1 MGNGAEHSKTINVVR
16 GQNNQWTIANKPDY
30 VTLDAQTGKVTFNAN
45 TIKPNSSITITP
57 KAGTG
62 HSVSSNPSTLTA
74 PAAHTVN
81 TTEIVKDYGSNVTAA
96 EINNAVQVANKR
108 TATIKNGTA
117 MPTNLAGGS
126 TTTIPVT
133 VTYNDGS
140 TEEVQ
145 ESIFTKADKR
155 ELITAKN
162 HLDDPVSTE
171 GKKPGTITQYNNAM
185 HNAQQQINTAKTEAQ
200 QVINNERATPQQVS
214 DALTKV
220 RAAQTKIDQ
229 AKALLQNKED
239 NSQLVTSKNNL
250 QSSVNQVPSTAGM
263 TQQSID
269 NYNAKKREAETEITA
284 AQRVIDNGDAT
295 AQQISDEKHRVD
307 NALTALNQ
315 AKHDLTADTHAL
327 EQAVQQLNRTGTT
340 TGKKPASITAYNN
353 SIRALQSDL
362 TSAKNSANAIIQK
375 PIRTVQEVQSAL
387 TNVNRVNE
395 RLTQAI
401 NQLVPLADNSALRT
415 AKTKLDEEINKSV
428 TTDGMT
434 QSSIQ
439 AYENAKRAGQTESTN
454 AQNVINNGDA
464 TDQQIA
470 AEKTKVEEK
479 YNSLKQAIAG
489 LTPDLA
495 PLQTAKTQLQNDID
509 QPTSTT
515 GMTSTSVATFN
526 EKLSAA
532 RTKIQEI
539 DRVLA
544 SHPDVATIRQNVTA
558 ANAAKTALDQAR
570 NGLTVDKAP
579 LENAKNQLQHSI
591 DTQTST
597 TGMTQDSI
605 NAYNAKLTA
614 ARNKI
619 QQINQVLAGSPT
631 VEQIN
636 TNTSA
641 ANQAKSDLDH
651 ARQALTPDKA
661 PLQNA
666 KTQLEQSINQPTDT
680 TGMTTASLNAYNQ
693 KLQAARQKLTEINQV
708 LNGNP
713 TVQNINDKVTEA
725 NQAKDQ
731 LNTARQGLTLDRQPA
746 LTTLHGASNL
756 NQAQQNNFTQQIN
769 AAQNHAALETIKSNI
784 TALNTAMTKLK
795 DSVADNNTIKSGQ
808 NYTDATPA
816 NKQAYDNAVNAAKG
830 VIGETTNPTMDVN
843 TVNQKAASVKSTK
856 DALDGQQN
864 LQRAKTEATNA
875 ITHASD
881 LNQAQKNALT
891 QQVNSAQNVQA
902 VNDIK
907 QTTHSLNT
915 AMTGLKRGVA
925 NHNQVVQSD
934 NYVNADT
941 NKKNDYN
948 NAYNHANDIINGN
961 AQHPVITP
969 SDVNNA
975 LSNVTSKEH
984 ALNGEAKLNAAKQ
997 EANTALGHLNNLNNA
1012 QRQNLQSQINGAH
1025 QIDAVNTIKQ
1035 NATNLNSAMGNLRQ
1049 AVADKDQVKRTED
1062 YADADTAK
1070 QNAYNSAVSSAETII
1085 NQTTNPT
1092 MSVDDVNRATSAVTS
1107 NKNALNGDEKLAQSK
1122 TDAARAI
1129 DALPHLN
1136 NAQKADVK
1144 SKINAA
1150 SNIAGVNTVKQ
1161 QGTDLNTAMGNLQ
1174 GAINDEQTTLNSQNY
1189 QDATPSKK
1197 TAYTNAV
1204 QAAKDILNKSNGQ
1217 NKTKDQVTEAM
1228 NQLNSAKNNLD
1239 GTRLLDQ
1246 AKQTAKQQL
1255 NNMTH
1260 LTTAQKTNLTNQIN
1274 SGTTVAGVHTVQSNA
1289 NTLDQAMNTL
1299 RQSIANKDATKASED
1314 YVDANND
1321 KQTAYNNAVAAA
1333 ETIINANSNPEMNP
1347 STITQKAEQVNSS
1360 KTALNGDENLAA
1372 AKQNAK
1378 TYLNTLTSITDAQK
1392 NNLISQ
1398 ISSATRV
1405 SGVDTVKQNAQHLDQ
1420 AMASLQSGIN
1430 NESQVKS
1437 SEKYRDADTNKQQ
1450 EYDNAIT
1457 AAKAILNKSTGP
1469 NTAQNA
1475 VEAALQRVNN
1485 AKDALNGDAKLIAA
1499 QNAAKQHL
1507 GTLTHITTAQ
1517 RNDLTNQISQA
1528 TNLAGVESVK
1538 QSANSLDGAMGNL
1551 QTAIND
1557 KSGTLASQNFLD
1569 ADEQKRNAYNQAVS
1583 AAETILNKQTGP
1595 NTAKTAVEQ
1604 ALNNVNNAKHALNG
1618 TQNLNNAKQAAIT
1631 AINGASDLNQ
1641 KQKDALKT
1649 QANGAQRVSNA
1660 QDVQRNAT
1668 ELNTAMGTLKHAI
1681 ADKTN
1686 TLASSKYVNA
1696 DSTKQNAYTTK
1707 VTNAEHIISGT
1718 PTVVTTPSEVT
1729 AAANQVNSAKQELN
1743 GDERLRVAKQNAN
1756 TAIDALTQLNTPQK
1770 AKLKE
1775 QVGQANRLEDV
1786 QTVQTNGQALNNAM
1800 KGLRDSIANETTVK
1814 ASQNYT
1820 DASSNNQSTYNSAV
1834 SNAKGIINQTNNPT
1848 MDTSAITQATTQVNN
1863 AKNGLNGAENLRNA
1877 QNTAK
1882 QNLNTLSHLTNNQK
1896 SAIST
1901 QIDRAGHVSEV
1912 TAAKNAATE
1921 LNTQMGNL
1929 EQAIHDQN
1937 TVKQSVKFTDADKAK
1952 RDAYTNAVSRAEAI
1966 LNKTQ
1971 GANTSK
1977 QDVEAAIQNVS
1988 SAKNALNGDQN
1999 VTNAKNAA
2007 KNALNNL
2014 TSINNAQKRD
2024 LTTKIDQA
2032 TTVAGV
2038 EAVSNTGTQL
2048 NTAMA
2053 NLQNGIND
2061 KTNTLASENY
2071 HDADSDKKTAY
2082 TQAVT
2087 NAENILNKNSGS
2099 NLDKT
2104 AVENAL
2110 SQVANAKGALNGNH
2124 NLEQAKSN
2132 ANTTIN
2138 GLQHLTTAQKD
2149 KLKQQVQQA
2158 QNVAGV
2164 DTVKSSANTLNGAM
2178 GTLRNSIQDNTATKN
2193 GQNYL
2198 DATGSNKTNYNNAVD
2213 SANGVINATSNPN
2226 MDANAINQIATQVTS
2241 TKNALDGTHN
2251 LTQAKQTATNA
2262 IDGATNLNKAQKDA
2276 LKAQVTS
2283 AQRVANVT
2291 SIQQTANEL
2300 NTAMGQLQHGID
2312 DENATKQTQ
2321 KYRDA
2326 EQSKKTAYDQ
2336 AVAAAKAILNKQ
2348 TGSNSDKAAVDRALQ
2363 QVTST
2368 KDALNGDAKLAEAKA
2383 AAKQNLGTLN
2393 HITNAQRTDLEGQIN
2408 QATTVDGVNTVKT
2421 NANTLDGAMNSL
2433 QGSINDKDAT
2443 LRNQNYLDADESKR
2457 NAYTQAVTA
2466 AEGILNKQTGGNTSK
2481 ADVDNALNAVTRA
2494 KAALNGAENLRN
2506 AKTSATNTINGLPN
2520 LTQLQK
2526 DNLKHQVEQAQN
2538 VAGVNGVKDKGN
2550 TLNTAM
2556 GALRTSIQN
2565 DNTTKTS
2572 QNYLDASDSNKNN
2585 YNTAVNNANGVI
2597 NATNNP
2603 NMDAN
2608 AINGM
2613 ANQVNTTKAALNGV
2627 QNLAQAKT
2635 NATNTINNAHDLNQK
2650 QKDALKTQVN
2660 NAQRVSD
2667 ANNVQHTATELNGA
2681 MTALKAAIADK
2692 ERTKASGNYVNA
2704 DQEKRQAY
2712 DSKVTNA
2719 ENIING
2725 TPNATLTVNDVNS
2738 ATSQVNAAKTA
2749 LNGDNNLRVA
2759 KENANNTIDGLAQL
2773 NNAQKAKLKEQV
2785 QSATTLEGV
2794 QTVKN
2799 SSQTLNTAMKGLR
2812 DSIANEATI
2821 KAGQNYTDASPTNRN
2836 EYDSAVTAAK
2846 AIINQTS
2853 NPTMEPNTIT
2863 QATSQVTTKEHAL
2876 NGAQNLAQAKTTAK
2890 NNLNNLTSI
2899 NNAQKDALTRSI
2911 DGATTVAGVNQET
2924 AKATELNNAM
2934 HSLQNGINDEAQT
2947 KQTQKYLDAEPIK
2960 KSAYDQA
2967 VNAAKAILT
2976 KASGQNVDKAA
2987 VEQALQNVNSTKTA
3001 LNGDAKLNEA
3011 KAAAKQTL
3019 GTLTHINNAQRTALD
3034 NEITQATNVEGVNT
3048 VKAKAQQLDGA
3059 MGQLETSIRDKDTTL
3074 QSQNYQ
3080 DADDAKRTAYSQ
3092 AVNAAATILNKTA
3105 GGNTPKADVERAMQ
3119 AVTQA
3124 NTALNGI
3131 QNLERAKQA
3140 ANTAITNASDLNTKQ
3155 KEALKAQ
3162 VTSAGRVSAANG
3174 VEHTAT
3180 ELNTAMTALK
3190 RAIADKAE
3198 TKASGNYVNAD
3209 ANKRQAYDEKVTAAE
3224 NIVSGTPTPTLT
3236 PADVTNAA
3244 TQVTNAK
3251 TQLNG
3256 NHNLEVAKQ
3265 NANTAID
3272 GLTSL
3277 NGPQKAK
3284 LKEQVGQATTLP
3296 NVQTVRD
3303 NAQTLNSA
3311 MKGLRD
3317 SIANEATIKA
3327 GQNYTDASPNN
3338 RSEYDSAVTA
3348 AKAIIDQTT
3357 SPSMN
3362 AQEINQAKDQVTA
3375 KQQALNG
3382 QENLRTAQTNAK
3394 QHLNGLSDLTDAQKD
3409 AVKRQIEGATH
3420 VNEVTQAQNN
3430 ADALNTAMTNLKNGI
3445 QDQNTIKQGV
3455 NFTDADEAK
3464 RNAYTNAVTQ
3474 AEQILNKAQG
3484 PNTAKDN
3491 VESALQNV
3499 QRAKN
3504 ELNGNQNVANAKSTA
3519 KNALNNLTSIN
3530 NAQKEALK
3538 TQIEGAST
3546 VAGVNQVSTTA
3557 SELNT
3562 AMSNLQSGI
3571 NDEAATKA
3579 AQKYTD
3585 ADRDK
3590 QTAYNDAVTAA
3601 KTLLD
3606 KTAGS
3611 NDNKA
3616 AVEQALQRVNTA
3628 KTALN
3633 GDARLNEAKNTAKQ
3647 QLATMSHL
3655 TNAQKANLTEQI
3667 ERGTTVAGVQG
3678 IQANAGTLDQAM
3690 NQLRQSIAS
3699 KDTTKSSEDYQD
3711 ANADLQNAYNR
3722 AVSDA
3727 EGIISAT
3734 NNPEMN
3740 PDTINQKASQVN
3752 SAKSALNG
3760 DEKLAAA
3767 KQTAK
3772 TDIGRL
3778 TDLNNAQRTA
3788 ANAEVDQAPNLAA
3801 VTAAKNKAT
3810 SLNTAMGNLKH
3821 ALAEKDN
3828 TKRSVNYTDADQ
3840 PKQQAYDTAVT
3851 QAEAITNANGSNAN
3865 ETQVQAALNQLNQ
3878 AKNDLNGDNKVAQAK
3893 ETAKRALASY
3903 SNLNNAQST
3912 AATSQI
3918 DNATTVADVTA
3929 AQNTANELNTAMGQ
3943 LQNGINDQNTVK
3955 QQVNF
3960 TDADQGKK
3968 DAYTNAVT
3976 NAQGIL
3982 DKANGQNMT
3991 KAQVEAALNQVTT
4004 AKNALNGDANVR
4016 QAKSDAK
4023 ANLGTLTHLNNAQK
4037 QDLTSQIEGA
4047 TTVNGV
4053 NSVKTK
4059 AQDLDGAMQRLE
4071 SAIANKDQTKASE
4084 NYIDADPTKK
4094 TAFDNAIIQA
4104 ESYLNKDHGANKDK
4118 QAVEQAIQSV
4128 TSTENALN
4136 GDANLQRAKTEAT
4149 QAIDNL
4155 THLNTPQ
4162 KTALKQQVNAAQRVS
4177 GVTDLKNSATSL
4189 NNAMDQLKQAIAD
4202 HDTIVA
4208 GGNYT
4213 NASPDKQGAY
4223 TDAYNAAKN
4232 IVNGSP
4238 NVITNA
4244 ADVTAATQRVNNA
4257 ETGLNGDT
4265 NLATAKQQAK
4275 DALRQM
4281 THLSDA
4287 QKQSITGQ
4295 IDSATQVTG
4304 VQSVKD
4310 NATNLDNA
4318 MNQLR
4323 NSIANKDEVKASQ
4336 PYVDA
4341 DTDKQNAYNTAVTSA
4356 ENIINATSQPT
4367 LNPSAVTQAANQVNT
4382 NKTALNGA
4390 QNLANKK
4397 QETTANINQLSHLN
4411 NAQKQDLNTQV
4422 TNAPNISTVNQ
4433 VKTKAEQLDQAME
4446 RLINGIQDKDQ
4457 VKQSVNFTDADP
4469 EKQTAYNNAVTAA
4482 ENIINQA
4489 NGTNANQSQV
4499 EAALSTVT
4507 TTKQALN
4514 GDRKVT
4520 DAKNNANQRLST
4532 LDNLNNAQKGAVTGN
4547 INQAHTVAEVTQAI
4561 QTAQELNTAMGNLK
4575 NSLNDK
4581 DTTLGSQNF
4590 ADADPEKKN
4599 AYNEAVRNAENILN
4613 KSTGTNVPKDQVEA
4627 AMNQVNTTKA
4637 ALNGTQNLEKAK
4649 QHANTAID
4657 GLSHLTNAQKDA
4669 LKQLVQQ
4676 STTVA
4681 EAQGNEQKANNV
4693 DAAMDKLRQSIADNA
4708 TTKQNQNY
4716 TDASP
4721 NKKDAYNNAVTTAQG
4736 IIDQTTN
4743 PTLDPTVI
4751 NQAAGQVS
4759 TTKNAL
4765 NGNENLEAA
4774 KQQATQSL
4782 GSLDNLNNAQKQA
4795 VTNQI
4800 NGAHTVD
4807 EANQIKQNAQNLNTA
4822 MGNLKQAIAD
4832 KDATKATV
4840 NFTDADQAK
4849 QQAYNTAVTN
4859 AENIISKANGGNATQ
4874 TEVEQAIQQVNATK
4888 QALNGNANVQH
4899 AKDEATALINS
4910 SNDLNQA
4917 QKDAL
4922 KQQVQ
4927 NATTV
4932 AGVNNVKQTAQELN
4946 NAMTQLKQGIADK
4959 EQTKADGNFVNA
4971 DPDKQNAYNQAVAKA
4986 EALIS
4991 GTPDVVVTPSEITA
5005 ALNKV
5010 TQAKN
5015 DLNGNTNLATAKQ
5028 NVQQAID
5035 QLPNLNQAQ
5044 RDEYN
5049 KQITQATLVPNVNA
5063 IQQAATTLNDA
5074 MTQLKQGIADKD
5086 QTKANGNFVNADT
5099 DKQNAYNNAVA
5110 HAEQIISGTPNA
5122 NVDPQQVAQA
5132 LQQVN
5137 QAKGDLN
5144 GNHNLQVAKDNAN
5157 TAIDQLPNL
5166 NQPQKTALKDQVSH
5180 AELVTGVNA
5189 IKQNADALNNA
5200 MGTLKQQI
5208 QANSQV
5214 PQSVD
5219 FTQADQDKQQAYNNA
5234 ANQAQQIANGTPTPV
5249 LAPDTVTQAVTTMNQ
5264 AKDALNGDE
5273 KLAQAKQDA
5282 LANLDTLRDL
5292 NQPQRDALR
5301 NQINQA
5307 QALATVEQT
5316 KQNAQNVNTAMGNL
5330 KQGIA
5335 NKDTVKASENYHD
5348 ADVDKQTAYTNAVS
5362 QAEGIIN
5369 QTTNPTLNPDDITRA
5384 LTQVTDAKNSLNGE
5398 AKLATEKQ
5406 NAKDAVSGM
5415 THLNDAQKQA
5425 LKGQIDQSPEIA
5437 TVNQVKQTAT
5447 SLDQA
5452 MDQLSQ
5458 AINDKDQILADGNYL
5473 NADPDKQNAYK
5484 QAVAKAEALLNKQSG
5499 TNEVQAQVES
5509 ITNEVNAAKQALNG
5523 NDNLAN
5529 AKQQAKQQLANLTH
5543 LNDAQ
5548 KQSFE
5553 SQITQAPLVT
5563 DVTTINQKA
5572 QTLDHAMEL
5581 LRNSVA
5587 DNQTTLASED
5597 YHDATAQRQN
5607 DYNKA
5612 VTAANNII
5620 NQTTSP
5626 TMNPDDVNGA
5636 TTQVN
5641 NTKVALDGDENL
5653 AAAKQQA
5660 NNRLDQLD
5668 HLNNAQKQQLQS
5680 QITQSSDIAAVNGHK
5695 QTAESLNTAMG
5706 NLINAIADH
5715 QAVEQRGNFINAD
5728 TDKQTAYNTAVN
5740 EAAAMINKQTGQNAN
5755 QTEVEQA
5762 ITKVQ
5767 TTLQALNGDHNLQ
5780 VAKTNATQAI
5790 DALTSLNDPQKT
5802 ALKDQVTAATLVTAV
5817 HQIEQNANTLNQA
5830 MHGLRQSI
5838 QDNAATK
5845 ANSKYIN
5852 EDQPEQQN
5860 YDQAV
5865 QAANNIINEQ
5875 TATLDNNAINQAAA
5889 TVNTTKAA
5897 LHGDVK
5903 LQNDKDHA
5911 KQTVSQL
5918 AHLNNAQKHMED
5930 TLIDSE
5936 TTRTAVKQDL
5946 TEAQALD
5953 QLMDALQQSIA
5964 DKDATRA
5971 SSAYVNAEPNKKQAY
5986 DEAVQN
5992 AESIIAGLNN
6002 PTINKGNVSS
6012 ATQAVISSKNALDGV
6027 ERLAQDKQ
6035 TAGNSLNHLDQLT
6048 PAQQQALENQINNAT
6063 TRDKVAEIIA
6073 QAQALNEAMKALKES
6088 IKDQPQTEASSKFIN
6103 EDQAQKDAYTQAV
6116 QHAKDLINKTTDP
6129 TLAKSIIDQATQAV
6143 TDAKN
6148 NLHGDQK
6155 LAQDKQRATE
6165 TLNNLSN
6172 LNTPQRQ
6179 ALENQINNAATRGE
6193 VAQKLTE
6200 AQALNQA
6207 MEALRNSIQDQQ
6219 QTEAGSKFI
6228 NEDKPQKDA
6237 YQAAV
6242 QNAKD
6247 LINQTN
6253 NPTLDKAQVEQLTQ
6267 AVNQAKDNL
6276 HGDQKLADD
6285 KQHAVTDLNQLN
6297 GLNNPQRQALE
6308 SQINNAATRDE
6319 VAQKLAEAKALDQAM
6334 QALRNSIQDQQQTES
6349 GSKFI
6354 NEDKP
6359 QKDAYQA
6366 AVQNA
6371 KDLINQTGN
6380 PTLDKSQVEQLTQ
6393 AVTTAKDNLHGDQ
6406 KLARDQ
6412 QQAVTTVNALPN
6424 LNHAQQQAL
6433 TDAINAAPTR
6443 TEVAQH
6449 VQTATELDHAMETL
6463 KNKVDQVNTDKAQ
6476 PNYTEASTDKKEAV
6490 DQALQAAQSITD
6502 PTNGSNA
6509 NKDAVEQALTK
6520 LQEKENELNGN
6531 ERVAEAKTQAK
6542 QTIDQLTHLNADQIA
6557 TAKQNIDQATKLQ
6570 PIAEL
6575 VDQATQLNQSMDQL
6589 QQAVNEHANVEQTVD
6604 YTQADSDKQNA
6615 YKQAIADAENVLKQN
6630 ANKQQVDQALQ
6641 NILNAKQA
6649 LNGDERVA
6657 LAKTNGKHDI
6667 DQLNALNNAQ
6677 QDGFKGRIDQSNDL
6691 NQIQQIVDEAKA
6703 LNRAMDQ
6710 LSQEITGNE
6719 GRTKGSTNYV
6729 NADTQVKQVY
6739 DEAVDKAKQ
6748 ALDKSTGQNLTA
6760 EQVIK
6765 LNDAITAA
6773 KKALNGEERLN
6784 NRKAE
6789 ALQRLDQLTHL
6800 NNAQRQLAIQQINNA
6815 ETLNKASRA
6824 INRATKLDNAMGAV
6838 QQYIDEQ
6845 HLGVISS
6852 TNYINAD
6859 DNLKANY
6866 DNAIANAAHELDK
6879 VQGNAIAKA
6888 EAEQLKQNIID
6899 AQNALNGDQNLANAK
6914 DKANAFVNSLNG
6926 LNQQQQDLAHKAINN
6941 ADTVS
6946 DVTDIVNNQ
6955 IDLNDAMETLKH
6967 LVDNEI
6973 PNAEQT
6979 VNYQNADDNA
6989 KTNFD
6994 DAKRLANTLLNSDN
7008 TNVNDINGAIQTVND
7023 AIHNLNGD
7031 QRLQDAKDKAIQ
7043 SINQALANKLKE
7055 IEASNATDQDKLIA
7069 KNKAEELANSIINNI
7084 NKATSNQAVSQ
7095 VQTAG
7100 NHAIEQVHANE
7111 IPKAKIDANKDV
7123 DKQVQSLID
7132 EIDRNPN
7139 LTDKE
7144 KQALKDRINQILQQG
7159 HNGIN
7164 NAMTKEEI
7172 EQAKAQLAQ
7181 ALQDIKDLVKAKEDA
7196 KQDVDKQVQAL
7207 IDEIDQNPNLT
7218 DKEKQALKDRINQIL
7233 QQGHNGI
7240 NNAMTKEEIEQA
7252 KAQLAQ
7258 ALQDIKDLVKA
7269 KENAK
7274 QDIDKRV
7281 QALIDEI
7288 DQNPN
7293 LTDKEKQAL
7302 KDRINQI
7309 LQQGHNDI
7317 NNALTKEEIEQAKAQ
7332 LAQAL
7337 QDIKDLVKAK
7347 EDAKNAIKALA
7358 NAKRDQINSNPDL
7371 TPEQKAKALKEID
7384 EAEKRALQNV
7394 ENAQTIDQLNRGLN
7408 LGLDDIRN
7416 THVWEVDEQPAV
7428 NEIFEATPEQILVNG
7443 ELIVHRDDIITEQ
7456 DILAHINLIDQLS
7469 AEVIDTPS
7477 TATISDSLTAKVEV
7491 TLLDGSKV
7499 IVNVPVKVVEKELS
7513 VVKQQA
7519 IESIENAA
7527 QQKIDEINNSVTLTL
7542 EQKEAAI
7549 AEVNKLK
7556 QQAIDYIN
7564 NAPDVHSVEEIQQ
7577 QEQAHIEQF
7586 YPEQFTI
7593 EQAKS
7598 NAIKSIED
7606 AIQHM
7611 IDEIKARTD
7620 LTDKEKQEA
7629 IAKLNQLKEQAIQA
7643 IQRAQS
7649 IDEISE
7655 QLEQFKAQMKA
7666 ANPTAKEL
7674 AKRKQEAISRIKDFS
7689 NEKINSIRNSEIGT
7703 TDEKQAAMNQINE
7716 IVLETIRD
7724 INNAHTLQQVEAAL
7738 NNGIA
7743 RISAVQIVISDRAKQ
7758 SSSTGN
7764 ESNSHLTIGY
7774 GTANHPFN
7782 SSTIGHKKK
7791 IDEDDDI
7798 DPLHMRHF
7806 SNNFGNV
7813 IKNAIG
7819 VVGISGLLAS
7829 FWFFIAKRRRKED
7842 EEEELEIRD
7851 NNKDSIK
7858 ETLDDTKHLPLLF
7871 AKRRR
7876 KEDEEDVTVEEK
7888 DTLNNG
7894 ESLDKV
7900 KHTPFFLPK
7909 RRRKEDEEDV
7919 EVTNENTDEK
7929 VLQDNEHSPILIA
7942 KRRKDKEVDVE
7953 TTTSIESNEDDA
7965 PLLLAKKKNQK
7976 DNQSKGKKS
7985 ASKNLLKS

>member
-1 MGNGAEHSKTINVVR
+1 MNYRDKIQKFSIRKYTVGTFSTVIATLVFLGLNTSQAQAAETNQPASALKQKQQNGDTQTENREVEVQNSQNGQSLSAPIENEQPNNNQTNHVDASAVQSSTTEHDQPVSQNEQAKKDTAAATPTQSAKAASKHEQSESRAANKKENDNKATHVESHEANVVTASDSSDSGNVQHDRNELQAFFDANYHDYRFIDRENADSGTFNYVKGIFDKINTLLGSNDPINNKDLQLAYKELEQAVALIRTMPQRQQTSRRSSRIQTRSIESRAAEPRSVSDYQNANSSYYVENANDGSGYPVGTYINASSKGAPYNLPTTPWNTLKASDAKEIALITAKQTGDGYQWVIKFNKGHAPHENMIYWFALPAGQTPVGRTEFVTVNADGTNVQWSNGAGAGANKPLPEMWPYGVNDSRSWDYKIRNRSGQVIYDWPTVHINSLKDLARASDYFSEAGATPATKAFGRQTFEYINGERPTESPGVPKVYTFIGKGDASYTISFKTQGPTIDKLYYAADGRALEYNQLFMYSQLYVESTQDYQQRLNGLRQVVNRTYRIGTTKRVEVSQGNVQTKKVLESTNLNIDDFMDDPLSYVKTPSNKVLGFYPTSANTNAFRPGGVNPLNEYQLSQLFTDDKLQQAARTGSPIRLMIGFDYPDAFGNGETLVPVNLTVLPEIQHNIKFFKNDDGQNIADKPASKQAGHPVFYVYAGNQGNASVNLGGSVTSIQPLRINLTSNENFTDKDWQITGIPRTLHIENSTNRTNNARERNIELVGNLLPGDYFGTIRFGRKEQLFEIRVKPHTPRITTTAEELRGTALQKVPVTVTDIPLDPSALVYLVIPTSQTRDGGSEADQIPSGYTKIATGTPDGVHSTITIRPEDYVVFIPPVGNQIRALIFYNNVVASNMSNAVTILPDDIPPTINNPVGLNAKYYRGDEVSFTMGVSDRHSGLKSTTITTLPSGWTSNLTKSDKKNGSLAISGRVSMNQAYNSDITFKVSATDNVNNTTNDSQSKHVTVHVGKISDDAHPIVLGNSEKVVVVNPTALTGDEKQRITTAFMNKNQNIRGYLASSNPVTVDNHGNVTLQYRDGSSTTLDATNVMTYEPVVKPEYQTANAAKTATVTIAKGQSFNIGDIKQYFTLSNGQAIPSSSFTNITSDRTIPTAQEVSQMNAGTQLYHIVATNAYHKDTEDFYITLKIIDVKQPEGDQRVYRMSTYDITTDEISKVKQAFINANRDAISFAEGDISVTNTPNGSNVSTITVNINKGRLTKSFTSNLNNMNFLRWVNFPQDYTVTWTNAKIANRPTDGGLSWSDDHKSLIYRYDATLGTQITTNDILTLLKATTTVPGLRNNIAGNEKAQAEAGGRPNYKTTGYSQSNPTSDGQRQFTLNGQVIQIMDIINPSNGFGGQPVTNSNVRANHSNSTVVSVNESAANGAGAFTIDHVVKNNSTHNAADAVYKAQLYLSPYGPKQYVEHLNQNTDNTNEAINIYFVPSDLVNPTISVGNYTNHQVFTGETFTNTITANDNFGVQSVTVPTTSQLTGTVDNNHQHVSATAPNVTSTTNKTINLVATDTSGNTATTSFNVTIKPLRDKYRVGTSSTAANPVRIANISNNATVSQADQTAIINSLTFTSNAPNRNYATASANEITSKTVSNVSRTGNNAQVTVTVTYQDGTTSTVTVPVKHVIPEIVAHSHYTVQGQDFPTGNGASASDYFKLSNGSAIPDATITWVSGQAPNKNNTTIGQDINVTAHILIDGETTPITKTATYKVVRTVPKQVFETARGVLYPGVSDMYDAKQYVKPVNNSWSTNAQHMNFQFTNSYGPSKDVVGISTRDIRVTYDNHQTQIIKILSKVKPDPPRIDGNSVTYKAGLTNQQIKINNVLSSSSIKLFKADNTPLTITNTTYGSGNTAVVTVSDALPNGEIKARSSISMNNVTYTTQDEHGRAIDVTRNESVDSNDSASVHVTPQLQATTEGAVFIKGGDGFDFGHVERFIQNPPHGATVAWHDNPDTWKNTVGNTHKTAVVTLPNGQGTRNVEVPVKVYPVANAKAPSRDVKGQNLTNGTDAINYITFDPNTNTNGITAAWANRQQPNNQQAGVQHLNVDVTYPGISAAKRVPVTVNVYQFEFPQTSYTTTVGGTLASGTQASGYAHIQNATGLPTDGFTYKWNNAATGTNDANWAAMNKPNTAQVINAKYDVIYNGHTFATSLPAKFVVKDVQPAKPTVTETAAGVITIAPGANQTVNTHAGNVTTYADKLVIKRNGNVVTTFTRHNNTSPWVKEASAANVAGIAGTNNGITVAAGTFNPADTIQAVATQGSGETISDEQRSDDFTVVAPQPNQATTKIWQNGHVDITPNNPSGHLINPTQAMDIAYTEKVGNGAEHSKTLNAVR

-30 VTLDAQTGKVTFNAN
+30 VTLDAHTGKVTFNAN
-45 TIKPNSSITITP
+45 TIKPNSAITITP

-62 HSVSSNPSTLTA
+62 HSASSNPSTLTA

-133 VTYNDGS
+133 VTYNDSS

-162 HLDDPVSTE
+162 HLDDPVSTD
-171 GKKPGTITQYNNAM
+171 GKKPGTITQYNNAI

-200 QVINNERATPQQVS
+200 QVINDERATPQQVNA
-214 DALTKV
+214 ALSKV
-220 RAAQTKIDQ
+220 QAAQTKINE

-250 QSSVNQVPSTAGM
+250 QSSVNQVPSTTGM

-269 NYNAKKREAETEITA
+269 NYNAKKREAESEITA

-315 AKHDLTADTHAL
+315 AKQNLTADTHEL
-327 EQAVQQLNRTGTT
+327 EQAVHQLNRTGTT

-375 PIRTVQEVQSAL
+375 PIRSVQEVQTAL
-387 TNVNRVNE
+387 TNVNRVND

-479 YNSLKQAIAG
+479 YNGLKQAIAG

-495 PLQTAKTQLQNDID
+495 PLQAAKTQLQNDID

-515 GMTSTSVATFN
+515 GMTSASVAAFN
-526 EKLSAA
+526 DKLSAA

-558 ANAAKTALDQAR
+558 ANATKTALDQAR

-579 LENAKNQLQHSI
+579 LENAKNQLQQSI

-631 VEQIN
+631 VDQIN

-661 PLQNA
+661 PLQTA

-713 TVQNINDKVTEA
+713 TVQNINDKVAEA

-746 LTTLHGASNL
+746 FTTLHGASNL

-769 AAQNHAALETIKSNI
+769 AAPNHAALETIKSNI
-784 TALNTAMTKLK
+784 TALNNAMTKLK
-795 DSVADNNTIKSGQ
+795 DSVADNNSIKSGQ
-808 NYTDATPA
+808 NYTDATTA

-843 TVNQKAASVKSTK
+843 TVNQKAETVKSTK
-856 DALDGQQN
+856 GALDGQQN

-881 LNQAQKNALT
+881 LNQTQKNALT
-891 QQVNSAQNVQA
+891 QQVNNAQNVQA

-907 QTTHSLNT
+907 QTTQSLNT

-975 LSNVTSKEH
+975 LSNVTSKEQ

-997 EANTALGHLNNLNNA
+997 EANTALGQLNNLNNA

-1025 QIDAVNTIKQ
+1025 QIETVNTIKQ

-1049 AVADKDQVKRTED
+1049 AVADKEQVKRTED

-1092 MSVDDVNRATSAVTS
+1092 MSVNDVNSATSAVTT

-1122 TDAARAI
+1122 TDAASAI

-1228 NQLNSAKNNLD
+1228 NQVNSAKNNLD

-1260 LTTAQKTNLTNQIN
+1260 LTTAQKTHLTNQIN
-1274 SGTTVAGVHTVQSNA
+1274 SGTTVAGVHTAQSNA

-1360 KTALNGDENLAA
+1360 KTALNGDENLAT
-1372 AKQNAK
+1372 AKLNAK

-1405 SGVDTVKQNAQHLDQ
+1405 SSVDTVKQNAQHLDQ
-1420 AMASLQSGIN
+1420 AMASLQNGIN

-1457 AAKAILNKSTGP
+1457 AAKAILNKQHGP

-1475 VEAALQRVNN
+1475 VEAALQRVKT
-1485 AKDALNGDAKLIAA
+1485 AKNALNGDAKLIAA

-1583 AAETILNKQTGP
+1583 NAETILNKQTGP

-1604 ALNNVNNAKHALNG
+1604 ALNNVNSAKHALNG

-1641 KQKDALKT
+1641 HQKDALKA

-1668 ELNTAMGTLKHAI
+1668 ELNTAMGQLQHAI
-1681 ADKTN
+1681 ADKTT
-1686 TLASSKYVNA
+1686 TLASSKFVNA
-1696 DSTKQNAYTTK
+1696 DSTKQNVYTTK

-1786 QTVQTNGQALNNAM
+1786 QSVQTNGQSLNNAM

-1820 DASSNNQSTYNSAV
+1820 DASPNNQSTYNSAV

-1848 MDTSAITQATTQVNN
+1848 MDASAITQATTQVNN

-1896 SAIST
+1896 SAISS

-1937 TVKQSVKFTDADKAK
+1937 TVKQGVNFTDADKAK
-1952 RDAYTNAVSRAEAI
+1952 RDAYTNAVSRAETI

-1971 GANTSK
+1971 GANTPK
-1977 QDVEAAIQNVS
+1977 QDVEAAIQSVT

-2007 KNALNNL
+2007 KHALNNL

-2032 TTVAGV
+2032 TTVSGV

-2061 KTNTLASENY
+2061 KTNTLASE
-2071 HDADSDKKTAY
+2071 
-2082 TQAVT
+2082 
-2087 NAENILNKNSGS
+2087 
-2099 NLDKT
+2099 
-2104 AVENAL
+2104 
-2110 SQVANAKGALNGNH
+2110 
-2124 NLEQAKSN
+2124 
-2132 ANTTIN
+2132 
-2138 GLQHLTTAQKD
+2138 
-2149 KLKQQVQQA
+2149 
-2158 QNVAGV
+2158 
-2164 DTVKSSANTLNGAM
+2164 
-2178 GTLRNSIQDNTATKN
+2178 
-2193 GQNYL
+2193 
-2198 DATGSNKTNYNNAVD
+2198 
-2213 SANGVINATSNPN
+2213 
-2226 MDANAINQIATQVTS
+2226 
-2241 TKNALDGTHN
+2241 
-2251 LTQAKQTATNA
+2251 
-2262 IDGATNLNKAQKDA
+2262 
-2276 LKAQVTS
+2276 
-2283 AQRVANVT
+2283 
-2291 SIQQTANEL
+2291 
-2300 NTAMGQLQHGID
+2300 
-2312 DENATKQTQ
+2312 
-2321 KYRDA
+2321 
-2326 EQSKKTAYDQ
+2326 
-2336 AVAAAKAILNKQ
+2336 
-2348 TGSNSDKAAVDRALQ
+2348 
-2363 QVTST
+2363 
-2368 KDALNGDAKLAEAKA
+2368 
-2383 AAKQNLGTLN
+2383 
-2393 HITNAQRTDLEGQIN
+2393 
-2408 QATTVDGVNTVKT
+2408 
-2421 NANTLDGAMNSL
+2421 
-2433 QGSINDKDAT
+2433 
-2443 LRNQNYLDADESKR
+2443 NYLDADESKR

-2494 KAALNGAENLRN
+2494 KAALNGADNLRN
-2506 AKTSATNTINGLPN
+2506 AKTSATNTINGLPH

-2572 QNYLDASDSNKNN
+2572 QNYLDASDINKNN

-2681 MTALKAAIADK
+2681 MTVLKAAIADK

-2759 KENANNTIDGLAQL
+2759 KEHANNTIDGLAQL

-2785 QSATTLEGV
+2785 QSATTLDGV

-2821 KAGQNYTDASPTNRN
+2821 KAGQNYTDASPNNRN

-2863 QATSQVTTKEHAL
+2863 QATSQVTTKEQAL

-2924 AKATELNNAM
+2924 VKATELNNAM
-2934 HSLQNGINDEAQT
+2934 HSLQNGINDETQT
-2947 KQTQKYLDAEPIK
+2947 KQTQKYLDAEPSK

-3092 AVNAAATILNKTA
+3092 AVNAAATILNKTS

-3162 VTSAGRVSAANG
+3162 VTSAGRVSVANG

-3190 RAIADKAE
+3190 RAIADKAD

-3236 PADVTNAA
+3236 PSDVTNAA

-3303 NAQTLNSA
+3303 NAQTLNTA

-3327 GQNYTDASPNN
+3327 EQNYTDASPNN

-3348 AKAIIDQTT
+3348 AKAIIGQTS
-3357 SPSMN
+3357 SPTMN

-3382 QENLRTAQTNAK
+3382 QENLTNAQTNAK
-3394 QHLNGLSDLTDAQKD
+3394 QHLNGLSDLTNAQKD
-3409 AVKRQIEGATH
+3409 AAKRQIEGATH
-3420 VNEVTQAQNN
+3420 VSEVTQAQNN

-3474 AEQILNKAQG
+3474 AEQILNKVQG

-3504 ELNGNQNVANAKSTA
+3504 DLNGNQNVANAKTTA

-3538 TQIEGAST
+3538 SQIDSATT
-3546 VAGVNQVSTTA
+3546 VAGVNQVSATA

-3562 AMSNLQSGI
+3562 AMSNLQNGI

-3585 ADRDK
+3585 ADSDK

-3606 KTAGS
+3606 KTAGT

-3633 GDARLNEAKNTAKQ
+3633 GDARLNQAKNTAKQ

-3655 TNAQKANLTEQI
+3655 TDAQKANLTSQI

-3678 IQANAGTLDQAM
+3678 IQANAGTLNEAM

-3699 KDTTKSSEDYQD
+3699 KDATKASEDYHD
-3711 ANADLQNAYNR
+3711 ANTDLQNAYND
-3722 AVSDA
+3722 AVTNA

-3772 TDIGRL
+3772 SDIGRL

-3918 DNATTVADVTA
+3918 DNATTVAGVTA

-3982 DKANGQNMT
+3982 DKAHGQNMT

-4053 NSVKTK
+4053 NGVKTK
-4059 AQDLDGAMQRLE
+4059 AQDLDGAMQRLQ

-4084 NYIDADPTKK
+4084 NYIDADPNNK
-4094 TAFDNAIIQA
+4094 TAFDNAITQA

-4287 QKQSITGQ
+4287 QKQSITVQ
-4295 IDSATQVTG
+4295 IDNATQVTG

-4341 DTDKQNAYNTAVTSA
+4341 DRDKQNAYNTAVTSA

-4367 LNPSAVTQAANQVNT
+4367 LDPSAVTQAANQVNT

-4422 TNAPNISTVNQ
+4422 TNAPNISTVSQ

-4520 DAKNNANQRLST
+4520 DAKNNANQTLST

-4613 KSTGTNVPKDQVEA
+4613 KSTGTNVSKDQVEA

-4657 GLSHLTNAQKDA
+4657 GLSHLTNAQKEA

-4708 TTKQNQNY
+4708 TTK
-4716 TDASP
+4716 P
-4721 NKKDAYNNAVTTAQG
+4721 
-4736 IIDQTTN
+4736 
-4743 PTLDPTVI
+4743 
-4751 NQAAGQVS
+4751 
-4759 TTKNAL
+4759 
-4765 NGNENLEAA
+4765 
-4774 KQQATQSL
+4774 
-4782 GSLDNLNNAQKQA
+4782 
-4795 VTNQI
+4795 
-4800 NGAHTVD
+4800 
-4807 EANQIKQNAQNLNTA
+4807 
-4822 MGNLKQAIAD
+4822 
-4832 KDATKATV
+4832 
-4840 NFTDADQAK
+4840 
-4849 QQAYNTAVTN
+4849 
-4859 AENIISKANGGNATQ
+4859 
-4874 TEVEQAIQQVNATK
+4874 
-4888 QALNGNANVQH
+4888 
-4899 AKDEATALINS
+4899 
-4910 SNDLNQA
+4910 
-4917 QKDAL
+4917 
-4922 KQQVQ
+4922 
-4927 NATTV
+4927 
-4932 AGVNNVKQTAQELN
+4932 
-4946 NAMTQLKQGIADK
+4946 
-4959 EQTKADGNFVNA
+4959 
-4971 DPDKQNAYNQAVAKA
+4971 
-4986 EALIS
+4986 
-4991 GTPDVVVTPSEITA
+4991 
-5005 ALNKV
+5005 
-5010 TQAKN
+5010 
-5015 DLNGNTNLATAKQ
+5015 
-5028 NVQQAID
+5028 
-5035 QLPNLNQAQ
+5035 
-5044 RDEYN
+5044 
-5049 KQITQATLVPNVNA
+5049 
-5063 IQQAATTLNDA
+5063 
-5074 MTQLKQGIADKD
+5074 
-5086 QTKANGNFVNADT
+5086 
-5099 DKQNAYNNAVA
+5099 
-5110 HAEQIISGTPNA
+5110 
-5122 NVDPQQVAQA
+5122 
-5132 LQQVN
+5132 
-5137 QAKGDLN
+5137 
-5144 GNHNLQVAKDNAN
+5144 
-5157 TAIDQLPNL
+5157 
-5166 NQPQKTALKDQVSH
+5166 
-5180 AELVTGVNA
+5180 
-5189 IKQNADALNNA
+5189 
-5200 MGTLKQQI
+5200 
-5208 QANSQV
+5208 
-5214 PQSVD
+5214 
-5219 FTQADQDKQQAYNNA
+5219 
-5234 ANQAQQIANGTPTPV
+5234 
-5249 LAPDTVTQAVTTMNQ
+5249 
-5264 AKDALNGDE
+5264 
-5273 KLAQAKQDA
+5273 KL
-5282 LANLDTLRDL
+5282 
-5292 NQPQRDALR
+5292 
-5301 NQINQA
+5301 
-5307 QALATVEQT
+5307 
-5316 KQNAQNVNTAMGNL
+5316 
-5330 KQGIA
+5330 
-5335 NKDTVKASENYHD
+5335 Y
-5348 ADVDKQTAYTNAVS
+5348 
-5362 QAEGIIN
+5362 
-5369 QTTNPTLNPDDITRA
+5369 
-5384 LTQVTDAKNSLNGE
+5384 
-5398 AKLATEKQ
+5398 
-5406 NAKDAVSGM
+5406 
-5415 THLNDAQKQA
+5415 
-5425 LKGQIDQSPEIA
+5425 
-5437 TVNQVKQTAT
+5437 
-5447 SLDQA
+5447 
-5452 MDQLSQ
+5452 
-5458 AINDKDQILADGNYL
+5458 
-5473 NADPDKQNAYK
+5473 
-5484 QAVAKAEALLNKQSG
+5484 
-5499 TNEVQAQVES
+5499 
-5509 ITNEVNAAKQALNG
+5509 
-5523 NDNLAN
+5523 
-5529 AKQQAKQQLANLTH
+5529 
-5543 LNDAQ
+5543 
-5548 KQSFE
+5548 
-5553 SQITQAPLVT
+5553 
-5563 DVTTINQKA
+5563 
-5572 QTLDHAMEL
+5572 
-5581 LRNSVA
+5581 
-5587 DNQTTLASED
+5587 
-5597 YHDATAQRQN
+5597 
-5607 DYNKA
+5607 
-5612 VTAANNII
+5612 
-5620 NQTTSP
+5620 
-5626 TMNPDDVNGA
+5626 
-5636 TTQVN
+5636 
-5641 NTKVALDGDENL
+5641 
-5653 AAAKQQA
+5653 
-5660 NNRLDQLD
+5660 
-5668 HLNNAQKQQLQS
+5668 
-5680 QITQSSDIAAVNGHK
+5680 
-5695 QTAESLNTAMG
+5695 
-5706 NLINAIADH
+5706 
-5715 QAVEQRGNFINAD
+5715 
-5728 TDKQTAYNTAVN
+5728 
-5740 EAAAMINKQTGQNAN
+5740 
-5755 QTEVEQA
+5755 
-5762 ITKVQ
+5762 
-5767 TTLQALNGDHNLQ
+5767 
-5780 VAKTNATQAI
+5780 
-5790 DALTSLNDPQKT
+5790 
-5802 ALKDQVTAATLVTAV
+5802 
-5817 HQIEQNANTLNQA
+5817 
-5830 MHGLRQSI
+5830 
-5838 QDNAATK
+5838 
-5845 ANSKYIN
+5845 
-5852 EDQPEQQN
+5852 
-5860 YDQAV
+5860 
-5865 QAANNIINEQ
+5865 
-5875 TATLDNNAINQAAA
+5875 
-5889 TVNTTKAA
+5889 
-5897 LHGDVK
+5897 
-5903 LQNDKDHA
+5903 
-5911 KQTVSQL
+5911 
-5918 AHLNNAQKHMED
+5918 
-5930 TLIDSE
+5930 
-5936 TTRTAVKQDL
+5936 
-5946 TEAQALD
+5946 
-5953 QLMDALQQSIA
+5953 
-5964 DKDATRA
+5964 
-5971 SSAYVNAEPNKKQAY
+5971 
-5986 DEAVQN
+5986 
-5992 AESIIAGLNN
+5992 
-6002 PTINKGNVSS
+6002 
-6012 ATQAVISSKNALDGV
+6012 
-6027 ERLAQDKQ
+6027 
-6035 TAGNSLNHLDQLT
+6035 
-6048 PAQQQALENQINNAT
+6048 
-6063 TRDKVAEIIA
+6063 
-6073 QAQALNEAMKALKES
+6073 
-6088 IKDQPQTEASSKFIN
+6088 
-6103 EDQAQKDAYTQAV
+6103 
-6116 QHAKDLINKTTDP
+6116 
-6129 TLAKSIIDQATQAV
+6129 
-6143 TDAKN
+6143 
-6148 NLHGDQK
+6148 
-6155 LAQDKQRATE
+6155 
-6165 TLNNLSN
+6165 
-6172 LNTPQRQ
+6172 
-6179 ALENQINNAATRGE
+6179 
-6193 VAQKLTE
+6193 
-6200 AQALNQA
+6200 
-6207 MEALRNSIQDQQ
+6207 
-6219 QTEAGSKFI
+6219 
-6228 NEDKPQKDA
+6228 
-6237 YQAAV
+6237 
-6242 QNAKD
+6242 
-6247 LINQTN
+6247 
-6253 NPTLDKAQVEQLTQ
+6253 
-6267 AVNQAKDNL
+6267 
-6276 HGDQKLADD
+6276 
-6285 KQHAVTDLNQLN
+6285 
-6297 GLNNPQRQALE
+6297 
-6308 SQINNAATRDE
+6308 
-6319 VAQKLAEAKALDQAM
+6319 
-6334 QALRNSIQDQQQTES
+6334 
-6349 GSKFI
+6349 
-6354 NEDKP
+6354 
-6359 QKDAYQA
+6359 
-6366 AVQNA
+6366 
-6371 KDLINQTGN
+6371 
-6380 PTLDKSQVEQLTQ
+6380 
-6393 AVTTAKDNLHGDQ
+6393 
-6406 KLARDQ
+6406 
-6412 QQAVTTVNALPN
+6412 
-6424 LNHAQQQAL
+6424 
-6433 TDAINAAPTR
+6433 
-6443 TEVAQH
+6443 
-6449 VQTATELDHAMETL
+6449 
-6463 KNKVDQVNTDKAQ
+6463 
-6476 PNYTEASTDKKEAV
+6476 
-6490 DQALQAAQSITD
+6490 
-6502 PTNGSNA
+6502 
-6509 NKDAVEQALTK
+6509 
-6520 LQEKENELNGN
+6520 
-6531 ERVAEAKTQAK
+6531 
-6542 QTIDQLTHLNADQIA
+6542 
-6557 TAKQNIDQATKLQ
+6557 
-6570 PIAEL
+6570 
-6575 VDQATQLNQSMDQL
+6575 
-6589 QQAVNEHANVEQTVD
+6589 
-6604 YTQADSDKQNA
+6604 
-6615 YKQAIADAENVLKQN
+6615 
-6630 ANKQQVDQALQ
+6630 
-6641 NILNAKQA
+6641 
-6649 LNGDERVA
+6649 
-6657 LAKTNGKHDI
+6657 
-6667 DQLNALNNAQ
+6667 
-6677 QDGFKGRIDQSNDL
+6677 
-6691 NQIQQIVDEAKA
+6691 
-6703 LNRAMDQ
+6703 
-6710 LSQEITGNE
+6710 
-6719 GRTKGSTNYV
+6719 
-6729 NADTQVKQVY
+6729 
-6739 DEAVDKAKQ
+6739 
-6748 ALDKSTGQNLTA
+6748 
-6760 EQVIK
+6760 
-6765 LNDAITAA
+6765 
-6773 KKALNGEERLN
+6773 
-6784 NRKAE
+6784 
-6789 ALQRLDQLTHL
+6789 
-6800 NNAQRQLAIQQINNA
+6800 
-6815 ETLNKASRA
+6815 
-6824 INRATKLDNAMGAV
+6824 
-6838 QQYIDEQ
+6838 
-6845 HLGVISS
+6845 
-6852 TNYINAD
+6852 
-6859 DNLKANY
+6859 
-6866 DNAIANAAHELDK
+6866 
-6879 VQGNAIAKA
+6879 
-6888 EAEQLKQNIID
+6888 
-6899 AQNALNGDQNLANAK
+6899 
-6914 DKANAFVNSLNG
+6914 
-6926 LNQQQQDLAHKAINN
+6926 
-6941 ADTVS
+6941 
-6946 DVTDIVNNQ
+6946 
-6955 IDLNDAMETLKH
+6955 
-6967 LVDNEI
+6967 
-6973 PNAEQT
+6973 
-6979 VNYQNADDNA
+6979 
-6989 KTNFD
+6989 
-6994 DAKRLANTLLNSDN
+6994 
-7008 TNVNDINGAIQTVND
+7008 
-7023 AIHNLNGD
+7023 
-7031 QRLQDAKDKAIQ
+7031 
-7043 SINQALANKLKE
+7043 
-7055 IEASNATDQDKLIA
+7055 
-7069 KNKAEELANSIINNI
+7069 
-7084 NKATSNQAVSQ
+7084 
-7095 VQTAG
+7095 
-7100 NHAIEQVHANE
+7100 
-7111 IPKAKIDANKDV
+7111 
-7123 DKQVQSLID
+7123 
-7132 EIDRNPN
+7132 
-7139 LTDKE
+7139 
-7144 KQALKDRINQILQQG
+7144 
-7159 HNGIN
+7159 
-7164 NAMTKEEI
+7164 
-7172 EQAKAQLAQ
+7172 
-7181 ALQDIKDLVKAKEDA
+7181 
-7196 KQDVDKQVQAL
+7196 
-7207 IDEIDQNPNLT
+7207 
-7218 DKEKQALKDRINQIL
+7218 
-7233 QQGHNGI
+7233 
-7240 NNAMTKEEIEQA
+7240 
-7252 KAQLAQ
+7252 
-7258 ALQDIKDLVKA
+7258 
-7269 KENAK
+7269 
-7274 QDIDKRV
+7274 
-7281 QALIDEI
+7281 
-7288 DQNPN
+7288 
-7293 LTDKEKQAL
+7293 
-7302 KDRINQI
+7302 
-7309 LQQGHNDI
+7309 
-7317 NNALTKEEIEQAKAQ
+7317 
-7332 LAQAL
+7332 
-7337 QDIKDLVKAK
+7337 
-7347 EDAKNAIKALA
+7347 
-7358 NAKRDQINSNPDL
+7358 
-7371 TPEQKAKALKEID
+7371 
-7384 EAEKRALQNV
+7384 
-7394 ENAQTIDQLNRGLN
+7394 
-7408 LGLDDIRN
+7408 
-7416 THVWEVDEQPAV
+7416 
-7428 NEIFEATPEQILVNG
+7428 
-7443 ELIVHRDDIITEQ
+7443 
-7456 DILAHINLIDQLS
+7456 
-7469 AEVIDTPS
+7469 
-7477 TATISDSLTAKVEV
+7477 
-7491 TLLDGSKV
+7491 
-7499 IVNVPVKVVEKELS
+7499 
-7513 VVKQQA
+7513 
-7519 IESIENAA
+7519 
-7527 QQKIDEINNSVTLTL
+7527 
-7542 EQKEAAI
+7542 
-7549 AEVNKLK
+7549 
-7556 QQAIDYIN
+7556 
-7564 NAPDVHSVEEIQQ
+7564 
-7577 QEQAHIEQF
+7577 
-7586 YPEQFTI
+7586 
-7593 EQAKS
+7593 
-7598 NAIKSIED
+7598 
-7606 AIQHM
+7606 
-7611 IDEIKARTD
+7611 
-7620 LTDKEKQEA
+7620 
-7629 IAKLNQLKEQAIQA
+7629 
-7643 IQRAQS
+7643 
-7649 IDEISE
+7649 
-7655 QLEQFKAQMKA
+7655 
-7666 ANPTAKEL
+7666 
-7674 AKRKQEAISRIKDFS
+7674 
-7689 NEKINSIRNSEIGT
+7689 
-7703 TDEKQAAMNQINE
+7703 
-7716 IVLETIRD
+7716 
-7724 INNAHTLQQVEAAL
+7724 
-7738 NNGIA
+7738 
-7743 RISAVQIVISDRAKQ
+7743 
-7758 SSSTGN
+7758 
-7764 ESNSHLTIGY
+7764 
-7774 GTANHPFN
+7774 
-7782 SSTIGHKKK
+7782 
-7791 IDEDDDI
+7791 
-7798 DPLHMRHF
+7798 
-7806 SNNFGNV
+7806 
-7813 IKNAIG
+7813 
-7819 VVGISGLLAS
+7819 
-7829 FWFFIAKRRRKED
+7829 
-7842 EEEELEIRD
+7842 
-7851 NNKDSIK
+7851 
-7858 ETLDDTKHLPLLF
+7858 
-7871 AKRRR
+7871 
-7876 KEDEEDVTVEEK
+7876 
-7888 DTLNNG
+7888 
-7894 ESLDKV
+7894 
-7900 KHTPFFLPK
+7900 
-7909 RRRKEDEEDV
+7909 
-7919 EVTNENTDEK
+7919 
-7929 VLQDNEHSPILIA
+7929 
-7942 KRRKDKEVDVE
+7942 
-7953 TTTSIESNEDDA
+7953 
-7965 PLLLAKKKNQK
+7965 
-7976 DNQSKGKKS
+7976 
-7985 ASKNLLKS
+7985 

>member
-1 MGNGAEHSKTINVVR
+1 MNYRDKIQKFSIRKYTVGTFSTVIATLVFLGFNTSQAHAAETNQPASVVKQKQQSNNEQTENRESQVQNSQNSQNGQSLSATHENEQPNISQANLVDQKVAQSSTTNDEQPASQNVNTKKDSATAATTQPDKEQSKHKQNESQSANKNGNDNRAAHVENHEANVVTASDSSDNGNVQHDRNELQAFFDANYHDYRFIDRENADSGTFNYVKGIFDKINTLLGSNDPINNKDLQLAYKELEQAVALIRTMPQRQQTSRRSNRIQTRSVESRAAEPRSVSDYQNANSSYYVENANDGSGYPVGTYINASSKGAPYNLPTTPWNTLKASDSKEIALMTAKQTGDGYQWVIKFNKGHAPHQNMIFWFALPADQVPVGRTDFVTVNSDGTNVQWSHGAGAGANKPLQQMWEYGVNDPHRSHDFKIRNRSGQVIYDWPTVHIYSLEDLSRASDYFSEAGATPATKAFGRQNFEYINGQKPAESPGVPKVYTFIGQGDASYTISFKTQGPTVNKLYYAAGGRALEYNQLFMYSQLYVESTQDHQQRLNGLRQVVNRTYRIGTTKRVEVSQGNVQTKKVLESTNLNIDDFVDDPLSYVKTPSNKVLGFYSNNANTNAFRPGGAQQLNEYQLSQLFTDQKLQEAARTRNPIRLMIGFDYPDAYGNSETLVPVNLTVLPEIQHNIKFFKNDDTQNIAEKPFSKQAGHPVFYVYAGNQGNASVNLGGSVTSIQPLRINLTSNENFTDKDWQITGIPRTLHIENSTNRPNNARERNIELVGNLLPGDYFGTIRFGRKEQLFEIRVKPHTPTITTTAEQLRGTALQKVPVNISGIPLDPSALVYLVAPTNQTTNGGSEADQIPSGYTILATGTPDGVHNTITIQPKDYVVFIPPVGKQIRAVVYYNKVVASNMSNAVTILPDDIPPTINNPVGINAKYYRGDEVSFTMGVSDRHSGLKSTTITTLPSGWTSNLTKSDNKNGSLAITGRVSMNQAFNSDITFKVSATDNVNNTTNDSQSKHVSIHVGKISEDAHPIVLGNTEKVVVVNPTAVSNDEKQSIITAFMNKNQNIRGYLASTDPVTVDNNGNVTLHYRDGSSTTLDATNVMTYEPVVKSEYQTANAAKTATVTIAKGQSFNIGDIKQYFTLSNGQAIPSGTFTNITSDRTIPTAQEVSQMNAGTQLYHITATNAYHKDSEDFYISLKIIDVKQPEGDQRVYRTSTYDLTTDEISKVKQAFINANRDVITLAEGDISVTNTPNGANVSTITVNINKGRLTKSFASNLANMNFLRWVNFAQDYTVSWTNAKIANRPTDGGLSWSDDHKSLIYRYDATLGTQITTNDILTMLKATTTVPGLRNNITGNEKSQAEAGGRPNFRTTGYSQSNATTDGQRQFTLNGQVIQVLDIINPSNGYGGQPVTNSNTRANHSNSTVVNVNEPAANGAGAFTIDHVVKSNSTHNASDAVYKAQLYLTPYGPKQYVEHLNQNTGNTTDAINIYFVPSDLVNPTISVGNYTNHQVFSGETFTNTITANDNFGVQSVTVPNTSQITGTVDNNHQHVSATAPNVTSATNKTINLLATDTSGNTATTSFNVTVKPLRDKYRVGTSSTAANPVRIANISNNATVSQADQTTIINSLTFTETVPNRSYARASANEITSKTVSNVSRTGNNANVTVTVTYQDGTTSTVTVPVKHVIPEIVAHSHYTVQGQDFPAGNGSSASDYFKLSNGSDIPDATITWVSGQAPNKDNTRIGEDITVTAHILIDGETTPITKTATYKVVRTVPKHVFETARGVLYPGVSDMYDAKQYVKPVNNSWSTNAQHMNFQFVGTYGPNKDVVGISTRLIRVTYDNRQTEDLTILSKVKPDPPRIDANSVTYKAGLTNQEIKVNNVLNNSSVKLFKADNTPLNVTNITHGSGFSSVVTVSDALPNGGIKAKSSISMNNVTYTTQDEHGQVVTVTRNESVDSNDSATVTVTPQLQATTEGAVFIKGGDGFDFGHVERFIQNPPHGATVAWHDSPDTWKNTVGNTHKTAVVTLPNGQGTRNVEVPVKVYPVANAKAPSRDVKGQNLTNGTDAINYITFDPNTNTNGITAAWANRQQPNNQQAGVQHLNVDVTYPGISAAKRVPVTLNVYQFEFPQTTYTTTVGGTLASGTQASGYAQMQNATGLPTDGFTYKWNRDTTGTNDANWSAMNKPNVAKVVNAKYDVIYNGHTFATSLPAKFVVKDVQPAKPTVTETAAGAITIAPGANQTVNTHAGNVTTYADKLVIKRNGNVVTTFTRRNNTSPWVKEASAATVAGIAGTNNGITVAAGTFNPADTIQVVATQGSGETVSDEQRSDDFTVVAPQPNQATTKIWQNGHIDITPNNPSGHLINPTQAMDIAYTEKVGNGAEHSKTINVVR

-162 HLDDPVSTE
+162 HLDDPVSTD

-220 RAAQTKIDQ
+220 QAAQTKINE

-439 AYENAKRAGQTESTN
+439 AYEDAKRAGQTESTN

-470 AEKTKVEEK
+470 AKKTKVEEK

-515 GMTSTSVATFN
+515 GMTSASIAAFN

-558 ANAAKTALDQAR
+558 ANAAKSALDQAR

-661 PLQNA
+661 PLQTA

-907 QTTHSLNT
+907 QTTQSLNT

-969 SDVNNA
+969 SDVTNA

-1204 QAAKDILNKSNGQ
+1204 QAAKDILNKSYGQ

-1228 NQLNSAKNNLD
+1228 NQVNSAKNNLD

-1274 SGTTVAGVHTVQSNA
+1274 NGTTVAGVQTVQSNA

-1398 ISSATRV
+1398 ITSATRV

-1420 AMASLQSGIN
+1420 AMASLQNGIN

-1457 AAKAILNKSTGP
+1457 AAKAILNKQHGP
-1469 NTAQNA
+1469 NTAQND
-1475 VEAALQRVNN
+1475 VEAALRRVNT

-1538 QSANSLDGAMGNL
+1538 ESANSLDGAMGNL

-1641 KQKDALKT
+1641 KQKDALKA

-1660 QDVQRNAT
+1660 QDVQHNAT

-1707 VTNAEHIISGT
+1707 VTNAENIISGT

-2947 KQTQKYLDAEPIK
+2947 KQTQKYLDAEPNK

-3092 AVNAAATILNKTA
+3092 AVNA
-3105 GGNTPKADVERAMQ
+3105 
-3119 AVTQA
+3119 
-3124 NTALNGI
+3124 
-3131 QNLERAKQA
+3131 
-3140 ANTAITNASDLNTKQ
+3140 
-3155 KEALKAQ
+3155 
-3162 VTSAGRVSAANG
+3162 
-3174 VEHTAT
+3174 
-3180 ELNTAMTALK
+3180 
-3190 RAIADKAE
+3190 
-3198 TKASGNYVNAD
+3198 
-3209 ANKRQAYDEKVTAAE
+3209 
-3224 NIVSGTPTPTLT
+3224 
-3236 PADVTNAA
+3236 
-3244 TQVTNAK
+3244 
-3251 TQLNG
+3251 
-3256 NHNLEVAKQ
+3256 
-3265 NANTAID
+3265 
-3272 GLTSL
+3272 
-3277 NGPQKAK
+3277 
-3284 LKEQVGQATTLP
+3284 
-3296 NVQTVRD
+3296 
-3303 NAQTLNSA
+3303 
-3311 MKGLRD
+3311 
-3317 SIANEATIKA
+3317 
-3327 GQNYTDASPNN
+3327 
-3338 RSEYDSAVTA
+3338 
-3348 AKAIIDQTT
+3348 
-3357 SPSMN
+3357 
-3362 AQEINQAKDQVTA
+3362 
-3375 KQQALNG
+3375 
-3382 QENLRTAQTNAK
+3382 
-3394 QHLNGLSDLTDAQKD
+3394 
-3409 AVKRQIEGATH
+3409 
-3420 VNEVTQAQNN
+3420 
-3430 ADALNTAMTNLKNGI
+3430 
-3445 QDQNTIKQGV
+3445 
-3455 NFTDADEAK
+3455 
-3464 RNAYTNAVTQ
+3464 
-3474 AEQILNKAQG
+3474 
-3484 PNTAKDN
+3484 
-3491 VESALQNV
+3491 
-3499 QRAKN
+3499 
-3504 ELNGNQNVANAKSTA
+3504 
-3519 KNALNNLTSIN
+3519 
-3530 NAQKEALK
+3530 
-3538 TQIEGAST
+3538 
-3546 VAGVNQVSTTA
+3546 
-3557 SELNT
+3557 
-3562 AMSNLQSGI
+3562 
-3571 NDEAATKA
+3571 
-3579 AQKYTD
+3579 
-3585 ADRDK
+3585 
-3590 QTAYNDAVTAA
+3590 
-3601 KTLLD
+3601 
-3606 KTAGS
+3606 
-3611 NDNKA
+3611 
-3616 AVEQALQRVNTA
+3616 
-3628 KTALN
+3628 
-3633 GDARLNEAKNTAKQ
+3633 
-3647 QLATMSHL
+3647 
-3655 TNAQKANLTEQI
+3655 
-3667 ERGTTVAGVQG
+3667 
-3678 IQANAGTLDQAM
+3678 
-3690 NQLRQSIAS
+3690 
-3699 KDTTKSSEDYQD
+3699 
-3711 ANADLQNAYNR
+3711 
-3722 AVSDA
+3722 
-3727 EGIISAT
+3727 
-3734 NNPEMN
+3734 
-3740 PDTINQKASQVN
+3740 
-3752 SAKSALNG
+3752 
-3760 DEKLAAA
+3760 
-3767 KQTAK
+3767 
-3772 TDIGRL
+3772 
-3778 TDLNNAQRTA
+3778 
-3788 ANAEVDQAPNLAA
+3788 
-3801 VTAAKNKAT
+3801 
-3810 SLNTAMGNLKH
+3810 
-3821 ALAEKDN
+3821 
-3828 TKRSVNYTDADQ
+3828 
-3840 PKQQAYDTAVT
+3840 
-3851 QAEAITNANGSNAN
+3851 
-3865 ETQVQAALNQLNQ
+3865 
-3878 AKNDLNGDNKVAQAK
+3878 
-3893 ETAKRALASY
+3893 
-3903 SNLNNAQST
+3903 
-3912 AATSQI
+3912 
-3918 DNATTVADVTA
+3918 
-3929 AQNTANELNTAMGQ
+3929 
-3943 LQNGINDQNTVK
+3943 
-3955 QQVNF
+3955 
-3960 TDADQGKK
+3960 
-3968 DAYTNAVT
+3968 
-3976 NAQGIL
+3976 
-3982 DKANGQNMT
+3982 
-3991 KAQVEAALNQVTT
+3991 
-4004 AKNALNGDANVR
+4004 
-4016 QAKSDAK
+4016 
-4023 ANLGTLTHLNNAQK
+4023 
-4037 QDLTSQIEGA
+4037 
-4047 TTVNGV
+4047 
-4053 NSVKTK
+4053 
-4059 AQDLDGAMQRLE
+4059 
-4071 SAIANKDQTKASE
+4071 
-4084 NYIDADPTKK
+4084 
-4094 TAFDNAIIQA
+4094 
-4104 ESYLNKDHGANKDK
+4104 
-4118 QAVEQAIQSV
+4118 
-4128 TSTENALN
+4128 
-4136 GDANLQRAKTEAT
+4136 
-4149 QAIDNL
+4149 
-4155 THLNTPQ
+4155 
-4162 KTALKQQVNAAQRVS
+4162 
-4177 GVTDLKNSATSL
+4177 
-4189 NNAMDQLKQAIAD
+4189 
-4202 HDTIVA
+4202 
-4208 GGNYT
+4208 
-4213 NASPDKQGAY
+4213 
-4223 TDAYNAAKN
+4223 
-4232 IVNGSP
+4232 
-4238 NVITNA
+4238 
-4244 ADVTAATQRVNNA
+4244 
-4257 ETGLNGDT
+4257 
-4265 NLATAKQQAK
+4265 
-4275 DALRQM
+4275 
-4281 THLSDA
+4281 
-4287 QKQSITGQ
+4287 
-4295 IDSATQVTG
+4295 
-4304 VQSVKD
+4304 
-4310 NATNLDNA
+4310 
-4318 MNQLR
+4318 
-4323 NSIANKDEVKASQ
+4323 
-4336 PYVDA
+4336 
-4341 DTDKQNAYNTAVTSA
+4341 
-4356 ENIINATSQPT
+4356 
-4367 LNPSAVTQAANQVNT
+4367 
-4382 NKTALNGA
+4382 
-4390 QNLANKK
+4390 
-4397 QETTANINQLSHLN
+4397 
-4411 NAQKQDLNTQV
+4411 
-4422 TNAPNISTVNQ
+4422 
-4433 VKTKAEQLDQAME
+4433 
-4446 RLINGIQDKDQ
+4446 
-4457 VKQSVNFTDADP
+4457 
-4469 EKQTAYNNAVTAA
+4469 
-4482 ENIINQA
+4482 
-4489 NGTNANQSQV
+4489 
-4499 EAALSTVT
+4499 
-4507 TTKQALN
+4507 
-4514 GDRKVT
+4514 
-4520 DAKNNANQRLST
+4520 
-4532 LDNLNNAQKGAVTGN
+4532 
-4547 INQAHTVAEVTQAI
+4547 
-4561 QTAQELNTAMGNLK
+4561 
-4575 NSLNDK
+4575 
-4581 DTTLGSQNF
+4581 
-4590 ADADPEKKN
+4590 
-4599 AYNEAVRNAENILN
+4599 
-4613 KSTGTNVPKDQVEA
+4613 
-4627 AMNQVNTTKA
+4627 
-4637 ALNGTQNLEKAK
+4637 
-4649 QHANTAID
+4649 
-4657 GLSHLTNAQKDA
+4657 
-4669 LKQLVQQ
+4669 
-4676 STTVA
+4676 
-4681 EAQGNEQKANNV
+4681 
-4693 DAAMDKLRQSIADNA
+4693 
-4708 TTKQNQNY
+4708 
-4716 TDASP
+4716 
-4721 NKKDAYNNAVTTAQG
+4721 
-4736 IIDQTTN
+4736 
-4743 PTLDPTVI
+4743 
-4751 NQAAGQVS
+4751 
-4759 TTKNAL
+4759 
-4765 NGNENLEAA
+4765 
-4774 KQQATQSL
+4774 
-4782 GSLDNLNNAQKQA
+4782 
-4795 VTNQI
+4795 
-4800 NGAHTVD
+4800 
-4807 EANQIKQNAQNLNTA
+4807 
-4822 MGNLKQAIAD
+4822 
-4832 KDATKATV
+4832 
-4840 NFTDADQAK
+4840 
-4849 QQAYNTAVTN
+4849 
-4859 AENIISKANGGNATQ
+4859 
-4874 TEVEQAIQQVNATK
+4874 
-4888 QALNGNANVQH
+4888 
-4899 AKDEATALINS
+4899 
-4910 SNDLNQA
+4910 
-4917 QKDAL
+4917 
-4922 KQQVQ
+4922 
-4927 NATTV
+4927 
-4932 AGVNNVKQTAQELN
+4932 
-4946 NAMTQLKQGIADK
+4946 
-4959 EQTKADGNFVNA
+4959 
-4971 DPDKQNAYNQAVAKA
+4971 
-4986 EALIS
+4986 
-4991 GTPDVVVTPSEITA
+4991 
-5005 ALNKV
+5005 
-5010 TQAKN
+5010 
-5015 DLNGNTNLATAKQ
+5015 
-5028 NVQQAID
+5028 
-5035 QLPNLNQAQ
+5035 
-5044 RDEYN
+5044 
-5049 KQITQATLVPNVNA
+5049 
-5063 IQQAATTLNDA
+5063 
-5074 MTQLKQGIADKD
+5074 
-5086 QTKANGNFVNADT
+5086 
-5099 DKQNAYNNAVA
+5099 
-5110 HAEQIISGTPNA
+5110 
-5122 NVDPQQVAQA
+5122 
-5132 LQQVN
+5132 
-5137 QAKGDLN
+5137 
-5144 GNHNLQVAKDNAN
+5144 
-5157 TAIDQLPNL
+5157 
-5166 NQPQKTALKDQVSH
+5166 
-5180 AELVTGVNA
+5180 
-5189 IKQNADALNNA
+5189 
-5200 MGTLKQQI
+5200 
-5208 QANSQV
+5208 
-5214 PQSVD
+5214 
-5219 FTQADQDKQQAYNNA
+5219 
-5234 ANQAQQIANGTPTPV
+5234 
-5249 LAPDTVTQAVTTMNQ
+5249 
-5264 AKDALNGDE
+5264 
-5273 KLAQAKQDA
+5273 
-5282 LANLDTLRDL
+5282 
-5292 NQPQRDALR
+5292 
-5301 NQINQA
+5301 
-5307 QALATVEQT
+5307 
-5316 KQNAQNVNTAMGNL
+5316 
-5330 KQGIA
+5330 
-5335 NKDTVKASENYHD
+5335 
-5348 ADVDKQTAYTNAVS
+5348 
-5362 QAEGIIN
+5362 
-5369 QTTNPTLNPDDITRA
+5369 
-5384 LTQVTDAKNSLNGE
+5384 
-5398 AKLATEKQ
+5398 
-5406 NAKDAVSGM
+5406 
-5415 THLNDAQKQA
+5415 
-5425 LKGQIDQSPEIA
+5425 
-5437 TVNQVKQTAT
+5437 
-5447 SLDQA
+5447 
-5452 MDQLSQ
+5452 
-5458 AINDKDQILADGNYL
+5458 
-5473 NADPDKQNAYK
+5473 
-5484 QAVAKAEALLNKQSG
+5484 
-5499 TNEVQAQVES
+5499 
-5509 ITNEVNAAKQALNG
+5509 
-5523 NDNLAN
+5523 
-5529 AKQQAKQQLANLTH
+5529 
-5543 LNDAQ
+5543 
-5548 KQSFE
+5548 
-5553 SQITQAPLVT
+5553 
-5563 DVTTINQKA
+5563 
-5572 QTLDHAMEL
+5572 
-5581 LRNSVA
+5581 
-5587 DNQTTLASED
+5587 
-5597 YHDATAQRQN
+5597 
-5607 DYNKA
+5607 
-5612 VTAANNII
+5612 
-5620 NQTTSP
+5620 
-5626 TMNPDDVNGA
+5626 
-5636 TTQVN
+5636 
-5641 NTKVALDGDENL
+5641 
-5653 AAAKQQA
+5653 
-5660 NNRLDQLD
+5660 
-5668 HLNNAQKQQLQS
+5668 
-5680 QITQSSDIAAVNGHK
+5680 
-5695 QTAESLNTAMG
+5695 
-5706 NLINAIADH
+5706 
-5715 QAVEQRGNFINAD
+5715 
-5728 TDKQTAYNTAVN
+5728 
-5740 EAAAMINKQTGQNAN
+5740 AAAMINKQTGQNAN

-5875 TATLDNNAINQAAA
+5875 TATLDNNAINQVAA

-5918 AHLNNAQKHMED
+5918 AHLNNVQKHMED

-5964 DKDATRA
+5964 DKDATRV

-6012 ATQAVISSKNALDGV
+6012 ATQAVTSSKNALDGV

-6219 QTEAGSKFI
+6219 QTEAASKFI

-6520 LQEKENELNGN
+6520 LQEKVNELNGN

-6589 QQAVNEHANVEQTVD
+6589 QQAVNEHANVEQTID
-6604 YTQADSDKQNA
+6604 YTQADSDKQKA

-6765 LNDAITAA
+6765 LNDAVTAA

-6784 NRKAE
+6784 NRKSE
-6789 ALQRLDQLTHL
+6789 ALQSLDQLTHL

-7008 TNVNDINGAIQTVND
+7008 TNVNDINGAIQAVND

-7123 DKQVQSLID
+7123 DKQVQALID

-7159 HNGIN
+7159 HNDIN
-7164 NAMTKEEI
+7164 NALTKEEI

-7196 KQDVDKQVQAL
+7196 KQDVDKQ
-7207 IDEIDQNPNLT
+7207 
-7218 DKEKQALKDRINQIL
+7218 
-7233 QQGHNGI
+7233 
-7240 NNAMTKEEIEQA
+7240 
-7252 KAQLAQ
+7252 
-7258 ALQDIKDLVKA
+7258 
-7269 KENAK
+7269 
-7274 QDIDKRV
+7274 V

-7347 EDAKNAIKALA
+7347 EDAKNEIKALA

-7527 QQKIDEINNSVTLTL
+7527 QQKINEINNSVTLTL

-7586 YPEQFTI
+7586 NPEQFTI

-7649 IDEISE
+7649 IDEITE

-7703 TDEKQAAMNQINE
+7703 ADEKQAAMNQINE

-7743 RISAVQIVISDRAKQ
+7743 RISAVQIVTSDRAKQ

-7791 IDEDDDI
+7791 LDEDDDI

-7888 DTLNNG
+7888 DSLNNG

-7929 VLQDNEHSPILIA
+7929 VLKDNEHSPLLFA
-7942 KRRKDKEVDVE
+7942 KRRKDKEEDVE
-7953 TTTSIESNEDDA
+7953 TTTSIESKDEDV

-7976 DNQSKGKKS
+7976 DNQSKDKKS
-7985 ASKNLLKS
+7985 ASKNTSKKVAAKKKKKKAKKNKK

>member
-1 MGNGAEHSKTINVVR
+1 MNYRDKIQKFSIRKYTVGTFSTVIATLVFLGFNTSQAHAAETNQPASVVKQKQQSNNEQTENRESQVQNSQNSQNGQSLSATHENEQPNISQANLVDQKVAQSSTTNDEQPASQNVNTKKDSATAATTQPDKEQSKHKQNESQSANKNGNDNRAAHVENHEANVVTASDSSDNGNVQHDRNELQAFFDANYHDYRFIDRENADSGTFNYVKGIFDKINTLLGSNDPINNKDLQLAYKELEQAVALIRTMPQRQQTSRRSNRIQTRSVESRAAEPRSVSDYQNANSSYYVENANDGSGYPVGTYINASSKGAPYNLPTTPWNTLKASDSKEIALMTAKQTGDGYQWVIKFNKGHAPHQNMIFWFALPADQVPVGRTDFVTVNSDGTNVQWSHGAGAGANKPLQQMWEYGVNDPHRSHDFKIRNRSGQVIYDWPTVHIYSLEDLSRASDYFSEAGATPATKAFGRQNFEYINGQKPAESPGVPKVYTFIGQGDASYTISFKTQGPTVNKLYYAAGGRALEYNQLFMYSQLYVESTQDHQQRLNGLRQVVNRTYRIGTTKRVEVSQGNVQTKKVLESTNLNIDDFVDDPLSYVKTPSNKVLGFYSNNANTNAFRPGGAQQLNEYQLSQLFTDQKLQEAARTRNPIRLMIGFDYPDAYGNSETLVPVNLTVLPEIQHNIKFFKNDDTQNIAEKPFSKQAGHPVFYVYAGNQGNASVNLGGSVTSIQPLRINLTSNENFTDKDWQITGIPRTLHIENSTNRPNNARERNIELVGNLLPGDYFGTIRFGRKEQLFEIRVKPHTPTITTTAEQLRGTALQKVPVNISGIPLDPSALVYLVAPTNQTTNGGSEADQIPSGYTILATGTPDGVHNTITIRPQDYVVFIPPVGKQIRAVVYYNKVVASNMSNAVTILPDDIPPTINNPVGINAKYYRGDEVNFTMGVSDRHSGIKNTTITTLPNGWTSNLTKADKNNGSLSITGRVSMNQAFNSDITFKVSATDNVNNTTNDSQSKHVSIHVGKISEDAHPIVLGNTEKVVVVNPTAVSNDEKQSIITAFMNKNQNIRGYLASTDPVTVDNNGNVTLHYRDGSSTTLDATNVMTYEPVVKPEYQTVNAAKTATVTIAKGQSFSIGDIKQYFTLSNGQPIPSGTFTNITSDRTIPTAQEVSQMNAGTQLYHITATNAYHKDSEDFYISLKIIDVKQPEGDQRVYRTSTYDLTTDEISKVKQAFINANRDVITLAEGDISVTNTPNGANVSTITVNINKGRLTKSFASNLANMNFLRWVNFPQDYTVTWTNAKIANRPTDGGLSWSDDHKSLIYRYDATLGTQITTNDILTMLKATTTVPGLRNNITGNEKSQAEAGGRPNFRTTGYSQSNATTDGQRQFTLNGQVIQVLDIINPSNGYGGQPVTNSNTRANHSNSTVVNVNEPAANGAGAFTIDHVVKSNSTHNASDAVYKAQLYLTPYGPKQYVEHLNQNTGNTTDAINIYFVPSDLVNPTISVGNYTNHQVFSGETFTNTITANDNFGVQSVTVPNTSQITGTVDNNHQHVSATAPNVTSATNKTINLLATDTSGNTATTSFNVTVKPLRDKYRVGTSSTAANPVRIANISNNATVSQADQTTIINSLTFTETVPNRSYARASANEITSKTVSNVSRTGNNANVTVTVTYQDGTTSTVTVPVKHVIPEIVAHSHYTVQGQDFPAGNGSSASDYFKLSNGSDIADATITWVSGQAPNKDNTRIGEDITVTAHILIDGETTPITKTATYKVVRTVPKHVFETARGVLYPGVSDMYDAKQYVKPVNNSWSTNAQHMNFQFVGTYGPNKDVVGISTRLIRVTYDNRQTEDLTILSKVKPDPPRIDANSVTYKAGLTNQEIKVNNVLNNSSVKLFKADNTPLNVTNITHGSGFSSVVTVSDALPNGGIKAKSSISMNNVTYTTQDEHGQVVTVTRNESVDSNDSATVTVTPQLQATTEGAVFIKGGDGFDFGHVERFIQNPPHGATVAWHDSPDTWKNTVGNTHKTAVVTLPNGQGTRNVEVPVKVYPVANAKAPSRDVKGQNLTNGTDAMNYITFDPNTNTNGITAAWANRQQPNNQQAGVQHLNVDVTYPGISAAKRVPVTVNVYQFEFPQTTYTTTVGGTLASGTQASGYAHMQNATGLPTDGFTYKWNRDTTGTNDANWSAMNKPNVAKVVNAKYDVIYNGHTFATSLPAKFVVKDVQPAKPTVTETAAGAITIAPGANQTVNTHAGNVTTYADKLVIKRNGNVVTTFTRRNNTSPWVKEASAATVAGIAGTNNGITVAAGTFNPADTIQVVATQGSGETVSDEQRSDDFTVVAPQPNQATTKIWQNGHIDITPNNPSGHLINPTQAMDIAYTEKVGNGAEHSKTINVVR

-401 NQLVPLADNSALRT
+401 NQLVPLADNSALKT

-515 GMTSTSVATFN
+515 GMTSASIAAFN

-558 ANAAKTALDQAR
+558 ANAAKSALDQAR

-636 TNTSA
+636 TNTST

-661 PLQNA
+661 PLQTA

-795 DSVADNNTIKSGQ
+795 DSVADNNTIKSDQ

-907 QTTHSLNT
+907 QTTQSLNT

-1107 NKNALNGDEKLAQSK
+1107 NKNALNGYEKLAQSK

-1228 NQLNSAKNNLD
+1228 NQVNSAKNNLD

-1274 SGTTVAGVHTVQSNA
+1274 SGTTVAGVQTVQSNA

-1398 ISSATRV
+1398 ITSATRV

-1420 AMASLQSGIN
+1420 AMASLQNGIN

-1538 QSANSLDGAMGNL
+1538 QNANSLDGAMGNL

-1641 KQKDALKT
+1641 KQKDALKA

-1660 QDVQRNAT
+1660 QDVQHNAT

-1743 GDERLRVAKQNAN
+1743 GDERLREAKQNAN

-1814 ASQNYT
+1814 TSQNYT
-1820 DASSNNQSTYNSAV
+1820 DASPNNQSTYNSAV

-1896 SAIST
+1896 SAISS

-1912 TAAKNAATE
+1912 TATKNAATE

-2038 EAVSNTGTQL
+2038 EAVSNTSTQL

-2198 DATGSNKTNYNNAVD
+2198 DATERNKTNYNNAVD

-2494 KAALNGAENLRN
+2494 KAALNGADNLRN
-2506 AKTSATNTINGLPN
+2506 AKTSATNTIDGLPN

-2613 ANQVNTTKAALNGV
+2613 ANQVNTTKAALNGA

-2667 ANNVQHTATELNGA
+2667 ANNVQHTATELNSA

-2719 ENIING
+2719 ENIISG

-2738 ATSQVNAAKTA
+2738 AASQVNAAKTA

-2759 KENANNTIDGLAQL
+2759 KEHANNTIDGLAQL

-2785 QSATTLEGV
+2785 QSATTLDGV

-2821 KAGQNYTDASPTNRN
+2821 KAGQNYTDASPNNRN

-2863 QATSQVTTKEHAL
+2863 QVTSQVTTKEQAL
-2876 NGAQNLAQAKTTAK
+2876 NGARNLAQAKTTAK

-2934 HSLQNGINDEAQT
+2934 HSLQNGINDETQT
-2947 KQTQKYLDAEPIK
+2947 KQTQKYLDAEPSK

-2987 VEQALQNVNSTKTA
+2987 VEQA
-3001 LNGDAKLNEA
+3001 
-3011 KAAAKQTL
+3011 
-3019 GTLTHINNAQRTALD
+3019 
-3034 NEITQATNVEGVNT
+3034 
-3048 VKAKAQQLDGA
+3048 
-3059 MGQLETSIRDKDTTL
+3059 
-3074 QSQNYQ
+3074 
-3080 DADDAKRTAYSQ
+3080 
-3092 AVNAAATILNKTA
+3092 
-3105 GGNTPKADVERAMQ
+3105 
-3119 AVTQA
+3119 
-3124 NTALNGI
+3124 
-3131 QNLERAKQA
+3131 
-3140 ANTAITNASDLNTKQ
+3140 
-3155 KEALKAQ
+3155 
-3162 VTSAGRVSAANG
+3162 
-3174 VEHTAT
+3174 
-3180 ELNTAMTALK
+3180 
-3190 RAIADKAE
+3190 
-3198 TKASGNYVNAD
+3198 
-3209 ANKRQAYDEKVTAAE
+3209 
-3224 NIVSGTPTPTLT
+3224 
-3236 PADVTNAA
+3236 
-3244 TQVTNAK
+3244 
-3251 TQLNG
+3251 
-3256 NHNLEVAKQ
+3256 
-3265 NANTAID
+3265 
-3272 GLTSL
+3272 
-3277 NGPQKAK
+3277 
-3284 LKEQVGQATTLP
+3284 
-3296 NVQTVRD
+3296 
-3303 NAQTLNSA
+3303 
-3311 MKGLRD
+3311 
-3317 SIANEATIKA
+3317 
-3327 GQNYTDASPNN
+3327 
-3338 RSEYDSAVTA
+3338 
-3348 AKAIIDQTT
+3348 
-3357 SPSMN
+3357 
-3362 AQEINQAKDQVTA
+3362 
-3375 KQQALNG
+3375 
-3382 QENLRTAQTNAK
+3382 
-3394 QHLNGLSDLTDAQKD
+3394 
-3409 AVKRQIEGATH
+3409 
-3420 VNEVTQAQNN
+3420 
-3430 ADALNTAMTNLKNGI
+3430 
-3445 QDQNTIKQGV
+3445 
-3455 NFTDADEAK
+3455 
-3464 RNAYTNAVTQ
+3464 
-3474 AEQILNKAQG
+3474 
-3484 PNTAKDN
+3484 
-3491 VESALQNV
+3491 
-3499 QRAKN
+3499 
-3504 ELNGNQNVANAKSTA
+3504 
-3519 KNALNNLTSIN
+3519 
-3530 NAQKEALK
+3530 
-3538 TQIEGAST
+3538 
-3546 VAGVNQVSTTA
+3546 
-3557 SELNT
+3557 
-3562 AMSNLQSGI
+3562 
-3571 NDEAATKA
+3571 
-3579 AQKYTD
+3579 
-3585 ADRDK
+3585 
-3590 QTAYNDAVTAA
+3590 
-3601 KTLLD
+3601 
-3606 KTAGS
+3606 
-3611 NDNKA
+3611 
-3616 AVEQALQRVNTA
+3616 
-3628 KTALN
+3628 
-3633 GDARLNEAKNTAKQ
+3633 
-3647 QLATMSHL
+3647 
-3655 TNAQKANLTEQI
+3655 
-3667 ERGTTVAGVQG
+3667 
-3678 IQANAGTLDQAM
+3678 
-3690 NQLRQSIAS
+3690 
-3699 KDTTKSSEDYQD
+3699 
-3711 ANADLQNAYNR
+3711 
-3722 AVSDA
+3722 
-3727 EGIISAT
+3727 
-3734 NNPEMN
+3734 
-3740 PDTINQKASQVN
+3740 
-3752 SAKSALNG
+3752 
-3760 DEKLAAA
+3760 
-3767 KQTAK
+3767 
-3772 TDIGRL
+3772 
-3778 TDLNNAQRTA
+3778 
-3788 ANAEVDQAPNLAA
+3788 
-3801 VTAAKNKAT
+3801 
-3810 SLNTAMGNLKH
+3810 
-3821 ALAEKDN
+3821 
-3828 TKRSVNYTDADQ
+3828 
-3840 PKQQAYDTAVT
+3840 
-3851 QAEAITNANGSNAN
+3851 
-3865 ETQVQAALNQLNQ
+3865 
-3878 AKNDLNGDNKVAQAK
+3878 
-3893 ETAKRALASY
+3893 
-3903 SNLNNAQST
+3903 
-3912 AATSQI
+3912 
-3918 DNATTVADVTA
+3918 
-3929 AQNTANELNTAMGQ
+3929 
-3943 LQNGINDQNTVK
+3943 
-3955 QQVNF
+3955 
-3960 TDADQGKK
+3960 
-3968 DAYTNAVT
+3968 
-3976 NAQGIL
+3976 
-3982 DKANGQNMT
+3982 
-3991 KAQVEAALNQVTT
+3991 
-4004 AKNALNGDANVR
+4004 
-4016 QAKSDAK
+4016 
-4023 ANLGTLTHLNNAQK
+4023 
-4037 QDLTSQIEGA
+4037 
-4047 TTVNGV
+4047 
-4053 NSVKTK
+4053 
-4059 AQDLDGAMQRLE
+4059 
-4071 SAIANKDQTKASE
+4071 
-4084 NYIDADPTKK
+4084 
-4094 TAFDNAIIQA
+4094 
-4104 ESYLNKDHGANKDK
+4104 
-4118 QAVEQAIQSV
+4118 IQSV

-4136 GDANLQRAKTEAT
+4136 GDANLQRAKTEAI

-4208 GGNYT
+4208 SGNYT

-4323 NSIANKDEVKASQ
+4323 NSIANKDDVKASQ

-4341 DTDKQNAYNTAVTSA
+4341 DRDKQNAYNTAVTNA

-4367 LNPSAVTQAANQVNT
+4367 LDPSAVTQAANQVST

-4411 NAQKQDLNTQV
+4411 NAQKQGLNTQV

-4520 DAKNNANQRLST
+4520 DAKNNANQTLST

-4599 AYNEAVRNAENILN
+4599 AYNEAVHNAENILN

-4627 AMNQVNTTKA
+4627 AMNQVNATKA

-4657 GLSHLTNAQKDA
+4657 GLSHLTNAQKEA

-4716 TDASP
+4716 TDASQ

-4736 IIDQTTN
+4736 IIDQTTS

-4774 KQQATQSL
+4774 KQQASQSL
-4782 GSLDNLNNAQKQA
+4782 GSLDNLNNAQKQT
-4795 VTNQI
+4795 VTDQI

-4874 TEVEQAIQQVNATK
+4874 AEVEQAIKQVNAAK

-4991 GTPDVVVTPSEITA
+4991 ATPDVVVTPSEITA

-5028 NVQQAID
+5028 NVQHAID

-5044 RDEYN
+5044 RDEYS

-5063 IQQAATTLNDA
+5063 IQQAATTLNDAMTQLKQGIANKAQIKGSENYHDADTDKQTAYDNAVTKAEELLKQTTNPTMDPNTIQQALTKVNDTNQALNGNQKLADAKQDAKTTLGTLDHLNDAQKQALTTQVEQAPDIATVNNVKQNAQNLNNAMTNLNNALQDKTETLNSINFTDADQAKKDAYTNAVSHAEGILSKANGSNASQTEVEQAMQRVNEAKQALNGNDNVQRAKDAAKQVITNANDLNQAQKDALKQQVDAAQTVANVNTIKQTAQDLNQA

-5208 QANSQV
+5208 
-5214 PQSVD
+5214 
-5219 FTQADQDKQQAYNNA
+5219 
-5234 ANQAQQIANGTPTPV
+5234 
-5249 LAPDTVTQAVTTMNQ
+5249 
-5264 AKDALNGDE
+5264 
-5273 KLAQAKQDA
+5273 
-5282 LANLDTLRDL
+5282 
-5292 NQPQRDALR
+5292 
-5301 NQINQA
+5301 
-5307 QALATVEQT
+5307 
-5316 KQNAQNVNTAMGNL
+5316 
-5330 KQGIA
+5330 
-5335 NKDTVKASENYHD
+5335 
-5348 ADVDKQTAYTNAVS
+5348 
-5362 QAEGIIN
+5362 
-5369 QTTNPTLNPDDITRA
+5369 
-5384 LTQVTDAKNSLNGE
+5384 
-5398 AKLATEKQ
+5398 
-5406 NAKDAVSGM
+5406 
-5415 THLNDAQKQA
+5415 
-5425 LKGQIDQSPEIA
+5425 
-5437 TVNQVKQTAT
+5437 
-5447 SLDQA
+5447 
-5452 MDQLSQ
+5452 
-5458 AINDKDQILADGNYL
+5458 
-5473 NADPDKQNAYK
+5473 
-5484 QAVAKAEALLNKQSG
+5484 
-5499 TNEVQAQVES
+5499 
-5509 ITNEVNAAKQALNG
+5509 
-5523 NDNLAN
+5523 
-5529 AKQQAKQQLANLTH
+5529 
-5543 LNDAQ
+5543 
-5548 KQSFE
+5548 
-5553 SQITQAPLVT
+5553 
-5563 DVTTINQKA
+5563 
-5572 QTLDHAMEL
+5572 
-5581 LRNSVA
+5581 
-5587 DNQTTLASED
+5587 
-5597 YHDATAQRQN
+5597 
-5607 DYNKA
+5607 
-5612 VTAANNII
+5612 
-5620 NQTTSP
+5620 
-5626 TMNPDDVNGA
+5626 
-5636 TTQVN
+5636 
-5641 NTKVALDGDENL
+5641 
-5653 AAAKQQA
+5653 
-5660 NNRLDQLD
+5660 
-5668 HLNNAQKQQLQS
+5668 
-5680 QITQSSDIAAVNGHK
+5680 
-5695 QTAESLNTAMG
+5695 
-5706 NLINAIADH
+5706 
-5715 QAVEQRGNFINAD
+5715 
-5728 TDKQTAYNTAVN
+5728 
-5740 EAAAMINKQTGQNAN
+5740 
-5755 QTEVEQA
+5755 
-5762 ITKVQ
+5762 
-5767 TTLQALNGDHNLQ
+5767 
-5780 VAKTNATQAI
+5780 
-5790 DALTSLNDPQKT
+5790 
-5802 ALKDQVTAATLVTAV
+5802 
-5817 HQIEQNANTLNQA
+5817 
-5830 MHGLRQSI
+5830 
-5838 QDNAATK
+5838 
-5845 ANSKYIN
+5845 
-5852 EDQPEQQN
+5852 
-5860 YDQAV
+5860 
-5865 QAANNIINEQ
+5865 
-5875 TATLDNNAINQAAA
+5875 
-5889 TVNTTKAA
+5889 
-5897 LHGDVK
+5897 
-5903 LQNDKDHA
+5903 
-5911 KQTVSQL
+5911 
-5918 AHLNNAQKHMED
+5918 
-5930 TLIDSE
+5930 
-5936 TTRTAVKQDL
+5936 
-5946 TEAQALD
+5946 
-5953 QLMDALQQSIA
+5953 
-5964 DKDATRA
+5964 
-5971 SSAYVNAEPNKKQAY
+5971 
-5986 DEAVQN
+5986 
-5992 AESIIAGLNN
+5992 
-6002 PTINKGNVSS
+6002 
-6012 ATQAVISSKNALDGV
+6012 
-6027 ERLAQDKQ
+6027 
-6035 TAGNSLNHLDQLT
+6035 
-6048 PAQQQALENQINNAT
+6048 
-6063 TRDKVAEIIA
+6063 
-6073 QAQALNEAMKALKES
+6073 
-6088 IKDQPQTEASSKFIN
+6088 
-6103 EDQAQKDAYTQAV
+6103 
-6116 QHAKDLINKTTDP
+6116 
-6129 TLAKSIIDQATQAV
+6129 
-6143 TDAKN
+6143 
-6148 NLHGDQK
+6148 
-6155 LAQDKQRATE
+6155 
-6165 TLNNLSN
+6165 
-6172 LNTPQRQ
+6172 
-6179 ALENQINNAATRGE
+6179 
-6193 VAQKLTE
+6193 
-6200 AQALNQA
+6200 
-6207 MEALRNSIQDQQ
+6207 
-6219 QTEAGSKFI
+6219 
-6228 NEDKPQKDA
+6228 
-6237 YQAAV
+6237 
-6242 QNAKD
+6242 
-6247 LINQTN
+6247 
-6253 NPTLDKAQVEQLTQ
+6253 
-6267 AVNQAKDNL
+6267 
-6276 HGDQKLADD
+6276 
-6285 KQHAVTDLNQLN
+6285 
-6297 GLNNPQRQALE
+6297 
-6308 SQINNAATRDE
+6308 
-6319 VAQKLAEAKALDQAM
+6319 
-6334 QALRNSIQDQQQTES
+6334 
-6349 GSKFI
+6349 
-6354 NEDKP
+6354 
-6359 QKDAYQA
+6359 
-6366 AVQNA
+6366 
-6371 KDLINQTGN
+6371 
-6380 PTLDKSQVEQLTQ
+6380 
-6393 AVTTAKDNLHGDQ
+6393 
-6406 KLARDQ
+6406 
-6412 QQAVTTVNALPN
+6412 
-6424 LNHAQQQAL
+6424 
-6433 TDAINAAPTR
+6433 
-6443 TEVAQH
+6443 
-6449 VQTATELDHAMETL
+6449 
-6463 KNKVDQVNTDKAQ
+6463 
-6476 PNYTEASTDKKEAV
+6476 
-6490 DQALQAAQSITD
+6490 
-6502 PTNGSNA
+6502 
-6509 NKDAVEQALTK
+6509 
-6520 LQEKENELNGN
+6520 
-6531 ERVAEAKTQAK
+6531 
-6542 QTIDQLTHLNADQIA
+6542 
-6557 TAKQNIDQATKLQ
+6557 
-6570 PIAEL
+6570 
-6575 VDQATQLNQSMDQL
+6575 
-6589 QQAVNEHANVEQTVD
+6589 
-6604 YTQADSDKQNA
+6604 
-6615 YKQAIADAENVLKQN
+6615 
-6630 ANKQQVDQALQ
+6630 
-6641 NILNAKQA
+6641 
-6649 LNGDERVA
+6649 
-6657 LAKTNGKHDI
+6657 
-6667 DQLNALNNAQ
+6667 
-6677 QDGFKGRIDQSNDL
+6677 
-6691 NQIQQIVDEAKA
+6691 
-6703 LNRAMDQ
+6703 
-6710 LSQEITGNE
+6710 
-6719 GRTKGSTNYV
+6719 
-6729 NADTQVKQVY
+6729 
-6739 DEAVDKAKQ
+6739 
-6748 ALDKSTGQNLTA
+6748 
-6760 EQVIK
+6760 
-6765 LNDAITAA
+6765 
-6773 KKALNGEERLN
+6773 
-6784 NRKAE
+6784 
-6789 ALQRLDQLTHL
+6789 
-6800 NNAQRQLAIQQINNA
+6800 
-6815 ETLNKASRA
+6815 
-6824 INRATKLDNAMGAV
+6824 
-6838 QQYIDEQ
+6838 
-6845 HLGVISS
+6845 
-6852 TNYINAD
+6852 
-6859 DNLKANY
+6859 
-6866 DNAIANAAHELDK
+6866 
-6879 VQGNAIAKA
+6879 
-6888 EAEQLKQNIID
+6888 
-6899 AQNALNGDQNLANAK
+6899 
-6914 DKANAFVNSLNG
+6914 
-6926 LNQQQQDLAHKAINN
+6926 
-6941 ADTVS
+6941 
-6946 DVTDIVNNQ
+6946 
-6955 IDLNDAMETLKH
+6955 
-6967 LVDNEI
+6967 
-6973 PNAEQT
+6973 
-6979 VNYQNADDNA
+6979 
-6989 KTNFD
+6989 
-6994 DAKRLANTLLNSDN
+6994 
-7008 TNVNDINGAIQTVND
+7008 
-7023 AIHNLNGD
+7023 
-7031 QRLQDAKDKAIQ
+7031 
-7043 SINQALANKLKE
+7043 
-7055 IEASNATDQDKLIA
+7055 
-7069 KNKAEELANSIINNI
+7069 
-7084 NKATSNQAVSQ
+7084 
-7095 VQTAG
+7095 
-7100 NHAIEQVHANE
+7100 
-7111 IPKAKIDANKDV
+7111 
-7123 DKQVQSLID
+7123 
-7132 EIDRNPN
+7132 
-7139 LTDKE
+7139 
-7144 KQALKDRINQILQQG
+7144 
-7159 HNGIN
+7159 
-7164 NAMTKEEI
+7164 
-7172 EQAKAQLAQ
+7172 
-7181 ALQDIKDLVKAKEDA
+7181 
-7196 KQDVDKQVQAL
+7196 
-7207 IDEIDQNPNLT
+7207 
-7218 DKEKQALKDRINQIL
+7218 
-7233 QQGHNGI
+7233 
-7240 NNAMTKEEIEQA
+7240 
-7252 KAQLAQ
+7252 
-7258 ALQDIKDLVKA
+7258 
-7269 KENAK
+7269 
-7274 QDIDKRV
+7274 
-7281 QALIDEI
+7281 
-7288 DQNPN
+7288 
-7293 LTDKEKQAL
+7293 
-7302 KDRINQI
+7302 
-7309 LQQGHNDI
+7309 
-7317 NNALTKEEIEQAKAQ
+7317 
-7332 LAQAL
+7332 
-7337 QDIKDLVKAK
+7337 
-7347 EDAKNAIKALA
+7347 
-7358 NAKRDQINSNPDL
+7358 
-7371 TPEQKAKALKEID
+7371 
-7384 EAEKRALQNV
+7384 
-7394 ENAQTIDQLNRGLN
+7394 
-7408 LGLDDIRN
+7408 
-7416 THVWEVDEQPAV
+7416 
-7428 NEIFEATPEQILVNG
+7428 
-7443 ELIVHRDDIITEQ
+7443 
-7456 DILAHINLIDQLS
+7456 
-7469 AEVIDTPS
+7469 
-7477 TATISDSLTAKVEV
+7477 
-7491 TLLDGSKV
+7491 
-7499 IVNVPVKVVEKELS
+7499 
-7513 VVKQQA
+7513 
-7519 IESIENAA
+7519 
-7527 QQKIDEINNSVTLTL
+7527 
-7542 EQKEAAI
+7542 
-7549 AEVNKLK
+7549 
-7556 QQAIDYIN
+7556 
-7564 NAPDVHSVEEIQQ
+7564 
-7577 QEQAHIEQF
+7577 
-7586 YPEQFTI
+7586 
-7593 EQAKS
+7593 
-7598 NAIKSIED
+7598 
-7606 AIQHM
+7606 
-7611 IDEIKARTD
+7611 
-7620 LTDKEKQEA
+7620 
-7629 IAKLNQLKEQAIQA
+7629 
-7643 IQRAQS
+7643 
-7649 IDEISE
+7649 
-7655 QLEQFKAQMKA
+7655 
-7666 ANPTAKEL
+7666 
-7674 AKRKQEAISRIKDFS
+7674 
-7689 NEKINSIRNSEIGT
+7689 
-7703 TDEKQAAMNQINE
+7703 
-7716 IVLETIRD
+7716 
-7724 INNAHTLQQVEAAL
+7724 
-7738 NNGIA
+7738 
-7743 RISAVQIVISDRAKQ
+7743 
-7758 SSSTGN
+7758 
-7764 ESNSHLTIGY
+7764 
-7774 GTANHPFN
+7774 
-7782 SSTIGHKKK
+7782 
-7791 IDEDDDI
+7791 
-7798 DPLHMRHF
+7798 
-7806 SNNFGNV
+7806 
-7813 IKNAIG
+7813 
-7819 VVGISGLLAS
+7819 
-7829 FWFFIAKRRRKED
+7829 
-7842 EEEELEIRD
+7842 
-7851 NNKDSIK
+7851 
-7858 ETLDDTKHLPLLF
+7858 
-7871 AKRRR
+7871 
-7876 KEDEEDVTVEEK
+7876 
-7888 DTLNNG
+7888 
-7894 ESLDKV
+7894 
-7900 KHTPFFLPK
+7900 
-7909 RRRKEDEEDV
+7909 
-7919 EVTNENTDEK
+7919 
-7929 VLQDNEHSPILIA
+7929 
-7942 KRRKDKEVDVE
+7942 
-7953 TTTSIESNEDDA
+7953 
-7965 PLLLAKKKNQK
+7965 
-7976 DNQSKGKKS
+7976 
-7985 ASKNLLKS
+7985 

>member
-1 MGNGAEHSKTINVVR
+1 MNYRDKIQKFSIRKYTVGTFSTVIATLVFLGLNTSQAQAAETNQPASALKQKQQNGDTQTENREVEVQNSQNGQSLSAPIENEQPNNNQTNHVDASAVQSSTTEHDQPVSQNEQAKKDTAAATPTQSAKAASKHEQSESRAANKKENDNKATHVESHEANVVTASDSSDSGNVQHDRNELQAFFDANYHDYRFIDRENADSGTFNYVKGIFDKINTLLGSNDPINNKDLQLAYKELEQAVALIRTMPQRQQTSRRSSRIQTRSIESRAAEPRSVSDYQNANSSYYVENANDGSGYPVGTYINASSKGAPYNLPTTPWNTLKASDAKEIALITAKQTGDGYQWVIKFNKGHAPHENMIYWFALPAGQTPVGRTEFVTVNADGTNVQWSNGAGAGANKPLPEMWPYGVNDSRSWDYKIRNRSGQVIYDWPTVHINSLKDLARASDYFSEAGATPATKAFGRQTFEYINGERPTESPGVPKVYTFIGKGDASYTISFKTQGPTIDKLYYAAGGRALEYNQLFMYSQLYVESTQDYQQRLNGLRQVVNRTYRIGTTKRVEVSQGNVQTKKVLESTNLNIDDFMDDPLSYVKTPSNKVLGFYPTSANTNAFRPGGVNPLNEYQLSQLFTDDKLQQAARTGSPIRLMIGFDYPDAFGNGETLVPVNLTVLPEIQHNIKFFKNDDGQNIADKPASKQAGHPVFYVYAGNQGNASVNLGGSVTSIQPLRINLTSNENFTDKDWQITGIPRTLHIENSTNRTNNARERNIELVGNLLPGDYFGTIRFGRKEQLFEIRVKPHTPRITTTAEELRGTALQKVPVTVTDIPLDPSALVYLVIPTSQTRDGGSEADQIPSGYTKIATGTPDGVHSTITIRPEDYVVFIPPVGNQIRALIFYNNVVASNMSNAVTILPDDIPPTINNPVGLNAKYYRGDEVSFTMGVSDRHSGLKSTTITTLPSGWTSNLTKSDKKNGSLAISGRVSMNQAYNSDITFKVSATDNVNNTTNDSQSKHVTVHVGKISDDAHPIVLGNSEKVVVVNPTALTGDEKQRITTAFMNKNQNIRGYLASSNPVTVDNHGNVTLQYRDGSSTTLDATNVMTYEPVVKPEYQTANAAKTATVTIAKGQSFNIGDIKQYFTLSNGQAIPSSSFTNITSDRTIPTAQEVSQMNAGTQLYHIVATNAYHKDTEDFYITLKIIDVKQPEGDQRVYRMSTYDITTDEISKVKQAFINANRDAISFAEGDISVTNTPNGSNVSTITVNINKGRLTKSFTSNLNNMNFLRWVNFPQDYTVTWTNAKIANRPTDGGLSWSDDHKSLIYRYDATLGTQITTNDILTLLKATTTVPGLRNNIAGNEKAQAEAGGRPNYKTTGYSQSNPTSDGQRQFTLNGQVIQIMDIINPSNGFGGQPVTNSNVRANHSNSTVVSVNESAANGAGAFTIDHVVKNNSTHNAADAVYKAQLYLSPYGPKQYVEHLNQNTDNTNEAINIYFVPSDLVNPTISVGNYTNHQVFSGETFTNTITANDNFGVQSVTVPTTSQLTGTVDNNHQHVSATAPNVTSTTNKTINLVATDTSGNTATTSFNVTIKPLRDKYRVGTSSTAANPVRIANISNNATVSQADQTAIINSLTFTSNAPNRNYATASANEITSKTVSNVSRTGNNAQVTVTVTYQDGTTSTVTVPVKRVIPEIVAHSHYTVQGQDFPTGNGASASDYFKLSNGSAIPDATITWVSGQAPNKNNTTIGQDINVTAHILIDGETTPITKTATYKVVRTVPKQVFETARGVLYPGVSDMYDAKQYVKPVNNSWSTNAQHMNFQFTNSYGPSKDVVGISTRDIRVTYDNHQTQIIKILSKVKPDPPRIDGNSVTYKAGLTNQQIKINNVLSSSSIKLFKADNTPLTITNTTYGSGNTAVVTVSDALPNGEIKARSSISMNNVTYTTQDEHGRAIDVTRNESVDSNDSASVHVTPQLQATTEGAVFIKGGDGFDFGHVERFIQNPPHGATVAWHDNPDTWKNTVGNTHKTAVVTLPNGQGTRNVEVPVKVYPVANAKAPSRDVKGQNLTNGTDAINYITFDPNTNTNGITAVWANRQQPNNQQAGVQHLNVDVTYPGISAAKRVPVTVNVYQFEFPQTSYTTTVGGTLASGTQASGYAHIQNATGLPTDGFTYKWNNAATGTNDANWAAMNKPNTAQVINAKYDVIYNGHTFATSLPAKFVVKDVQPAKPTVTETAAGVITIAPGANQTVNTHAGNVTTYADKLVIKRNGNVVTTFTRHNNTSPWVKEASAANVAGIAGTNNGITVAAGTFNPADTIQAVATQGSGETISDEQRSDDFTVVAPQPNQATTKIWQNGHVDITPNNPSGHLINPTQAMDIAYTEKVGNGAEHSKTLNAVR

-30 VTLDAQTGKVTFNAN
+30 VTLDAHTGKVTFNAN
-45 TIKPNSSITITP
+45 TIKPNSAITITP

-62 HSVSSNPSTLTA
+62 HSASSNPSTLTA

-133 VTYNDGS
+133 VTYNDSS

-162 HLDDPVSTE
+162 HLDDPVSTD
-171 GKKPGTITQYNNAM
+171 GKKPGTITQYNNAI

-200 QVINNERATPQQVS
+200 QVINDERATPQQVNA
-214 DALTKV
+214 ALSKV
-220 RAAQTKIDQ
+220 QAAQTKINE

-250 QSSVNQVPSTAGM
+250 QSSVNQVPSTTGM

-269 NYNAKKREAETEITA
+269 NYNAKKREAESEITA

-315 AKHDLTADTHAL
+315 AKQNLTADTHEL
-327 EQAVQQLNRTGTT
+327 EQAVHQLNRTGTT

-375 PIRTVQEVQSAL
+375 PIRSVQEVQTAL
-387 TNVNRVNE
+387 TNVNRVND
-395 RLTQAI
+395 RLTLAI

-470 AEKTKVEEK
+470 AKKTKVEEK
-479 YNSLKQAIAG
+479 YNGLKQAIAG

-495 PLQTAKTQLQNDID
+495 PLQAAKTQLQNDID

-515 GMTSTSVATFN
+515 GMTSASVAAFN
-526 EKLSAA
+526 DKLSAA

-558 ANAAKTALDQAR
+558 ANATKTALDQAR

-579 LENAKNQLQHSI
+579 LENAKNQLQQSI

-631 VEQIN
+631 VDQIN

-661 PLQNA
+661 PLQTA

-713 TVQNINDKVTEA
+713 TVQNINDKVAEA

-746 LTTLHGASNL
+746 FTTLHGASNL

-769 AAQNHAALETIKSNI
+769 AAPNHAALETIKSNI
-784 TALNTAMTKLK
+784 TALNNAMTKLK
-795 DSVADNNTIKSGQ
+795 DSVADNNSIKSGQ
-808 NYTDATPA
+808 NYTDATTA

-843 TVNQKAASVKSTK
+843 TVNQKAETVKSTK
-856 DALDGQQN
+856 GALDGQQN

-881 LNQAQKNALT
+881 LNQTQKNALT
-891 QQVNSAQNVQA
+891 QQVNNAQNVQA

-907 QTTHSLNT
+907 QTTQSLNT

-975 LSNVTSKEH
+975 LSNVTSKEQ

-997 EANTALGHLNNLNNA
+997 EANTALGQLNNLNNA

-1025 QIDAVNTIKQ
+1025 QIETVNTIKQ

-1049 AVADKDQVKRTED
+1049 AVADKEQVKRTED

-1092 MSVDDVNRATSAVTS
+1092 MSVNDVNSATSAVTT

-1122 TDAARAI
+1122 TDAASAI

-1228 NQLNSAKNNLD
+1228 NQVNSAKNNLD

-1260 LTTAQKTNLTNQIN
+1260 LTTAQKTHLTNQIN
-1274 SGTTVAGVHTVQSNA
+1274 SGTTVAGVHTAQSNA

-1314 YVDANND
+1314 YHDAN
-1321 KQTAYNNAVAAA
+1321 
-1333 ETIINANSNPEMNP
+1333 
-1347 STITQKAEQVNSS
+1347 
-1360 KTALNGDENLAA
+1360 
-1372 AKQNAK
+1372 
-1378 TYLNTLTSITDAQK
+1378 TD
-1392 NNLISQ
+1392 
-1398 ISSATRV
+1398 
-1405 SGVDTVKQNAQHLDQ
+1405 
-1420 AMASLQSGIN
+1420 
-1430 NESQVKS
+1430 
-1437 SEKYRDADTNKQQ
+1437 
-1450 EYDNAIT
+1450 
-1457 AAKAILNKSTGP
+1457 
-1469 NTAQNA
+1469 
-1475 VEAALQRVNN
+1475 
-1485 AKDALNGDAKLIAA
+1485 
-1499 QNAAKQHL
+1499 
-1507 GTLTHITTAQ
+1507 
-1517 RNDLTNQISQA
+1517 
-1528 TNLAGVESVK
+1528 
-1538 QSANSLDGAMGNL
+1538 
-1551 QTAIND
+1551 
-1557 KSGTLASQNFLD
+1557 
-1569 ADEQKRNAYNQAVS
+1569 
-1583 AAETILNKQTGP
+1583 
-1595 NTAKTAVEQ
+1595 
-1604 ALNNVNNAKHALNG
+1604 
-1618 TQNLNNAKQAAIT
+1618 
-1631 AINGASDLNQ
+1631 
-1641 KQKDALKT
+1641 
-1649 QANGAQRVSNA
+1649 
-1660 QDVQRNAT
+1660 
-1668 ELNTAMGTLKHAI
+1668 
-1681 ADKTN
+1681 
-1686 TLASSKYVNA
+1686 
-1696 DSTKQNAYTTK
+1696 
-1707 VTNAEHIISGT
+1707 
-1718 PTVVTTPSEVT
+1718 
-1729 AAANQVNSAKQELN
+1729 
-1743 GDERLRVAKQNAN
+1743 
-1756 TAIDALTQLNTPQK
+1756 
-1770 AKLKE
+1770 
-1775 QVGQANRLEDV
+1775 
-1786 QTVQTNGQALNNAM
+1786 
-1800 KGLRDSIANETTVK
+1800 
-1814 ASQNYT
+1814 
-1820 DASSNNQSTYNSAV
+1820 
-1834 SNAKGIINQTNNPT
+1834 
-1848 MDTSAITQATTQVNN
+1848 
-1863 AKNGLNGAENLRNA
+1863 
-1877 QNTAK
+1877 
-1882 QNLNTLSHLTNNQK
+1882 
-1896 SAIST
+1896 
-1901 QIDRAGHVSEV
+1901 
-1912 TAAKNAATE
+1912 
-1921 LNTQMGNL
+1921 
-1929 EQAIHDQN
+1929 
-1937 TVKQSVKFTDADKAK
+1937 
-1952 RDAYTNAVSRAEAI
+1952 
-1966 LNKTQ
+1966 
-1971 GANTSK
+1971 
-1977 QDVEAAIQNVS
+1977 
-1988 SAKNALNGDQN
+1988 
-1999 VTNAKNAA
+1999 
-2007 KNALNNL
+2007 
-2014 TSINNAQKRD
+2014 
-2024 LTTKIDQA
+2024 
-2032 TTVAGV
+2032 
-2038 EAVSNTGTQL
+2038 
-2048 NTAMA
+2048 
-2053 NLQNGIND
+2053 LQN
-2061 KTNTLASENY
+2061 
-2071 HDADSDKKTAY
+2071 
-2082 TQAVT
+2082 
-2087 NAENILNKNSGS
+2087 
-2099 NLDKT
+2099 
-2104 AVENAL
+2104 
-2110 SQVANAKGALNGNH
+2110 
-2124 NLEQAKSN
+2124 
-2132 ANTTIN
+2132 
-2138 GLQHLTTAQKD
+2138 
-2149 KLKQQVQQA
+2149 
-2158 QNVAGV
+2158 
-2164 DTVKSSANTLNGAM
+2164 
-2178 GTLRNSIQDNTATKN
+2178 
-2193 GQNYL
+2193 
-2198 DATGSNKTNYNNAVD
+2198 
-2213 SANGVINATSNPN
+2213 
-2226 MDANAINQIATQVTS
+2226 
-2241 TKNALDGTHN
+2241 
-2251 LTQAKQTATNA
+2251 
-2262 IDGATNLNKAQKDA
+2262 
-2276 LKAQVTS
+2276 
-2283 AQRVANVT
+2283 
-2291 SIQQTANEL
+2291 
-2300 NTAMGQLQHGID
+2300 
-2312 DENATKQTQ
+2312 
-2321 KYRDA
+2321 
-2326 EQSKKTAYDQ
+2326 
-2336 AVAAAKAILNKQ
+2336 
-2348 TGSNSDKAAVDRALQ
+2348 
-2363 QVTST
+2363 
-2368 KDALNGDAKLAEAKA
+2368 
-2383 AAKQNLGTLN
+2383 
-2393 HITNAQRTDLEGQIN
+2393 
-2408 QATTVDGVNTVKT
+2408 
-2421 NANTLDGAMNSL
+2421 
-2433 QGSINDKDAT
+2433 
-2443 LRNQNYLDADESKR
+2443 
-2457 NAYTQAVTA
+2457 
-2466 AEGILNKQTGGNTSK
+2466 
-2481 ADVDNALNAVTRA
+2481 
-2494 KAALNGAENLRN
+2494 
-2506 AKTSATNTINGLPN
+2506 
-2520 LTQLQK
+2520 
-2526 DNLKHQVEQAQN
+2526 
-2538 VAGVNGVKDKGN
+2538 
-2550 TLNTAM
+2550 
-2556 GALRTSIQN
+2556 
-2565 DNTTKTS
+2565 
-2572 QNYLDASDSNKNN
+2572 
-2585 YNTAVNNANGVI
+2585 
-2597 NATNNP
+2597 
-2603 NMDAN
+2603 
-2608 AINGM
+2608 
-2613 ANQVNTTKAALNGV
+2613 
-2627 QNLAQAKT
+2627 
-2635 NATNTINNAHDLNQK
+2635 
-2650 QKDALKTQVN
+2650 
-2660 NAQRVSD
+2660 
-2667 ANNVQHTATELNGA
+2667 
-2681 MTALKAAIADK
+2681 
-2692 ERTKASGNYVNA
+2692 
-2704 DQEKRQAY
+2704 
-2712 DSKVTNA
+2712 
-2719 ENIING
+2719 
-2725 TPNATLTVNDVNS
+2725 
-2738 ATSQVNAAKTA
+2738 
-2749 LNGDNNLRVA
+2749 
-2759 KENANNTIDGLAQL
+2759 
-2773 NNAQKAKLKEQV
+2773 
-2785 QSATTLEGV
+2785 
-2794 QTVKN
+2794 
-2799 SSQTLNTAMKGLR
+2799 
-2812 DSIANEATI
+2812 
-2821 KAGQNYTDASPTNRN
+2821 
-2836 EYDSAVTAAK
+2836 
-2846 AIINQTS
+2846 
-2853 NPTMEPNTIT
+2853 
-2863 QATSQVTTKEHAL
+2863 
-2876 NGAQNLAQAKTTAK
+2876 
-2890 NNLNNLTSI
+2890 
-2899 NNAQKDALTRSI
+2899 
-2911 DGATTVAGVNQET
+2911 
-2924 AKATELNNAM
+2924 
-2934 HSLQNGINDEAQT
+2934 
-2947 KQTQKYLDAEPIK
+2947 
-2960 KSAYDQA
+2960 
-2967 VNAAKAILT
+2967 
-2976 KASGQNVDKAA
+2976 
-2987 VEQALQNVNSTKTA
+2987 
-3001 LNGDAKLNEA
+3001 
-3011 KAAAKQTL
+3011 
-3019 GTLTHINNAQRTALD
+3019 
-3034 NEITQATNVEGVNT
+3034 
-3048 VKAKAQQLDGA
+3048 
-3059 MGQLETSIRDKDTTL
+3059 
-3074 QSQNYQ
+3074 
-3080 DADDAKRTAYSQ
+3080 
-3092 AVNAAATILNKTA
+3092 
-3105 GGNTPKADVERAMQ
+3105 
-3119 AVTQA
+3119 
-3124 NTALNGI
+3124 
-3131 QNLERAKQA
+3131 
-3140 ANTAITNASDLNTKQ
+3140 
-3155 KEALKAQ
+3155 
-3162 VTSAGRVSAANG
+3162 
-3174 VEHTAT
+3174 
-3180 ELNTAMTALK
+3180 
-3190 RAIADKAE
+3190 
-3198 TKASGNYVNAD
+3198 
-3209 ANKRQAYDEKVTAAE
+3209 
-3224 NIVSGTPTPTLT
+3224 
-3236 PADVTNAA
+3236 
-3244 TQVTNAK
+3244 
-3251 TQLNG
+3251 
-3256 NHNLEVAKQ
+3256 
-3265 NANTAID
+3265 
-3272 GLTSL
+3272 
-3277 NGPQKAK
+3277 
-3284 LKEQVGQATTLP
+3284 
-3296 NVQTVRD
+3296 
-3303 NAQTLNSA
+3303 
-3311 MKGLRD
+3311 
-3317 SIANEATIKA
+3317 
-3327 GQNYTDASPNN
+3327 
-3338 RSEYDSAVTA
+3338 
-3348 AKAIIDQTT
+3348 
-3357 SPSMN
+3357 
-3362 AQEINQAKDQVTA
+3362 
-3375 KQQALNG
+3375 
-3382 QENLRTAQTNAK
+3382 
-3394 QHLNGLSDLTDAQKD
+3394 
-3409 AVKRQIEGATH
+3409 
-3420 VNEVTQAQNN
+3420 
-3430 ADALNTAMTNLKNGI
+3430 
-3445 QDQNTIKQGV
+3445 
-3455 NFTDADEAK
+3455 
-3464 RNAYTNAVTQ
+3464 
-3474 AEQILNKAQG
+3474 
-3484 PNTAKDN
+3484 
-3491 VESALQNV
+3491 
-3499 QRAKN
+3499 
-3504 ELNGNQNVANAKSTA
+3504 
-3519 KNALNNLTSIN
+3519 
-3530 NAQKEALK
+3530 
-3538 TQIEGAST
+3538 
-3546 VAGVNQVSTTA
+3546 
-3557 SELNT
+3557 
-3562 AMSNLQSGI
+3562 
-3571 NDEAATKA
+3571 
-3579 AQKYTD
+3579 
-3585 ADRDK
+3585 
-3590 QTAYNDAVTAA
+3590 AYNDAVT
-3601 KTLLD
+3601 
-3606 KTAGS
+3606 
-3611 NDNKA
+3611 N
-3616 AVEQALQRVNTA
+3616 
-3628 KTALN
+3628 
-3633 GDARLNEAKNTAKQ
+3633 
-3647 QLATMSHL
+3647 
-3655 TNAQKANLTEQI
+3655 
-3667 ERGTTVAGVQG
+3667 
-3678 IQANAGTLDQAM
+3678 
-3690 NQLRQSIAS
+3690 
-3699 KDTTKSSEDYQD
+3699 
-3711 ANADLQNAYNR
+3711 
-3722 AVSDA
+3722 A

-3772 TDIGRL
+3772 SDIGRL

-3918 DNATTVADVTA
+3918 DNATTVAGVTA

-3982 DKANGQNMT
+3982 DKAHGQNMT

-4053 NSVKTK
+4053 NGVKTK
-4059 AQDLDGAMQRLE
+4059 AQDLDGAMQRLQ

-4084 NYIDADPTKK
+4084 NYIDADPTNK
-4094 TAFDNAIIQA
+4094 TAFDNAITQA

-4287 QKQSITGQ
+4287 QKQSITVQ
-4295 IDSATQVTG
+4295 IDNATQVTG

-4341 DTDKQNAYNTAVTSA
+4341 DRDKQNAYNTAVTSA

-4367 LNPSAVTQAANQVNT
+4367 LDPSAVTQAANQVNT

-4422 TNAPNISTVNQ
+4422 TNAPNISTVSQ

-4520 DAKNNANQRLST
+4520 DAKNNANQTLST

-4613 KSTGTNVPKDQVEA
+4613 KSTGTNVSKDQVEA

-4657 GLSHLTNAQKDA
+4657 GLSHLTNAQKEA

-4716 TDASP
+4716 TDSSP

-4736 IIDQTTN
+4736 IIDQTTS

-4795 VTNQI
+4795 VTDQI

-4874 TEVEQAIQQVNATK
+4874 TEVEQAIQQVNAAK

-4971 DPDKQNAYNQAVAKA
+4971 DPDKQNAYKQAVAKA

-5015 DLNGNTNLATAKQ
+5015 DLNGNTNLATTKQ
-5028 NVQQAID
+5028 NVQHAID

-5044 RDEYN
+5044 RDEYS

-5063 IQQAATTLNDA
+5063 IQQAATTLNDAMTQLKQGIANKAQIKGSENYHDADTDKQTAYDNAVTKAEELLKQTTNPTMDPNTIQQALTKVNDTNQALNGNQKLADAKQAAKTNLGTLDHLNDAQKQALTTQVEQAPDIATVNNVKQNAQNLNNAMTNLSNALQDKTETLNSINFTDADQAKKDAYTNAVAHAEGILSKANGSNASQTEVEQAMQRVNEAKQALNGNDNVQRAKDAAKQVITNANDLNQAQKDALKQQVDAAQTVANVNTIKQTAQDLNQA

-5132 LQQVN
+5132 LQQVT

-5166 NQPQKTALKDQVSH
+5166 NQTQKTALKDQVSH

-5249 LAPDTVTQAVTTMNQ
+5249 LTPDAVTQAVTTMNQ

-5282 LANLDTLRDL
+5282 IANLDTLRDL

-5316 KQNAQNVNTAMGNL
+5316 KQNAQNVNTAMSNL

-5348 ADVDKQTAYTNAVS
+5348 ADADKQTAYTNAVS

-5369 QTTNPTLNPDDITRA
+5369 QTTNPMLNPDDITRA
-5384 LTQVTDAKNSLNGE
+5384 LTQVTDAKNGLNGE

-5406 NAKDAVSGM
+5406 NAKDAVNAM

-5437 TVNQVKQTAT
+5437 IVNQVKQTAT
-5447 SLDQA
+5447 SLDHA

-5458 AINDKDQILADGNYL
+5458 AINDKAQTLADGNYL

-5572 QTLDHAMEL
+5572 QALDHAMEL

-5587 DNQTTLASED
+5587 DNQATLASED

-5607 DYNKA
+5607 DYNQA
-5612 VTAANNII
+5612 VTATNNII

-5626 TMNPDDVNGA
+5626 TMNPDEVNRA

-5653 AAAKQQA
+5653 VAAKQQA

-5715 QAVEQRGNFINAD
+5715 QTVEQLGNFVNAD
-5728 TDKQTAYNTAVN
+5728 TDKQTAYTTAVN
-5740 EAAAMINKQTGQNAN
+5740 EAEAMINKQTGQNAN

-5780 VAKTNATQAI
+5780 VAKANATQAI

-5830 MHGLRQSI
+5830 MHGLRESI

-5852 EDQPEQQN
+5852 EDQSEQQN

-5875 TATLDNNAINQAAA
+5875 TATLDNNAINQAAT

-5918 AHLNNAQKHMED
+5918 THLNNAQKHMED

-5936 TTRTAVKQDL
+5936 TTRTAVNHDL

-5971 SSAYVNAEPNKKQAY
+5971 SSAYVNAEPNKKQSY

-6002 PTINKGNVSS
+6002 PTINKGNVTS
-6012 ATQAVISSKNALDGV
+6012 ATQAVTSSKNALDGV

-6155 LAQDKQRATE
+6155 LDQDKQRATE

-6172 LNTPQRQ
+6172 LNT
-6179 ALENQINNAATRGE
+6179 
-6193 VAQKLTE
+6193 
-6200 AQALNQA
+6200 
-6207 MEALRNSIQDQQ
+6207 
-6219 QTEAGSKFI
+6219 
-6228 NEDKPQKDA
+6228 
-6237 YQAAV
+6237 
-6242 QNAKD
+6242 
-6247 LINQTN
+6247 
-6253 NPTLDKAQVEQLTQ
+6253 
-6267 AVNQAKDNL
+6267 
-6276 HGDQKLADD
+6276 
-6285 KQHAVTDLNQLN
+6285 
-6297 GLNNPQRQALE
+6297 PQRQALE

-6412 QQAVTTVNALPN
+6412 LQAVTTVNALPN

-6490 DQALQAAQSITD
+6490 DQALQAAESITD

-6509 NKDAVEQALTK
+6509 NKDAVDQALTK
-6520 LQEKENELNGN
+6520 LQEKVNELNGN

-6604 YTQADSDKQNA
+6604 YTQADLDKQNA

-6667 DQLNALNNAQ
+6667 EQLNALNNAQ

-6703 LNRAMDQ
+6703 LNRVMDQ
-6710 LSQEITGNE
+6710 LSQGITGNE

-6765 LNDAITAA
+6765 LNDAVTAA
-6773 KKALNGEERLN
+6773 KKALNGEEKLN
-6784 NRKAE
+6784 NRKSE

-6926 LNQQQQDLAHKAINN
+6926 LNQQQQHLAHNAINN

-6979 VNYQNADDNA
+6979 VNYQNAEDNA

-7023 AIHNLNGD
+7023 AIQNLNGD

-7084 NKATSNQAVSQ
+7084 NKATSNQDVSQ

-7123 DKQVQSLID
+7123 DKQVQALID
-7132 EIDRNPN
+7132 EIDRNPILTDKEKQALKDRIN
-7139 LTDKE
+7139 QILQQGHNDINNAMTKEEIEQAKAQLGQALQDIKDLVKAKESAKQDIDKQVQALIDEIDRNPILTDKE

-7172 EQAKAQLAQ
+7172 EQAKAQLGQ
-7181 ALQDIKDLVKAKEDA
+7181 ALQDIKDLVKAKESA
-7196 KQDVDKQVQAL
+7196 KQ
-7207 IDEIDQNPNLT
+7207 
-7218 DKEKQALKDRINQIL
+7218 
-7233 QQGHNGI
+7233 
-7240 NNAMTKEEIEQA
+7240 
-7252 KAQLAQ
+7252 
-7258 ALQDIKDLVKA
+7258 
-7269 KENAK
+7269 
-7274 QDIDKRV
+7274 
-7281 QALIDEI
+7281 
-7288 DQNPN
+7288 
-7293 LTDKEKQAL
+7293 
-7302 KDRINQI
+7302 
-7309 LQQGHNDI
+7309 
-7317 NNALTKEEIEQAKAQ
+7317 
-7332 LAQAL
+7332 
-7337 QDIKDLVKAK
+7337 
-7347 EDAKNAIKALA
+7347 
-7358 NAKRDQINSNPDL
+7358 
-7371 TPEQKAKALKEID
+7371 
-7384 EAEKRALQNV
+7384 
-7394 ENAQTIDQLNRGLN
+7394 
-7408 LGLDDIRN
+7408 
-7416 THVWEVDEQPAV
+7416 
-7428 NEIFEATPEQILVNG
+7428 
-7443 ELIVHRDDIITEQ
+7443 
-7456 DILAHINLIDQLS
+7456 
-7469 AEVIDTPS
+7469 
-7477 TATISDSLTAKVEV
+7477 
-7491 TLLDGSKV
+7491 
-7499 IVNVPVKVVEKELS
+7499 
-7513 VVKQQA
+7513 
-7519 IESIENAA
+7519 
-7527 QQKIDEINNSVTLTL
+7527 
-7542 EQKEAAI
+7542 
-7549 AEVNKLK
+7549 
-7556 QQAIDYIN
+7556 
-7564 NAPDVHSVEEIQQ
+7564 
-7577 QEQAHIEQF
+7577 
-7586 YPEQFTI
+7586 
-7593 EQAKS
+7593 
-7598 NAIKSIED
+7598 
-7606 AIQHM
+7606 
-7611 IDEIKARTD
+7611 
-7620 LTDKEKQEA
+7620 
-7629 IAKLNQLKEQAIQA
+7629 
-7643 IQRAQS
+7643 
-7649 IDEISE
+7649 
-7655 QLEQFKAQMKA
+7655 
-7666 ANPTAKEL
+7666 
-7674 AKRKQEAISRIKDFS
+7674 
-7689 NEKINSIRNSEIGT
+7689 
-7703 TDEKQAAMNQINE
+7703 
-7716 IVLETIRD
+7716 
-7724 INNAHTLQQVEAAL
+7724 
-7738 NNGIA
+7738 
-7743 RISAVQIVISDRAKQ
+7743 
-7758 SSSTGN
+7758 
-7764 ESNSHLTIGY
+7764 
-7774 GTANHPFN
+7774 
-7782 SSTIGHKKK
+7782 
-7791 IDEDDDI
+7791 
-7798 DPLHMRHF
+7798 
-7806 SNNFGNV
+7806 
-7813 IKNAIG
+7813 
-7819 VVGISGLLAS
+7819 
-7829 FWFFIAKRRRKED
+7829 
-7842 EEEELEIRD
+7842 
-7851 NNKDSIK
+7851 
-7858 ETLDDTKHLPLLF
+7858 
-7871 AKRRR
+7871 
-7876 KEDEEDVTVEEK
+7876 
-7888 DTLNNG
+7888 
-7894 ESLDKV
+7894 
-7900 KHTPFFLPK
+7900 
-7909 RRRKEDEEDV
+7909 
-7919 EVTNENTDEK
+7919 
-7929 VLQDNEHSPILIA
+7929 
-7942 KRRKDKEVDVE
+7942 
-7953 TTTSIESNEDDA
+7953 
-7965 PLLLAKKKNQK
+7965 
-7976 DNQSKGKKS
+7976 
-7985 ASKNLLKS
+7985 

>member
-1 MGNGAEHSKTINVVR
+1 
-16 GQNNQWTIANKPDY
+16 
-30 VTLDAQTGKVTFNAN
+30 
-45 TIKPNSSITITP
+45 
-57 KAGTG
+57 
-62 HSVSSNPSTLTA
+62 
-74 PAAHTVN
+74 
-81 TTEIVKDYGSNVTAA
+81 
-96 EINNAVQVANKR
+96 
-108 TATIKNGTA
+108 
-117 MPTNLAGGS
+117 
-126 TTTIPVT
+126 
-133 VTYNDGS
+133 
-140 TEEVQ
+140 
-145 ESIFTKADKR
+145 
-155 ELITAKN
+155 
-162 HLDDPVSTE
+162 
-171 GKKPGTITQYNNAM
+171 
-185 HNAQQQINTAKTEAQ
+185 
-200 QVINNERATPQQVS
+200 
-214 DALTKV
+214 
-220 RAAQTKIDQ
+220 
-229 AKALLQNKED
+229 
-239 NSQLVTSKNNL
+239 
-250 QSSVNQVPSTAGM
+250 
-263 TQQSID
+263 
-269 NYNAKKREAETEITA
+269 
-284 AQRVIDNGDAT
+284 
-295 AQQISDEKHRVD
+295 
-307 NALTALNQ
+307 
-315 AKHDLTADTHAL
+315 
-327 EQAVQQLNRTGTT
+327 
-340 TGKKPASITAYNN
+340 
-353 SIRALQSDL
+353 
-362 TSAKNSANAIIQK
+362 
-375 PIRTVQEVQSAL
+375 
-387 TNVNRVNE
+387 
-395 RLTQAI
+395 
-401 NQLVPLADNSALRT
+401 
-415 AKTKLDEEINKSV
+415 
-428 TTDGMT
+428 
-434 QSSIQ
+434 
-439 AYENAKRAGQTESTN
+439 
-454 AQNVINNGDA
+454 
-464 TDQQIA
+464 
-470 AEKTKVEEK
+470 
-479 YNSLKQAIAG
+479 
-489 LTPDLA
+489 
-495 PLQTAKTQLQNDID
+495 
-509 QPTSTT
+509 
-515 GMTSTSVATFN
+515 
-526 EKLSAA
+526 
-532 RTKIQEI
+532 
-539 DRVLA
+539 
-544 SHPDVATIRQNVTA
+544 
-558 ANAAKTALDQAR
+558 
-570 NGLTVDKAP
+570 
-579 LENAKNQLQHSI
+579 
-591 DTQTST
+591 
-597 TGMTQDSI
+597 
-605 NAYNAKLTA
+605 
-614 ARNKI
+614 
-619 QQINQVLAGSPT
+619 
-631 VEQIN
+631 
-636 TNTSA
+636 
-641 ANQAKSDLDH
+641 
-651 ARQALTPDKA
+651 
-661 PLQNA
+661 
-666 KTQLEQSINQPTDT
+666 
-680 TGMTTASLNAYNQ
+680 
-693 KLQAARQKLTEINQV
+693 
-708 LNGNP
+708 
-713 TVQNINDKVTEA
+713 
-725 NQAKDQ
+725 
-731 LNTARQGLTLDRQPA
+731 
-746 LTTLHGASNL
+746 
-756 NQAQQNNFTQQIN
+756 
-769 AAQNHAALETIKSNI
+769 
-784 TALNTAMTKLK
+784 
-795 DSVADNNTIKSGQ
+795 
-808 NYTDATPA
+808 
-816 NKQAYDNAVNAAKG
+816 
-830 VIGETTNPTMDVN
+830 
-843 TVNQKAASVKSTK
+843 
-856 DALDGQQN
+856 
-864 LQRAKTEATNA
+864 
-875 ITHASD
+875 
-881 LNQAQKNALT
+881 
-891 QQVNSAQNVQA
+891 
-902 VNDIK
+902 
-907 QTTHSLNT
+907 
-915 AMTGLKRGVA
+915 
-925 NHNQVVQSD
+925 
-934 NYVNADT
+934 
-941 NKKNDYN
+941 
-948 NAYNHANDIINGN
+948 
-961 AQHPVITP
+961 
-969 SDVNNA
+969 
-975 LSNVTSKEH
+975 
-984 ALNGEAKLNAAKQ
+984 
-997 EANTALGHLNNLNNA
+997 
-1012 QRQNLQSQINGAH
+1012 
-1025 QIDAVNTIKQ
+1025 
-1035 NATNLNSAMGNLRQ
+1035 
-1049 AVADKDQVKRTED
+1049 
-1062 YADADTAK
+1062 
-1070 QNAYNSAVSSAETII
+1070 
-1085 NQTTNPT
+1085 
-1092 MSVDDVNRATSAVTS
+1092 
-1107 NKNALNGDEKLAQSK
+1107 
-1122 TDAARAI
+1122 
-1129 DALPHLN
+1129 
-1136 NAQKADVK
+1136 
-1144 SKINAA
+1144 
-1150 SNIAGVNTVKQ
+1150 
-1161 QGTDLNTAMGNLQ
+1161 
-1174 GAINDEQTTLNSQNY
+1174 
-1189 QDATPSKK
+1189 
-1197 TAYTNAV
+1197 
-1204 QAAKDILNKSNGQ
+1204 
-1217 NKTKDQVTEAM
+1217 
-1228 NQLNSAKNNLD
+1228 
-1239 GTRLLDQ
+1239 
-1246 AKQTAKQQL
+1246 
-1255 NNMTH
+1255 
-1260 LTTAQKTNLTNQIN
+1260 
-1274 SGTTVAGVHTVQSNA
+1274 
-1289 NTLDQAMNTL
+1289 
-1299 RQSIANKDATKASED
+1299 
-1314 YVDANND
+1314 
-1321 KQTAYNNAVAAA
+1321 
-1333 ETIINANSNPEMNP
+1333 
-1347 STITQKAEQVNSS
+1347 
-1360 KTALNGDENLAA
+1360 
-1372 AKQNAK
+1372 
-1378 TYLNTLTSITDAQK
+1378 
-1392 NNLISQ
+1392 
-1398 ISSATRV
+1398 
-1405 SGVDTVKQNAQHLDQ
+1405 
-1420 AMASLQSGIN
+1420 
-1430 NESQVKS
+1430 
-1437 SEKYRDADTNKQQ
+1437 
-1450 EYDNAIT
+1450 
-1457 AAKAILNKSTGP
+1457 
-1469 NTAQNA
+1469 
-1475 VEAALQRVNN
+1475 
-1485 AKDALNGDAKLIAA
+1485 
-1499 QNAAKQHL
+1499 
-1507 GTLTHITTAQ
+1507 
-1517 RNDLTNQISQA
+1517 
-1528 TNLAGVESVK
+1528 
-1538 QSANSLDGAMGNL
+1538 
-1551 QTAIND
+1551 
-1557 KSGTLASQNFLD
+1557 
-1569 ADEQKRNAYNQAVS
+1569 
-1583 AAETILNKQTGP
+1583 
-1595 NTAKTAVEQ
+1595 
-1604 ALNNVNNAKHALNG
+1604 
-1618 TQNLNNAKQAAIT
+1618 
-1631 AINGASDLNQ
+1631 
-1641 KQKDALKT
+1641 
-1649 QANGAQRVSNA
+1649 
-1660 QDVQRNAT
+1660 
-1668 ELNTAMGTLKHAI
+1668 
-1681 ADKTN
+1681 
-1686 TLASSKYVNA
+1686 
-1696 DSTKQNAYTTK
+1696 
-1707 VTNAEHIISGT
+1707 
-1718 PTVVTTPSEVT
+1718 
-1729 AAANQVNSAKQELN
+1729 
-1743 GDERLRVAKQNAN
+1743 
-1756 TAIDALTQLNTPQK
+1756 
-1770 AKLKE
+1770 
-1775 QVGQANRLEDV
+1775 
-1786 QTVQTNGQALNNAM
+1786 
-1800 KGLRDSIANETTVK
+1800 
-1814 ASQNYT
+1814 
-1820 DASSNNQSTYNSAV
+1820 
-1834 SNAKGIINQTNNPT
+1834 
-1848 MDTSAITQATTQVNN
+1848 
-1863 AKNGLNGAENLRNA
+1863 
-1877 QNTAK
+1877 
-1882 QNLNTLSHLTNNQK
+1882 
-1896 SAIST
+1896 
-1901 QIDRAGHVSEV
+1901 
-1912 TAAKNAATE
+1912 
-1921 LNTQMGNL
+1921 
-1929 EQAIHDQN
+1929 
-1937 TVKQSVKFTDADKAK
+1937 
-1952 RDAYTNAVSRAEAI
+1952 
-1966 LNKTQ
+1966 
-1971 GANTSK
+1971 
-1977 QDVEAAIQNVS
+1977 
-1988 SAKNALNGDQN
+1988 
-1999 VTNAKNAA
+1999 
-2007 KNALNNL
+2007 
-2014 TSINNAQKRD
+2014 
-2024 LTTKIDQA
+2024 
-2032 TTVAGV
+2032 
-2038 EAVSNTGTQL
+2038 
-2048 NTAMA
+2048 
-2053 NLQNGIND
+2053 
-2061 KTNTLASENY
+2061 
-2071 HDADSDKKTAY
+2071 
-2082 TQAVT
+2082 
-2087 NAENILNKNSGS
+2087 
-2099 NLDKT
+2099 
-2104 AVENAL
+2104 
-2110 SQVANAKGALNGNH
+2110 
-2124 NLEQAKSN
+2124 
-2132 ANTTIN
+2132 
-2138 GLQHLTTAQKD
+2138 
-2149 KLKQQVQQA
+2149 
-2158 QNVAGV
+2158 
-2164 DTVKSSANTLNGAM
+2164 
-2178 GTLRNSIQDNTATKN
+2178 
-2193 GQNYL
+2193 
-2198 DATGSNKTNYNNAVD
+2198 
-2213 SANGVINATSNPN
+2213 
-2226 MDANAINQIATQVTS
+2226 
-2241 TKNALDGTHN
+2241 
-2251 LTQAKQTATNA
+2251 
-2262 IDGATNLNKAQKDA
+2262 
-2276 LKAQVTS
+2276 
-2283 AQRVANVT
+2283 
-2291 SIQQTANEL
+2291 
-2300 NTAMGQLQHGID
+2300 
-2312 DENATKQTQ
+2312 
-2321 KYRDA
+2321 
-2326 EQSKKTAYDQ
+2326 
-2336 AVAAAKAILNKQ
+2336 
-2348 TGSNSDKAAVDRALQ
+2348 
-2363 QVTST
+2363 
-2368 KDALNGDAKLAEAKA
+2368 
-2383 AAKQNLGTLN
+2383 
-2393 HITNAQRTDLEGQIN
+2393 
-2408 QATTVDGVNTVKT
+2408 
-2421 NANTLDGAMNSL
+2421 
-2433 QGSINDKDAT
+2433 
-2443 LRNQNYLDADESKR
+2443 
-2457 NAYTQAVTA
+2457 
-2466 AEGILNKQTGGNTSK
+2466 
-2481 ADVDNALNAVTRA
+2481 
-2494 KAALNGAENLRN
+2494 
-2506 AKTSATNTINGLPN
+2506 
-2520 LTQLQK
+2520 
-2526 DNLKHQVEQAQN
+2526 
-2538 VAGVNGVKDKGN
+2538 
-2550 TLNTAM
+2550 
-2556 GALRTSIQN
+2556 
-2565 DNTTKTS
+2565 
-2572 QNYLDASDSNKNN
+2572 
-2585 YNTAVNNANGVI
+2585 
-2597 NATNNP
+2597 
-2603 NMDAN
+2603 
-2608 AINGM
+2608 
-2613 ANQVNTTKAALNGV
+2613 
-2627 QNLAQAKT
+2627 
-2635 NATNTINNAHDLNQK
+2635 
-2650 QKDALKTQVN
+2650 
-2660 NAQRVSD
+2660 
-2667 ANNVQHTATELNGA
+2667 

-2719 ENIING
+2719 ENIISG

-2738 ATSQVNAAKTA
+2738 AASQVNAAKTA

-2759 KENANNTIDGLAQL
+2759 KEHANNTIDGLAQL

-2785 QSATTLEGV
+2785 QSATTLDGV

-2821 KAGQNYTDASPTNRN
+2821 KAGQNYTDASPNNRN

-2863 QATSQVTTKEHAL
+2863 QVTSQVTTKEQAL
-2876 NGAQNLAQAKTTAK
+2876 NGARNLAQAKTTAK

-2934 HSLQNGINDEAQT
+2934 HSLQNGINDETQT
-2947 KQTQKYLDAEPIK
+2947 KQTQKYLDAEPSK

-3131 QNLERAKQA
+3131 QNLDRAKQA

-3303 NAQTLNSA
+3303 NAQTLNTA

-3327 GQNYTDASPNN
+3327 GQNYTDASQNKQTDYN
-3338 RSEYDSAVTA
+3338 SAVTA
-3348 AKAIIDQTT
+3348 AKAIIGQTT

-3484 PNTAKDN
+3484 PNTSKDG
-3491 VESALQNV
+3491 VETALENV

-3504 ELNGNQNVANAKSTA
+3504 ELNGNQNVANAKTTA

-3538 TQIEGAST
+3538 SQIEGATT

-3562 AMSNLQSGI
+3562 AMSNLQNGI

-3585 ADRDK
+3585 ADREK

-3633 GDARLNEAKNTAKQ
+3633 GDERLNEAKNTAKQ
-3647 QLATMSHL
+3647 QVATMSHL
-3655 TNAQKANLTEQI
+3655 TDAQKANLTSQI
-3667 ERGTTVAGVQG
+3667 ESGTTVAGVQG

-3699 KDTTKSSEDYQD
+3699 KDATKSSEDYQD
-3711 ANADLQNAYNR
+3711 ANADLQNAYND
-3722 AVSDA
+3722 AVTNA

-3772 TDIGRL
+3772 SDIGRL

-3893 ETAKRALASY
+3893 ESAKRALASY

-3918 DNATTVADVTA
+3918 DNATTVAGVTA

-3982 DKANGQNMT
+3982 DKAHGQNMT

-4053 NSVKTK
+4053 NGVKTK
-4059 AQDLDGAMQRLE
+4059 AQDLDGAMQRLQ

-4094 TAFDNAIIQA
+4094 TAFDNAITQA

-4136 GDANLQRAKTEAT
+4136 GDANLQRAKTEAI

-4208 GGNYT
+4208 SGNYT

-4323 NSIANKDEVKASQ
+4323 NSIANKDDVKASQ

-4341 DTDKQNAYNTAVTSA
+4341 DRDKQNAYNTAVTNA

-4367 LNPSAVTQAANQVNT
+4367 LDPSAVTQAANQVST

-4520 DAKNNANQRLST
+4520 DAKNNANQTLST

-4599 AYNEAVRNAENILN
+4599 AYNEAVHNAENILN

-4627 AMNQVNTTKA
+4627 AMNQVNATKA

-4657 GLSHLTNAQKDA
+4657 GLSHLTNAQKEA

-4716 TDASP
+4716 TDASQ

-4736 IIDQTTN
+4736 IIDQTTS

-4774 KQQATQSL
+4774 KQQASQSL
-4782 GSLDNLNNAQKQA
+4782 GSLDNLNNAQKQT
-4795 VTNQI
+4795 VTDQI

-4859 AENIISKANGGNATQ
+4859 AENIISKANGGKATQ
-4874 TEVEQAIQQVNATK
+4874 AEVEQAIKQVNAAK

-4991 GTPDVVVTPSEITA
+4991 ATPDVVVTPSEITA

-5028 NVQQAID
+5028 NVQHAID

-5044 RDEYN
+5044 RDEYS

-5063 IQQAATTLNDA
+5063 IQQAATTLNDAMTQLKQGIANKAQIKGSENYHDADTDKQTAYDNAVTKAEELLKQTTNPTMDPNTIQQALTKVNDTNQALNGNQKLADAKQDAKTTLGTLDHLNDAQKQALTTQVEQAPDIATVNNVKQNAQNLNNAMTNLNNALQDKTETLNSINFTDADQAKKDAYTNAVSHAEGILSKANGSNASQTEVEQAMQRVNEAKQALNGNDNVQRAKDAAKQVITNANDLNQAQKDALKQQVDAAQTVANVNTIKQTAQDLNQA

-5234 ANQAQQIANGTPTPV
+5234 ANQAQQIANGIPTPV
-5249 LAPDTVTQAVTTMNQ
+5249 LTPDTVTQAVTTMNQ

-5273 KLAQAKQDA
+5273 KLAQAKQEA

-5316 KQNAQNVNTAMGNL
+5316 KQNAQNVNTAMSNL

-5348 ADVDKQTAYTNAVS
+5348 ADADKQTAYTNAVS

-5369 QTTNPTLNPDDITRA
+5369 QTTNPTLNPDEITRA
-5384 LTQVTDAKNSLNGE
+5384 LTQVTDAKNGLNGE

-5458 AINDKDQILADGNYL
+5458 AINDKAQTLADGNYL

-5607 DYNKA
+5607 DYNQA

-5875 TATLDNNAINQAAA
+5875 TATLDNNAINQAAT

-5971 SSAYVNAEPNKKQAY
+5971 SSAYVNAEPNKKQSY

-6063 TRDKVAEIIA
+6063 
-6073 QAQALNEAMKALKES
+6073 
-6088 IKDQPQTEASSKFIN
+6088 
-6103 EDQAQKDAYTQAV
+6103 
-6116 QHAKDLINKTTDP
+6116 
-6129 TLAKSIIDQATQAV
+6129 
-6143 TDAKN
+6143 
-6148 NLHGDQK
+6148 
-6155 LAQDKQRATE
+6155 
-6165 TLNNLSN
+6165 
-6172 LNTPQRQ
+6172 
-6179 ALENQINNAATRGE
+6179 TRGE

-6308 SQINNAATRDE
+6308 SQINNAATRGE

-6490 DQALQAAQSITD
+6490 DQALQAAESITD

-6509 NKDAVEQALTK
+6509 NKDAVDQVLTK

-6710 LSQEITGNE
+6710 LSQEITDNE

-6739 DEAVDKAKQ
+6739 DETVDKAKQ

-6760 EQVIK
+6760 KQVIK
-6765 LNDAITAA
+6765 LNDAVTAA

-7008 TNVNDINGAIQTVND
+7008 TNVNDINGAIQAVND

-7123 DKQVQSLID
+7123 DKQVQALID

-7196 KQDVDKQVQAL
+7196 KQDVDKQ
-7207 IDEIDQNPNLT
+7207 
-7218 DKEKQALKDRINQIL
+7218 
-7233 QQGHNGI
+7233 
-7240 NNAMTKEEIEQA
+7240 
-7252 KAQLAQ
+7252 
-7258 ALQDIKDLVKA
+7258 
-7269 KENAK
+7269 
-7274 QDIDKRV
+7274 V

-7527 QQKIDEINNSVTLTL
+7527 QQKINEINNSVTLTL

-7556 QQAIDYIN
+7556 QQAIDHVN

-7586 YPEQFTI
+7586 NPEQFTI

-7703 TDEKQAAMNQINE
+7703 ADEKQAAMNQINE

-7743 RISAVQIVISDRAKQ
+7743 RISAVQIVTSDRAKQ

-7791 IDEDDDI
+7791 LDEDDDI

-7888 DTLNNG
+7888 DSLNNG

-7929 VLQDNEHSPILIA
+7929 VLKDNEHSPLLFA
-7942 KRRKDKEVDVE
+7942 KRRKDKEEDVE
-7953 TTTSIESNEDDA
+7953 TTTSIESKDEDV

-7976 DNQSKGKKS
+7976 DNQSKDKKS
-7985 ASKNLLKS
+7985 ASKNTSKKVAAKKKKKKAKKNKK

>member
-1 MGNGAEHSKTINVVR
+1 MNYRDKIQKFSIRKYTVGTFSTVIATLVFLGFNTSQAHAAETNQPASVVKQKQQSNNEQTENRESQVQNSQNSQNGQSLSATHENEQPKISQANLVDQKVAQSSTTNDEQPASQNVNTKKDSATAATTQPDKEENKHKQNESQSANKNGNDNRAAHVENHEANVVTASDLSDNGNVQHDRNELQAFFDANYHDYRFIDRENADSGTFNYVKGIFDKINTLLGSNDPINNKDLQLAYKELEQAVALIRTMPQRQQTSRRSNRIQTRSVESRAAEPRSVSDYQNANSSYYVENANDGSGYPVGTYINASSKGAPYNLPTTPWNTLKASDSKEIALMTAKQTGDGYQWVIKFNKGHAPHQNMIFWFALPADQVPVGRTDFVTVNSDGTNVQWSHGAGAGANKPLQQMWEYGVNDPHRSHDFKIRNRSGQVIYEWPTVHIYSLEDLSRASDYFSEAGATAATKAFGRQNFEYINGQKPAESPGVPKVYTFFGQGDASYTISFKTQGPTVNKLYYAAGGRALEYNQLFMYSQLYVESTQDHQQRLNGLRQVVNRTYRIGTTKRVEVSQGNVQTKKVLESTNLNIDDFVDDPLSYVKTPSNKVLGFYSTNANTNAFRPGGAQELNEYQLSQLFTDQKLQEAARTRNPIRLMIGFDYPDGYGNSETLVPVNLTVLPEIQHNIKFYKNDDTQNIAEKPFSKQAGHPVFYVYAGNQGNASVNLGGSVTSIQPLRINLTSNENFTDKDWQITGIPRTLHIENSTNRPNNARERNIELVGNLLPGDYFGTIRFGRKEQLFEIRVKPHTPTITTTAEQLRGTELQKVPVNISGIPLDPSALVYLVAPTAQTTNGGTEADQIPSGYTILATGTPDGVHNTITIRPQDYVVFIPPVGKQIRAVVYYNKVVASNMSNAVTILPDDIPPTINNPVGINAKYYRGDEVNFTMGVSDRHSGIKSTTITTLPSGWTSNLTKSDNKNGSLAITGRVSMNQAFNSDITFKVSATDNVNNTTNDSQSKHVSIHVGKISEDAHPIVLGNTEKVVVVNPTAVSNDEKQSIITAFMNKNQNIRGYLASSNPVTVDNNGNVTLHYRDGSSTTLDATNVMTYEPVVKPEYQTANAAKTATVTIAKGQSFNIGDIKQYFTLSNGQAIPSGTFTNITSDRAIPTAQEVSQMNAGTQLYHIVASNAYHKDTEDFYISLKIVDVKQPEGDQRVYRTSTYDLTTDEISKVKQAFINANRDVITLAEGDISVTNTPNGANVSTITVNINKGRLTKSFASNLANMNFLRWVNFPQDYTVTWTNAKIANRPTDGGLSWSDDHKSLIYRYDATLGTQITTNDILTMLKATTTVPGLRNNITGNEKAQAEAGGRPNYRTTGYSQANASSDGQRQYTLNGQVIQILDIINPSNGYGGQTVTNSNTRANHSNSTVVNVNEPAANGAGAFTIDHVVKSNSTHNASDAVYKAQLYLTPYGPKQYVEHLNQNTGNTTDAINIYFVPSDLVNPTISVGNYTNHQVFSGETFTNTITANDNFGVQSVTVPTTSQITGTVDNNHQHVSATAPNVTSATTKTINLLATDTSGNTATTTFNVTVKPLRDKYRVGTSSTAANPVRIANISNNATVSQADQTAIINSLTFTETVPNRNYATASANEITSKTVSNVSRTGNNANVTVTVTYQDGTTSTVTVPVKHVIPEIVAHSHYTVQGQDFPAGNGSSASDYFKLSNGSAIPDATITWVSGQAPNKDNTRIGQDINVTANILIDGETTPITKTATYKVVSSVPKHVFETNRGAVFPGVSDVYDAKQYVKPVNDSWTQNAQRMNFQFTNSYGPSKDVVGISTRDIRVTYDNHQTQIIKILAKVKPDPPRIDGNSVTYKAGLTNQQIKINNVLSSSSIKLFKADNTPLTITNTTYGSGNTAVVTVSDALPNGVIKARSSITMNNVTYTTQDEHGRAIDVTINESVDSNDSATVTVTPQLQATTEGAVFIKGGDGFDFGHVERFIQNPPHGATVAWHDSPDTWKNTVGNTHKTAVVTLPSGQGTRNVEVPVKVYPVANAKAPSRDVKGQNLTNGTDAMNYITFDPNTNTNGITAAWANRQQPNNQQAGVQHLNVDVTYPGISAAKRVPVTVNVYQFEFPQTTYTTTVGGTLASGTQASGYAQMQNATGLPTDGFTYKWNNAATGTNDANWAAMNKPNMAKVVNAKYDVIYNGHTFATSLPAKFVVKDVQPAKPTVTETAAGAITIAPGANQTVNTHAGNVTTYADKLVIKRNGNVVTTFTRRNNTSPWVKEASAATVAGIAGTNNGITVAAGTFNPADTIQVVATQGSGETISDEQRSDDFTVVVPQPNQATTKIWQNGHIDITPNNPTGHLINPTQAMDIAYTEKVGNGAEHSKTINVVR

-45 TIKPNSSITITP
+45 TVKPNSAITITP

-62 HSVSSNPSTLTA
+62 HSASSNSSTLTA
-74 PAAHTVN
+74 PATHTVN

-140 TEEVQ
+140 SEEVQ

-162 HLDDPVSTE
+162 HLDDPVSTD
-171 GKKPGTITQYNNAM
+171 GKKPGTITQYNNAI

-200 QVINNERATPQQVS
+200 QVINNDRATPQQVNA
-214 DALTKV
+214 ALSKV
-220 RAAQTKIDQ
+220 QAAQTKINE

-439 AYENAKRAGQTESTN
+439 AYENAKRVGQTESTN

-470 AEKTKVEEK
+470 AEKAKVEEK

-495 PLQTAKTQLQNDID
+495 PLQAAKTQLQNDID

-515 GMTSTSVATFN
+515 GMTSASVATFN

-597 TGMTQDSI
+597 TGMTQDSV

-631 VEQIN
+631 VDQIN

-651 ARQALTPDKA
+651 ARQALTPDKT
-661 PLQNA
+661 PLQTA

-693 KLQAARQKLTEINQV
+693 KLQAARQKLAEINQV

-746 LTTLHGASNL
+746 LNTLHGASNL

-784 TALNTAMTKLK
+784 TALNNAMTKLK
-795 DSVADNNTIKSGQ
+795 ESVADNNTIKSGQ

-816 NKQAYDNAVNAAKG
+816 NKPAYDNAVNAAKG

-907 QTTHSLNT
+907 QTTQSLNT

-975 LSNVTSKEH
+975 LSNVTSKEQ
-984 ALNGEAKLNAAKQ
+984 ALNGNTKLNAAKQ

-1025 QIDAVNTIKQ
+1025 QIETVNTIKQ
-1035 NATNLNSAMGNLRQ
+1035 NATNLNSAMGNLRH
-1049 AVADKDQVKRTED
+1049 AVADKEQVKRTED
-1062 YADADTAK
+1062 YVDADTAK

-1085 NQTTNPT
+1085 NQSTNPT
-1092 MSVDDVNRATSAVTS
+1092 MSVDDVNRATSAVTN
-1107 NKNALNGDEKLAQSK
+1107 NKNALNGDEKLAQAK
-1122 TDAARAI
+1122 TDVARAI
-1129 DALPHLN
+1129 DALSHLN

-1217 NKTKDQVTEAM
+1217 NKTKDQVAEAM
-1228 NQLNSAKNNLD
+1228 NQVNSAKTNLD

-1321 KQTAYNNAVAAA
+1321 KQTAYNNAVVAA

-1360 KTALNGDENLAA
+1360 KTALNGDENLAT

-1378 TYLNTLTSITDAQK
+1378 TYLNSLTSITDAQK

-1420 AMASLQSGIN
+1420 AMANLQNGIN

-1457 AAKAILNKSTGP
+1457 AAKAILNKQHGP

-1475 VEAALQRVNN
+1475 VEAALQRVNT

-1507 GTLTHITTAQ
+1507 VTLTHITTAQ

-1528 TNLAGVESVK
+1528 TNLAGVETVK

-1557 KSGTLASQNFLD
+1557 KAGTLASQNFLD

-1604 ALNNVNNAKHALNG
+1604 ALNNVNSAKHALNG

-1641 KQKDALKT
+1641 KQKDALKA

-1681 ADKTN
+1681 VDKTN

-1786 QTVQTNGQALNNAM
+1786 QSVQTNGQALNNAM
-1800 KGLRDSIANETTVK
+1800 
-1814 ASQNYT
+1814 
-1820 DASSNNQSTYNSAV
+1820 
-1834 SNAKGIINQTNNPT
+1834 
-1848 MDTSAITQATTQVNN
+1848 
-1863 AKNGLNGAENLRNA
+1863 
-1877 QNTAK
+1877 
-1882 QNLNTLSHLTNNQK
+1882 
-1896 SAIST
+1896 
-1901 QIDRAGHVSEV
+1901 
-1912 TAAKNAATE
+1912 
-1921 LNTQMGNL
+1921 
-1929 EQAIHDQN
+1929 
-1937 TVKQSVKFTDADKAK
+1937 
-1952 RDAYTNAVSRAEAI
+1952 
-1966 LNKTQ
+1966 
-1971 GANTSK
+1971 
-1977 QDVEAAIQNVS
+1977 
-1988 SAKNALNGDQN
+1988 
-1999 VTNAKNAA
+1999 
-2007 KNALNNL
+2007 
-2014 TSINNAQKRD
+2014 
-2024 LTTKIDQA
+2024 
-2032 TTVAGV
+2032 
-2038 EAVSNTGTQL
+2038 
-2048 NTAMA
+2048 
-2053 NLQNGIND
+2053 
-2061 KTNTLASENY
+2061 
-2071 HDADSDKKTAY
+2071 
-2082 TQAVT
+2082 
-2087 NAENILNKNSGS
+2087 
-2099 NLDKT
+2099 
-2104 AVENAL
+2104 
-2110 SQVANAKGALNGNH
+2110 
-2124 NLEQAKSN
+2124 
-2132 ANTTIN
+2132 
-2138 GLQHLTTAQKD
+2138 
-2149 KLKQQVQQA
+2149 
-2158 QNVAGV
+2158 
-2164 DTVKSSANTLNGAM
+2164 
-2178 GTLRNSIQDNTATKN
+2178 
-2193 GQNYL
+2193 
-2198 DATGSNKTNYNNAVD
+2198 
-2213 SANGVINATSNPN
+2213 
-2226 MDANAINQIATQVTS
+2226 
-2241 TKNALDGTHN
+2241 
-2251 LTQAKQTATNA
+2251 
-2262 IDGATNLNKAQKDA
+2262 
-2276 LKAQVTS
+2276 
-2283 AQRVANVT
+2283 
-2291 SIQQTANEL
+2291 
-2300 NTAMGQLQHGID
+2300 
-2312 DENATKQTQ
+2312 
-2321 KYRDA
+2321 
-2326 EQSKKTAYDQ
+2326 
-2336 AVAAAKAILNKQ
+2336 
-2348 TGSNSDKAAVDRALQ
+2348 
-2363 QVTST
+2363 
-2368 KDALNGDAKLAEAKA
+2368 
-2383 AAKQNLGTLN
+2383 
-2393 HITNAQRTDLEGQIN
+2393 
-2408 QATTVDGVNTVKT
+2408 
-2421 NANTLDGAMNSL
+2421 
-2433 QGSINDKDAT
+2433 
-2443 LRNQNYLDADESKR
+2443 
-2457 NAYTQAVTA
+2457 
-2466 AEGILNKQTGGNTSK
+2466 
-2481 ADVDNALNAVTRA
+2481 
-2494 KAALNGAENLRN
+2494 
-2506 AKTSATNTINGLPN
+2506 
-2520 LTQLQK
+2520 
-2526 DNLKHQVEQAQN
+2526 
-2538 VAGVNGVKDKGN
+2538 
-2550 TLNTAM
+2550 
-2556 GALRTSIQN
+2556 
-2565 DNTTKTS
+2565 
-2572 QNYLDASDSNKNN
+2572 
-2585 YNTAVNNANGVI
+2585 
-2597 NATNNP
+2597 
-2603 NMDAN
+2603 
-2608 AINGM
+2608 
-2613 ANQVNTTKAALNGV
+2613 
-2627 QNLAQAKT
+2627 
-2635 NATNTINNAHDLNQK
+2635 
-2650 QKDALKTQVN
+2650 
-2660 NAQRVSD
+2660 
-2667 ANNVQHTATELNGA
+2667 
-2681 MTALKAAIADK
+2681 
-2692 ERTKASGNYVNA
+2692 
-2704 DQEKRQAY
+2704 
-2712 DSKVTNA
+2712 
-2719 ENIING
+2719 
-2725 TPNATLTVNDVNS
+2725 
-2738 ATSQVNAAKTA
+2738 
-2749 LNGDNNLRVA
+2749 
-2759 KENANNTIDGLAQL
+2759 
-2773 NNAQKAKLKEQV
+2773 
-2785 QSATTLEGV
+2785 
-2794 QTVKN
+2794 
-2799 SSQTLNTAMKGLR
+2799 
-2812 DSIANEATI
+2812 
-2821 KAGQNYTDASPTNRN
+2821 
-2836 EYDSAVTAAK
+2836 
-2846 AIINQTS
+2846 
-2853 NPTMEPNTIT
+2853 
-2863 QATSQVTTKEHAL
+2863 
-2876 NGAQNLAQAKTTAK
+2876 
-2890 NNLNNLTSI
+2890 
-2899 NNAQKDALTRSI
+2899 
-2911 DGATTVAGVNQET
+2911 
-2924 AKATELNNAM
+2924 
-2934 HSLQNGINDEAQT
+2934 
-2947 KQTQKYLDAEPIK
+2947 
-2960 KSAYDQA
+2960 
-2967 VNAAKAILT
+2967 
-2976 KASGQNVDKAA
+2976 
-2987 VEQALQNVNSTKTA
+2987 
-3001 LNGDAKLNEA
+3001 
-3011 KAAAKQTL
+3011 
-3019 GTLTHINNAQRTALD
+3019 
-3034 NEITQATNVEGVNT
+3034 
-3048 VKAKAQQLDGA
+3048 
-3059 MGQLETSIRDKDTTL
+3059 
-3074 QSQNYQ
+3074 
-3080 DADDAKRTAYSQ
+3080 
-3092 AVNAAATILNKTA
+3092 
-3105 GGNTPKADVERAMQ
+3105 
-3119 AVTQA
+3119 
-3124 NTALNGI
+3124 
-3131 QNLERAKQA
+3131 
-3140 ANTAITNASDLNTKQ
+3140 
-3155 KEALKAQ
+3155 
-3162 VTSAGRVSAANG
+3162 
-3174 VEHTAT
+3174 
-3180 ELNTAMTALK
+3180 
-3190 RAIADKAE
+3190 
-3198 TKASGNYVNAD
+3198 
-3209 ANKRQAYDEKVTAAE
+3209 
-3224 NIVSGTPTPTLT
+3224 
-3236 PADVTNAA
+3236 
-3244 TQVTNAK
+3244 
-3251 TQLNG
+3251 
-3256 NHNLEVAKQ
+3256 
-3265 NANTAID
+3265 
-3272 GLTSL
+3272 
-3277 NGPQKAK
+3277 
-3284 LKEQVGQATTLP
+3284 
-3296 NVQTVRD
+3296 
-3303 NAQTLNSA
+3303 
-3311 MKGLRD
+3311 
-3317 SIANEATIKA
+3317 
-3327 GQNYTDASPNN
+3327 
-3338 RSEYDSAVTA
+3338 
-3348 AKAIIDQTT
+3348 
-3357 SPSMN
+3357 
-3362 AQEINQAKDQVTA
+3362 
-3375 KQQALNG
+3375 
-3382 QENLRTAQTNAK
+3382 
-3394 QHLNGLSDLTDAQKD
+3394 
-3409 AVKRQIEGATH
+3409 
-3420 VNEVTQAQNN
+3420 
-3430 ADALNTAMTNLKNGI
+3430 
-3445 QDQNTIKQGV
+3445 
-3455 NFTDADEAK
+3455 
-3464 RNAYTNAVTQ
+3464 
-3474 AEQILNKAQG
+3474 
-3484 PNTAKDN
+3484 
-3491 VESALQNV
+3491 
-3499 QRAKN
+3499 
-3504 ELNGNQNVANAKSTA
+3504 
-3519 KNALNNLTSIN
+3519 
-3530 NAQKEALK
+3530 
-3538 TQIEGAST
+3538 
-3546 VAGVNQVSTTA
+3546 
-3557 SELNT
+3557 
-3562 AMSNLQSGI
+3562 
-3571 NDEAATKA
+3571 
-3579 AQKYTD
+3579 
-3585 ADRDK
+3585 
-3590 QTAYNDAVTAA
+3590 
-3601 KTLLD
+3601 
-3606 KTAGS
+3606 
-3611 NDNKA
+3611 
-3616 AVEQALQRVNTA
+3616 
-3628 KTALN
+3628 
-3633 GDARLNEAKNTAKQ
+3633 
-3647 QLATMSHL
+3647 
-3655 TNAQKANLTEQI
+3655 
-3667 ERGTTVAGVQG
+3667 
-3678 IQANAGTLDQAM
+3678 
-3690 NQLRQSIAS
+3690 
-3699 KDTTKSSEDYQD
+3699 
-3711 ANADLQNAYNR
+3711 
-3722 AVSDA
+3722 
-3727 EGIISAT
+3727 
-3734 NNPEMN
+3734 
-3740 PDTINQKASQVN
+3740 
-3752 SAKSALNG
+3752 
-3760 DEKLAAA
+3760 
-3767 KQTAK
+3767 
-3772 TDIGRL
+3772 
-3778 TDLNNAQRTA
+3778 
-3788 ANAEVDQAPNLAA
+3788 
-3801 VTAAKNKAT
+3801 
-3810 SLNTAMGNLKH
+3810 
-3821 ALAEKDN
+3821 
-3828 TKRSVNYTDADQ
+3828 
-3840 PKQQAYDTAVT
+3840 
-3851 QAEAITNANGSNAN
+3851 
-3865 ETQVQAALNQLNQ
+3865 
-3878 AKNDLNGDNKVAQAK
+3878 
-3893 ETAKRALASY
+3893 
-3903 SNLNNAQST
+3903 
-3912 AATSQI
+3912 
-3918 DNATTVADVTA
+3918 
-3929 AQNTANELNTAMGQ
+3929 
-3943 LQNGINDQNTVK
+3943 
-3955 QQVNF
+3955 
-3960 TDADQGKK
+3960 
-3968 DAYTNAVT
+3968 
-3976 NAQGIL
+3976 
-3982 DKANGQNMT
+3982 
-3991 KAQVEAALNQVTT
+3991 
-4004 AKNALNGDANVR
+4004 
-4016 QAKSDAK
+4016 
-4023 ANLGTLTHLNNAQK
+4023 
-4037 QDLTSQIEGA
+4037 
-4047 TTVNGV
+4047 
-4053 NSVKTK
+4053 
-4059 AQDLDGAMQRLE
+4059 
-4071 SAIANKDQTKASE
+4071 
-4084 NYIDADPTKK
+4084 
-4094 TAFDNAIIQA
+4094 
-4104 ESYLNKDHGANKDK
+4104 
-4118 QAVEQAIQSV
+4118 
-4128 TSTENALN
+4128 
-4136 GDANLQRAKTEAT
+4136 
-4149 QAIDNL
+4149 
-4155 THLNTPQ
+4155 
-4162 KTALKQQVNAAQRVS
+4162 
-4177 GVTDLKNSATSL
+4177 
-4189 NNAMDQLKQAIAD
+4189 
-4202 HDTIVA
+4202 
-4208 GGNYT
+4208 
-4213 NASPDKQGAY
+4213 
-4223 TDAYNAAKN
+4223 
-4232 IVNGSP
+4232 
-4238 NVITNA
+4238 
-4244 ADVTAATQRVNNA
+4244 
-4257 ETGLNGDT
+4257 
-4265 NLATAKQQAK
+4265 
-4275 DALRQM
+4275 
-4281 THLSDA
+4281 
-4287 QKQSITGQ
+4287 
-4295 IDSATQVTG
+4295 
-4304 VQSVKD
+4304 
-4310 NATNLDNA
+4310 
-4318 MNQLR
+4318 
-4323 NSIANKDEVKASQ
+4323 
-4336 PYVDA
+4336 
-4341 DTDKQNAYNTAVTSA
+4341 
-4356 ENIINATSQPT
+4356 
-4367 LNPSAVTQAANQVNT
+4367 
-4382 NKTALNGA
+4382 
-4390 QNLANKK
+4390 
-4397 QETTANINQLSHLN
+4397 
-4411 NAQKQDLNTQV
+4411 
-4422 TNAPNISTVNQ
+4422 
-4433 VKTKAEQLDQAME
+4433 
-4446 RLINGIQDKDQ
+4446 
-4457 VKQSVNFTDADP
+4457 
-4469 EKQTAYNNAVTAA
+4469 
-4482 ENIINQA
+4482 
-4489 NGTNANQSQV
+4489 
-4499 EAALSTVT
+4499 
-4507 TTKQALN
+4507 
-4514 GDRKVT
+4514 
-4520 DAKNNANQRLST
+4520 
-4532 LDNLNNAQKGAVTGN
+4532 
-4547 INQAHTVAEVTQAI
+4547 
-4561 QTAQELNTAMGNLK
+4561 
-4575 NSLNDK
+4575 
-4581 DTTLGSQNF
+4581 
-4590 ADADPEKKN
+4590 
-4599 AYNEAVRNAENILN
+4599 
-4613 KSTGTNVPKDQVEA
+4613 
-4627 AMNQVNTTKA
+4627 
-4637 ALNGTQNLEKAK
+4637 
-4649 QHANTAID
+4649 
-4657 GLSHLTNAQKDA
+4657 
-4669 LKQLVQQ
+4669 
-4676 STTVA
+4676 
-4681 EAQGNEQKANNV
+4681 
-4693 DAAMDKLRQSIADNA
+4693 
-4708 TTKQNQNY
+4708 
-4716 TDASP
+4716 
-4721 NKKDAYNNAVTTAQG
+4721 
-4736 IIDQTTN
+4736 
-4743 PTLDPTVI
+4743 
-4751 NQAAGQVS
+4751 
-4759 TTKNAL
+4759 
-4765 NGNENLEAA
+4765 
-4774 KQQATQSL
+4774 
-4782 GSLDNLNNAQKQA
+4782 
-4795 VTNQI
+4795 
-4800 NGAHTVD
+4800 
-4807 EANQIKQNAQNLNTA
+4807 
-4822 MGNLKQAIAD
+4822 
-4832 KDATKATV
+4832 
-4840 NFTDADQAK
+4840 
-4849 QQAYNTAVTN
+4849 
-4859 AENIISKANGGNATQ
+4859 
-4874 TEVEQAIQQVNATK
+4874 
-4888 QALNGNANVQH
+4888 
-4899 AKDEATALINS
+4899 
-4910 SNDLNQA
+4910 
-4917 QKDAL
+4917 
-4922 KQQVQ
+4922 
-4927 NATTV
+4927 
-4932 AGVNNVKQTAQELN
+4932 
-4946 NAMTQLKQGIADK
+4946 
-4959 EQTKADGNFVNA
+4959 
-4971 DPDKQNAYNQAVAKA
+4971 
-4986 EALIS
+4986 
-4991 GTPDVVVTPSEITA
+4991 
-5005 ALNKV
+5005 
-5010 TQAKN
+5010 
-5015 DLNGNTNLATAKQ
+5015 
-5028 NVQQAID
+5028 
-5035 QLPNLNQAQ
+5035 
-5044 RDEYN
+5044 
-5049 KQITQATLVPNVNA
+5049 
-5063 IQQAATTLNDA
+5063 
-5074 MTQLKQGIADKD
+5074 
-5086 QTKANGNFVNADT
+5086 
-5099 DKQNAYNNAVA
+5099 
-5110 HAEQIISGTPNA
+5110 
-5122 NVDPQQVAQA
+5122 
-5132 LQQVN
+5132 
-5137 QAKGDLN
+5137 
-5144 GNHNLQVAKDNAN
+5144 
-5157 TAIDQLPNL
+5157 
-5166 NQPQKTALKDQVSH
+5166 
-5180 AELVTGVNA
+5180 
-5189 IKQNADALNNA
+5189 
-5200 MGTLKQQI
+5200 
-5208 QANSQV
+5208 
-5214 PQSVD
+5214 
-5219 FTQADQDKQQAYNNA
+5219 
-5234 ANQAQQIANGTPTPV
+5234 
-5249 LAPDTVTQAVTTMNQ
+5249 
-5264 AKDALNGDE
+5264 
-5273 KLAQAKQDA
+5273 
-5282 LANLDTLRDL
+5282 
-5292 NQPQRDALR
+5292 
-5301 NQINQA
+5301 
-5307 QALATVEQT
+5307 
-5316 KQNAQNVNTAMGNL
+5316 
-5330 KQGIA
+5330 
-5335 NKDTVKASENYHD
+5335 
-5348 ADVDKQTAYTNAVS
+5348 
-5362 QAEGIIN
+5362 
-5369 QTTNPTLNPDDITRA
+5369 
-5384 LTQVTDAKNSLNGE
+5384 
-5398 AKLATEKQ
+5398 
-5406 NAKDAVSGM
+5406 
-5415 THLNDAQKQA
+5415 
-5425 LKGQIDQSPEIA
+5425 
-5437 TVNQVKQTAT
+5437 
-5447 SLDQA
+5447 
-5452 MDQLSQ
+5452 
-5458 AINDKDQILADGNYL
+5458 
-5473 NADPDKQNAYK
+5473 
-5484 QAVAKAEALLNKQSG
+5484 
-5499 TNEVQAQVES
+5499 
-5509 ITNEVNAAKQALNG
+5509 
-5523 NDNLAN
+5523 
-5529 AKQQAKQQLANLTH
+5529 
-5543 LNDAQ
+5543 
-5548 KQSFE
+5548 
-5553 SQITQAPLVT
+5553 
-5563 DVTTINQKA
+5563 
-5572 QTLDHAMEL
+5572 
-5581 LRNSVA
+5581 
-5587 DNQTTLASED
+5587 
-5597 YHDATAQRQN
+5597 
-5607 DYNKA
+5607 
-5612 VTAANNII
+5612 
-5620 NQTTSP
+5620 
-5626 TMNPDDVNGA
+5626 
-5636 TTQVN
+5636 
-5641 NTKVALDGDENL
+5641 
-5653 AAAKQQA
+5653 
-5660 NNRLDQLD
+5660 
-5668 HLNNAQKQQLQS
+5668 
-5680 QITQSSDIAAVNGHK
+5680 
-5695 QTAESLNTAMG
+5695 
-5706 NLINAIADH
+5706 
-5715 QAVEQRGNFINAD
+5715 
-5728 TDKQTAYNTAVN
+5728 
-5740 EAAAMINKQTGQNAN
+5740 
-5755 QTEVEQA
+5755 
-5762 ITKVQ
+5762 
-5767 TTLQALNGDHNLQ
+5767 
-5780 VAKTNATQAI
+5780 
-5790 DALTSLNDPQKT
+5790 
-5802 ALKDQVTAATLVTAV
+5802 
-5817 HQIEQNANTLNQA
+5817 
-5830 MHGLRQSI
+5830 HGLRESI

-5865 QAANNIINEQ
+5865 QAANSIINEQ
-5875 TATLDNNAINQAAA
+5875 TATLDNNAINQAAT

-5953 QLMDALQQSIA
+5953 QLMNTLQQSIA

-6012 ATQAVISSKNALDGV
+6012 ATQAVTTSKNGLDGV

-6063 TRDKVAEIIA
+6063 TRDKVTEIIA

-6129 TLAKSIIDQATQAV
+6129 TLVKSVIDQATQAV
-6143 TDAKN
+6143 NDAKN

-6242 QNAKD
+6242 QHAKD
-6247 LINQTN
+6247 LINQT
-6253 NPTLDKAQVEQLTQ
+6253 
-6267 AVNQAKDNL
+6267 
-6276 HGDQKLADD
+6276 
-6285 KQHAVTDLNQLN
+6285 
-6297 GLNNPQRQALE
+6297 
-6308 SQINNAATRDE
+6308 S
-6319 VAQKLAEAKALDQAM
+6319 
-6334 QALRNSIQDQQQTES
+6334 
-6349 GSKFI
+6349 
-6354 NEDKP
+6354 
-6359 QKDAYQA
+6359 
-6366 AVQNA
+6366 
-6371 KDLINQTGN
+6371 N

-6412 QQAVTTVNALPN
+6412 QQAVTTVNTLPN
-6424 LNHAQQQAL
+6424 LNHAQQQAF

-6490 DQALQAAQSITD
+6490 DQALQAAESITD

-6520 LQEKENELNGN
+6520 LQEKVNELNGN

-6542 QTIDQLTHLNADQIA
+6542 QTIDQLTHLNAEQIA
-6557 TAKQNIDQATKLQ
+6557 NAKQNIDQTTKLQ

-6615 YKQAIADAENVLKQN
+6615 YKQAIAEAENVLKQN

-6765 LNDAITAA
+6765 LNDAVTAA
-6773 KKALNGEERLN
+6773 KQALNGEERLN
-6784 NRKAE
+6784 NRKSE

-6800 NNAQRQLAIQQINNA
+6800 NNAQRQLATQQINNA

-7008 TNVNDINGAIQTVND
+7008 TNVNDINGAIQAVND
-7023 AIHNLNGD
+7023 AIQNLNGD

-7084 NKATSNQAVSQ
+7084 NKATSNQDVSQ

-7100 NHAIEQVHANE
+7100 NQAIEQVHANE

-7123 DKQVQSLID
+7123 DKQVQALID

-7196 KQDVDKQVQAL
+7196 KQDVDKRVQAL

-7252 KAQLAQ
+7252 K
-7258 ALQDIKDLVKA
+7258 
-7269 KENAK
+7269 E
-7274 QDIDKRV
+7274 R
-7281 QALIDEI
+7281 
-7288 DQNPN
+7288 
-7293 LTDKEKQAL
+7293 
-7302 KDRINQI
+7302 
-7309 LQQGHNDI
+7309 
-7317 NNALTKEEIEQAKAQ
+7317 

-7347 EDAKNAIKALA
+7347 EDAKNKIKAIA

-7416 THVWEVDEQPAV
+7416 THVWEVDDQPAV
-7428 NEIFEATPEQILVNG
+7428 NEISEATPEQLLVNG

-7456 DILAHINLIDQLS
+7456 DVLAHINLIDQLT

-7477 TATISDSLTAKVEV
+7477 TATISDSLSAKVEI

-7527 QQKIDEINNSVTLTL
+7527 QQKINEINNSVTLTL

-7556 QQAIDYIN
+7556 QQAIDNIN

-7586 YPEQFTI
+7586 NPEQFTI

-7643 IQRAQS
+7643 IQHAQS
-7649 IDEISE
+7649 IDEITE

-7666 ANPTAKEL
+7666 ANPIAKEL
-7674 AKRKQEAISRIKDFS
+7674 AKRKQEAIGRIKDFS
-7689 NEKINSIRNSEIGT
+7689 NEKMNSIRNSEIGSA
-7703 TDEKQAAMNQINE
+7703 DEKQAAMNRINE

-7743 RISAVQIVISDRAKQ
+7743 RISAVQIVTSDRAKQ

-7791 IDEDDDI
+7791 LDEDDDI

-7888 DTLNNG
+7888 DSLNNG

-7929 VLQDNEHSPILIA
+7929 VLKDNEHSPLLIA
-7942 KRRKDKEVDVE
+7942 KRRKDKEEDVE
-7953 TTTSIESNEDDA
+7953 TTTSIESKDEDV

-7976 DNQSKGKKS
+7976 DNQSKDKKS
-7985 ASKNLLKS
+7985 ASKNTSKKVVAKKKKKKSKKNKK

>member
-1 MGNGAEHSKTINVVR
+1 
-16 GQNNQWTIANKPDY
+16 
-30 VTLDAQTGKVTFNAN
+30 
-45 TIKPNSSITITP
+45 
-57 KAGTG
+57 
-62 HSVSSNPSTLTA
+62 
-74 PAAHTVN
+74 
-81 TTEIVKDYGSNVTAA
+81 
-96 EINNAVQVANKR
+96 
-108 TATIKNGTA
+108 
-117 MPTNLAGGS
+117 
-126 TTTIPVT
+126 
-133 VTYNDGS
+133 
-140 TEEVQ
+140 
-145 ESIFTKADKR
+145 
-155 ELITAKN
+155 
-162 HLDDPVSTE
+162 
-171 GKKPGTITQYNNAM
+171 
-185 HNAQQQINTAKTEAQ
+185 
-200 QVINNERATPQQVS
+200 
-214 DALTKV
+214 
-220 RAAQTKIDQ
+220 
-229 AKALLQNKED
+229 
-239 NSQLVTSKNNL
+239 
-250 QSSVNQVPSTAGM
+250 
-263 TQQSID
+263 
-269 NYNAKKREAETEITA
+269 
-284 AQRVIDNGDAT
+284 
-295 AQQISDEKHRVD
+295 
-307 NALTALNQ
+307 
-315 AKHDLTADTHAL
+315 
-327 EQAVQQLNRTGTT
+327 
-340 TGKKPASITAYNN
+340 
-353 SIRALQSDL
+353 
-362 TSAKNSANAIIQK
+362 
-375 PIRTVQEVQSAL
+375 
-387 TNVNRVNE
+387 
-395 RLTQAI
+395 
-401 NQLVPLADNSALRT
+401 
-415 AKTKLDEEINKSV
+415 
-428 TTDGMT
+428 
-434 QSSIQ
+434 
-439 AYENAKRAGQTESTN
+439 
-454 AQNVINNGDA
+454 
-464 TDQQIA
+464 
-470 AEKTKVEEK
+470 
-479 YNSLKQAIAG
+479 
-489 LTPDLA
+489 
-495 PLQTAKTQLQNDID
+495 
-509 QPTSTT
+509 
-515 GMTSTSVATFN
+515 
-526 EKLSAA
+526 
-532 RTKIQEI
+532 
-539 DRVLA
+539 
-544 SHPDVATIRQNVTA
+544 
-558 ANAAKTALDQAR
+558 
-570 NGLTVDKAP
+570 
-579 LENAKNQLQHSI
+579 
-591 DTQTST
+591 
-597 TGMTQDSI
+597 
-605 NAYNAKLTA
+605 
-614 ARNKI
+614 
-619 QQINQVLAGSPT
+619 
-631 VEQIN
+631 
-636 TNTSA
+636 
-641 ANQAKSDLDH
+641 
-651 ARQALTPDKA
+651 
-661 PLQNA
+661 
-666 KTQLEQSINQPTDT
+666 
-680 TGMTTASLNAYNQ
+680 
-693 KLQAARQKLTEINQV
+693 
-708 LNGNP
+708 
-713 TVQNINDKVTEA
+713 
-725 NQAKDQ
+725 
-731 LNTARQGLTLDRQPA
+731 
-746 LTTLHGASNL
+746 
-756 NQAQQNNFTQQIN
+756 
-769 AAQNHAALETIKSNI
+769 
-784 TALNTAMTKLK
+784 
-795 DSVADNNTIKSGQ
+795 
-808 NYTDATPA
+808 
-816 NKQAYDNAVNAAKG
+816 
-830 VIGETTNPTMDVN
+830 
-843 TVNQKAASVKSTK
+843 
-856 DALDGQQN
+856 
-864 LQRAKTEATNA
+864 
-875 ITHASD
+875 
-881 LNQAQKNALT
+881 
-891 QQVNSAQNVQA
+891 
-902 VNDIK
+902 
-907 QTTHSLNT
+907 
-915 AMTGLKRGVA
+915 
-925 NHNQVVQSD
+925 
-934 NYVNADT
+934 
-941 NKKNDYN
+941 
-948 NAYNHANDIINGN
+948 
-961 AQHPVITP
+961 
-969 SDVNNA
+969 
-975 LSNVTSKEH
+975 
-984 ALNGEAKLNAAKQ
+984 
-997 EANTALGHLNNLNNA
+997 
-1012 QRQNLQSQINGAH
+1012 
-1025 QIDAVNTIKQ
+1025 
-1035 NATNLNSAMGNLRQ
+1035 
-1049 AVADKDQVKRTED
+1049 
-1062 YADADTAK
+1062 
-1070 QNAYNSAVSSAETII
+1070 
-1085 NQTTNPT
+1085 
-1092 MSVDDVNRATSAVTS
+1092 
-1107 NKNALNGDEKLAQSK
+1107 
-1122 TDAARAI
+1122 
-1129 DALPHLN
+1129 
-1136 NAQKADVK
+1136 
-1144 SKINAA
+1144 
-1150 SNIAGVNTVKQ
+1150 
-1161 QGTDLNTAMGNLQ
+1161 
-1174 GAINDEQTTLNSQNY
+1174 
-1189 QDATPSKK
+1189 
-1197 TAYTNAV
+1197 
-1204 QAAKDILNKSNGQ
+1204 
-1217 NKTKDQVTEAM
+1217 
-1228 NQLNSAKNNLD
+1228 
-1239 GTRLLDQ
+1239 
-1246 AKQTAKQQL
+1246 
-1255 NNMTH
+1255 
-1260 LTTAQKTNLTNQIN
+1260 
-1274 SGTTVAGVHTVQSNA
+1274 
-1289 NTLDQAMNTL
+1289 
-1299 RQSIANKDATKASED
+1299 
-1314 YVDANND
+1314 
-1321 KQTAYNNAVAAA
+1321 
-1333 ETIINANSNPEMNP
+1333 
-1347 STITQKAEQVNSS
+1347 
-1360 KTALNGDENLAA
+1360 
-1372 AKQNAK
+1372 
-1378 TYLNTLTSITDAQK
+1378 
-1392 NNLISQ
+1392 
-1398 ISSATRV
+1398 
-1405 SGVDTVKQNAQHLDQ
+1405 
-1420 AMASLQSGIN
+1420 
-1430 NESQVKS
+1430 
-1437 SEKYRDADTNKQQ
+1437 
-1450 EYDNAIT
+1450 
-1457 AAKAILNKSTGP
+1457 
-1469 NTAQNA
+1469 
-1475 VEAALQRVNN
+1475 
-1485 AKDALNGDAKLIAA
+1485 
-1499 QNAAKQHL
+1499 
-1507 GTLTHITTAQ
+1507 
-1517 RNDLTNQISQA
+1517 
-1528 TNLAGVESVK
+1528 
-1538 QSANSLDGAMGNL
+1538 
-1551 QTAIND
+1551 
-1557 KSGTLASQNFLD
+1557 
-1569 ADEQKRNAYNQAVS
+1569 
-1583 AAETILNKQTGP
+1583 
-1595 NTAKTAVEQ
+1595 
-1604 ALNNVNNAKHALNG
+1604 
-1618 TQNLNNAKQAAIT
+1618 
-1631 AINGASDLNQ
+1631 
-1641 KQKDALKT
+1641 
-1649 QANGAQRVSNA
+1649 
-1660 QDVQRNAT
+1660 
-1668 ELNTAMGTLKHAI
+1668 
-1681 ADKTN
+1681 
-1686 TLASSKYVNA
+1686 
-1696 DSTKQNAYTTK
+1696 
-1707 VTNAEHIISGT
+1707 
-1718 PTVVTTPSEVT
+1718 
-1729 AAANQVNSAKQELN
+1729 
-1743 GDERLRVAKQNAN
+1743 
-1756 TAIDALTQLNTPQK
+1756 
-1770 AKLKE
+1770 
-1775 QVGQANRLEDV
+1775 
-1786 QTVQTNGQALNNAM
+1786 
-1800 KGLRDSIANETTVK
+1800 
-1814 ASQNYT
+1814 
-1820 DASSNNQSTYNSAV
+1820 
-1834 SNAKGIINQTNNPT
+1834 
-1848 MDTSAITQATTQVNN
+1848 
-1863 AKNGLNGAENLRNA
+1863 
-1877 QNTAK
+1877 
-1882 QNLNTLSHLTNNQK
+1882 
-1896 SAIST
+1896 
-1901 QIDRAGHVSEV
+1901 
-1912 TAAKNAATE
+1912 
-1921 LNTQMGNL
+1921 
-1929 EQAIHDQN
+1929 
-1937 TVKQSVKFTDADKAK
+1937 
-1952 RDAYTNAVSRAEAI
+1952 
-1966 LNKTQ
+1966 
-1971 GANTSK
+1971 
-1977 QDVEAAIQNVS
+1977 
-1988 SAKNALNGDQN
+1988 
-1999 VTNAKNAA
+1999 
-2007 KNALNNL
+2007 
-2014 TSINNAQKRD
+2014 
-2024 LTTKIDQA
+2024 
-2032 TTVAGV
+2032 
-2038 EAVSNTGTQL
+2038 
-2048 NTAMA
+2048 
-2053 NLQNGIND
+2053 
-2061 KTNTLASENY
+2061 
-2071 HDADSDKKTAY
+2071 
-2082 TQAVT
+2082 
-2087 NAENILNKNSGS
+2087 
-2099 NLDKT
+2099 
-2104 AVENAL
+2104 
-2110 SQVANAKGALNGNH
+2110 
-2124 NLEQAKSN
+2124 
-2132 ANTTIN
+2132 
-2138 GLQHLTTAQKD
+2138 
-2149 KLKQQVQQA
+2149 
-2158 QNVAGV
+2158 
-2164 DTVKSSANTLNGAM
+2164 
-2178 GTLRNSIQDNTATKN
+2178 
-2193 GQNYL
+2193 
-2198 DATGSNKTNYNNAVD
+2198 
-2213 SANGVINATSNPN
+2213 
-2226 MDANAINQIATQVTS
+2226 
-2241 TKNALDGTHN
+2241 
-2251 LTQAKQTATNA
+2251 
-2262 IDGATNLNKAQKDA
+2262 
-2276 LKAQVTS
+2276 
-2283 AQRVANVT
+2283 
-2291 SIQQTANEL
+2291 
-2300 NTAMGQLQHGID
+2300 
-2312 DENATKQTQ
+2312 
-2321 KYRDA
+2321 
-2326 EQSKKTAYDQ
+2326 
-2336 AVAAAKAILNKQ
+2336 
-2348 TGSNSDKAAVDRALQ
+2348 
-2363 QVTST
+2363 
-2368 KDALNGDAKLAEAKA
+2368 
-2383 AAKQNLGTLN
+2383 
-2393 HITNAQRTDLEGQIN
+2393 
-2408 QATTVDGVNTVKT
+2408 
-2421 NANTLDGAMNSL
+2421 
-2433 QGSINDKDAT
+2433 
-2443 LRNQNYLDADESKR
+2443 
-2457 NAYTQAVTA
+2457 
-2466 AEGILNKQTGGNTSK
+2466 
-2481 ADVDNALNAVTRA
+2481 
-2494 KAALNGAENLRN
+2494 
-2506 AKTSATNTINGLPN
+2506 
-2520 LTQLQK
+2520 
-2526 DNLKHQVEQAQN
+2526 
-2538 VAGVNGVKDKGN
+2538 
-2550 TLNTAM
+2550 
-2556 GALRTSIQN
+2556 
-2565 DNTTKTS
+2565 
-2572 QNYLDASDSNKNN
+2572 
-2585 YNTAVNNANGVI
+2585 
-2597 NATNNP
+2597 
-2603 NMDAN
+2603 
-2608 AINGM
+2608 
-2613 ANQVNTTKAALNGV
+2613 
-2627 QNLAQAKT
+2627 
-2635 NATNTINNAHDLNQK
+2635 
-2650 QKDALKTQVN
+2650 
-2660 NAQRVSD
+2660 
-2667 ANNVQHTATELNGA
+2667 
-2681 MTALKAAIADK
+2681 
-2692 ERTKASGNYVNA
+2692 
-2704 DQEKRQAY
+2704 
-2712 DSKVTNA
+2712 
-2719 ENIING
+2719 
-2725 TPNATLTVNDVNS
+2725 
-2738 ATSQVNAAKTA
+2738 
-2749 LNGDNNLRVA
+2749 
-2759 KENANNTIDGLAQL
+2759 
-2773 NNAQKAKLKEQV
+2773 
-2785 QSATTLEGV
+2785 
-2794 QTVKN
+2794 
-2799 SSQTLNTAMKGLR
+2799 
-2812 DSIANEATI
+2812 
-2821 KAGQNYTDASPTNRN
+2821 
-2836 EYDSAVTAAK
+2836 
-2846 AIINQTS
+2846 
-2853 NPTMEPNTIT
+2853 
-2863 QATSQVTTKEHAL
+2863 
-2876 NGAQNLAQAKTTAK
+2876 
-2890 NNLNNLTSI
+2890 
-2899 NNAQKDALTRSI
+2899 
-2911 DGATTVAGVNQET
+2911 
-2924 AKATELNNAM
+2924 
-2934 HSLQNGINDEAQT
+2934 
-2947 KQTQKYLDAEPIK
+2947 
-2960 KSAYDQA
+2960 
-2967 VNAAKAILT
+2967 
-2976 KASGQNVDKAA
+2976 
-2987 VEQALQNVNSTKTA
+2987 
-3001 LNGDAKLNEA
+3001 
-3011 KAAAKQTL
+3011 
-3019 GTLTHINNAQRTALD
+3019 
-3034 NEITQATNVEGVNT
+3034 
-3048 VKAKAQQLDGA
+3048 
-3059 MGQLETSIRDKDTTL
+3059 
-3074 QSQNYQ
+3074 
-3080 DADDAKRTAYSQ
+3080 
-3092 AVNAAATILNKTA
+3092 
-3105 GGNTPKADVERAMQ
+3105 
-3119 AVTQA
+3119 
-3124 NTALNGI
+3124 
-3131 QNLERAKQA
+3131 
-3140 ANTAITNASDLNTKQ
+3140 
-3155 KEALKAQ
+3155 
-3162 VTSAGRVSAANG
+3162 
-3174 VEHTAT
+3174 
-3180 ELNTAMTALK
+3180 
-3190 RAIADKAE
+3190 
-3198 TKASGNYVNAD
+3198 
-3209 ANKRQAYDEKVTAAE
+3209 
-3224 NIVSGTPTPTLT
+3224 
-3236 PADVTNAA
+3236 
-3244 TQVTNAK
+3244 
-3251 TQLNG
+3251 
-3256 NHNLEVAKQ
+3256 
-3265 NANTAID
+3265 
-3272 GLTSL
+3272 
-3277 NGPQKAK
+3277 
-3284 LKEQVGQATTLP
+3284 
-3296 NVQTVRD
+3296 
-3303 NAQTLNSA
+3303 
-3311 MKGLRD
+3311 
-3317 SIANEATIKA
+3317 
-3327 GQNYTDASPNN
+3327 
-3338 RSEYDSAVTA
+3338 
-3348 AKAIIDQTT
+3348 
-3357 SPSMN
+3357 
-3362 AQEINQAKDQVTA
+3362 
-3375 KQQALNG
+3375 
-3382 QENLRTAQTNAK
+3382 
-3394 QHLNGLSDLTDAQKD
+3394 
-3409 AVKRQIEGATH
+3409 
-3420 VNEVTQAQNN
+3420 
-3430 ADALNTAMTNLKNGI
+3430 
-3445 QDQNTIKQGV
+3445 
-3455 NFTDADEAK
+3455 
-3464 RNAYTNAVTQ
+3464 
-3474 AEQILNKAQG
+3474 
-3484 PNTAKDN
+3484 
-3491 VESALQNV
+3491 
-3499 QRAKN
+3499 
-3504 ELNGNQNVANAKSTA
+3504 
-3519 KNALNNLTSIN
+3519 
-3530 NAQKEALK
+3530 
-3538 TQIEGAST
+3538 
-3546 VAGVNQVSTTA
+3546 
-3557 SELNT
+3557 
-3562 AMSNLQSGI
+3562 
-3571 NDEAATKA
+3571 
-3579 AQKYTD
+3579 
-3585 ADRDK
+3585 
-3590 QTAYNDAVTAA
+3590 
-3601 KTLLD
+3601 
-3606 KTAGS
+3606 
-3611 NDNKA
+3611 
-3616 AVEQALQRVNTA
+3616 
-3628 KTALN
+3628 
-3633 GDARLNEAKNTAKQ
+3633 
-3647 QLATMSHL
+3647 
-3655 TNAQKANLTEQI
+3655 
-3667 ERGTTVAGVQG
+3667 
-3678 IQANAGTLDQAM
+3678 
-3690 NQLRQSIAS
+3690 
-3699 KDTTKSSEDYQD
+3699 
-3711 ANADLQNAYNR
+3711 
-3722 AVSDA
+3722 
-3727 EGIISAT
+3727 
-3734 NNPEMN
+3734 MN

-3772 TDIGRL
+3772 SDIGRL

-3918 DNATTVADVTA
+3918 DNATTVAGVTA

-3982 DKANGQNMT
+3982 DKAHGQNMT

-4053 NSVKTK
+4053 NGVKTK
-4059 AQDLDGAMQRLE
+4059 AQDLDGAMQRLQ

-4084 NYIDADPTKK
+4084 NYIDADPTNK
-4094 TAFDNAIIQA
+4094 TAFDNAITQA

-4287 QKQSITGQ
+4287 QKQSITVQ
-4295 IDSATQVTG
+4295 IDNATQVTG

-4341 DTDKQNAYNTAVTSA
+4341 DRDKQNAYNTAVTSA

-4367 LNPSAVTQAANQVNT
+4367 LDPSAVTQAANQVNT

-4422 TNAPNISTVNQ
+4422 TNAPNISTVSQ

-4520 DAKNNANQRLST
+4520 DAKNNANQTLST

-4613 KSTGTNVPKDQVEA
+4613 KSTGTNVSKDQVEA

-4657 GLSHLTNAQKDA
+4657 GLSHLTNAQKEA

-4716 TDASP
+4716 TDSSP

-4736 IIDQTTN
+4736 IIDQTTS

-4795 VTNQI
+4795 VTDQI

-4874 TEVEQAIQQVNATK
+4874 TEVEQAIQQVNAAK

-4971 DPDKQNAYNQAVAKA
+4971 DPDKQNAYKQAVAKA

-5015 DLNGNTNLATAKQ
+5015 DLNGNTNLATTKQ
-5028 NVQQAID
+5028 NVQHAID

-5044 RDEYN
+5044 RDEYS

-5063 IQQAATTLNDA
+5063 IQQAATTLNDAMTQLKQGIANKAQIKGSENYHNADTDKQTAYDNAVTKAEELLKQTTNPTMDPNTIQQALTKVNDTNQALNGNQKLADAKQAAKTNLGTLDHLNDAQKQALTTQVEQAPDIATVNNVKQNAQNLNNAMTNLSNALQDKTETLNSINFTDADQAKKDAYTNAVAHAEGILSKANGSNASQTEVEQAMQRVNEAKQALNGNDNVQRAKDAAKQVITNANDLNQAQKDALKQQVDAAQTVANVNTIKQTAQDLNQA

-5132 LQQVN
+5132 LQQVT

-5166 NQPQKTALKDQVSH
+5166 NQTQKTALKDQVSH

-5249 LAPDTVTQAVTTMNQ
+5249 LTPDAVTQAVTTMNQ

-5282 LANLDTLRDL
+5282 IANLDTLRDL

-5316 KQNAQNVNTAMGNL
+5316 KQNAQNVNTAMSNL

-5348 ADVDKQTAYTNAVS
+5348 ADADKQTAYTNAVS

-5369 QTTNPTLNPDDITRA
+5369 QTTNPMLNPDDITRA
-5384 LTQVTDAKNSLNGE
+5384 LTQVTDAKNGLNGE

-5406 NAKDAVSGM
+5406 NAKDAVNAM

-5437 TVNQVKQTAT
+5437 IVNQVKQTAT
-5447 SLDQA
+5447 SLDHA

-5458 AINDKDQILADGNYL
+5458 AINDKAQTLADGNYL

-5572 QTLDHAMEL
+5572 QALDHAMEL

-5587 DNQTTLASED
+5587 DNQATLASED

-5607 DYNKA
+5607 DYNQA
-5612 VTAANNII
+5612 VTATNNNII

-5626 TMNPDDVNGA
+5626 TMNPDEVNRA

-5653 AAAKQQA
+5653 VAAKQQA

-5715 QAVEQRGNFINAD
+5715 QTVEQLGNFVNAD
-5728 TDKQTAYNTAVN
+5728 TDKQTAYTTAVN
-5740 EAAAMINKQTGQNAN
+5740 EAEAMINKQTGQNAN

-5780 VAKTNATQAI
+5780 VAKANATQAI

-5830 MHGLRQSI
+5830 MHGLRESI

-5852 EDQPEQQN
+5852 EDQSEQQN

-5875 TATLDNNAINQAAA
+5875 TATLDNNAINQAAT

-5918 AHLNNAQKHMED
+5918 THLNNAQKHMED

-5936 TTRTAVKQDL
+5936 TTRTAVNHDL

-5971 SSAYVNAEPNKKQAY
+5971 SSAYVNAEPNKKQSY

-6002 PTINKGNVSS
+6002 PTINKGNVTS
-6012 ATQAVISSKNALDGV
+6012 ATQAVTSSKNALDGV

-6155 LAQDKQRATE
+6155 LDQDKQRATE

-6200 AQALNQA
+6200 AEALNQA

-6334 QALRNSIQDQQQTES
+6334 QALRNSIQDQQQ
-6349 GSKFI
+6349 
-6354 NEDKP
+6354 
-6359 QKDAYQA
+6359 
-6366 AVQNA
+6366 
-6371 KDLINQTGN
+6371 
-6380 PTLDKSQVEQLTQ
+6380 
-6393 AVTTAKDNLHGDQ
+6393 
-6406 KLARDQ
+6406 
-6412 QQAVTTVNALPN
+6412 AVTTVNALPN

-6490 DQALQAAQSITD
+6490 DQALQAAESITD

-6509 NKDAVEQALTK
+6509 NKDAVDQALTK
-6520 LQEKENELNGN
+6520 LQEKVNELNGN

-6604 YTQADSDKQNA
+6604 YTQADLDKQNA

-6667 DQLNALNNAQ
+6667 EQLNALNNAQ

-6703 LNRAMDQ
+6703 LNRVMDQ

-6765 LNDAITAA
+6765 LNDAVTAA
-6773 KKALNGEERLN
+6773 KKALNGEEKLN
-6784 NRKAE
+6784 NRKSE

-6926 LNQQQQDLAHKAINN
+6926 LNQQQQHLAHNAINN

-6979 VNYQNADDNA
+6979 VNYQNAEDNA

-7023 AIHNLNGD
+7023 AIQNLNGD

-7084 NKATSNQAVSQ
+7084 NKATSNQDVSQ

-7123 DKQVQSLID
+7123 DKQVQALID
-7132 EIDRNPN
+7132 EIDRNPI

-7172 EQAKAQLAQ
+7172 E
-7181 ALQDIKDLVKAKEDA
+7181 
-7196 KQDVDKQVQAL
+7196 
-7207 IDEIDQNPNLT
+7207 
-7218 DKEKQALKDRINQIL
+7218 
-7233 QQGHNGI
+7233 H
-7240 NNAMTKEEIEQA
+7240 
-7252 KAQLAQ
+7252 
-7258 ALQDIKDLVKA
+7258 
-7269 KENAK
+7269 
-7274 QDIDKRV
+7274 
-7281 QALIDEI
+7281 
-7288 DQNPN
+7288 
-7293 LTDKEKQAL
+7293 
-7302 KDRINQI
+7302 
-7309 LQQGHNDI
+7309 
-7317 NNALTKEEIEQAKAQ
+7317 AKAQ

-7371 TPEQKAKALKEID
+7371 TLEQKAKALKEID
-7384 EAEKRALQNV
+7384 EAEKRALENI
-7394 ENAQTIDQLNRGLN
+7394 ENAQTKDQLNQGLN

-7416 THVWEVDEQPAV
+7416 THVWEVDAQPAV
-7428 NEIFEATPEQILVNG
+7428 NEIFDATPEQILVNG

-7456 DILAHINLIDQLS
+7456 DILAHINLIDQLT
-7469 AEVIDTPS
+7469 AEIIDTPS

-7499 IVNVPVKVVEKELS
+7499 IVNVPVKVVEKELT

-7527 QQKIDEINNSVTLTL
+7527 QQKINEINNHATLTP

-7556 QQAIDYIN
+7556 QQAIEQIN
-7564 NAPDVHSVEEIQQ
+7564 NAADVHTVEEVQH

-7586 YPEQFTI
+7586 NPDQFTI
-7593 EQAKS
+7593 DQAKS
-7598 NAIKSIED
+7598 NAIKSISD

-7611 IDEIKARTD
+7611 IDEINASKD

-7629 IAKLNQLKEQAIQA
+7629 ISKLNQLKDQSIQA

-7649 IDEISE
+7649 IDEIAQ
-7655 QLEQFKAQMKA
+7655 QLEQFKAQLKA
-7666 ANPTAKEL
+7666 ANPFAKEL
-7674 AKRKQEAISRIKDFS
+7674 ENRKKAAISKIKDIS
-7689 NEKINSIRNSEIGT
+7689 TDKIDRIRNSTIGT
-7703 TDEKQAAMNQINE
+7703 AEERQAAMNRINE
-7716 IVLETIRD
+7716 IVLETIKD
-7724 INNAHTLQQVEAAL
+7724 INNAQTPQQVEAAL

-7743 RISAVQIVISDRAKQ
+7743 RILAVQIVISDHSKP
-7758 SSSTGN
+7758 SSNSDGQ
-7764 ESNSHLTIGY
+7764 SNSHLHVGY
-7774 GTANHPFN
+7774 GTVNHPFN
-7782 SSTIGHKKK
+7782 SSPIGHKKK
-7791 IDEDDDI
+7791 LDQDDEI

-7806 SNNFGNV
+7806 GDRIGNV
-7813 IKNAIG
+7813 IKNALG

-7851 NNKDSIK
+7851 NSKDKKKGSI
-7858 ETLDDTKHLPLLF
+7858 EGTKHLPLLF

-7876 KEDEEDVTVEEK
+7876 KEDEEDAIVEEK
-7888 DTLNNG
+7888 DSLNND

-7929 VLQDNEHSPILIA
+7929 VLQDNEHSPVLIA
-7942 KRRKDKEVDVE
+7942 KRLKDKDGNVE
-7953 TTTSIESNEDDA
+7953 TTTSIESKDEDV

-7985 ASKNLLKS
+7985 ASKKPSKKVAAKKKKKKSKKNKK

>member
-1 MGNGAEHSKTINVVR
+1 M
-16 GQNNQWTIANKPDY
+16 
-30 VTLDAQTGKVTFNAN
+30 
-45 TIKPNSSITITP
+45 
-57 KAGTG
+57 
-62 HSVSSNPSTLTA
+62 
-74 PAAHTVN
+74 
-81 TTEIVKDYGSNVTAA
+81 
-96 EINNAVQVANKR
+96 
-108 TATIKNGTA
+108 
-117 MPTNLAGGS
+117 
-126 TTTIPVT
+126 
-133 VTYNDGS
+133 
-140 TEEVQ
+140 
-145 ESIFTKADKR
+145 
-155 ELITAKN
+155 
-162 HLDDPVSTE
+162 
-171 GKKPGTITQYNNAM
+171 
-185 HNAQQQINTAKTEAQ
+185 
-200 QVINNERATPQQVS
+200 
-214 DALTKV
+214 
-220 RAAQTKIDQ
+220 
-229 AKALLQNKED
+229 
-239 NSQLVTSKNNL
+239 
-250 QSSVNQVPSTAGM
+250 
-263 TQQSID
+263 
-269 NYNAKKREAETEITA
+269 
-284 AQRVIDNGDAT
+284 
-295 AQQISDEKHRVD
+295 
-307 NALTALNQ
+307 
-315 AKHDLTADTHAL
+315 
-327 EQAVQQLNRTGTT
+327 
-340 TGKKPASITAYNN
+340 
-353 SIRALQSDL
+353 
-362 TSAKNSANAIIQK
+362 
-375 PIRTVQEVQSAL
+375 
-387 TNVNRVNE
+387 
-395 RLTQAI
+395 
-401 NQLVPLADNSALRT
+401 
-415 AKTKLDEEINKSV
+415 
-428 TTDGMT
+428 
-434 QSSIQ
+434 
-439 AYENAKRAGQTESTN
+439 
-454 AQNVINNGDA
+454 
-464 TDQQIA
+464 
-470 AEKTKVEEK
+470 
-479 YNSLKQAIAG
+479 
-489 LTPDLA
+489 
-495 PLQTAKTQLQNDID
+495 
-509 QPTSTT
+509 
-515 GMTSTSVATFN
+515 
-526 EKLSAA
+526 
-532 RTKIQEI
+532 
-539 DRVLA
+539 
-544 SHPDVATIRQNVTA
+544 
-558 ANAAKTALDQAR
+558 
-570 NGLTVDKAP
+570 
-579 LENAKNQLQHSI
+579 
-591 DTQTST
+591 
-597 TGMTQDSI
+597 
-605 NAYNAKLTA
+605 
-614 ARNKI
+614 
-619 QQINQVLAGSPT
+619 
-631 VEQIN
+631 
-636 TNTSA
+636 
-641 ANQAKSDLDH
+641 
-651 ARQALTPDKA
+651 
-661 PLQNA
+661 
-666 KTQLEQSINQPTDT
+666 
-680 TGMTTASLNAYNQ
+680 
-693 KLQAARQKLTEINQV
+693 
-708 LNGNP
+708 
-713 TVQNINDKVTEA
+713 
-725 NQAKDQ
+725 
-731 LNTARQGLTLDRQPA
+731 
-746 LTTLHGASNL
+746 
-756 NQAQQNNFTQQIN
+756 
-769 AAQNHAALETIKSNI
+769 
-784 TALNTAMTKLK
+784 
-795 DSVADNNTIKSGQ
+795 
-808 NYTDATPA
+808 
-816 NKQAYDNAVNAAKG
+816 
-830 VIGETTNPTMDVN
+830 
-843 TVNQKAASVKSTK
+843 
-856 DALDGQQN
+856 
-864 LQRAKTEATNA
+864 
-875 ITHASD
+875 
-881 LNQAQKNALT
+881 
-891 QQVNSAQNVQA
+891 
-902 VNDIK
+902 
-907 QTTHSLNT
+907 
-915 AMTGLKRGVA
+915 
-925 NHNQVVQSD
+925 
-934 NYVNADT
+934 
-941 NKKNDYN
+941 
-948 NAYNHANDIINGN
+948 
-961 AQHPVITP
+961 
-969 SDVNNA
+969 
-975 LSNVTSKEH
+975 
-984 ALNGEAKLNAAKQ
+984 
-997 EANTALGHLNNLNNA
+997 
-1012 QRQNLQSQINGAH
+1012 
-1025 QIDAVNTIKQ
+1025 
-1035 NATNLNSAMGNLRQ
+1035 
-1049 AVADKDQVKRTED
+1049 
-1062 YADADTAK
+1062 
-1070 QNAYNSAVSSAETII
+1070 
-1085 NQTTNPT
+1085 
-1092 MSVDDVNRATSAVTS
+1092 
-1107 NKNALNGDEKLAQSK
+1107 
-1122 TDAARAI
+1122 
-1129 DALPHLN
+1129 
-1136 NAQKADVK
+1136 
-1144 SKINAA
+1144 
-1150 SNIAGVNTVKQ
+1150 
-1161 QGTDLNTAMGNLQ
+1161 
-1174 GAINDEQTTLNSQNY
+1174 
-1189 QDATPSKK
+1189 
-1197 TAYTNAV
+1197 
-1204 QAAKDILNKSNGQ
+1204 
-1217 NKTKDQVTEAM
+1217 
-1228 NQLNSAKNNLD
+1228 
-1239 GTRLLDQ
+1239 
-1246 AKQTAKQQL
+1246 
-1255 NNMTH
+1255 
-1260 LTTAQKTNLTNQIN
+1260 
-1274 SGTTVAGVHTVQSNA
+1274 
-1289 NTLDQAMNTL
+1289 
-1299 RQSIANKDATKASED
+1299 
-1314 YVDANND
+1314 
-1321 KQTAYNNAVAAA
+1321 
-1333 ETIINANSNPEMNP
+1333 
-1347 STITQKAEQVNSS
+1347 
-1360 KTALNGDENLAA
+1360 
-1372 AKQNAK
+1372 
-1378 TYLNTLTSITDAQK
+1378 
-1392 NNLISQ
+1392 
-1398 ISSATRV
+1398 
-1405 SGVDTVKQNAQHLDQ
+1405 
-1420 AMASLQSGIN
+1420 
-1430 NESQVKS
+1430 
-1437 SEKYRDADTNKQQ
+1437 
-1450 EYDNAIT
+1450 
-1457 AAKAILNKSTGP
+1457 
-1469 NTAQNA
+1469 
-1475 VEAALQRVNN
+1475 
-1485 AKDALNGDAKLIAA
+1485 
-1499 QNAAKQHL
+1499 
-1507 GTLTHITTAQ
+1507 
-1517 RNDLTNQISQA
+1517 
-1528 TNLAGVESVK
+1528 
-1538 QSANSLDGAMGNL
+1538 
-1551 QTAIND
+1551 
-1557 KSGTLASQNFLD
+1557 
-1569 ADEQKRNAYNQAVS
+1569 
-1583 AAETILNKQTGP
+1583 
-1595 NTAKTAVEQ
+1595 
-1604 ALNNVNNAKHALNG
+1604 
-1618 TQNLNNAKQAAIT
+1618 
-1631 AINGASDLNQ
+1631 
-1641 KQKDALKT
+1641 
-1649 QANGAQRVSNA
+1649 
-1660 QDVQRNAT
+1660 
-1668 ELNTAMGTLKHAI
+1668 
-1681 ADKTN
+1681 
-1686 TLASSKYVNA
+1686 
-1696 DSTKQNAYTTK
+1696 
-1707 VTNAEHIISGT
+1707 
-1718 PTVVTTPSEVT
+1718 
-1729 AAANQVNSAKQELN
+1729 
-1743 GDERLRVAKQNAN
+1743 
-1756 TAIDALTQLNTPQK
+1756 
-1770 AKLKE
+1770 
-1775 QVGQANRLEDV
+1775 
-1786 QTVQTNGQALNNAM
+1786 
-1800 KGLRDSIANETTVK
+1800 
-1814 ASQNYT
+1814 
-1820 DASSNNQSTYNSAV
+1820 
-1834 SNAKGIINQTNNPT
+1834 
-1848 MDTSAITQATTQVNN
+1848 
-1863 AKNGLNGAENLRNA
+1863 
-1877 QNTAK
+1877 
-1882 QNLNTLSHLTNNQK
+1882 
-1896 SAIST
+1896 
-1901 QIDRAGHVSEV
+1901 
-1912 TAAKNAATE
+1912 
-1921 LNTQMGNL
+1921 
-1929 EQAIHDQN
+1929 
-1937 TVKQSVKFTDADKAK
+1937 
-1952 RDAYTNAVSRAEAI
+1952 
-1966 LNKTQ
+1966 
-1971 GANTSK
+1971 
-1977 QDVEAAIQNVS
+1977 
-1988 SAKNALNGDQN
+1988 
-1999 VTNAKNAA
+1999 
-2007 KNALNNL
+2007 
-2014 TSINNAQKRD
+2014 
-2024 LTTKIDQA
+2024 
-2032 TTVAGV
+2032 
-2038 EAVSNTGTQL
+2038 
-2048 NTAMA
+2048 
-2053 NLQNGIND
+2053 
-2061 KTNTLASENY
+2061 
-2071 HDADSDKKTAY
+2071 
-2082 TQAVT
+2082 
-2087 NAENILNKNSGS
+2087 
-2099 NLDKT
+2099 
-2104 AVENAL
+2104 
-2110 SQVANAKGALNGNH
+2110 
-2124 NLEQAKSN
+2124 
-2132 ANTTIN
+2132 
-2138 GLQHLTTAQKD
+2138 
-2149 KLKQQVQQA
+2149 QQA

-2198 DATGSNKTNYNNAVD
+2198 DATERNKTNYNNAVD

-2494 KAALNGAENLRN
+2494 KAALNGADNLRN
-2506 AKTSATNTINGLPN
+2506 AKTSATNTIDGLPN

-2613 ANQVNTTKAALNGV
+2613 ANQVNTTKAALNGA

-2667 ANNVQHTATELNGA
+2667 ANNVQHTATELNSA

-2719 ENIING
+2719 ENIISG

-2738 ATSQVNAAKTA
+2738 AASQVNAAKTA

-2759 KENANNTIDGLAQL
+2759 KEHANNTIDGLAQL

-2785 QSATTLEGV
+2785 QSATTLDGV

-2821 KAGQNYTDASPTNRN
+2821 KAGQNYTDASPNNRN

-2863 QATSQVTTKEHAL
+2863 QVTSQVTTKEQAL
-2876 NGAQNLAQAKTTAK
+2876 NGARNLAQAKTTAK

-2934 HSLQNGINDEAQT
+2934 HSLQNGINDETQT
-2947 KQTQKYLDAEPIK
+2947 KQTQKYLDAEPSK

-3131 QNLERAKQA
+3131 QNLDRAKQA

-3303 NAQTLNSA
+3303 NAQTLNTA

-3327 GQNYTDASPNN
+3327 GQNYTDASQNKQTDYN
-3338 RSEYDSAVTA
+3338 SAVTA
-3348 AKAIIDQTT
+3348 AKAIIGQTT

-3409 AVKRQIEGATH
+3409 TVKRQIEGATH

-3484 PNTAKDN
+3484 PNTSKDG
-3491 VESALQNV
+3491 VETALENV

-3504 ELNGNQNVANAKSTA
+3504 ELNGNQNVANAKTTA

-3538 TQIEGAST
+3538 SQIEGATT

-3562 AMSNLQSGI
+3562 AMSNLQNGI

-3585 ADRDK
+3585 ADREK

-3633 GDARLNEAKNTAKQ
+3633 GDERLNEAKNTAKQ
-3647 QLATMSHL
+3647 QVATMSHL
-3655 TNAQKANLTEQI
+3655 TDAQKANLTSQI
-3667 ERGTTVAGVQG
+3667 ESGTTVAGVQG

-3699 KDTTKSSEDYQD
+3699 KDATKSSEDYQD
-3711 ANADLQNAYNR
+3711 ANADLQNAYND
-3722 AVSDA
+3722 AVTNA

-3772 TDIGRL
+3772 SDIGRL

-3893 ETAKRALASY
+3893 ESAKRALASY

-3912 AATSQI
+3912 AAISQI
-3918 DNATTVADVTA
+3918 DNATTVAGVTA

-3982 DKANGQNMT
+3982 DKAHGQNMT

-4053 NSVKTK
+4053 NGVKTK
-4059 AQDLDGAMQRLE
+4059 AQDLDGAMQRLQ

-4094 TAFDNAIIQA
+4094 TAFDNAITQA

-4136 GDANLQRAKTEAT
+4136 GDANLQRAKTEAI

-4208 GGNYT
+4208 SGNYT

-4323 NSIANKDEVKASQ
+4323 NSIANKDDVKASQ

-4341 DTDKQNAYNTAVTSA
+4341 DRDKQNAYNTAVTNA

-4367 LNPSAVTQAANQVNT
+4367 LDPSAVTQAANQVST

-4520 DAKNNANQRLST
+4520 DAKNNANQTLST

-4599 AYNEAVRNAENILN
+4599 AYNEAVHNAENILN

-4627 AMNQVNTTKA
+4627 AMNQVNATKA

-4657 GLSHLTNAQKDA
+4657 GLSHLTNAQKEA

-4716 TDASP
+4716 TDASQ

-4736 IIDQTTN
+4736 IIDQTTS

-4774 KQQATQSL
+4774 KQQASQSL
-4782 GSLDNLNNAQKQA
+4782 GSLDNLNNAQKQT
-4795 VTNQI
+4795 VTDQI

-4874 TEVEQAIQQVNATK
+4874 AEVEQAIKQVNAAK

-4991 GTPDVVVTPSEITA
+4991 ATPDVVVTPSEITA

-5028 NVQQAID
+5028 NVQHAID

-5044 RDEYN
+5044 RDEYS

-5063 IQQAATTLNDA
+5063 IQQAATTLNDAMTQLKQGIANKAQIKGSENYHDADTDKQTAYDNAVTKAEELLKQTTNPTMDPNTIQQALTKVNDTNQALNGNQKLADAKQDAKTTLGTLDHLNDAQKQALTTQVEQAPDIATVNNVKQNAQNLNNAMTNLNNALQDKTETLNSINFTDADQAKKDAYTNAVSHAEGILSKANGSNASQTEVEQAMQRVNEAKQALNGNDNVQRAKDAAKQVITNANDLNQAQKDALKQQVDAAQTVANVNTIKQTAQDLNQA

-5234 ANQAQQIANGTPTPV
+5234 ANQAQQIANGIPTPV
-5249 LAPDTVTQAVTTMNQ
+5249 LTPDTVTQAVTTMNQ

-5273 KLAQAKQDA
+5273 KLAQAKQEA

-5316 KQNAQNVNTAMGNL
+5316 KQNAQNVNTAMSNL

-5348 ADVDKQTAYTNAVS
+5348 ADADKQTAYTNAVS

-5369 QTTNPTLNPDDITRA
+5369 QTTNPTLNPDEITRA
-5384 LTQVTDAKNSLNGE
+5384 LTQVTDAKNGLNGE

-5458 AINDKDQILADGNYL
+5458 AINDKAQTLADGNYL

-5607 DYNKA
+5607 DYNQA

-5875 TATLDNNAINQAAA
+5875 TATLDNNAINQAAT

-5971 SSAYVNAEPNKKQAY
+5971 SSAYVNAEPNKKQSY

-6063 TRDKVAEIIA
+6063 
-6073 QAQALNEAMKALKES
+6073 
-6088 IKDQPQTEASSKFIN
+6088 
-6103 EDQAQKDAYTQAV
+6103 
-6116 QHAKDLINKTTDP
+6116 
-6129 TLAKSIIDQATQAV
+6129 
-6143 TDAKN
+6143 
-6148 NLHGDQK
+6148 
-6155 LAQDKQRATE
+6155 
-6165 TLNNLSN
+6165 
-6172 LNTPQRQ
+6172 
-6179 ALENQINNAATRGE
+6179 TRGE

-6308 SQINNAATRDE
+6308 SQINNAATRGE

-6490 DQALQAAQSITD
+6490 DQALQAAESITD

-6509 NKDAVEQALTK
+6509 NKDAVDQVLTK

-6710 LSQEITGNE
+6710 LSQEITDNE

-6739 DEAVDKAKQ
+6739 DETVDKAKQ

-6760 EQVIK
+6760 KQVIK
-6765 LNDAITAA
+6765 LNDAVTAA

-7008 TNVNDINGAIQTVND
+7008 TNVNDINGAIQAVND

-7123 DKQVQSLID
+7123 DKQVQALID

-7218 DKEKQALKDRINQIL
+7218 DKEKQALKY
-7233 QQGHNGI
+7233 
-7240 NNAMTKEEIEQA
+7240 
-7252 KAQLAQ
+7252 
-7258 ALQDIKDLVKA
+7258 
-7269 KENAK
+7269 
-7274 QDIDKRV
+7274 
-7281 QALIDEI
+7281 
-7288 DQNPN
+7288 
-7293 LTDKEKQAL
+7293 
-7302 KDRINQI
+7302 RINQI

-7527 QQKIDEINNSVTLTL
+7527 QQKINEINNSVTLTL

-7556 QQAIDYIN
+7556 QQAIDHVN

-7586 YPEQFTI
+7586 NPEQFTI

-7703 TDEKQAAMNQINE
+7703 ADEKQAAMNQINE

-7743 RISAVQIVISDRAKQ
+7743 RISAVQIVTSDRAKQ

-7791 IDEDDDI
+7791 LDEDDDI

-7888 DTLNNG
+7888 DSLNNG

-7929 VLQDNEHSPILIA
+7929 VLKDNEHSPLLFA
-7942 KRRKDKEVDVE
+7942 KRRKDKEEDVE
-7953 TTTSIESNEDDA
+7953 TTTSIESKDEDV

-7976 DNQSKGKKS
+7976 DNQSKDKKS
-7985 ASKNLLKS
+7985 ASKNTSKKVAAKKKKKKAKKNKK

>member
-1 MGNGAEHSKTINVVR
+1 MNYRDKIQKFSIRKYTVGTFSTVIATLVFLGFNTSQAHAAETNQPASVVKQKQQSNNEQTENRESQAQNSQNSQNGQSLSATRENEQPNISQANLVDQKVAQSSTTNDEQPASQNVNTKKDSATAATTQPDKEKSKHKQNESQSANKNGNDNRAAHVENHEANVVTASDSSDNGNVQHDRNELQAFFDANYHDYRFIDRENADSGTFNYVKGIFDKINTLLGSNDPINNKDLQLAYKELEQAVALIRTMPQRQQTSRRSSRIQTRSIESRAAEPRSVSSYQNADSSYYVENANDGSGYPVGTYINASNKGAPYYLPTAPWNTLKASAAKEIVLMTAKQTGDGYQWVIKFNKGHAPHDNMIFWFALPSDQVPVGRTDFVTVNADGTNVQWSNGAGAGAYKPLPEMWPYGVNDSRSRDFKIRNRSGQVIYDWADVHVNTLRDLARAGDYFSEANAPAATKALGEQTFKYINGERPTESPGASKVYTFIGAGDASYTISFRTQGPTTNKLYYTAGGRALEYNQLFMYSQLYVESTQDYQQRLNGFRQVINRTYRIGTTKRVEVSQGNVQTKKVLEST
-16 GQNNQWTIANKPDY
+16 NLNIDDFVDDPLSYVKTPSNKVLGFYPS
-30 VTLDAQTGKVTFNAN
+30 NAN
-45 TIKPNSSITITP
+45 TNGFRPGGTNPLNEYQLSQLFTDDKLQQAARTGTPIRLMIGFDYPDGHGNSETLVPVNLTVLPEIQHNIKFFKNDDTQNIADKPFSKQAGHPVFYVYAGNQGNASVNLGGSVTSIQPLRINLTSNENFTDKDWQITGIPRTLHIENSTNRPNNARERNIELVGNLLPGDYFGTIRFGRKEQLFEIRVKPHTPRITTTAEELRGTALQKVPVTISGIPLDPSALVYLVTPTSQTTSGGSEADQIPSGYTKLATGTPDGVHTTITIRPQDYVVFIPPVGKEVRAVVFYNNVVASNMSNAVTILP
-57 KAGTG
+57 DDIPPTINNPVGINAKYYRGDEVNFTMGVSDRHTG
-62 HSVSSNPSTLTA
+62 IK
-74 PAAHTVN
+74 N
-81 TTEIVKDYGSNVTAA
+81 TTITTLPNGWTSN
-96 EINNAVQVANKR
+96 
-108 TATIKNGTA
+108 
-117 MPTNLAGGS
+117 L
-126 TTTIPVT
+126 
-133 VTYNDGS
+133 
-140 TEEVQ
+140 
-145 ESIFTKADKR
+145 TKADKNNGSLSITGR
-155 ELITAKN
+155 VSMNQAFNSDITFKVSATDNANNTTNDSQSKHVSIHVGKISEDAHPIVLGNTEKVVVVNPTAVSNDEKQSIITAFMNKN
-162 HLDDPVSTE
+162 QNIRGYLASTNPVTVDNNGNVTLHYRDGSST
-171 GKKPGTITQYNNAM
+171 T
-185 HNAQQQINTAKTEAQ
+185 
-200 QVINNERATPQQVS
+200 
-214 DALTKV
+214 L
-220 RAAQTKIDQ
+220 
-229 AKALLQNKED
+229 
-239 NSQLVTSKNNL
+239 
-250 QSSVNQVPSTAGM
+250 
-263 TQQSID
+263 
-269 NYNAKKREAETEITA
+269 
-284 AQRVIDNGDAT
+284 DAT
-295 AQQISDEKHRVD
+295 NVMTYEPV
-307 NALTALNQ
+307 
-315 AKHDLTADTHAL
+315 
-327 EQAVQQLNRTGTT
+327 V
-340 TGKKPASITAYNN
+340 KPEY
-353 SIRALQSDL
+353 
-362 TSAKNSANAIIQK
+362 
-375 PIRTVQEVQSAL
+375 
-387 TNVNRVNE
+387 
-395 RLTQAI
+395 
-401 NQLVPLADNSALRT
+401 
-415 AKTKLDEEINKSV
+415 
-428 TTDGMT
+428 
-434 QSSIQ
+434 
-439 AYENAKRAGQTESTN
+439 QT
-454 AQNVINNGDA
+454 
-464 TDQQIA
+464 
-470 AEKTKVEEK
+470 
-479 YNSLKQAIAG
+479 
-489 LTPDLA
+489 
-495 PLQTAKTQLQNDID
+495 
-509 QPTSTT
+509 
-515 GMTSTSVATFN
+515 
-526 EKLSAA
+526 
-532 RTKIQEI
+532 
-539 DRVLA
+539 
-544 SHPDVATIRQNVTA
+544 
-558 ANAAKTALDQAR
+558 ANAAKTATVTIAKGQSFSIGDIKQYFTLSNGQAIPSGTFTNITSDRTIPTAQEVSQMNAGTQLYHLVASNAYHKDTEDFYISLKIVDVKQPEGDQR
-570 NGLTVDKAP
+570 VYR
-579 LENAKNQLQHSI
+579 
-591 DTQTST
+591 TST
-597 TGMTQDSI
+597 YDLTTDEISKVKQAFI
-605 NAYNAKLTA
+605 NANRDVIT
-614 ARNKI
+614 
-619 QQINQVLAGSPT
+619 LAEGDIS
-631 VEQIN
+631 V
-636 TNTSA
+636 TNTPNG
-641 ANQAKSDLDH
+641 ANV
-651 ARQALTPDKA
+651 
-661 PLQNA
+661 
-666 KTQLEQSINQPTDT
+666 T
-680 TGMTTASLNAYNQ
+680 T
-693 KLQAARQKLTEINQV
+693 I
-708 LNGNP
+708 
-713 TVQNINDKVTEA
+713 TVNINKG
-725 NQAKDQ
+725 
-731 LNTARQGLTLDRQPA
+731 RLTKSF
-746 LTTLHGASNL
+746 ASNL
-756 NQAQQNNFTQQIN
+756 ANMNFLRWVNFPQDYTVTWTNAKIANRPTDGGLSWSDDHKSLIYRYDATLGTQITTN
-769 AAQNHAALETIKSNI
+769 DILTMLKATTTVPGLRNNI
-784 TALNTAMTKLK
+784 TGNEKAQA
-795 DSVADNNTIKSGQ
+795 GGRP
-808 NYTDATPA
+808 NYRTTGYSQA
-816 NKQAYDNAVNAAKG
+816 N
-830 VIGETTNPTMDVN
+830 
-843 TVNQKAASVKSTK
+843 ASS
-856 DALDGQQN
+856 DGQRQY
-864 LQRAKTEATNA
+864 T
-875 ITHASD
+875 
-881 LNQAQKNALT
+881 LNG
-891 QQVNSAQNVQA
+891 QVIQ
-902 VNDIK
+902 I
-907 QTTHSLNT
+907 L
-915 AMTGLKRGVA
+915 
-925 NHNQVVQSD
+925 
-934 NYVNADT
+934 
-941 NKKNDYN
+941 
-948 NAYNHANDIINGN
+948 DIINPSNGYGGQPVTNSNTRANHSNATVVNVNEPAANGAGAFTIDHVVKSNSTHNASDAVYKAQLYLTPYGPKQYVEHLNQNTGN
-961 AQHPVITP
+961 TTDAINIYFVP
-969 SDVNNA
+969 SDLVNPTISVGNYTNHQVFSGETFTNTITA
-975 LSNVTSKEH
+975 NDNFGVQSVTVPTTSQITGTVDNNHQHVSATAPNVTS
-984 ALNGEAKLNAAKQ
+984 
-997 EANTALGHLNNLNNA
+997 
-1012 QRQNLQSQINGAH
+1012 
-1025 QIDAVNTIKQ
+1025 
-1035 NATNLNSAMGNLRQ
+1035 
-1049 AVADKDQVKRTED
+1049 
-1062 YADADTAK
+1062 
-1070 QNAYNSAVSSAETII
+1070 
-1085 NQTTNPT
+1085 
-1092 MSVDDVNRATSAVTS
+1092 
-1107 NKNALNGDEKLAQSK
+1107 
-1122 TDAARAI
+1122 
-1129 DALPHLN
+1129 
-1136 NAQKADVK
+1136 
-1144 SKINAA
+1144 
-1150 SNIAGVNTVKQ
+1150 
-1161 QGTDLNTAMGNLQ
+1161 
-1174 GAINDEQTTLNSQNY
+1174 
-1189 QDATPSKK
+1189 
-1197 TAYTNAV
+1197 
-1204 QAAKDILNKSNGQ
+1204 
-1217 NKTKDQVTEAM
+1217 
-1228 NQLNSAKNNLD
+1228 
-1239 GTRLLDQ
+1239 
-1246 AKQTAKQQL
+1246 
-1255 NNMTH
+1255 
-1260 LTTAQKTNLTNQIN
+1260 
-1274 SGTTVAGVHTVQSNA
+1274 
-1289 NTLDQAMNTL
+1289 
-1299 RQSIANKDATKASED
+1299 
-1314 YVDANND
+1314 
-1321 KQTAYNNAVAAA
+1321 
-1333 ETIINANSNPEMNP
+1333 
-1347 STITQKAEQVNSS
+1347 
-1360 KTALNGDENLAA
+1360 
-1372 AKQNAK
+1372 
-1378 TYLNTLTSITDAQK
+1378 
-1392 NNLISQ
+1392 
-1398 ISSATRV
+1398 
-1405 SGVDTVKQNAQHLDQ
+1405 
-1420 AMASLQSGIN
+1420 
-1430 NESQVKS
+1430 
-1437 SEKYRDADTNKQQ
+1437 
-1450 EYDNAIT
+1450 
-1457 AAKAILNKSTGP
+1457 
-1469 NTAQNA
+1469 
-1475 VEAALQRVNN
+1475 
-1485 AKDALNGDAKLIAA
+1485 
-1499 QNAAKQHL
+1499 
-1507 GTLTHITTAQ
+1507 
-1517 RNDLTNQISQA
+1517 
-1528 TNLAGVESVK
+1528 
-1538 QSANSLDGAMGNL
+1538 
-1551 QTAIND
+1551 
-1557 KSGTLASQNFLD
+1557 
-1569 ADEQKRNAYNQAVS
+1569 
-1583 AAETILNKQTGP
+1583 
-1595 NTAKTAVEQ
+1595 
-1604 ALNNVNNAKHALNG
+1604 
-1618 TQNLNNAKQAAIT
+1618 
-1631 AINGASDLNQ
+1631 
-1641 KQKDALKT
+1641 
-1649 QANGAQRVSNA
+1649 
-1660 QDVQRNAT
+1660 
-1668 ELNTAMGTLKHAI
+1668 
-1681 ADKTN
+1681 
-1686 TLASSKYVNA
+1686 
-1696 DSTKQNAYTTK
+1696 
-1707 VTNAEHIISGT
+1707 
-1718 PTVVTTPSEVT
+1718 
-1729 AAANQVNSAKQELN
+1729 
-1743 GDERLRVAKQNAN
+1743 
-1756 TAIDALTQLNTPQK
+1756 
-1770 AKLKE
+1770 
-1775 QVGQANRLEDV
+1775 
-1786 QTVQTNGQALNNAM
+1786 
-1800 KGLRDSIANETTVK
+1800 
-1814 ASQNYT
+1814 
-1820 DASSNNQSTYNSAV
+1820 
-1834 SNAKGIINQTNNPT
+1834 
-1848 MDTSAITQATTQVNN
+1848 
-1863 AKNGLNGAENLRNA
+1863 
-1877 QNTAK
+1877 
-1882 QNLNTLSHLTNNQK
+1882 
-1896 SAIST
+1896 
-1901 QIDRAGHVSEV
+1901 
-1912 TAAKNAATE
+1912 
-1921 LNTQMGNL
+1921 
-1929 EQAIHDQN
+1929 
-1937 TVKQSVKFTDADKAK
+1937 
-1952 RDAYTNAVSRAEAI
+1952 
-1966 LNKTQ
+1966 
-1971 GANTSK
+1971 
-1977 QDVEAAIQNVS
+1977 
-1988 SAKNALNGDQN
+1988 
-1999 VTNAKNAA
+1999 
-2007 KNALNNL
+2007 
-2014 TSINNAQKRD
+2014 
-2024 LTTKIDQA
+2024 
-2032 TTVAGV
+2032 
-2038 EAVSNTGTQL
+2038 
-2048 NTAMA
+2048 
-2053 NLQNGIND
+2053 
-2061 KTNTLASENY
+2061 
-2071 HDADSDKKTAY
+2071 
-2082 TQAVT
+2082 
-2087 NAENILNKNSGS
+2087 
-2099 NLDKT
+2099 
-2104 AVENAL
+2104 
-2110 SQVANAKGALNGNH
+2110 
-2124 NLEQAKSN
+2124 
-2132 ANTTIN
+2132 
-2138 GLQHLTTAQKD
+2138 
-2149 KLKQQVQQA
+2149 
-2158 QNVAGV
+2158 
-2164 DTVKSSANTLNGAM
+2164 
-2178 GTLRNSIQDNTATKN
+2178 
-2193 GQNYL
+2193 
-2198 DATGSNKTNYNNAVD
+2198 
-2213 SANGVINATSNPN
+2213 
-2226 MDANAINQIATQVTS
+2226 
-2241 TKNALDGTHN
+2241 
-2251 LTQAKQTATNA
+2251 
-2262 IDGATNLNKAQKDA
+2262 
-2276 LKAQVTS
+2276 
-2283 AQRVANVT
+2283 
-2291 SIQQTANEL
+2291 
-2300 NTAMGQLQHGID
+2300 
-2312 DENATKQTQ
+2312 
-2321 KYRDA
+2321 
-2326 EQSKKTAYDQ
+2326 
-2336 AVAAAKAILNKQ
+2336 
-2348 TGSNSDKAAVDRALQ
+2348 
-2363 QVTST
+2363 
-2368 KDALNGDAKLAEAKA
+2368 
-2383 AAKQNLGTLN
+2383 
-2393 HITNAQRTDLEGQIN
+2393 
-2408 QATTVDGVNTVKT
+2408 
-2421 NANTLDGAMNSL
+2421 
-2433 QGSINDKDAT
+2433 
-2443 LRNQNYLDADESKR
+2443 
-2457 NAYTQAVTA
+2457 
-2466 AEGILNKQTGGNTSK
+2466 
-2481 ADVDNALNAVTRA
+2481 
-2494 KAALNGAENLRN
+2494 
-2506 AKTSATNTINGLPN
+2506 
-2520 LTQLQK
+2520 
-2526 DNLKHQVEQAQN
+2526 
-2538 VAGVNGVKDKGN
+2538 
-2550 TLNTAM
+2550 
-2556 GALRTSIQN
+2556 
-2565 DNTTKTS
+2565 
-2572 QNYLDASDSNKNN
+2572 
-2585 YNTAVNNANGVI
+2585 
-2597 NATNNP
+2597 
-2603 NMDAN
+2603 
-2608 AINGM
+2608 
-2613 ANQVNTTKAALNGV
+2613 
-2627 QNLAQAKT
+2627 
-2635 NATNTINNAHDLNQK
+2635 
-2650 QKDALKTQVN
+2650 
-2660 NAQRVSD
+2660 
-2667 ANNVQHTATELNGA
+2667 
-2681 MTALKAAIADK
+2681 
-2692 ERTKASGNYVNA
+2692 
-2704 DQEKRQAY
+2704 
-2712 DSKVTNA
+2712 
-2719 ENIING
+2719 
-2725 TPNATLTVNDVNS
+2725 
-2738 ATSQVNAAKTA
+2738 
-2749 LNGDNNLRVA
+2749 
-2759 KENANNTIDGLAQL
+2759 
-2773 NNAQKAKLKEQV
+2773 
-2785 QSATTLEGV
+2785 
-2794 QTVKN
+2794 
-2799 SSQTLNTAMKGLR
+2799 
-2812 DSIANEATI
+2812 
-2821 KAGQNYTDASPTNRN
+2821 
-2836 EYDSAVTAAK
+2836 
-2846 AIINQTS
+2846 
-2853 NPTMEPNTIT
+2853 
-2863 QATSQVTTKEHAL
+2863 
-2876 NGAQNLAQAKTTAK
+2876 
-2890 NNLNNLTSI
+2890 
-2899 NNAQKDALTRSI
+2899 
-2911 DGATTVAGVNQET
+2911 
-2924 AKATELNNAM
+2924 
-2934 HSLQNGINDEAQT
+2934 
-2947 KQTQKYLDAEPIK
+2947 
-2960 KSAYDQA
+2960 
-2967 VNAAKAILT
+2967 
-2976 KASGQNVDKAA
+2976 
-2987 VEQALQNVNSTKTA
+2987 
-3001 LNGDAKLNEA
+3001 
-3011 KAAAKQTL
+3011 
-3019 GTLTHINNAQRTALD
+3019 
-3034 NEITQATNVEGVNT
+3034 
-3048 VKAKAQQLDGA
+3048 
-3059 MGQLETSIRDKDTTL
+3059 
-3074 QSQNYQ
+3074 
-3080 DADDAKRTAYSQ
+3080 
-3092 AVNAAATILNKTA
+3092 
-3105 GGNTPKADVERAMQ
+3105 
-3119 AVTQA
+3119 
-3124 NTALNGI
+3124 
-3131 QNLERAKQA
+3131 
-3140 ANTAITNASDLNTKQ
+3140 
-3155 KEALKAQ
+3155 
-3162 VTSAGRVSAANG
+3162 
-3174 VEHTAT
+3174 
-3180 ELNTAMTALK
+3180 
-3190 RAIADKAE
+3190 
-3198 TKASGNYVNAD
+3198 
-3209 ANKRQAYDEKVTAAE
+3209 
-3224 NIVSGTPTPTLT
+3224 
-3236 PADVTNAA
+3236 
-3244 TQVTNAK
+3244 
-3251 TQLNG
+3251 
-3256 NHNLEVAKQ
+3256 
-3265 NANTAID
+3265 
-3272 GLTSL
+3272 
-3277 NGPQKAK
+3277 
-3284 LKEQVGQATTLP
+3284 
-3296 NVQTVRD
+3296 
-3303 NAQTLNSA
+3303 
-3311 MKGLRD
+3311 
-3317 SIANEATIKA
+3317 
-3327 GQNYTDASPNN
+3327 
-3338 RSEYDSAVTA
+3338 
-3348 AKAIIDQTT
+3348 
-3357 SPSMN
+3357 
-3362 AQEINQAKDQVTA
+3362 
-3375 KQQALNG
+3375 
-3382 QENLRTAQTNAK
+3382 
-3394 QHLNGLSDLTDAQKD
+3394 
-3409 AVKRQIEGATH
+3409 
-3420 VNEVTQAQNN
+3420 
-3430 ADALNTAMTNLKNGI
+3430 
-3445 QDQNTIKQGV
+3445 
-3455 NFTDADEAK
+3455 
-3464 RNAYTNAVTQ
+3464 
-3474 AEQILNKAQG
+3474 
-3484 PNTAKDN
+3484 
-3491 VESALQNV
+3491 
-3499 QRAKN
+3499 
-3504 ELNGNQNVANAKSTA
+3504 
-3519 KNALNNLTSIN
+3519 
-3530 NAQKEALK
+3530 
-3538 TQIEGAST
+3538 
-3546 VAGVNQVSTTA
+3546 
-3557 SELNT
+3557 
-3562 AMSNLQSGI
+3562 
-3571 NDEAATKA
+3571 
-3579 AQKYTD
+3579 
-3585 ADRDK
+3585 
-3590 QTAYNDAVTAA
+3590 
-3601 KTLLD
+3601 
-3606 KTAGS
+3606 
-3611 NDNKA
+3611 
-3616 AVEQALQRVNTA
+3616 
-3628 KTALN
+3628 
-3633 GDARLNEAKNTAKQ
+3633 
-3647 QLATMSHL
+3647 
-3655 TNAQKANLTEQI
+3655 
-3667 ERGTTVAGVQG
+3667 
-3678 IQANAGTLDQAM
+3678 
-3690 NQLRQSIAS
+3690 
-3699 KDTTKSSEDYQD
+3699 
-3711 ANADLQNAYNR
+3711 
-3722 AVSDA
+3722 
-3727 EGIISAT
+3727 
-3734 NNPEMN
+3734 
-3740 PDTINQKASQVN
+3740 
-3752 SAKSALNG
+3752 
-3760 DEKLAAA
+3760 
-3767 KQTAK
+3767 
-3772 TDIGRL
+3772 
-3778 TDLNNAQRTA
+3778 
-3788 ANAEVDQAPNLAA
+3788 
-3801 VTAAKNKAT
+3801 
-3810 SLNTAMGNLKH
+3810 
-3821 ALAEKDN
+3821 
-3828 TKRSVNYTDADQ
+3828 
-3840 PKQQAYDTAVT
+3840 
-3851 QAEAITNANGSNAN
+3851 
-3865 ETQVQAALNQLNQ
+3865 
-3878 AKNDLNGDNKVAQAK
+3878 
-3893 ETAKRALASY
+3893 
-3903 SNLNNAQST
+3903 
-3912 AATSQI
+3912 ATSQI

-3982 DKANGQNMT
+3982 DKAHGQNMT

-4053 NSVKTK
+4053 NGVKTK
-4059 AQDLDGAMQRLE
+4059 AQDLDGAMQRLQ
-4071 SAIANKDQTKASE
+4071 SAIANKDQTKANE

-4094 TAFDNAIIQA
+4094 TAFDNAITQA

-4177 GVTDLKNSATSL
+4177 GVTDLENSATSL

-4341 DTDKQNAYNTAVTSA
+4341 DRDKQNAYNTAVTSA

-4367 LNPSAVTQAANQVNT
+4367 LDPSAVTQAANQVNT

-4499 EAALSTVT
+4499 EAA
-4507 TTKQALN
+4507 
-4514 GDRKVT
+4514 
-4520 DAKNNANQRLST
+4520 
-4532 LDNLNNAQKGAVTGN
+4532 
-4547 INQAHTVAEVTQAI
+4547 
-4561 QTAQELNTAMGNLK
+4561 
-4575 NSLNDK
+4575 
-4581 DTTLGSQNF
+4581 
-4590 ADADPEKKN
+4590 
-4599 AYNEAVRNAENILN
+4599 
-4613 KSTGTNVPKDQVEA
+4613 
-4627 AMNQVNTTKA
+4627 MNQVNTTKA

-4657 GLSHLTNAQKDA
+4657 GLSHLTNAQKEA

-4716 TDASP
+4716 TDSSP

-4736 IIDQTTN
+4736 IIDQTTS

-4795 VTNQI
+4795 VTDQI
-4800 NGAHTVD
+4800 NGAHTVE

-4874 TEVEQAIQQVNATK
+4874 SEVEQAIQQVNATK

-4927 NATTV
+4927 NETTV

-4971 DPDKQNAYNQAVAKA
+4971 DPDKQNAYKQAVAKA

-4991 GTPDVVVTPSEITA
+4991 GTPDVVVTPSEISA

-5015 DLNGNTNLATAKQ
+5015 DLNGNTNLASAKQ
-5028 NVQQAID
+5028 NVQHAID

-5044 RDEYN
+5044 RDEYS

-5063 IQQAATTLNDA
+5063 IQQAATTLNDAMTQLKQGIANKAQIKGSENYHDADTDKQTAYDNAVTKAEELLKQTTNPTMDPNTIQQALTKVNDTNQALNGNQKLADAKQAAKTNLGTLDHLNDAQKQALTTQVEQAPDIATVNNVKQNAQNLNNAMTNLSNALQDKTETLNSINFTDADQAKKDAYTNAVAQAEGILSKANGNNASQTEVEQAMQRVNEAKQALNGNDNVQRAKDAAKQVITNANDLNQAQKDALKQQVDAAQTVANVNTIKQTAQDLNQA

-5132 LQQVN
+5132 LQQVT

-5249 LAPDTVTQAVTTMNQ
+5249 LTPDTVTQAVTTMNQ

-5282 LANLDTLRDL
+5282 IANLDTLRDL

-5316 KQNAQNVNTAMGNL
+5316 KQNAQNVNTAMSNL

-5335 NKDTVKASENYHD
+5335 NKDTVTASENYHD
-5348 ADVDKQTAYTNAVS
+5348 ADADKQTAYTNAVS

-5384 LTQVTDAKNSLNGE
+5384 LTQVTDAKNGLNGE

-5406 NAKDAVSGM
+5406 NAKDAVNAM

-5437 TVNQVKQTAT
+5437 RVTQVKQTAT

-5452 MDQLSQ
+5452 MNQLSQ
-5458 AINDKDQILADGNYL
+5458 AINDKTQTLTDGNYL

-5581 LRNSVA
+5581 LRNSIA
-5587 DNQTTLASED
+5587 DNQATLASED

-5607 DYNKA
+5607 DYNQA

-5626 TMNPDDVNGA
+5626 TMNPDEVNSA

-5653 AAAKQQA
+5653 VAAKQQA

-5728 TDKQTAYNTAVN
+5728 TDKQTAYTTAVN
-5740 EAAAMINKQTGQNAN
+5740 EAEAMINKQTGQNAN
-5755 QTEVEQA
+5755 QPEVEQA

-5830 MHGLRQSI
+5830 MHGLRESI

-5875 TATLDNNAINQAAA
+5875 TATLDNNVINQAAT

-5930 TLIDSE
+5930 TLIDNE

-6012 ATQAVISSKNALDGV
+6012 ATQAVTTSKNGLDGV

-6165 TLNNLSN
+6165 MLNNLSN

-6242 QNAKD
+6242 QHAKD
-6247 LINQTN
+6247 LINQTS

-6267 AVNQAKDNL
+6267 GVNQAKDNL

-6297 GLNNPQRQALE
+6297 SLNNPQRQALE

-6319 VAQKLAEAKALDQAM
+6319 VAQKLAEAQALDQAM

-6366 AVQNA
+6366 AVQHA

-6380 PTLDKSQVEQLTQ
+6380 PTLDKSQVEQLTQAVTTAKDNLHGDQKLARDQQQ

-6490 DQALQAAQSITD
+6490 DQALQAAESITD

-6520 LQEKENELNGN
+6520 LQEKVNELNGN

-6542 QTIDQLTHLNADQIA
+6542 QTIDQLTHLNAEQIA

-6615 YKQAIADAENVLKQN
+6615 YKQAIAEAENVLKQN
-6630 ANKQQVDQALQ
+6630 SNKQQVDQALQ
-6641 NILNAKQA
+6641 NILNVKQA

-6765 LNDAITAA
+6765 LNDAVTAA
-6773 KKALNGEERLN
+6773 KQALNGEERLN
-6784 NRKAE
+6784 NRKSE

-6800 NNAQRQLAIQQINNA
+6800 NNAQRQLATQQINNA

-6926 LNQQQQDLAHKAINN
+6926 LNKQQQDLAHNAINN

-6955 IDLNDAMETLKH
+6955 IDLNNAMETLKH

-7008 TNVNDINGAIQTVND
+7008 TNVNDINGAIQSVND
-7023 AIHNLNGD
+7023 AIQNLNGD

-7069 KNKAEELANSIINNI
+7069 KNKAEELANNIINNI
-7084 NKATSNQAVSQ
+7084 NKATSNQDVSQ

-7100 NHAIEQVHANE
+7100 NQAIEQVHANE

-7123 DKQVQSLID
+7123 DKQVQALIDEIDRNPNLTDKEKQALKDRINQMLQQGHNDINNALTKEEIEQAIAQLAQALQEIKDLVKAKEDAKQDVDKQVQALIDEIDRNPNLTDKEKQALKDRINQILQQGHNDINNAMTKEGIEQAKERLAQALQGIKDLVKAKEDTKQDVDKRVQALID

-7172 EQAKAQLAQ
+7172 EQAK
-7181 ALQDIKDLVKAKEDA
+7181 E
-7196 KQDVDKQVQAL
+7196 
-7207 IDEIDQNPNLT
+7207 
-7218 DKEKQALKDRINQIL
+7218 R
-7233 QQGHNGI
+7233 
-7240 NNAMTKEEIEQA
+7240 
-7252 KAQLAQ
+7252 
-7258 ALQDIKDLVKA
+7258 
-7269 KENAK
+7269 
-7274 QDIDKRV
+7274 
-7281 QALIDEI
+7281 
-7288 DQNPN
+7288 
-7293 LTDKEKQAL
+7293 
-7302 KDRINQI
+7302 
-7309 LQQGHNDI
+7309 
-7317 NNALTKEEIEQAKAQ
+7317 

-7347 EDAKNAIKALA
+7347 EDAKNKIKALA

-7416 THVWEVDEQPAV
+7416 THVWEVDDQPAV
-7428 NEIFEATPEQILVNG
+7428 NEISEATPEQLLVNG

-7456 DILAHINLIDQLS
+7456 DVLAHINLIDQLT

-7519 IESIENAA
+7519 IESIENEA
-7527 QQKIDEINNSVTLTL
+7527 QQKINEINNSVTLTL

-7556 QQAIDYIN
+7556 QQAIDHIN

-7586 YPEQFTI
+7586 NPEQFTI

-7649 IDEISE
+7649 IDEITG

-7666 ANPTAKEL
+7666 ANPIAKEL

-7689 NEKINSIRNSEIGT
+7689 NEKMNSIRNSEIGSS
-7703 TDEKQAAMNQINE
+7703 DEKQAAMNRINE

-7743 RISAVQIVISDRAKQ
+7743 RISAVQIVTSDRAKQ

-7791 IDEDDDI
+7791 LDEDDDI

-7888 DTLNNG
+7888 DSLNNG

-7929 VLQDNEHSPILIA
+7929 VLKDNEHSPLLIA
-7942 KRRKDKEVDVE
+7942 KRRKDKEENVE
-7953 TTTSIESNEDDA
+7953 TTTSIESKDEDV

-7976 DNQSKGKKS
+7976 DNQSKGEKS
-7985 ASKNLLKS
+7985 ASKKPSKKVAAKKKKKKSKKNKK

>member
-1 MGNGAEHSKTINVVR
+1 MNYRDKIQKFSIRKYTVGTFSTVIATLVFLGFNTSQAHAAETNQPASVVKQKQQSNNEQTENRESQVQNSQNSQNGQSLSATHENEQPNINQTNHVDVSAEQSSTTENEQAVSQNKQTKKDTADATPTQSAKAESKHEQNESRSANKKENDNKAAHVENHEANVVTASDSPDNGNVQHDRNELQAFFDANYHDYRFIDRENADSGTFNYVKGIFDKINTLLGSNDPINNKDLQLAYKELEQAVALIRTMPQRQQTSRRSSRIQTRSVESRAAEPRSVSSYQNADSSYYVENANDGSGYPVGTYINASNKGAPFYLPTAPWNTLKASAAKEIVLITAKQTGDGYQWVIKFNKGHAPHENMIFWFALPSDQVPVGRTDFVTVNADGTNVQWSNGAGAGAYKPLPQMWPYGVNDSRSRDFKIRNRSGQVIYDWTDVHVNTLRDLARAGDYFSEAGAPAATKAIGEQTFRYINGERPTESPGASKVYTFIGAGDASYTISFKTQGPTTNKLYYAAGGRALEYNQLFMYSQLYVESTQDHQQRLDGFRQVVNRSYRLGTTKRVEVSQGNIQTKKVLESTNLNIDDFMDDPLSYVKTPSNKVLGFYPTNANPNAYRHGGTNPLNEYQLSQLFTDDKLQQAARTGNPIRLMIGFDYPDGHGNAETLVPVNLTVLPEIQHNIKFYKNDDTQNIADKPASRQAGHPIFYVYAGNQGNASVNLGGSVTSIQPLRINLTSSENFTDRDWQITGIPRTLHIENSTNRPNNARERNIELVGNLLPGDYFGTIRFGRKEQLFEIRVKPHTPTITTTAEQLRGTALQKVPITVTNIPLDPSSLVYIVYPTDQTRDGGSEADQMPSNYSILATGTPDGVHNTITIQPKDYTVFIPPVGKQIRALIYYNKVVASNMSNAVTILPDDIPPTINNPVGLNAKYYRGDEVNFTMGVSDRHSGIKNTTITTLPNGWTSNLTKADKNNGSLSITGRVSMNQAFNSDITFKVSATDNVNNTTNDSQSKHVTVHVGKISEDAHPIVLANSEKVVVVNPTSVSNDEKQRIITAFMNKNQNIRGYLASSNPVTVDNNGNVTLHYRDGSSTTLDATNVMTYEPVVKPEYQTANAPKTATVTIAKGQSFSIGDIKQYFTLSNGQAIPNGTFTNITSDRTIPTAQEVSQMNAGTQLYHIVASNAYHKDTEDLYISLKIIDVKQPEGDQRVYRTSTYDLTTDEISKVKQAFINANRDAITFAEGDISVTNTPNGANVSTVTVNINKGRLTKSFTSNLANMNFLRWVNFPQDYTVSWTNAKIASRPTDGGLSWSDDHKSLIYRYDATLGTPITTNDILTMLKATTTVPGLRNNIAGNEKTQAEAGGRPNYRPTGYSQANASSDGQRQYTLNGQVIQVLDIINPTNGFGGQTITNSNVRANHSNSTVVSVNEPAANGAGAFTIDHVVKNNTTHNAADAVYKAQLYLSPYGPKQYVEHLNQNTGNTTDAINIYFVPSDLVNPTISVGNYANHQVFSGETFTNTITANDNFGVQSVTVPNTSQITGTVDNNHQHVSATAPNVTSATNKTINLVATDTSGNTATTSYNVTIKPLRDKYRVGTSSTAANPVRIANISNNAIVSQADQTAIINSLTFTETVPNRSYARASANEITSKTVSNVSRTGNNANVTVTVTYQDGTTSTVTVPVKHVIPEIVAHSHYTVQGQDFPAGNGSSASDYFKLSNGSAIPDATITWVSGQAPNKDNTRIGEDITVTAHILIDGETTPITKTATYKVVRTVPKHVFETDRGVLYPGVSDMYDAKQYVKPVNNSWSTNAQNMNFQFVGTYGPNKDVVGISTRLIRITYDNRQTEELTILSKVKPDPPRIDGNSVTYKAGLTNQEVKVNNVLSNSTVKLFKADNTPLNVTNIIHGSGYSSVVTVSDALPNGGIKAKSSISMNNVTYTTQDEHGQVVTVTRNESVDSNDSASVTVTPQLQATTEGAVFIKGGDGFDFGHVERFIQNPPHGATVAWHDNPDTWKNTVGNTHKTAVVTLPSGQGTRNVEVPVKVYPVANAKALSRDVKGQNLTNGTDAMSYITFDPNTNTNGITAAWANRQQPNNQQADVQHLNVDVTYPGISAAKRVPVTVNVYQFEFPQTTYTTTVGGTLASGTQASGYAHMQNATGLPTDGFTYKWNNAATGTNDANWAAMNKPNAAKVVNAKYDVIYNGHTFATSLPAKFVVKDVQPAKPTVTETAAGAITIAPGANQTVNTHAGNVTTYADKLVIKRNGSVVTTFTRHNNTSPWVKEASATNVTGIVGTNNGITVAAGTFNPADTIQVVATQGSGETISDEQRSDDFTVVAPQPNQATTKIWQNGHIDITPNNPSGHLINPTQAMDIAYTEKVGNGAEHSKTINVVR

-45 TIKPNSSITITP
+45 TIKPNSAITITP

-62 HSVSSNPSTLTA
+62 HSASSNPSTLTA

-81 TTEIVKDYGSNVTAA
+81 TTEIVKDYGSNVTAS

-162 HLDDPVSTE
+162 HLDDPVSTD

-185 HNAQQQINTAKTEAQ
+185 HNAQQQINAAKTEAQ
-200 QVINNERATPQQVS
+200 QVINNERATPQQVNA
-214 DALTKV
+214 ALSKV
-220 RAAQTKIDQ
+220 QAAQTKINE

-269 NYNAKKREAETEITA
+269 NYNAKKREAESEITA
-284 AQRVIDNGDAT
+284 AQRIIDNGDAT

-401 NQLVPLADNSALRT
+401 NQLVPLADNSTLRT

-470 AEKTKVEEK
+470 AEKAKVEEK

-515 GMTSTSVATFN
+515 GMTSASVATFN

-539 DRVLA
+539 NRVLA

-558 ANAAKTALDQAR
+558 ANAAKSALDQAR

-631 VEQIN
+631 VDQIN

-651 ARQALTPDKA
+651 ARQALTPDKT

-713 TVQNINDKVTEA
+713 TVQNINDKVAEA

-795 DSVADNNTIKSGQ
+795 ESVADNNSIKSGQ
-808 NYTDATPA
+808 NYTDATQA

-830 VIGETTNPTMDVN
+830 VIGETNNPTMDVN

-902 VNDIK
+902 VNNIK
-907 QTTHSLNT
+907 QTTQSLNT

-961 AQHPVITP
+961 PQHPVITP

-984 ALNGEAKLNAAKQ
+984 ALNGEAKLNTAKQ
-997 EANTALGHLNNLNNA
+997 EANTALGQLNNLNNA

-1025 QIDAVNTIKQ
+1025 QIETVNTIKQ
-1035 NATNLNSAMGNLRQ
+1035 NATNLNSAMGNLRH
-1049 AVADKDQVKRTED
+1049 AVADKEQVKRTED

-1085 NQTTNPT
+1085 NQSTNPT
-1092 MSVDDVNRATSAVTS
+1092 MSVDDVNRATSAVTT
-1107 NKNALNGDEKLAQSK
+1107 NKTALNGDEKLAQSK

-1228 NQLNSAKNNLD
+1228 NQVNSAKNNLD

-1360 KTALNGDENLAA
+1360 KTALNGDENLAT

-1420 AMASLQSGIN
+1420 AMASLQNGIN

-1475 VEAALQRVNN
+1475 VEAALQRVNT

-1583 AAETILNKQTGP
+1583 NAETILNKQTGP

-1604 ALNNVNNAKHALNG
+1604 ALNNVNSAKQALNG

-1641 KQKDALKT
+1641 KQKDVLKA

-1786 QTVQTNGQALNNAM
+1786 QTVQTNGQSLNNAM

-1820 DASSNNQSTYNSAV
+1820 DASPNNQSTYNSAV

-1896 SAIST
+1896 SAISS

-1937 TVKQSVKFTDADKAK
+1937 TVKQSVNFTDADKAK
-1952 RDAYTNAVSRAEAI
+1952 RDAYTNAVSRAETI

-1977 QDVEAAIQNVS
+1977 QDVEAAIQSVT

-1999 VTNAKNAA
+1999 V
-2007 KNALNNL
+2007 
-2014 TSINNAQKRD
+2014 
-2024 LTTKIDQA
+2024 
-2032 TTVAGV
+2032 
-2038 EAVSNTGTQL
+2038 
-2048 NTAMA
+2048 
-2053 NLQNGIND
+2053 
-2061 KTNTLASENY
+2061 
-2071 HDADSDKKTAY
+2071 
-2082 TQAVT
+2082 
-2087 NAENILNKNSGS
+2087 
-2099 NLDKT
+2099 
-2104 AVENAL
+2104 
-2110 SQVANAKGALNGNH
+2110 
-2124 NLEQAKSN
+2124 
-2132 ANTTIN
+2132 
-2138 GLQHLTTAQKD
+2138 
-2149 KLKQQVQQA
+2149 
-2158 QNVAGV
+2158 
-2164 DTVKSSANTLNGAM
+2164 
-2178 GTLRNSIQDNTATKN
+2178 
-2193 GQNYL
+2193 
-2198 DATGSNKTNYNNAVD
+2198 
-2213 SANGVINATSNPN
+2213 
-2226 MDANAINQIATQVTS
+2226 
-2241 TKNALDGTHN
+2241 
-2251 LTQAKQTATNA
+2251 
-2262 IDGATNLNKAQKDA
+2262 
-2276 LKAQVTS
+2276 
-2283 AQRVANVT
+2283 
-2291 SIQQTANEL
+2291 
-2300 NTAMGQLQHGID
+2300 
-2312 DENATKQTQ
+2312 
-2321 KYRDA
+2321 
-2326 EQSKKTAYDQ
+2326 
-2336 AVAAAKAILNKQ
+2336 
-2348 TGSNSDKAAVDRALQ
+2348 
-2363 QVTST
+2363 
-2368 KDALNGDAKLAEAKA
+2368 
-2383 AAKQNLGTLN
+2383 
-2393 HITNAQRTDLEGQIN
+2393 
-2408 QATTVDGVNTVKT
+2408 
-2421 NANTLDGAMNSL
+2421 
-2433 QGSINDKDAT
+2433 
-2443 LRNQNYLDADESKR
+2443 
-2457 NAYTQAVTA
+2457 
-2466 AEGILNKQTGGNTSK
+2466 
-2481 ADVDNALNAVTRA
+2481 
-2494 KAALNGAENLRN
+2494 
-2506 AKTSATNTINGLPN
+2506 
-2520 LTQLQK
+2520 
-2526 DNLKHQVEQAQN
+2526 
-2538 VAGVNGVKDKGN
+2538 
-2550 TLNTAM
+2550 
-2556 GALRTSIQN
+2556 
-2565 DNTTKTS
+2565 
-2572 QNYLDASDSNKNN
+2572 
-2585 YNTAVNNANGVI
+2585 
-2597 NATNNP
+2597 
-2603 NMDAN
+2603 
-2608 AINGM
+2608 
-2613 ANQVNTTKAALNGV
+2613 
-2627 QNLAQAKT
+2627 
-2635 NATNTINNAHDLNQK
+2635 
-2650 QKDALKTQVN
+2650 
-2660 NAQRVSD
+2660 
-2667 ANNVQHTATELNGA
+2667 
-2681 MTALKAAIADK
+2681 
-2692 ERTKASGNYVNA
+2692 
-2704 DQEKRQAY
+2704 
-2712 DSKVTNA
+2712 
-2719 ENIING
+2719 
-2725 TPNATLTVNDVNS
+2725 
-2738 ATSQVNAAKTA
+2738 
-2749 LNGDNNLRVA
+2749 
-2759 KENANNTIDGLAQL
+2759 
-2773 NNAQKAKLKEQV
+2773 
-2785 QSATTLEGV
+2785 
-2794 QTVKN
+2794 
-2799 SSQTLNTAMKGLR
+2799 
-2812 DSIANEATI
+2812 
-2821 KAGQNYTDASPTNRN
+2821 
-2836 EYDSAVTAAK
+2836 
-2846 AIINQTS
+2846 
-2853 NPTMEPNTIT
+2853 
-2863 QATSQVTTKEHAL
+2863 
-2876 NGAQNLAQAKTTAK
+2876 
-2890 NNLNNLTSI
+2890 
-2899 NNAQKDALTRSI
+2899 
-2911 DGATTVAGVNQET
+2911 
-2924 AKATELNNAM
+2924 
-2934 HSLQNGINDEAQT
+2934 
-2947 KQTQKYLDAEPIK
+2947 
-2960 KSAYDQA
+2960 
-2967 VNAAKAILT
+2967 
-2976 KASGQNVDKAA
+2976 
-2987 VEQALQNVNSTKTA
+2987 
-3001 LNGDAKLNEA
+3001 
-3011 KAAAKQTL
+3011 
-3019 GTLTHINNAQRTALD
+3019 
-3034 NEITQATNVEGVNT
+3034 
-3048 VKAKAQQLDGA
+3048 
-3059 MGQLETSIRDKDTTL
+3059 
-3074 QSQNYQ
+3074 
-3080 DADDAKRTAYSQ
+3080 
-3092 AVNAAATILNKTA
+3092 
-3105 GGNTPKADVERAMQ
+3105 
-3119 AVTQA
+3119 
-3124 NTALNGI
+3124 
-3131 QNLERAKQA
+3131 
-3140 ANTAITNASDLNTKQ
+3140 
-3155 KEALKAQ
+3155 
-3162 VTSAGRVSAANG
+3162 
-3174 VEHTAT
+3174 
-3180 ELNTAMTALK
+3180 
-3190 RAIADKAE
+3190 
-3198 TKASGNYVNAD
+3198 
-3209 ANKRQAYDEKVTAAE
+3209 
-3224 NIVSGTPTPTLT
+3224 
-3236 PADVTNAA
+3236 
-3244 TQVTNAK
+3244 
-3251 TQLNG
+3251 
-3256 NHNLEVAKQ
+3256 
-3265 NANTAID
+3265 
-3272 GLTSL
+3272 
-3277 NGPQKAK
+3277 
-3284 LKEQVGQATTLP
+3284 
-3296 NVQTVRD
+3296 
-3303 NAQTLNSA
+3303 
-3311 MKGLRD
+3311 
-3317 SIANEATIKA
+3317 
-3327 GQNYTDASPNN
+3327 
-3338 RSEYDSAVTA
+3338 
-3348 AKAIIDQTT
+3348 
-3357 SPSMN
+3357 
-3362 AQEINQAKDQVTA
+3362 
-3375 KQQALNG
+3375 
-3382 QENLRTAQTNAK
+3382 
-3394 QHLNGLSDLTDAQKD
+3394 
-3409 AVKRQIEGATH
+3409 
-3420 VNEVTQAQNN
+3420 
-3430 ADALNTAMTNLKNGI
+3430 
-3445 QDQNTIKQGV
+3445 
-3455 NFTDADEAK
+3455 
-3464 RNAYTNAVTQ
+3464 
-3474 AEQILNKAQG
+3474 
-3484 PNTAKDN
+3484 
-3491 VESALQNV
+3491 
-3499 QRAKN
+3499 
-3504 ELNGNQNVANAKSTA
+3504 
-3519 KNALNNLTSIN
+3519 
-3530 NAQKEALK
+3530 
-3538 TQIEGAST
+3538 
-3546 VAGVNQVSTTA
+3546 
-3557 SELNT
+3557 
-3562 AMSNLQSGI
+3562 
-3571 NDEAATKA
+3571 
-3579 AQKYTD
+3579 
-3585 ADRDK
+3585 
-3590 QTAYNDAVTAA
+3590 
-3601 KTLLD
+3601 
-3606 KTAGS
+3606 
-3611 NDNKA
+3611 
-3616 AVEQALQRVNTA
+3616 
-3628 KTALN
+3628 
-3633 GDARLNEAKNTAKQ
+3633 
-3647 QLATMSHL
+3647 
-3655 TNAQKANLTEQI
+3655 
-3667 ERGTTVAGVQG
+3667 
-3678 IQANAGTLDQAM
+3678 
-3690 NQLRQSIAS
+3690 
-3699 KDTTKSSEDYQD
+3699 
-3711 ANADLQNAYNR
+3711 
-3722 AVSDA
+3722 
-3727 EGIISAT
+3727 
-3734 NNPEMN
+3734 
-3740 PDTINQKASQVN
+3740 
-3752 SAKSALNG
+3752 
-3760 DEKLAAA
+3760 
-3767 KQTAK
+3767 
-3772 TDIGRL
+3772 
-3778 TDLNNAQRTA
+3778 
-3788 ANAEVDQAPNLAA
+3788 
-3801 VTAAKNKAT
+3801 
-3810 SLNTAMGNLKH
+3810 
-3821 ALAEKDN
+3821 
-3828 TKRSVNYTDADQ
+3828 
-3840 PKQQAYDTAVT
+3840 
-3851 QAEAITNANGSNAN
+3851 
-3865 ETQVQAALNQLNQ
+3865 
-3878 AKNDLNGDNKVAQAK
+3878 
-3893 ETAKRALASY
+3893 
-3903 SNLNNAQST
+3903 
-3912 AATSQI
+3912 
-3918 DNATTVADVTA
+3918 
-3929 AQNTANELNTAMGQ
+3929 
-3943 LQNGINDQNTVK
+3943 
-3955 QQVNF
+3955 
-3960 TDADQGKK
+3960 
-3968 DAYTNAVT
+3968 
-3976 NAQGIL
+3976 
-3982 DKANGQNMT
+3982 
-3991 KAQVEAALNQVTT
+3991 
-4004 AKNALNGDANVR
+4004 
-4016 QAKSDAK
+4016 
-4023 ANLGTLTHLNNAQK
+4023 
-4037 QDLTSQIEGA
+4037 
-4047 TTVNGV
+4047 
-4053 NSVKTK
+4053 
-4059 AQDLDGAMQRLE
+4059 
-4071 SAIANKDQTKASE
+4071 
-4084 NYIDADPTKK
+4084 
-4094 TAFDNAIIQA
+4094 
-4104 ESYLNKDHGANKDK
+4104 
-4118 QAVEQAIQSV
+4118 
-4128 TSTENALN
+4128 
-4136 GDANLQRAKTEAT
+4136 
-4149 QAIDNL
+4149 
-4155 THLNTPQ
+4155 
-4162 KTALKQQVNAAQRVS
+4162 
-4177 GVTDLKNSATSL
+4177 
-4189 NNAMDQLKQAIAD
+4189 
-4202 HDTIVA
+4202 
-4208 GGNYT
+4208 
-4213 NASPDKQGAY
+4213 
-4223 TDAYNAAKN
+4223 
-4232 IVNGSP
+4232 
-4238 NVITNA
+4238 TNA

-4257 ETGLNGDT
+4257 ETGLNGDS

-4281 THLSDA
+4281 THLSAA

-4367 LNPSAVTQAANQVNT
+4367 LDPSAVTQAANQVNT
-4382 NKTALNGA
+4382 NKTALNGV

-4514 GDRKVT
+4514 GNRKVT
-4520 DAKNNANQRLST
+4520 DAKNNANQTLST

-4599 AYNEAVRNAENILN
+4599 AYNEAVHNAENILN

-4736 IIDQTTN
+4736 IIDQTTS

-4782 GSLDNLNNAQKQA
+4782 GSLDNLNNAQKQT
-4795 VTNQI
+4795 VTDQI

-4874 TEVEQAIQQVNATK
+4874 TEVEQAIQQVNAAK

-5074 MTQLKQGIADKD
+5074 MTQLKQGIANKAQIKGSENYHDADTDKQTAYDNAVTKAEELLKQTTNPTMDPNTIQQALTKVNDTNQALNGNQKLADAKQAAKTNLGTLDHLNDAQKQALTTQVEQAPDIATVNNVKQNAQNLNNAMTNLNNALQDKTETLNSINFTDADQAKKDAYTNAVAHAEGILSKANGSNASQTEVEQAIQRVNEAKQALNGNDNVQRAKDAAKQVITNANDLNQAQKDALKQQVDAAQTVANVNTIKQTAQDLNQAMTQLKQGIADKD

-5132 LQQVN
+5132 LQQVT

-5249 LAPDTVTQAVTTMNQ
+5249 LSPDTVTQAVTTMNQ

-5316 KQNAQNVNTAMGNL
+5316 KQNAQNVNATMGNL

-5348 ADVDKQTAYTNAVS
+5348 ADADKQTAYTNAVS

-5369 QTTNPTLNPDDITRA
+5369 QTTNPTLNPDEITRA
-5384 LTQVTDAKNSLNGE
+5384 LTQVTDAKNGLNGE

-5447 SLDQA
+5447 SLDHA

-5458 AINDKDQILADGNYL
+5458 AINDKAQTLADGNYL

-5509 ITNEVNAAKQALNG
+5509 ITNEVKTAKQALNG

-5553 SQITQAPLVT
+5553 NQITQAPLVT

-5581 LRNSVA
+5581 LRNSIA
-5587 DNQTTLASED
+5587 DNQATLASED

-5607 DYNKA
+5607 DYNQA

-5626 TMNPDDVNGA
+5626 TMNPDDVNRA

-5653 AAAKQQA
+5653 VAAKQQA

-5728 TDKQTAYNTAVN
+5728 TDKQTAYTTAVN
-5740 EAAAMINKQTGQNAN
+5740 EAEAMINKQTGQNAN

-5817 HQIEQNANTLNQA
+5817 HQIEQTANTLNQA
-5830 MHGLRQSI
+5830 MHGLRESI
-5838 QDNAATK
+5838 QDNATTQ

-5875 TATLDNNAINQAAA
+5875 TATLDNNAINQAAT

-5903 LQNDKDHA
+5903 LQNDKDRA

-5936 TTRTAVKQDL
+5936 TTRTAVNHDL

-5953 QLMDALQQSIA
+5953 QLMDTLQQSIA

-5992 AESIIAGLNN
+5992 AESIIAGLTN

-6012 ATQAVISSKNALDGV
+6012 ATQAVTSSKNALDGV

-6179 ALENQINNAATRGE
+6179 ALENQINNAATRDE

-6242 QNAKD
+6242 QHAKD
-6247 LINQTN
+6247 LINQTS

-6308 SQINNAATRDE
+6308 SQINNAATRGE
-6319 VAQKLAEAKALDQAM
+6319 VAQKLTEAQALNQAM
-6334 QALRNSIQDQQQTES
+6334 EALRNSIQDQQQTES

-6463 KNKVDQVNTDKAQ
+6463 KNKVDQVKTDKAQ

-6490 DQALQAAQSITD
+6490 DQALQAAQSITE
-6502 PTNGSNA
+6502 PNNGSNA

-6542 QTIDQLTHLNADQIA
+6542 QTVDQLTHLNADQIA
-6557 TAKQNIDQATKLQ
+6557 TAKQNIDHAMKLQ

-6575 VDQATQLNQSMDQL
+6575 VDQATQLNKSMDQL
-6589 QQAVNEHANVEQTVD
+6589 QQAVNDHTNVEQTVD

-6630 ANKQQVDQALQ
+6630 ANKEQVDQALQ

-6667 DQLNALNNAQ
+6667 DQLNTLNNAQ

-6691 NQIQQIVDEAKA
+6691 NEIKQIVDEAKA
-6703 LNRAMDQ
+6703 LNRAMNQ

-6729 NADTQVKQVY
+6729 NADTQVKRVY
-6739 DEAVDKAKQ
+6739 DDAVDKAKE
-6748 ALDKSTGQNLTA
+6748 ALNKATGQNLTA
-6760 EQVIK
+6760 EEVIK
-6765 LNDAITAA
+6765 LNDAVTAA
-6773 KKALNGEERLN
+6773 KQALNGEERLN
-6784 NRKAE
+6784 KRKSE

-6800 NNAQRQLAIQQINNA
+6800 NNAQRQLATQQINNA

-6824 INRATKLDNAMGAV
+6824 INRAVQLDDAMGAV
-6838 QQYIDEQ
+6838 QQYIDD
-6845 HLGVISS
+6845 HHFDVISS

-6866 DNAIANAAHELDK
+6866 DNAITNAAHELDK
-6879 VQGNAIAKA
+6879 VQGSAITKA

-6899 AQNALNGDQNLANAK
+6899 AQQALNGDQNLATAK
-6914 DKANAFVNSLNG
+6914 DKANAFVDTLNG
-6926 LNQQQQDLAHKAINN
+6926 LNQQQQDLAHQAINN
-6941 ADTVS
+6941 ADTVTGIANIIN
-6946 DVTDIVNNQ
+6946 DQ
-6955 IDLNDAMETLKH
+6955 IDLNNAMETLKH

-6973 PNAEQT
+6973 PTAEQT
-6979 VNYQNADDNA
+6979 INYQNADDVA
-6989 KTNFD
+6989 KSIFD

-7008 TNVNDINGAIQTVND
+7008 TNVNDINGAIQAVND
-7023 AIHNLNGD
+7023 AIQNLNGD
-7031 QRLQDAKDKAIQ
+7031 QRLQEAKDKAIQ
-7043 SINQALANKLKE
+7043 NVNKVLADKLKE

-7084 NKATSNQAVSQ
+7084 NKATSNQDVSQ

-7111 IPKAKIDANKDV
+7111 IPKAKIDANKDA
-7123 DKQVQSLID
+7123 DKQVQALID

-7144 KQALKDRINQILQQG
+7144 KQA
-7159 HNGIN
+7159 
-7164 NAMTKEEI
+7164 
-7172 EQAKAQLAQ
+7172 
-7181 ALQDIKDLVKAKEDA
+7181 
-7196 KQDVDKQVQAL
+7196 
-7207 IDEIDQNPNLT
+7207 
-7218 DKEKQALKDRINQIL
+7218 
-7233 QQGHNGI
+7233 
-7240 NNAMTKEEIEQA
+7240 
-7252 KAQLAQ
+7252 
-7258 ALQDIKDLVKA
+7258 
-7269 KENAK
+7269 
-7274 QDIDKRV
+7274 
-7281 QALIDEI
+7281 
-7288 DQNPN
+7288 
-7293 LTDKEKQAL
+7293 
-7302 KDRINQI
+7302 
-7309 LQQGHNDI
+7309 
-7317 NNALTKEEIEQAKAQ
+7317 
-7332 LAQAL
+7332 
-7337 QDIKDLVKAK
+7337 
-7347 EDAKNAIKALA
+7347 
-7358 NAKRDQINSNPDL
+7358 
-7371 TPEQKAKALKEID
+7371 
-7384 EAEKRALQNV
+7384 
-7394 ENAQTIDQLNRGLN
+7394 
-7408 LGLDDIRN
+7408 
-7416 THVWEVDEQPAV
+7416 
-7428 NEIFEATPEQILVNG
+7428 
-7443 ELIVHRDDIITEQ
+7443 
-7456 DILAHINLIDQLS
+7456 
-7469 AEVIDTPS
+7469 
-7477 TATISDSLTAKVEV
+7477 
-7491 TLLDGSKV
+7491 
-7499 IVNVPVKVVEKELS
+7499 
-7513 VVKQQA
+7513 
-7519 IESIENAA
+7519 
-7527 QQKIDEINNSVTLTL
+7527 
-7542 EQKEAAI
+7542 
-7549 AEVNKLK
+7549 
-7556 QQAIDYIN
+7556 
-7564 NAPDVHSVEEIQQ
+7564 
-7577 QEQAHIEQF
+7577 
-7586 YPEQFTI
+7586 
-7593 EQAKS
+7593 
-7598 NAIKSIED
+7598 
-7606 AIQHM
+7606 
-7611 IDEIKARTD
+7611 
-7620 LTDKEKQEA
+7620 
-7629 IAKLNQLKEQAIQA
+7629 
-7643 IQRAQS
+7643 
-7649 IDEISE
+7649 
-7655 QLEQFKAQMKA
+7655 
-7666 ANPTAKEL
+7666 
-7674 AKRKQEAISRIKDFS
+7674 
-7689 NEKINSIRNSEIGT
+7689 
-7703 TDEKQAAMNQINE
+7703 
-7716 IVLETIRD
+7716 
-7724 INNAHTLQQVEAAL
+7724 
-7738 NNGIA
+7738 
-7743 RISAVQIVISDRAKQ
+7743 
-7758 SSSTGN
+7758 
-7764 ESNSHLTIGY
+7764 
-7774 GTANHPFN
+7774 
-7782 SSTIGHKKK
+7782 
-7791 IDEDDDI
+7791 
-7798 DPLHMRHF
+7798 
-7806 SNNFGNV
+7806 
-7813 IKNAIG
+7813 
-7819 VVGISGLLAS
+7819 
-7829 FWFFIAKRRRKED
+7829 
-7842 EEEELEIRD
+7842 
-7851 NNKDSIK
+7851 
-7858 ETLDDTKHLPLLF
+7858 
-7871 AKRRR
+7871 
-7876 KEDEEDVTVEEK
+7876 
-7888 DTLNNG
+7888 
-7894 ESLDKV
+7894 
-7900 KHTPFFLPK
+7900 
-7909 RRRKEDEEDV
+7909 
-7919 EVTNENTDEK
+7919 
-7929 VLQDNEHSPILIA
+7929 
-7942 KRRKDKEVDVE
+7942 
-7953 TTTSIESNEDDA
+7953 
-7965 PLLLAKKKNQK
+7965 
-7976 DNQSKGKKS
+7976 
-7985 ASKNLLKS
+7985 

>member
-1 MGNGAEHSKTINVVR
+1 MNYRDKIQKFSIRKYTVGTFSTVIATLVFLGFNTSQAHAAETNQPASVVKQKQQSNNEQTENRESQVQNSQNSQNGQSLSATHENEQPNISQANLVDQKVAQSSTTNDEQPASQNVNTKKDSATAATTQPDKEQSKHKQNESQSANKNGNDNRAAHVENHEANVVTASDSSDNGNVQHDRNELQAFFDANYHDYRFIDRENADSGTFNYVKGIFDKINTLLGSNDPINNKDLQLAYKELEQAVALIRTMPQRQQTSRRSNRIQTRSVESRAAEPRSVSDYQNANSSYYVENANDGSGYPVGTYINASSKGAPYNLPTTPWNTLKASDSKEIALMTAKQTGDGYQWVIKFNKGHAPHQNMIFWFALPADQVPVGRTDFVTVNSDGTNVQWSHGAGAGANKPLQQMWEYGVNDPHRSHDFKIRNRSGQVIYDWPTVHIYSLEDLSRASDYFSEAGATPATKAFGRQNFEYINGQKPAESPGVPKVYTFIGQGDASYTISFKTQGPTVNKLYYAAGGRALEYNQLFMYSQLYVESTQDHQQRLNGLRQVVNRTYRIGTTKRVEVSQGNVQTKKVLESTNLNIDDFVDDPLSYVKTPSNKVLGFYSNNANTNAFRPGGAQQLNEYQLSQLFTDQKLQEAARTRNPIRLMIGFDYPDAYGNSETLVPVNLTVLPEIQHNIKFFKNDDTQNIAEKPFSKQAGHPVFYVYAGNQGNASVNLGGSVTSIQPLRINLTSNENFTDKDWQITGIPRTLHIENSTNRPNNARERNIELVGNLLPGDYFGTIRFGRKEQLFEIRVKPHTPTITTTAEQLRGTALQKVPVNISGIPLDPSALVYLVAPTNQTTNGGSEADQIPSGYTILATGTPDGVHNTITIRPQDYVVFIPPVGKQIRAVVYYNKVVASNMSNAVTILPDDIPPTINNPVGINAKYYRGDEVNFTMGVSDRHSGIKNTTITTLPNGWTSNLTKADKNNGSLSITGRVSMNQAFNSDITFKVSATDNVNNTTNDSQSKHVSIHVGKISEDAHPIVLGNTEKVVVVNPTAVSNDEKQSIITAFMNKNQNIRGYLASTDPVTVDNNGNVTLHYRDGSSTTLDATNVMTYEPVVKPEYQTVNAAKTATVTIAKGQSFSIGDIKQYFTLSNGQPIPSGTFTNITSDRTIPTAQEVSQMNAGTQLYHITATNAYHKDSEDFYISLKIIDVKQPEGDQRVYRTSTYDLTTDEISKVKQAFINANRDVITLAEGDISVTNTPNGANVSTITVNINKGRLTKSFASNLANMNFLRWVNFPQDYTVTWTNAKIANRPTDGGLSWSDDHKSLIYRYDATLGTQITTNDILTMLKATTTVPGLRNNITGNEKSQAEAGGRPNFRTTGYSQSNATTDGQRQFTLNGQVIQVLDIINPSNGYGGQPVTNSNTRANHSNSTVVNVNEPAANGAGAFTIDHVVKSNSTHNASDAVYKAQLYLTPYGPKQYVEHLNQNTGNTTDAINIYFVPSDLVNPTISVGNYTNHQVFSGETFTNTITANDNFGVQSVTVPNTSQITGTVDNNHQHVSATAPNVTSATNKTINLLATDTSGNTATTSFNVTVKPLRDKYRVGTSSTAANPVRIANISNNATVSQADQTTIINSLTFTETVPNRSYARASANEITSKTVSNVSRTGNNANVTVTVTYQDGTTSTVTVPVKHVIPEIVAHSHYTVQGQDFPAGNGSSASDYFKLSNGSDIADATITWVSGQAPNKDNTRIGEDITVTAHILIDGETTPITKTATYKVVRTVPKHVFETARGVLYPGVSDMYDAKQYVKPVNNSWSTNAQHMNFQFVGTYGPNKDVVGISTRLIRVTYDNRQTEDLTILSKVKPDPPRIDANSVTYKAGLTNQEIKVNNVLNNSSVKLFKADNTPLNVTNITHGSGFSSVVTVSDALPNGGIKAKSSISMNNVTYTTQDEHGQVVTVTRNESVDSNDSATVTVTPQLQATTEGAVFIKGGDGFDFGHVERFIQNPPHGATVAWHDSPDTWKNTVGNTHKTAVVTLPNGQGTRNVEVPVKVYPVANAKAPSRDVKGQNLTNGTDAMNYITFDPNTNTNGITAAWANRQQPNNQQAGVQHLNVDVTYPGISAAKRVPVTVNVYQFEFPQTTYTTTVGGTLASGTQASGYAHMQNATGLPTDGFTYKWNRDTTGTNDANWSAMNKPNVAKVVNAKYDVIYNGHTFATSLPAKFVVKDVQPAKPTVTETAAGAITIAPGANQTVNTHAGNVTTYADKLVIKRNGNVVTTFTRRNNTSPWVKEASAATVAGIAGTNNGITVAAGTFNPADTIQVVATQGSGETVSDEQRSDDFTVVAPQPNQATTKIWQNGHIDITPNNPSGHLINPTQAMDIAYTEKVGNGAEHSKTINVVR

-401 NQLVPLADNSALRT
+401 NQLVPLADNSALKT

-515 GMTSTSVATFN
+515 GMTSASIAAFN

-558 ANAAKTALDQAR
+558 ANAAKSALDQAR

-636 TNTSA
+636 TNTST

-661 PLQNA
+661 PLQTA

-795 DSVADNNTIKSGQ
+795 DSVADNNTIKSDQ

-907 QTTHSLNT
+907 QTTQSLNT

-1107 NKNALNGDEKLAQSK
+1107 NKNALNGYEKLAQSK

-1228 NQLNSAKNNLD
+1228 NQVNSAKNNLD

-1274 SGTTVAGVHTVQSNA
+1274 SGTTVAGVQTVQSNA

-1398 ISSATRV
+1398 ITSATRV

-1420 AMASLQSGIN
+1420 AMASLQNGIN

-1538 QSANSLDGAMGNL
+1538 QNANSLDGAMGNL

-1641 KQKDALKT
+1641 KQKDALKA

-1660 QDVQRNAT
+1660 QDVQHNAT

-1743 GDERLRVAKQNAN
+1743 GDERLREAKQNAN

-1814 ASQNYT
+1814 TSQNYT
-1820 DASSNNQSTYNSAV
+1820 DASPNNQSTYNSAV

-1896 SAIST
+1896 SAISS

-1912 TAAKNAATE
+1912 TATKNAATE

-2038 EAVSNTGTQL
+2038 EAVSNTSTQL

-2198 DATGSNKTNYNNAVD
+2198 DATERNKTNYNNAVD

-2494 KAALNGAENLRN
+2494 KAALNGADNLRN
-2506 AKTSATNTINGLPN
+2506 AKTSATNTIDGLPN

-2613 ANQVNTTKAALNGV
+2613 ANQVNTTKAALNGA

-2667 ANNVQHTATELNGA
+2667 ANNVQHTATELNSA

-2719 ENIING
+2719 ENIISG

-2738 ATSQVNAAKTA
+2738 AASQVNAAKTA

-2759 KENANNTIDGLAQL
+2759 KEHANNTIDGLAQL

-2785 QSATTLEGV
+2785 QSATTLDGV

-2821 KAGQNYTDASPTNRN
+2821 KAGQNYTDASPNNRN

-2863 QATSQVTTKEHAL
+2863 QVTSQVTTKEQAL
-2876 NGAQNLAQAKTTAK
+2876 NGARNLAQAKTTAK

-2934 HSLQNGINDEAQT
+2934 HSLQNGINDETQT
-2947 KQTQKYLDAEPIK
+2947 KQTQKYLDAEPSK

-3131 QNLERAKQA
+3131 QNLDRAKQA

-3303 NAQTLNSA
+3303 NAQTLNTA

-3327 GQNYTDASPNN
+3327 GQNYTDASQNKQTDYN
-3338 RSEYDSAVTA
+3338 SAVTA
-3348 AKAIIDQTT
+3348 AKAIIGQTT

-3484 PNTAKDN
+3484 PNTSKDG
-3491 VESALQNV
+3491 VETALENV

-3504 ELNGNQNVANAKSTA
+3504 ELNGNQNVANAKTTA

-3538 TQIEGAST
+3538 SQIEGATT

-3562 AMSNLQSGI
+3562 AMSNLQNGI
-3571 NDEAATKA
+3571 NDEAA
-3579 AQKYTD
+3579 
-3585 ADRDK
+3585 
-3590 QTAYNDAVTAA
+3590 
-3601 KTLLD
+3601 
-3606 KTAGS
+3606 
-3611 NDNKA
+3611 
-3616 AVEQALQRVNTA
+3616 
-3628 KTALN
+3628 
-3633 GDARLNEAKNTAKQ
+3633 
-3647 QLATMSHL
+3647 
-3655 TNAQKANLTEQI
+3655 
-3667 ERGTTVAGVQG
+3667 
-3678 IQANAGTLDQAM
+3678 
-3690 NQLRQSIAS
+3690 
-3699 KDTTKSSEDYQD
+3699 
-3711 ANADLQNAYNR
+3711 
-3722 AVSDA
+3722 
-3727 EGIISAT
+3727 
-3734 NNPEMN
+3734 
-3740 PDTINQKASQVN
+3740 
-3752 SAKSALNG
+3752 
-3760 DEKLAAA
+3760 
-3767 KQTAK
+3767 
-3772 TDIGRL
+3772 
-3778 TDLNNAQRTA
+3778 
-3788 ANAEVDQAPNLAA
+3788 
-3801 VTAAKNKAT
+3801 
-3810 SLNTAMGNLKH
+3810 
-3821 ALAEKDN
+3821 
-3828 TKRSVNYTDADQ
+3828 
-3840 PKQQAYDTAVT
+3840 
-3851 QAEAITNANGSNAN
+3851 
-3865 ETQVQAALNQLNQ
+3865 
-3878 AKNDLNGDNKVAQAK
+3878 
-3893 ETAKRALASY
+3893 
-3903 SNLNNAQST
+3903 
-3912 AATSQI
+3912 
-3918 DNATTVADVTA
+3918 
-3929 AQNTANELNTAMGQ
+3929 
-3943 LQNGINDQNTVK
+3943 
-3955 QQVNF
+3955 
-3960 TDADQGKK
+3960 
-3968 DAYTNAVT
+3968 
-3976 NAQGIL
+3976 
-3982 DKANGQNMT
+3982 
-3991 KAQVEAALNQVTT
+3991 
-4004 AKNALNGDANVR
+4004 
-4016 QAKSDAK
+4016 
-4023 ANLGTLTHLNNAQK
+4023 
-4037 QDLTSQIEGA
+4037 
-4047 TTVNGV
+4047 
-4053 NSVKTK
+4053 
-4059 AQDLDGAMQRLE
+4059 
-4071 SAIANKDQTKASE
+4071 
-4084 NYIDADPTKK
+4084 
-4094 TAFDNAIIQA
+4094 
-4104 ESYLNKDHGANKDK
+4104 
-4118 QAVEQAIQSV
+4118 
-4128 TSTENALN
+4128 
-4136 GDANLQRAKTEAT
+4136 
-4149 QAIDNL
+4149 
-4155 THLNTPQ
+4155 
-4162 KTALKQQVNAAQRVS
+4162 
-4177 GVTDLKNSATSL
+4177 
-4189 NNAMDQLKQAIAD
+4189 
-4202 HDTIVA
+4202 
-4208 GGNYT
+4208 
-4213 NASPDKQGAY
+4213 
-4223 TDAYNAAKN
+4223 
-4232 IVNGSP
+4232 
-4238 NVITNA
+4238 
-4244 ADVTAATQRVNNA
+4244 
-4257 ETGLNGDT
+4257 
-4265 NLATAKQQAK
+4265 
-4275 DALRQM
+4275 
-4281 THLSDA
+4281 
-4287 QKQSITGQ
+4287 
-4295 IDSATQVTG
+4295 
-4304 VQSVKD
+4304 
-4310 NATNLDNA
+4310 
-4318 MNQLR
+4318 
-4323 NSIANKDEVKASQ
+4323 
-4336 PYVDA
+4336 
-4341 DTDKQNAYNTAVTSA
+4341 
-4356 ENIINATSQPT
+4356 
-4367 LNPSAVTQAANQVNT
+4367 
-4382 NKTALNGA
+4382 
-4390 QNLANKK
+4390 
-4397 QETTANINQLSHLN
+4397 
-4411 NAQKQDLNTQV
+4411 
-4422 TNAPNISTVNQ
+4422 
-4433 VKTKAEQLDQAME
+4433 
-4446 RLINGIQDKDQ
+4446 
-4457 VKQSVNFTDADP
+4457 
-4469 EKQTAYNNAVTAA
+4469 
-4482 ENIINQA
+4482 
-4489 NGTNANQSQV
+4489 
-4499 EAALSTVT
+4499 
-4507 TTKQALN
+4507 
-4514 GDRKVT
+4514 
-4520 DAKNNANQRLST
+4520 
-4532 LDNLNNAQKGAVTGN
+4532 
-4547 INQAHTVAEVTQAI
+4547 
-4561 QTAQELNTAMGNLK
+4561 
-4575 NSLNDK
+4575 
-4581 DTTLGSQNF
+4581 
-4590 ADADPEKKN
+4590 
-4599 AYNEAVRNAENILN
+4599 
-4613 KSTGTNVPKDQVEA
+4613 
-4627 AMNQVNTTKA
+4627 TKA

-4657 GLSHLTNAQKDA
+4657 GLSHLTNAQKEA

-4716 TDASP
+4716 TDASQ

-4736 IIDQTTN
+4736 IIDQTTS

-4774 KQQATQSL
+4774 KQQASQSL
-4782 GSLDNLNNAQKQA
+4782 GSLDNLNNAQKQT
-4795 VTNQI
+4795 VTDQI

-4874 TEVEQAIQQVNATK
+4874 AEVEQAIKQVNAAK

-4991 GTPDVVVTPSEITA
+4991 ATPDVVVTPSEITA

-5028 NVQQAID
+5028 NVQHAID

-5044 RDEYN
+5044 RDEYS

-5063 IQQAATTLNDA
+5063 IQQAATTLNDAMTQLKQGIANKAQIKGSENYHDADTDKQTAYDNAVTKAEELLKQTTNPTMDPNTIQQALTKVNDTNQALNGNQKLADAKQDAKTTLGTLDHLNDAQKQALTTQVEQAPDIATVNNVKQNAQNLNNAMTNLNNALQDKTETLNSINFTDADQAKKDAYTNAVSHAEGILSKANGSNASQTEVEQAMQRVNEAKQALNGNDNVQRAKDAAKQVITNANDLNQA

-5234 ANQAQQIANGTPTPV
+5234 ANQAQQIANGIPTPV
-5249 LAPDTVTQAVTTMNQ
+5249 LTPDTVTQAVTTMNQ

-5273 KLAQAKQDA
+5273 KLAQAKQEA

-5316 KQNAQNVNTAMGNL
+5316 KQNAQNVNTAMSNL

-5348 ADVDKQTAYTNAVS
+5348 ADADKQTAYTNAVS

-5369 QTTNPTLNPDDITRA
+5369 QTTNPTLNPDEITRA
-5384 LTQVTDAKNSLNGE
+5384 LTQVTDAKNGLNGE

-5458 AINDKDQILADGNYL
+5458 AINDKAQTLADGNYL

-5607 DYNKA
+5607 DYNQA

-5875 TATLDNNAINQAAA
+5875 TATLDNNAINQAAT

-5971 SSAYVNAEPNKKQAY
+5971 SSAYVNAEPNKKQSY

-6063 TRDKVAEIIA
+6063 TR
-6073 QAQALNEAMKALKES
+6073 
-6088 IKDQPQTEASSKFIN
+6088 
-6103 EDQAQKDAYTQAV
+6103 
-6116 QHAKDLINKTTDP
+6116 
-6129 TLAKSIIDQATQAV
+6129 
-6143 TDAKN
+6143 
-6148 NLHGDQK
+6148 
-6155 LAQDKQRATE
+6155 
-6165 TLNNLSN
+6165 
-6172 LNTPQRQ
+6172 
-6179 ALENQINNAATRGE
+6179 GE
-6193 VAQKLTE
+6193 VAQ
-6200 AQALNQA
+6200 
-6207 MEALRNSIQDQQ
+6207 
-6219 QTEAGSKFI
+6219 
-6228 NEDKPQKDA
+6228 
-6237 YQAAV
+6237 
-6242 QNAKD
+6242 
-6247 LINQTN
+6247 
-6253 NPTLDKAQVEQLTQ
+6253 
-6267 AVNQAKDNL
+6267 
-6276 HGDQKLADD
+6276 
-6285 KQHAVTDLNQLN
+6285 
-6297 GLNNPQRQALE
+6297 
-6308 SQINNAATRDE
+6308 
-6319 VAQKLAEAKALDQAM
+6319 
-6334 QALRNSIQDQQQTES
+6334 
-6349 GSKFI
+6349 
-6354 NEDKP
+6354 
-6359 QKDAYQA
+6359 
-6366 AVQNA
+6366 
-6371 KDLINQTGN
+6371 
-6380 PTLDKSQVEQLTQ
+6380 
-6393 AVTTAKDNLHGDQ
+6393 
-6406 KLARDQ
+6406 
-6412 QQAVTTVNALPN
+6412 
-6424 LNHAQQQAL
+6424 
-6433 TDAINAAPTR
+6433 
-6443 TEVAQH
+6443 
-6449 VQTATELDHAMETL
+6449 
-6463 KNKVDQVNTDKAQ
+6463 
-6476 PNYTEASTDKKEAV
+6476 
-6490 DQALQAAQSITD
+6490 IT
-6502 PTNGSNA
+6502 
-6509 NKDAVEQALTK
+6509 
-6520 LQEKENELNGN
+6520 
-6531 ERVAEAKTQAK
+6531 
-6542 QTIDQLTHLNADQIA
+6542 
-6557 TAKQNIDQATKLQ
+6557 
-6570 PIAEL
+6570 
-6575 VDQATQLNQSMDQL
+6575 
-6589 QQAVNEHANVEQTVD
+6589 
-6604 YTQADSDKQNA
+6604 
-6615 YKQAIADAENVLKQN
+6615 
-6630 ANKQQVDQALQ
+6630 
-6641 NILNAKQA
+6641 
-6649 LNGDERVA
+6649 
-6657 LAKTNGKHDI
+6657 
-6667 DQLNALNNAQ
+6667 
-6677 QDGFKGRIDQSNDL
+6677 
-6691 NQIQQIVDEAKA
+6691 
-6703 LNRAMDQ
+6703 
-6710 LSQEITGNE
+6710 
-6719 GRTKGSTNYV
+6719 
-6729 NADTQVKQVY
+6729 
-6739 DEAVDKAKQ
+6739 
-6748 ALDKSTGQNLTA
+6748 
-6760 EQVIK
+6760 
-6765 LNDAITAA
+6765 
-6773 KKALNGEERLN
+6773 
-6784 NRKAE
+6784 
-6789 ALQRLDQLTHL
+6789 
-6800 NNAQRQLAIQQINNA
+6800 
-6815 ETLNKASRA
+6815 
-6824 INRATKLDNAMGAV
+6824 
-6838 QQYIDEQ
+6838 
-6845 HLGVISS
+6845 
-6852 TNYINAD
+6852 
-6859 DNLKANY
+6859 
-6866 DNAIANAAHELDK
+6866 
-6879 VQGNAIAKA
+6879 
-6888 EAEQLKQNIID
+6888 
-6899 AQNALNGDQNLANAK
+6899 
-6914 DKANAFVNSLNG
+6914 
-6926 LNQQQQDLAHKAINN
+6926 
-6941 ADTVS
+6941 
-6946 DVTDIVNNQ
+6946 
-6955 IDLNDAMETLKH
+6955 
-6967 LVDNEI
+6967 
-6973 PNAEQT
+6973 
-6979 VNYQNADDNA
+6979 
-6989 KTNFD
+6989 
-6994 DAKRLANTLLNSDN
+6994 
-7008 TNVNDINGAIQTVND
+7008 
-7023 AIHNLNGD
+7023 
-7031 QRLQDAKDKAIQ
+7031 
-7043 SINQALANKLKE
+7043 
-7055 IEASNATDQDKLIA
+7055 
-7069 KNKAEELANSIINNI
+7069 
-7084 NKATSNQAVSQ
+7084 
-7095 VQTAG
+7095 
-7100 NHAIEQVHANE
+7100 
-7111 IPKAKIDANKDV
+7111 
-7123 DKQVQSLID
+7123 
-7132 EIDRNPN
+7132 
-7139 LTDKE
+7139 
-7144 KQALKDRINQILQQG
+7144 
-7159 HNGIN
+7159 
-7164 NAMTKEEI
+7164 
-7172 EQAKAQLAQ
+7172 
-7181 ALQDIKDLVKAKEDA
+7181 
-7196 KQDVDKQVQAL
+7196 
-7207 IDEIDQNPNLT
+7207 
-7218 DKEKQALKDRINQIL
+7218 
-7233 QQGHNGI
+7233 
-7240 NNAMTKEEIEQA
+7240 
-7252 KAQLAQ
+7252 
-7258 ALQDIKDLVKA
+7258 
-7269 KENAK
+7269 
-7274 QDIDKRV
+7274 
-7281 QALIDEI
+7281 
-7288 DQNPN
+7288 
-7293 LTDKEKQAL
+7293 
-7302 KDRINQI
+7302 
-7309 LQQGHNDI
+7309 
-7317 NNALTKEEIEQAKAQ
+7317 
-7332 LAQAL
+7332 
-7337 QDIKDLVKAK
+7337 
-7347 EDAKNAIKALA
+7347 
-7358 NAKRDQINSNPDL
+7358 
-7371 TPEQKAKALKEID
+7371 
-7384 EAEKRALQNV
+7384 
-7394 ENAQTIDQLNRGLN
+7394 
-7408 LGLDDIRN
+7408 
-7416 THVWEVDEQPAV
+7416 
-7428 NEIFEATPEQILVNG
+7428 
-7443 ELIVHRDDIITEQ
+7443 
-7456 DILAHINLIDQLS
+7456 
-7469 AEVIDTPS
+7469 
-7477 TATISDSLTAKVEV
+7477 
-7491 TLLDGSKV
+7491 
-7499 IVNVPVKVVEKELS
+7499 
-7513 VVKQQA
+7513 
-7519 IESIENAA
+7519 
-7527 QQKIDEINNSVTLTL
+7527 
-7542 EQKEAAI
+7542 
-7549 AEVNKLK
+7549 
-7556 QQAIDYIN
+7556 
-7564 NAPDVHSVEEIQQ
+7564 
-7577 QEQAHIEQF
+7577 
-7586 YPEQFTI
+7586 
-7593 EQAKS
+7593 
-7598 NAIKSIED
+7598 
-7606 AIQHM
+7606 
-7611 IDEIKARTD
+7611 
-7620 LTDKEKQEA
+7620 
-7629 IAKLNQLKEQAIQA
+7629 
-7643 IQRAQS
+7643 
-7649 IDEISE
+7649 
-7655 QLEQFKAQMKA
+7655 
-7666 ANPTAKEL
+7666 
-7674 AKRKQEAISRIKDFS
+7674 
-7689 NEKINSIRNSEIGT
+7689 
-7703 TDEKQAAMNQINE
+7703 
-7716 IVLETIRD
+7716 
-7724 INNAHTLQQVEAAL
+7724 
-7738 NNGIA
+7738 
-7743 RISAVQIVISDRAKQ
+7743 
-7758 SSSTGN
+7758 
-7764 ESNSHLTIGY
+7764 
-7774 GTANHPFN
+7774 
-7782 SSTIGHKKK
+7782 
-7791 IDEDDDI
+7791 
-7798 DPLHMRHF
+7798 
-7806 SNNFGNV
+7806 
-7813 IKNAIG
+7813 
-7819 VVGISGLLAS
+7819 
-7829 FWFFIAKRRRKED
+7829 
-7842 EEEELEIRD
+7842 
-7851 NNKDSIK
+7851 
-7858 ETLDDTKHLPLLF
+7858 
-7871 AKRRR
+7871 
-7876 KEDEEDVTVEEK
+7876 
-7888 DTLNNG
+7888 
-7894 ESLDKV
+7894 
-7900 KHTPFFLPK
+7900 
-7909 RRRKEDEEDV
+7909 
-7919 EVTNENTDEK
+7919 
-7929 VLQDNEHSPILIA
+7929 
-7942 KRRKDKEVDVE
+7942 
-7953 TTTSIESNEDDA
+7953 
-7965 PLLLAKKKNQK
+7965 
-7976 DNQSKGKKS
+7976 
-7985 ASKNLLKS
+7985 

>member
-1 MGNGAEHSKTINVVR
+1 MNYRDKIQKFSIRKYTVGTFSTVIATLVFLGFNTSRAHAAETNQPASVVKQKQQSNNEQTENRESQAQNSQNSQNGQSLSATRENEQPNISQANLVDQKVAQSSTTNDEQPASQNVNTKKDSATAATTQPDKEKSKHKQNESQSANKNGNDNRAAHVENHEANVVTASDSSDNGNVQHDRNELQAFFDANYHDYRFIDRENADSGTFNYVKGIFDKINTLLGSNDPINNKDLQLAYKELEQAVALIRTMPQRQQTSRRSSRIQTRSIESRAAEPRSVSSYQNADSSYYVENANDGSGYPVGTYINASNKGAPYYLPTAPWNTLKASAAKEIVLMTAKQTGDGYQWVIKFNKGHAPHDNMIFWFALPSDQVPVGRTDFVTVNADGTNVQWSNGAGAGAYKPLPEMWPYGVNDSRSRDFKIRNRSGQVIYDWADVHVNTLRDLARAGDYFSEANAPAATKALGEQTFKYINGERPTESPGASKVYTFIGAGDASYTISFRTQGPTTNKLYYAAGGRALEYNQLFMYSQLYVESTQDYQQRLNGFRQVINRTYRIGTTKRVEVSQGNVQTKKVLESTNLNIDDFVDDPLSYVKTPSNKVLGFYSTNANTNAFRPGGAQQLNEYQLSQLFTDQKLQEAARTRNPIRLMIGFDYPDAYGNSETLVPVNLTVLPEIQHNIKFFKNDDTQNIADKPFSKQAGHPVFYVYAGNQGNASVNLGGSVTSIQPLRINLTSNENFTDKDWQITGIPRTLHIENSTNRPNNARERNIELVGNLLPGDYFGTIRFGRKEQLFEIRVKPHTPRITTTAEELRGTALQKVPVTISGIPLDPSALVYLVTPTSQTTSGGSEADQIPSGYTKLATGTPDGVHTTITIRPQDYVVFIPPVGKEVRAVVFYNNVVASNMSNAVTILPDDIPPTINNPVGINAKYYRGDEVNFTMGVSDRHTGIKNTTITTLPSGWTSNLTKSDNKNGSLSITGRVSMNQAFNSDITFKVSATDNVNNTTNDSQSKHVSIHVGKISEDAHPIVLGNTEKVVVVNPTAVSNDEKQRIITAFMNKNQNIRGYLASTDPVTVDNNGNVTLHYRDGSSTTLEATNVMTYEPIVKPEYQTTNAPKTATVTIAKGQSFSIGDIKQYFTLSNGQPIPSGTFTNITSDRTIPTAQEVSQMNAGTQLYHLVASNAYHKDTEDFYISLKIVDVKQPEGDQRVYRTSTYDLTTDEISKVKQAFINANRDVITLAEGDISVTNTPNGANVSTITVNINKGRLTKSFASNLANMNFLRWVNFPQDYTVTWTNAKIANRPTDGGLSWSDDHKSLIYRYDATLGTQITTNDILTMLKATTTVPGLRNNITGNEKAQAEAGGRPNYRTTGYSQANASSDGQRQYTLNGQVIQILDIINPSNGYGGQPVTNSNTRANHSNATVVNVNEPAANGAGAFTIDHVVKSNSTHNASDAVYKAQLYLTPYGPKQYVEHLNQNTGNTTDAINIYFVPSDLVNPTISVGNYTNHQVFSGETFTNTITANDNFGVQSVTVPTTSQITGTVDNNHQHVSATAPNVTSATSKTINLLATDTSGNTATTSFNVTVKPLRDKYRVGTSSTAANPVRIANISNNATVSQADQTAIINSLMFTSNAPNRNYATASANEITSKTVSNVSRTGNNANVTVTVTYQDGTTSTVTVPVKHVIPEIVAHSHYTVQGQDFPAGNGSSAADYFKLSNGSAIPDATITWVSGQAPNKDNTRIGEDINVTANILIDGETTPITKTATYKVVRTVPKHVFETARGVLYPGVSDMYDAKQYVKPVNNSWSTNAQHMNFQFVGTYGPNKDVVGISTRLIRVTYDNRQTEDLTILSKVKPDPPRIDANSVTYKAGLTNQEIKVNNVLNNSSVKLFKADNTPLNVTNITHGSGFSSVVTVSDALPNGGIKAKSSISMNNVTYTTQDEHGQVVTVTRNESVDSNDSATVTVTPQLQATTEGAVFIKGGDGFDFGHVERFIQNPPHGATVAWHDNPDTWKNTVGNTHKTAVVTLPSGQGTRNVEVPVKVYPVANAKAPSRDVKGQNLTNGTDAMNYITFDPNTNTNGITAAWANRQQPNNQQAGVQHLNVDVTYPGISAAKRVPVTVNVYQFEFPQTTYTTTVGGTLASGTQASGYAHMQNANGLPTDGFTYKWNNAATGTNDANWAAMNKPNAAKVVNAKYDVIYNGHTFATSLPAKFVVKNVQPAKPIVTESAAGAITIAPGANQTVNTHAGNVTTYADKLVIKRNGNVVTTFTRHNNTSPWVKEASAATVAGIAGTNNGITVAAGTFNPADTIQVVATQGSGETISDEQRSDDFTVVAPQPNQATTKIWQNGHIDITPNNPSGHLINPTQAMDIAYTEKVGNGAEHSKTINVVR

-30 VTLDAQTGKVTFNAN
+30 VTLDAHTGKVTFNAN
-45 TIKPNSSITITP
+45 TIKPNSAITITP

-62 HSVSSNPSTLTA
+62 HSASSNPSTLTA
-74 PAAHTVN
+74 PATHTVN

-162 HLDDPVSTE
+162 HLDDPVSTD
-171 GKKPGTITQYNNAM
+171 GKKPGTITQYNNAI

-200 QVINNERATPQQVS
+200 QVINNDRATPQQVS
-214 DALTKV
+214 DALSKV
-220 RAAQTKIDQ
+220 QAAQTKINE

-250 QSSVNQVPSTAGM
+250 QSSVNQVPSTTGM

-269 NYNAKKREAETEITA
+269 NYNTKKREAESEITT

-295 AQQISDEKHRVD
+295 AQQISEEKHRVD

-315 AKHDLTADTHAL
+315 AKQNLTADTHAL

-353 SIRALQSDL
+353 SMHALQAEL
-362 TSAKNSANAIIQK
+362 TSAKNNANTVIHK
-375 PIRTVQEVQSAL
+375 PIRSVQEVQSAL
-387 TNVNRVNE
+387 TNVNRVNDKI
-395 RLTQAI
+395 TQAI

-479 YNSLKQAIAG
+479 YNSLKQAITG

-495 PLQTAKTQLQNDID
+495 PLQSAKTQLQNDID

-515 GMTSTSVATFN
+515 GMTSASVATFN

-558 ANAAKTALDQAR
+558 ANATKSALDQAR

-597 TGMTQDSI
+597 TGMTQDSV

-631 VEQIN
+631 VDQIN

-746 LTTLHGASNL
+746 LNTLHGASNL

-769 AAQNHAALETIKSNI
+769 AAPNHAALETIKSNI
-784 TALNTAMTKLK
+784 TALNNAMTKLK
-795 DSVADNNTIKSGQ
+795 ESVADNNTIKSGQ
-808 NYTDATPA
+808 NYTDATTA

-830 VIGETTNPTMDVN
+830 VIGETNNPTMDVN

-907 QTTHSLNT
+907 QTTQSLNT

-1012 QRQNLQSQINGAH
+1012 QRQNIQSQINGAH
-1025 QIDAVNTIKQ
+1025 QIEAVNTIKQ

-1049 AVADKDQVKRTED
+1049 AVADKEQVKRTED

-1085 NQTTNPT
+1085 NQSTNPT
-1092 MSVDDVNRATSAVTS
+1092 MSVNDVSSATSAVTT

-1217 NKTKDQVTEAM
+1217 NKTKDQVAEAM
-1228 NQLNSAKNNLD
+1228 NQVNSAKNNLD

-1246 AKQTAKQQL
+1246 AKQTVKQQL

-1347 STITQKAEQVNSS
+1347 STITQKANQVNSS
-1360 KTALNGDENLAA
+1360 KTALNGDENLAT

-1378 TYLNTLTSITDAQK
+1378 TYLNSLTSITDAQK

-1420 AMASLQSGIN
+1420 AMANLQNGIN

-1475 VEAALQRVNN
+1475 VEAALQRVNT
-1485 AKDALNGDAKLIAA
+1485 AKNALNGDAKLIAA

-1604 ALNNVNNAKHALNG
+1604 ALNNVNSAKHALNG

-1641 KQKDALKT
+1641 KQKDALKA

-1668 ELNTAMGTLKHAI
+1668 ELNTAMGTLKHTI

-1775 QVGQANRLEDV
+1775 QVGQANRLEDI

-1820 DASSNNQSTYNSAV
+1820 DASPNNQSTYNSAV
-1834 SNAKGIINQTNNPT
+1834 SNANGIINQTNNPT

-1896 SAIST
+1896 SAISS

-1937 TVKQSVKFTDADKAK
+1937 TVKQGVNFTDADKAK
-1952 RDAYTNAVSRAEAI
+1952 RDAYTNAVSRAETI

-1977 QDVEAAIQNVS
+1977 QDVEAAIQNVT

-1999 VTNAKNAA
+1999 VTNAKNTA
-2007 KNALNNL
+2007 KHALNNL

-2061 KTNTLASENY
+2061 KANTLASENY

-2099 NLDKT
+2099 NLDKA

-2110 SQVANAKGALNGNH
+2110 SQVTNAKGALNGNH

-2198 DATGSNKTNYNNAVD
+2198 DATESNKTNYNNAVD
-2213 SANGVINATSNPN
+2213 SANSVINATSNPN

-2262 IDGATNLNKAQKDA
+2262 IDGAANLNKAQKDA

-2348 TGSNSDKAAVDRALQ
+2348 SGSNSDKAAVGRALQ

-2383 AAKQNLGTLN
+2383 TAKQNLGTLN
-2393 HITNAQRTDLEGQIN
+2393 HITNAQRNDLERQIN

-2613 ANQVNTTKAALNGV
+2613 ANQVNTTKAALNGA

-2667 ANNVQHTATELNGA
+2667 ANNAQHTATELNGA
-2681 MTALKAAIADK
+2681 MTALKAAITDK
-2692 ERTKASGNYVNA
+2692 ERTKVSGNYVNA

-2785 QSATTLEGV
+2785 QSATTLDGV

-2812 DSIANEATI
+2812 E
-2821 KAGQNYTDASPTNRN
+2821 
-2836 EYDSAVTAAK
+2836 
-2846 AIINQTS
+2846 
-2853 NPTMEPNTIT
+2853 
-2863 QATSQVTTKEHAL
+2863 
-2876 NGAQNLAQAKTTAK
+2876 
-2890 NNLNNLTSI
+2890 
-2899 NNAQKDALTRSI
+2899 
-2911 DGATTVAGVNQET
+2911 
-2924 AKATELNNAM
+2924 
-2934 HSLQNGINDEAQT
+2934 
-2947 KQTQKYLDAEPIK
+2947 
-2960 KSAYDQA
+2960 
-2967 VNAAKAILT
+2967 
-2976 KASGQNVDKAA
+2976 
-2987 VEQALQNVNSTKTA
+2987 
-3001 LNGDAKLNEA
+3001 
-3011 KAAAKQTL
+3011 
-3019 GTLTHINNAQRTALD
+3019 
-3034 NEITQATNVEGVNT
+3034 
-3048 VKAKAQQLDGA
+3048 
-3059 MGQLETSIRDKDTTL
+3059 
-3074 QSQNYQ
+3074 
-3080 DADDAKRTAYSQ
+3080 
-3092 AVNAAATILNKTA
+3092 
-3105 GGNTPKADVERAMQ
+3105 
-3119 AVTQA
+3119 
-3124 NTALNGI
+3124 
-3131 QNLERAKQA
+3131 
-3140 ANTAITNASDLNTKQ
+3140 
-3155 KEALKAQ
+3155 
-3162 VTSAGRVSAANG
+3162 
-3174 VEHTAT
+3174 
-3180 ELNTAMTALK
+3180 
-3190 RAIADKAE
+3190 
-3198 TKASGNYVNAD
+3198 
-3209 ANKRQAYDEKVTAAE
+3209 
-3224 NIVSGTPTPTLT
+3224 
-3236 PADVTNAA
+3236 
-3244 TQVTNAK
+3244 
-3251 TQLNG
+3251 
-3256 NHNLEVAKQ
+3256 
-3265 NANTAID
+3265 
-3272 GLTSL
+3272 
-3277 NGPQKAK
+3277 
-3284 LKEQVGQATTLP
+3284 
-3296 NVQTVRD
+3296 
-3303 NAQTLNSA
+3303 
-3311 MKGLRD
+3311 
-3317 SIANEATIKA
+3317 
-3327 GQNYTDASPNN
+3327 
-3338 RSEYDSAVTA
+3338 
-3348 AKAIIDQTT
+3348 
-3357 SPSMN
+3357 
-3362 AQEINQAKDQVTA
+3362 
-3375 KQQALNG
+3375 
-3382 QENLRTAQTNAK
+3382 
-3394 QHLNGLSDLTDAQKD
+3394 
-3409 AVKRQIEGATH
+3409 
-3420 VNEVTQAQNN
+3420 
-3430 ADALNTAMTNLKNGI
+3430 
-3445 QDQNTIKQGV
+3445 
-3455 NFTDADEAK
+3455 
-3464 RNAYTNAVTQ
+3464 
-3474 AEQILNKAQG
+3474 
-3484 PNTAKDN
+3484 
-3491 VESALQNV
+3491 
-3499 QRAKN
+3499 
-3504 ELNGNQNVANAKSTA
+3504 
-3519 KNALNNLTSIN
+3519 
-3530 NAQKEALK
+3530 
-3538 TQIEGAST
+3538 
-3546 VAGVNQVSTTA
+3546 
-3557 SELNT
+3557 
-3562 AMSNLQSGI
+3562 
-3571 NDEAATKA
+3571 
-3579 AQKYTD
+3579 
-3585 ADRDK
+3585 
-3590 QTAYNDAVTAA
+3590 
-3601 KTLLD
+3601 
-3606 KTAGS
+3606 
-3611 NDNKA
+3611 
-3616 AVEQALQRVNTA
+3616 
-3628 KTALN
+3628 
-3633 GDARLNEAKNTAKQ
+3633 
-3647 QLATMSHL
+3647 
-3655 TNAQKANLTEQI
+3655 
-3667 ERGTTVAGVQG
+3667 
-3678 IQANAGTLDQAM
+3678 
-3690 NQLRQSIAS
+3690 
-3699 KDTTKSSEDYQD
+3699 
-3711 ANADLQNAYNR
+3711 
-3722 AVSDA
+3722 
-3727 EGIISAT
+3727 
-3734 NNPEMN
+3734 
-3740 PDTINQKASQVN
+3740 
-3752 SAKSALNG
+3752 
-3760 DEKLAAA
+3760 
-3767 KQTAK
+3767 
-3772 TDIGRL
+3772 
-3778 TDLNNAQRTA
+3778 
-3788 ANAEVDQAPNLAA
+3788 
-3801 VTAAKNKAT
+3801 
-3810 SLNTAMGNLKH
+3810 
-3821 ALAEKDN
+3821 
-3828 TKRSVNYTDADQ
+3828 
-3840 PKQQAYDTAVT
+3840 
-3851 QAEAITNANGSNAN
+3851 
-3865 ETQVQAALNQLNQ
+3865 
-3878 AKNDLNGDNKVAQAK
+3878 
-3893 ETAKRALASY
+3893 
-3903 SNLNNAQST
+3903 
-3912 AATSQI
+3912 
-3918 DNATTVADVTA
+3918 
-3929 AQNTANELNTAMGQ
+3929 
-3943 LQNGINDQNTVK
+3943 
-3955 QQVNF
+3955 
-3960 TDADQGKK
+3960 
-3968 DAYTNAVT
+3968 
-3976 NAQGIL
+3976 
-3982 DKANGQNMT
+3982 
-3991 KAQVEAALNQVTT
+3991 
-4004 AKNALNGDANVR
+4004 
-4016 QAKSDAK
+4016 
-4023 ANLGTLTHLNNAQK
+4023 
-4037 QDLTSQIEGA
+4037 
-4047 TTVNGV
+4047 
-4053 NSVKTK
+4053 
-4059 AQDLDGAMQRLE
+4059 
-4071 SAIANKDQTKASE
+4071 
-4084 NYIDADPTKK
+4084 
-4094 TAFDNAIIQA
+4094 
-4104 ESYLNKDHGANKDK
+4104 
-4118 QAVEQAIQSV
+4118 
-4128 TSTENALN
+4128 
-4136 GDANLQRAKTEAT
+4136 
-4149 QAIDNL
+4149 
-4155 THLNTPQ
+4155 
-4162 KTALKQQVNAAQRVS
+4162 
-4177 GVTDLKNSATSL
+4177 
-4189 NNAMDQLKQAIAD
+4189 
-4202 HDTIVA
+4202 
-4208 GGNYT
+4208 
-4213 NASPDKQGAY
+4213 
-4223 TDAYNAAKN
+4223 
-4232 IVNGSP
+4232 
-4238 NVITNA
+4238 
-4244 ADVTAATQRVNNA
+4244 
-4257 ETGLNGDT
+4257 
-4265 NLATAKQQAK
+4265 
-4275 DALRQM
+4275 
-4281 THLSDA
+4281 
-4287 QKQSITGQ
+4287 
-4295 IDSATQVTG
+4295 
-4304 VQSVKD
+4304 
-4310 NATNLDNA
+4310 
-4318 MNQLR
+4318 
-4323 NSIANKDEVKASQ
+4323 
-4336 PYVDA
+4336 
-4341 DTDKQNAYNTAVTSA
+4341 
-4356 ENIINATSQPT
+4356 
-4367 LNPSAVTQAANQVNT
+4367 
-4382 NKTALNGA
+4382 
-4390 QNLANKK
+4390 
-4397 QETTANINQLSHLN
+4397 
-4411 NAQKQDLNTQV
+4411 
-4422 TNAPNISTVNQ
+4422 
-4433 VKTKAEQLDQAME
+4433 
-4446 RLINGIQDKDQ
+4446 
-4457 VKQSVNFTDADP
+4457 
-4469 EKQTAYNNAVTAA
+4469 
-4482 ENIINQA
+4482 
-4489 NGTNANQSQV
+4489 
-4499 EAALSTVT
+4499 
-4507 TTKQALN
+4507 
-4514 GDRKVT
+4514 
-4520 DAKNNANQRLST
+4520 
-4532 LDNLNNAQKGAVTGN
+4532 
-4547 INQAHTVAEVTQAI
+4547 
-4561 QTAQELNTAMGNLK
+4561 
-4575 NSLNDK
+4575 
-4581 DTTLGSQNF
+4581 
-4590 ADADPEKKN
+4590 
-4599 AYNEAVRNAENILN
+4599 
-4613 KSTGTNVPKDQVEA
+4613 
-4627 AMNQVNTTKA
+4627 
-4637 ALNGTQNLEKAK
+4637 
-4649 QHANTAID
+4649 
-4657 GLSHLTNAQKDA
+4657 
-4669 LKQLVQQ
+4669 
-4676 STTVA
+4676 
-4681 EAQGNEQKANNV
+4681 
-4693 DAAMDKLRQSIADNA
+4693 
-4708 TTKQNQNY
+4708 
-4716 TDASP
+4716 
-4721 NKKDAYNNAVTTAQG
+4721 
-4736 IIDQTTN
+4736 
-4743 PTLDPTVI
+4743 
-4751 NQAAGQVS
+4751 
-4759 TTKNAL
+4759 
-4765 NGNENLEAA
+4765 
-4774 KQQATQSL
+4774 
-4782 GSLDNLNNAQKQA
+4782 
-4795 VTNQI
+4795 
-4800 NGAHTVD
+4800 
-4807 EANQIKQNAQNLNTA
+4807 
-4822 MGNLKQAIAD
+4822 
-4832 KDATKATV
+4832 
-4840 NFTDADQAK
+4840 
-4849 QQAYNTAVTN
+4849 
-4859 AENIISKANGGNATQ
+4859 
-4874 TEVEQAIQQVNATK
+4874 
-4888 QALNGNANVQH
+4888 
-4899 AKDEATALINS
+4899 
-4910 SNDLNQA
+4910 
-4917 QKDAL
+4917 
-4922 KQQVQ
+4922 
-4927 NATTV
+4927 
-4932 AGVNNVKQTAQELN
+4932 
-4946 NAMTQLKQGIADK
+4946 
-4959 EQTKADGNFVNA
+4959 
-4971 DPDKQNAYNQAVAKA
+4971 
-4986 EALIS
+4986 
-4991 GTPDVVVTPSEITA
+4991 
-5005 ALNKV
+5005 
-5010 TQAKN
+5010 
-5015 DLNGNTNLATAKQ
+5015 
-5028 NVQQAID
+5028 
-5035 QLPNLNQAQ
+5035 
-5044 RDEYN
+5044 
-5049 KQITQATLVPNVNA
+5049 
-5063 IQQAATTLNDA
+5063 
-5074 MTQLKQGIADKD
+5074 
-5086 QTKANGNFVNADT
+5086 
-5099 DKQNAYNNAVA
+5099 
-5110 HAEQIISGTPNA
+5110 
-5122 NVDPQQVAQA
+5122 
-5132 LQQVN
+5132 
-5137 QAKGDLN
+5137 
-5144 GNHNLQVAKDNAN
+5144 
-5157 TAIDQLPNL
+5157 
-5166 NQPQKTALKDQVSH
+5166 
-5180 AELVTGVNA
+5180 
-5189 IKQNADALNNA
+5189 
-5200 MGTLKQQI
+5200 
-5208 QANSQV
+5208 
-5214 PQSVD
+5214 
-5219 FTQADQDKQQAYNNA
+5219 
-5234 ANQAQQIANGTPTPV
+5234 
-5249 LAPDTVTQAVTTMNQ
+5249 
-5264 AKDALNGDE
+5264 
-5273 KLAQAKQDA
+5273 
-5282 LANLDTLRDL
+5282 
-5292 NQPQRDALR
+5292 
-5301 NQINQA
+5301 
-5307 QALATVEQT
+5307 
-5316 KQNAQNVNTAMGNL
+5316 
-5330 KQGIA
+5330 
-5335 NKDTVKASENYHD
+5335 
-5348 ADVDKQTAYTNAVS
+5348 
-5362 QAEGIIN
+5362 
-5369 QTTNPTLNPDDITRA
+5369 
-5384 LTQVTDAKNSLNGE
+5384 
-5398 AKLATEKQ
+5398 
-5406 NAKDAVSGM
+5406 
-5415 THLNDAQKQA
+5415 
-5425 LKGQIDQSPEIA
+5425 
-5437 TVNQVKQTAT
+5437 
-5447 SLDQA
+5447 
-5452 MDQLSQ
+5452 
-5458 AINDKDQILADGNYL
+5458 
-5473 NADPDKQNAYK
+5473 
-5484 QAVAKAEALLNKQSG
+5484 
-5499 TNEVQAQVES
+5499 
-5509 ITNEVNAAKQALNG
+5509 
-5523 NDNLAN
+5523 
-5529 AKQQAKQQLANLTH
+5529 
-5543 LNDAQ
+5543 
-5548 KQSFE
+5548 
-5553 SQITQAPLVT
+5553 
-5563 DVTTINQKA
+5563 
-5572 QTLDHAMEL
+5572 
-5581 LRNSVA
+5581 
-5587 DNQTTLASED
+5587 
-5597 YHDATAQRQN
+5597 
-5607 DYNKA
+5607 
-5612 VTAANNII
+5612 
-5620 NQTTSP
+5620 
-5626 TMNPDDVNGA
+5626 
-5636 TTQVN
+5636 
-5641 NTKVALDGDENL
+5641 
-5653 AAAKQQA
+5653 
-5660 NNRLDQLD
+5660 
-5668 HLNNAQKQQLQS
+5668 
-5680 QITQSSDIAAVNGHK
+5680 
-5695 QTAESLNTAMG
+5695 
-5706 NLINAIADH
+5706 
-5715 QAVEQRGNFINAD
+5715 
-5728 TDKQTAYNTAVN
+5728 
-5740 EAAAMINKQTGQNAN
+5740 
-5755 QTEVEQA
+5755 
-5762 ITKVQ
+5762 
-5767 TTLQALNGDHNLQ
+5767 
-5780 VAKTNATQAI
+5780 
-5790 DALTSLNDPQKT
+5790 
-5802 ALKDQVTAATLVTAV
+5802 
-5817 HQIEQNANTLNQA
+5817 
-5830 MHGLRQSI
+5830 SI

-5875 TATLDNNAINQAAA
+5875 TATLDNNVINQAAT

-5918 AHLNNAQKHMED
+5918 AHLNNAQKHMEE

-6012 ATQAVISSKNALDGV
+6012 ATQAVTTSKNGLDGV

-6116 QHAKDLINKTTDP
+6116 QHARDLINKTTDP
-6129 TLAKSIIDQATQAV
+6129 TLVKSVIDQATQAV
-6143 TDAKN
+6143 NDAKN

-6179 ALENQINNAATRGE
+6179 ALENQINNAGTRGE

-6207 MEALRNSIQDQQ
+6207 MEALRNSIQDQR
-6219 QTEAGSKFI
+6219 QTESGSKFI

-6242 QNAKD
+6242 QHAKD
-6247 LINQTN
+6247 LINQTS

-6267 AVNQAKDNL
+6267 GVNQAKDNL

-6334 QALRNSIQDQQQTES
+6334 QALRNSIQDQQQTEA

-6359 QKDAYQA
+6359 QKDAYQT
-6366 AVQNA
+6366 AVQHA

-6449 VQTATELDHAMETL
+6449 VQIGTELDQAMETL

-6476 PNYTEASTDKKEAV
+6476 PNYTEASMDKKEAV
-6490 DQALQAAQSITD
+6490 DQALQAAESITD
-6502 PTNGSNA
+6502 TTNGSNA

-6520 LQEKENELNGN
+6520 LQEKVNELNGN

-6542 QTIDQLTHLNADQIA
+6542 QTIDQLTHLNANQIA
-6557 TAKQNIDQATKLQ
+6557 AAKQNIDQATKLQ

-6615 YKQAIADAENVLKQN
+6615 YKQAIAEAENVLKQN
-6630 ANKQQVDQALQ
+6630 SNKQQVDQALQ

-6657 LAKTNGKHDI
+6657 IAKTNGKHDI

-6765 LNDAITAA
+6765 LNDAVTAA

-6784 NRKAE
+6784 NRKSE

-6859 DNLKANY
+6859 DNLIANY
-6866 DNAIANAAHELDK
+6866 DNAIANAAHELDR

-6926 LNQQQQDLAHKAINN
+6926 LNQQQQDLAHNAINN
-6941 ADTVS
+6941 ADTVP

-7008 TNVNDINGAIQTVND
+7008 TNVNDINGAIQAVND
-7023 AIHNLNGD
+7023 AIQNLNGD

-7043 SINQALANKLKE
+7043 SINQVLANKLKE
-7055 IEASNATDQDKLIA
+7055 IEASNATEQDKLIA

-7084 NKATSNQAVSQ
+7084 NKATSNQDVSQ

-7100 NHAIEQVHANE
+7100 NQAIEQVHANE
-7111 IPKAKIDANKDV
+7111 IPKAKIDANKDA
-7123 DKQVQSLID
+7123 DKQVQALIDEIDRNPNLTDKEKQAIKDRINQILQQGHNDINNAMTKEEIEQAKAQLAQALQGIKDLVKAKEDTKQDVDKRVQALID

-7172 EQAKAQLAQ
+7172 DQAK
-7181 ALQDIKDLVKAKEDA
+7181 E
-7196 KQDVDKQVQAL
+7196 
-7207 IDEIDQNPNLT
+7207 
-7218 DKEKQALKDRINQIL
+7218 R
-7233 QQGHNGI
+7233 
-7240 NNAMTKEEIEQA
+7240 
-7252 KAQLAQ
+7252 
-7258 ALQDIKDLVKA
+7258 
-7269 KENAK
+7269 
-7274 QDIDKRV
+7274 
-7281 QALIDEI
+7281 
-7288 DQNPN
+7288 
-7293 LTDKEKQAL
+7293 
-7302 KDRINQI
+7302 
-7309 LQQGHNDI
+7309 
-7317 NNALTKEEIEQAKAQ
+7317 

-7347 EDAKNAIKALA
+7347 EDAKNKIKALA

-7416 THVWEVDEQPAV
+7416 THVWEVDDQPAV
-7428 NEIFEATPEQILVNG
+7428 NEISEATPEQLLVNG

-7456 DILAHINLIDQLS
+7456 DVLAHINLIDQLT

-7519 IESIENAA
+7519 IESIENAT
-7527 QQKIDEINNSVTLTL
+7527 QQKINEINNSVTLTL

-7556 QQAIDYIN
+7556 QQAIDHIN

-7586 YPEQFTI
+7586 NPEQFTI

-7649 IDEISE
+7649 IDEITE
-7655 QLEQFKAQMKA
+7655 QMEQFKAQMKA
-7666 ANPTAKEL
+7666 ANPIAKEL

-7689 NEKINSIRNSEIGT
+7689 NEKMNSIRNSEIGSS
-7703 TDEKQAAMNQINE
+7703 DEKQAAMNRINE
-7716 IVLETIRD
+7716 IVLETIRG

-7743 RISAVQIVISDRAKQ
+7743 RISAVQIVTSDRAKQ

-7791 IDEDDDI
+7791 LDEDDDI

-7888 DTLNNG
+7888 DSLNTG

-7929 VLQDNEHSPILIA
+7929 VLKDNEHSPLLIA
-7942 KRRKDKEVDVE
+7942 KRRKDKEEDVE
-7953 TTTSIESNEDDA
+7953 TTTSIESKDEDV

-7976 DNQSKGKKS
+7976 DNQSEDKKS
-7985 ASKNLLKS
+7985 ASKNTSKKVAAKKKKKKSKKNKK

>member
-1 MGNGAEHSKTINVVR
+1 MNYRDKIQKFSIRKYTVGTFSTVIATLVFLGLNTSQAQAAETNQPASALKQKQQNGDTQTENREVEVQNSQNGQSLSAPIENEQPNNNQTNHVDASAVQSSTTEHDQPVSQNEQAKKDTAAATPTQSAKAASKHEQSESRAANKKENDNKATHVESHEANVVTASDSSDSGNVQHDRNELQAFFDANYHDYRFIDRENADSGTFNYVKGIFDKINTLLGSNDPINNKDLQLAYKELEQAVALIRTMPQRQQTSRRSSRIQTRSIESRAAEPRSVSDYQNANSSYYVENANDGSGYPVGTYINASSKGAPYNLPTTPWNTLKASDAKEIALITAKQTGDGYQWVIKFNKGHAPHENMIYWFALPAGQTPVGRTEFVTVNADGTNVQWSNGAGAGANKPLPEMWPYGVNDSRSWDYKIRNRSGQVIYDWPTVHINSLKDLARASDYFSEAGATPATKAFGRQTFEYINGERPTESPGVPKVYTFIGKGDASYTISFKTQGPTIDKLYYAADGRALEYNQLFMYSQLYVESTQDYQQRLNGLRQVVNRTYRIGTTKRVEVSQGNVQTKKVLESTNLNIDDFMDDPLSYVKTPSNKVLGFYPTSANTNAFRPGGVNPLNEYQLSQLFTDDKLQQAARTGSPIRLMIGFDYPDAFGNGETLVPVNLTVLPEIQHNIKFFKNDDGQNIADKPASKQAGHPVFYVYAGNQGNASVNLGGSVTSIQPLRINLTSNENFTDKDWQITGIPRTLHIENSTNRTNNARERNIELVGNLLPGDYFGTIRFGRKEQLFEIRVKPHTPRITTTAEELRGTALQKVPVTVTDIPLDPSALVYLVIPTSQTRDGGSEADQIPSGYTKIATGTPDGVHSTITIRPEDYVVFIPPVGNQIRALIFYNNVVASNMSNAVTILPDDIPPTINNPVGLNAKYYRGDEVSFTMGVSDRHSGLKSTTITTLPSGWTSNLTKSDKKNGSLAISGRVSMNQAYNSDITFKVSATDNVNNTTNDSQSKHVTVHVGKISDDAHPIVLGNSEKVVVVNPTALTGDEKQRITTAFMNKNQNIRGYLASSNPVTVDNHGNVTLQYRDGSSTTLDATNVMTYEPVVKPEYQTANAAKTATVTIAKGQSFNIGDIKQYFTLSNGQAIPSSSFTNITSDRTIPTAQEVSQMNAGTQLYHIVATNAYHKDTEDFYITLKIIDVKQPEGDQRVYRMSTYDITTDEISKVKQAFINANRDAISFAEGDISVTNTPNGSNVSTITVNINKGRLTKSFTSNLNNMNFLRWVNFPQDYTVTWTNAKIANRPTDGGLSWSDDHKSLIYRYDATLGTQITTNDILTLLKATTTVPGLRNNIAGNEKAQAEAGGRPNYKTTGYSQSNPTSDGQRQFTLNGQVIQIMDIINPSNGFGGQPVTNSNVRANHSNSTVVSVNESAANGAGAFTIDHVVKNNSTHNAADAVYKAQLYLSPYGPKQYVEHLNQNTDNTNEAINIYFVPSDLVNPTISVGNYTNHQVFTGETFTNTITANDNFGVQSVTVPTTSQLTGTVDNNHQHVSATAPNVTSTTNKTINLVATDTSGNTATTSFNVTIKPLRDKYRVGTSSTAANPVRIANISNNATVSQADQTAIINSLTFTSNAPNRNYATASANEITSKTVSNVSRTGNNAQVTVTVTYQDGTTSTVTVPVKHVIPEIVAHSHYTVQGQDFPTGNGASASDYFKLSNGSAIPDATITWVSGQAPNKNNTTIGQDINVTAHILIDGETTPITKTATYKVVRTVPKQVFETARGVLYPGVSDMYDAKQYVKPVNNSWSTNAQHMNFQFTNSYGPSKDVVGISTRDIRVTYDNHQTQIIKILSKVKPDPPRIDGNSVTYKAGLTNQQIKINNVLSSSSIKLFKADNTPLTITNTTYGSGNTAVVTVSDALPNGEIKARSSISMNNVTYTTQDEHGRAIDVTRNESVDSNDSASVHVTPQLQATTEGAVFIKGGDGFDFGHVERFIQNPPHGATVAWHDNPDTWKNTVGNTHKTAVVTLPNGQGTRNVEVPVKVYPVANAKAPSRDVKGQNLTNGTDAINYITFDPNTNTNGITAAWANRQQPNNQQAGVQHLNVDVTYPGISAAKRVPVTVNVYQFEFPQTSYTTTVGGTLASGTQASGYAHIQNATGLPTDGFTYKWNNAATGTNDANWAAMNKPNTAQVINAKYDVIYNGHTFATSLPAKFVVKDVQPAKPTVTETAAGVITIAPGANQTVNTHAGNVTTYADKLVIKRNGNVVTTFTRHNNTSPWVKEASAANVAGIAGTNNGITVAAGTFNPADTIQAVATQGSGETISDEQRSDDFTVVAPQPNQATTKIWQNGHVDITPNNPSGHLINPTQAMDIAYTEKVGNGAEHSKTLNAVR

-30 VTLDAQTGKVTFNAN
+30 VTLDAHTGKVTFNAN
-45 TIKPNSSITITP
+45 TIKPNSAITITP

-62 HSVSSNPSTLTA
+62 HSASSNPSTLTA

-133 VTYNDGS
+133 VTYNDSS

-162 HLDDPVSTE
+162 HLDDPVSTD
-171 GKKPGTITQYNNAM
+171 GKKPGTITQYNNAI

-200 QVINNERATPQQVS
+200 QVINDERATPQQVNA
-214 DALTKV
+214 ALSKV
-220 RAAQTKIDQ
+220 QAAQTKINE

-250 QSSVNQVPSTAGM
+250 QSSVNQVPSTTGM

-269 NYNAKKREAETEITA
+269 NYNAKKREAESEITA

-315 AKHDLTADTHAL
+315 AKQNLTADTHEL
-327 EQAVQQLNRTGTT
+327 EQAVHQLNRTGTT

-375 PIRTVQEVQSAL
+375 PIRSVQEVQTAL
-387 TNVNRVNE
+387 TNVNRVND

-479 YNSLKQAIAG
+479 YNGLKQAIAG

-495 PLQTAKTQLQNDID
+495 PLQAAKTQLQNDID

-515 GMTSTSVATFN
+515 GMTSASVAAFN
-526 EKLSAA
+526 DKLSAA

-558 ANAAKTALDQAR
+558 ANATKTALDQAR

-579 LENAKNQLQHSI
+579 LENAKNQLQQSI

-631 VEQIN
+631 VDQIN

-661 PLQNA
+661 PLQTA

-713 TVQNINDKVTEA
+713 TVQNINDKVAEA

-746 LTTLHGASNL
+746 FTTLHGASNL

-769 AAQNHAALETIKSNI
+769 AAPNHAALETIKSNI
-784 TALNTAMTKLK
+784 TALNNAMTKLK
-795 DSVADNNTIKSGQ
+795 DSVADNNSIKSGQ
-808 NYTDATPA
+808 NYTDATTA

-843 TVNQKAASVKSTK
+843 TVNQKAETVKSTK
-856 DALDGQQN
+856 GALDGQQN

-881 LNQAQKNALT
+881 LNQTQKNALT
-891 QQVNSAQNVQA
+891 QQVNNAQNVQA

-907 QTTHSLNT
+907 QTTQSLNT

-975 LSNVTSKEH
+975 LSNVTSKEQ

-997 EANTALGHLNNLNNA
+997 EANTALGQLNNLNNA

-1025 QIDAVNTIKQ
+1025 QIETVNTIKQ

-1049 AVADKDQVKRTED
+1049 AVADKEQVKRTED

-1092 MSVDDVNRATSAVTS
+1092 MSVNDVNSATSAVTT

-1122 TDAARAI
+1122 TDAASAI

-1228 NQLNSAKNNLD
+1228 NQVNSAKNNLD

-1260 LTTAQKTNLTNQIN
+1260 LTTAQKTHLTNQIN
-1274 SGTTVAGVHTVQSNA
+1274 SGTTVAGVHTAQSNA

-1360 KTALNGDENLAA
+1360 KTALNGDENLAT
-1372 AKQNAK
+1372 AKLNAK

-1405 SGVDTVKQNAQHLDQ
+1405 SSVDTVKQNAQHLDQ
-1420 AMASLQSGIN
+1420 AMASLQNGIN

-1457 AAKAILNKSTGP
+1457 AAKAILNKQHGP

-1475 VEAALQRVNN
+1475 VEAALQRVKT
-1485 AKDALNGDAKLIAA
+1485 AKNALNGDAKLIAA

-1583 AAETILNKQTGP
+1583 NAETILNKQTGP

-1604 ALNNVNNAKHALNG
+1604 ALNNVNSAKHALNG

-1641 KQKDALKT
+1641 HQKDALKA

-1668 ELNTAMGTLKHAI
+1668 ELNTAMGQLQHAI
-1681 ADKTN
+1681 ADKTT
-1686 TLASSKYVNA
+1686 TLASSKFVNA
-1696 DSTKQNAYTTK
+1696 DSTKQNVYTTK

-1786 QTVQTNGQALNNAM
+1786 QSVQTNGQSLNNAM

-1820 DASSNNQSTYNSAV
+1820 DASPNNQSTYNSAV

-1848 MDTSAITQATTQVNN
+1848 MDASAITQATTQVNN

-1896 SAIST
+1896 SAISS

-1937 TVKQSVKFTDADKAK
+1937 TVKQGVNFTDADKAK
-1952 RDAYTNAVSRAEAI
+1952 RDAYTNAVSRAETI

-1971 GANTSK
+1971 GANTPK
-1977 QDVEAAIQNVS
+1977 QDVEAAIQSVT

-2007 KNALNNL
+2007 KHALNNL

-2032 TTVAGV
+2032 TTVSGV

-2099 NLDKT
+2099 NLDKA

-2110 SQVANAKGALNGNH
+2110 SQVTNAKGALNGNH

-2178 GTLRNSIQDNTATKN
+2178 GTLRNSIQDNAAKKN

-2198 DATGSNKTNYNNAVD
+2198 DATESNKTNYNNAVD

-2262 IDGATNLNKAQKDA
+2262 
-2276 LKAQVTS
+2276 
-2283 AQRVANVT
+2283 
-2291 SIQQTANEL
+2291 
-2300 NTAMGQLQHGID
+2300 
-2312 DENATKQTQ
+2312 
-2321 KYRDA
+2321 
-2326 EQSKKTAYDQ
+2326 
-2336 AVAAAKAILNKQ
+2336 
-2348 TGSNSDKAAVDRALQ
+2348 
-2363 QVTST
+2363 
-2368 KDALNGDAKLAEAKA
+2368 
-2383 AAKQNLGTLN
+2383 
-2393 HITNAQRTDLEGQIN
+2393 
-2408 QATTVDGVNTVKT
+2408 
-2421 NANTLDGAMNSL
+2421 
-2433 QGSINDKDAT
+2433 
-2443 LRNQNYLDADESKR
+2443 
-2457 NAYTQAVTA
+2457 
-2466 AEGILNKQTGGNTSK
+2466 
-2481 ADVDNALNAVTRA
+2481 
-2494 KAALNGAENLRN
+2494 
-2506 AKTSATNTINGLPN
+2506 
-2520 LTQLQK
+2520 
-2526 DNLKHQVEQAQN
+2526 
-2538 VAGVNGVKDKGN
+2538 
-2550 TLNTAM
+2550 
-2556 GALRTSIQN
+2556 
-2565 DNTTKTS
+2565 
-2572 QNYLDASDSNKNN
+2572 
-2585 YNTAVNNANGVI
+2585 
-2597 NATNNP
+2597 
-2603 NMDAN
+2603 
-2608 AINGM
+2608 
-2613 ANQVNTTKAALNGV
+2613 
-2627 QNLAQAKT
+2627 
-2635 NATNTINNAHDLNQK
+2635 TNTINNAHDLNQK

-2681 MTALKAAIADK
+2681 MTVLKAAIADK

-2759 KENANNTIDGLAQL
+2759 KEHANNTIDGLAQL

-2785 QSATTLEGV
+2785 QSATTLDGV

-2821 KAGQNYTDASPTNRN
+2821 KAGQNYTDASPNNRN

-2863 QATSQVTTKEHAL
+2863 QATSQVTTKEQAL

-2924 AKATELNNAM
+2924 VKATELNNAM
-2934 HSLQNGINDEAQT
+2934 HSLQNGINDETQT
-2947 KQTQKYLDAEPIK
+2947 KQTQKYLDAEPSK

-3092 AVNAAATILNKTA
+3092 AVNAAATILNKTS

-3162 VTSAGRVSAANG
+3162 VTSAGRVSVANG

-3190 RAIADKAE
+3190 RAIADKAD

-3236 PADVTNAA
+3236 PSDVTNAA

-3303 NAQTLNSA
+3303 NAQTLNTA

-3327 GQNYTDASPNN
+3327 EQNYTDASPNN

-3348 AKAIIDQTT
+3348 AKAIIGQTS
-3357 SPSMN
+3357 SPTMN

-3382 QENLRTAQTNAK
+3382 QENLTNAQTNAK
-3394 QHLNGLSDLTDAQKD
+3394 QHLNGLSDLTNAQKD
-3409 AVKRQIEGATH
+3409 AAKRQIEGATH
-3420 VNEVTQAQNN
+3420 VSEVTQAQNN

-3474 AEQILNKAQG
+3474 AEQILNKVQG

-3504 ELNGNQNVANAKSTA
+3504 DLNGNQNVANAKTTA

-3538 TQIEGAST
+3538 SQIDSATT
-3546 VAGVNQVSTTA
+3546 VAGVNQVSATA

-3562 AMSNLQSGI
+3562 AMSNLQNGI

-3585 ADRDK
+3585 ADSDK

-3606 KTAGS
+3606 KTAGT

-3633 GDARLNEAKNTAKQ
+3633 GDARLNQAKNTAKQ

-3655 TNAQKANLTEQI
+3655 TDAQKANLTSQI

-3678 IQANAGTLDQAM
+3678 IQANAGTLNEAM

-3699 KDTTKSSEDYQD
+3699 KDATKASEDYHD
-3711 ANADLQNAYNR
+3711 ANTDLQNAYND
-3722 AVSDA
+3722 AVTNA

-3772 TDIGRL
+3772 SDIGRL

-3918 DNATTVADVTA
+3918 DNATTVAGVTA

-3982 DKANGQNMT
+3982 DKAHGQNMT

-4053 NSVKTK
+4053 NGVKTK
-4059 AQDLDGAMQRLE
+4059 AQDLDGAMQRLQ

-4084 NYIDADPTKK
+4084 NYIDADPNNK
-4094 TAFDNAIIQA
+4094 TAFDNAITQA

-4287 QKQSITGQ
+4287 QKQSITVQ
-4295 IDSATQVTG
+4295 IDNATQVTG

-4341 DTDKQNAYNTAVTSA
+4341 DRDKQNAYNTAVTSA

-4367 LNPSAVTQAANQVNT
+4367 LDPSAVTQAANQVNT

-4422 TNAPNISTVNQ
+4422 TNAPNISTVSQ

-4520 DAKNNANQRLST
+4520 DAKNNANQTLST

-4613 KSTGTNVPKDQVEA
+4613 KSTGTNVSKDQVEA

-4657 GLSHLTNAQKDA
+4657 GLSHLTNAQKEA

-4708 TTKQNQNY
+4708 TTK
-4716 TDASP
+4716 P
-4721 NKKDAYNNAVTTAQG
+4721 
-4736 IIDQTTN
+4736 
-4743 PTLDPTVI
+4743 
-4751 NQAAGQVS
+4751 
-4759 TTKNAL
+4759 
-4765 NGNENLEAA
+4765 
-4774 KQQATQSL
+4774 
-4782 GSLDNLNNAQKQA
+4782 
-4795 VTNQI
+4795 
-4800 NGAHTVD
+4800 
-4807 EANQIKQNAQNLNTA
+4807 
-4822 MGNLKQAIAD
+4822 
-4832 KDATKATV
+4832 
-4840 NFTDADQAK
+4840 
-4849 QQAYNTAVTN
+4849 
-4859 AENIISKANGGNATQ
+4859 
-4874 TEVEQAIQQVNATK
+4874 
-4888 QALNGNANVQH
+4888 
-4899 AKDEATALINS
+4899 
-4910 SNDLNQA
+4910 
-4917 QKDAL
+4917 
-4922 KQQVQ
+4922 
-4927 NATTV
+4927 
-4932 AGVNNVKQTAQELN
+4932 
-4946 NAMTQLKQGIADK
+4946 
-4959 EQTKADGNFVNA
+4959 
-4971 DPDKQNAYNQAVAKA
+4971 
-4986 EALIS
+4986 
-4991 GTPDVVVTPSEITA
+4991 
-5005 ALNKV
+5005 
-5010 TQAKN
+5010 
-5015 DLNGNTNLATAKQ
+5015 
-5028 NVQQAID
+5028 
-5035 QLPNLNQAQ
+5035 
-5044 RDEYN
+5044 
-5049 KQITQATLVPNVNA
+5049 
-5063 IQQAATTLNDA
+5063 
-5074 MTQLKQGIADKD
+5074 
-5086 QTKANGNFVNADT
+5086 
-5099 DKQNAYNNAVA
+5099 
-5110 HAEQIISGTPNA
+5110 
-5122 NVDPQQVAQA
+5122 
-5132 LQQVN
+5132 
-5137 QAKGDLN
+5137 
-5144 GNHNLQVAKDNAN
+5144 
-5157 TAIDQLPNL
+5157 
-5166 NQPQKTALKDQVSH
+5166 
-5180 AELVTGVNA
+5180 
-5189 IKQNADALNNA
+5189 
-5200 MGTLKQQI
+5200 
-5208 QANSQV
+5208 
-5214 PQSVD
+5214 
-5219 FTQADQDKQQAYNNA
+5219 
-5234 ANQAQQIANGTPTPV
+5234 
-5249 LAPDTVTQAVTTMNQ
+5249 
-5264 AKDALNGDE
+5264 
-5273 KLAQAKQDA
+5273 KL
-5282 LANLDTLRDL
+5282 
-5292 NQPQRDALR
+5292 
-5301 NQINQA
+5301 
-5307 QALATVEQT
+5307 
-5316 KQNAQNVNTAMGNL
+5316 
-5330 KQGIA
+5330 
-5335 NKDTVKASENYHD
+5335 Y
-5348 ADVDKQTAYTNAVS
+5348 
-5362 QAEGIIN
+5362 
-5369 QTTNPTLNPDDITRA
+5369 
-5384 LTQVTDAKNSLNGE
+5384 
-5398 AKLATEKQ
+5398 
-5406 NAKDAVSGM
+5406 
-5415 THLNDAQKQA
+5415 
-5425 LKGQIDQSPEIA
+5425 
-5437 TVNQVKQTAT
+5437 
-5447 SLDQA
+5447 
-5452 MDQLSQ
+5452 
-5458 AINDKDQILADGNYL
+5458 
-5473 NADPDKQNAYK
+5473 
-5484 QAVAKAEALLNKQSG
+5484 
-5499 TNEVQAQVES
+5499 
-5509 ITNEVNAAKQALNG
+5509 
-5523 NDNLAN
+5523 
-5529 AKQQAKQQLANLTH
+5529 
-5543 LNDAQ
+5543 
-5548 KQSFE
+5548 
-5553 SQITQAPLVT
+5553 
-5563 DVTTINQKA
+5563 
-5572 QTLDHAMEL
+5572 
-5581 LRNSVA
+5581 
-5587 DNQTTLASED
+5587 
-5597 YHDATAQRQN
+5597 
-5607 DYNKA
+5607 
-5612 VTAANNII
+5612 
-5620 NQTTSP
+5620 
-5626 TMNPDDVNGA
+5626 
-5636 TTQVN
+5636 
-5641 NTKVALDGDENL
+5641 
-5653 AAAKQQA
+5653 
-5660 NNRLDQLD
+5660 
-5668 HLNNAQKQQLQS
+5668 
-5680 QITQSSDIAAVNGHK
+5680 
-5695 QTAESLNTAMG
+5695 
-5706 NLINAIADH
+5706 
-5715 QAVEQRGNFINAD
+5715 
-5728 TDKQTAYNTAVN
+5728 
-5740 EAAAMINKQTGQNAN
+5740 
-5755 QTEVEQA
+5755 
-5762 ITKVQ
+5762 
-5767 TTLQALNGDHNLQ
+5767 
-5780 VAKTNATQAI
+5780 
-5790 DALTSLNDPQKT
+5790 
-5802 ALKDQVTAATLVTAV
+5802 
-5817 HQIEQNANTLNQA
+5817 
-5830 MHGLRQSI
+5830 
-5838 QDNAATK
+5838 
-5845 ANSKYIN
+5845 
-5852 EDQPEQQN
+5852 
-5860 YDQAV
+5860 
-5865 QAANNIINEQ
+5865 
-5875 TATLDNNAINQAAA
+5875 
-5889 TVNTTKAA
+5889 
-5897 LHGDVK
+5897 
-5903 LQNDKDHA
+5903 
-5911 KQTVSQL
+5911 
-5918 AHLNNAQKHMED
+5918 
-5930 TLIDSE
+5930 
-5936 TTRTAVKQDL
+5936 
-5946 TEAQALD
+5946 
-5953 QLMDALQQSIA
+5953 
-5964 DKDATRA
+5964 
-5971 SSAYVNAEPNKKQAY
+5971 
-5986 DEAVQN
+5986 
-5992 AESIIAGLNN
+5992 
-6002 PTINKGNVSS
+6002 
-6012 ATQAVISSKNALDGV
+6012 
-6027 ERLAQDKQ
+6027 
-6035 TAGNSLNHLDQLT
+6035 
-6048 PAQQQALENQINNAT
+6048 
-6063 TRDKVAEIIA
+6063 
-6073 QAQALNEAMKALKES
+6073 
-6088 IKDQPQTEASSKFIN
+6088 
-6103 EDQAQKDAYTQAV
+6103 
-6116 QHAKDLINKTTDP
+6116 
-6129 TLAKSIIDQATQAV
+6129 
-6143 TDAKN
+6143 
-6148 NLHGDQK
+6148 
-6155 LAQDKQRATE
+6155 
-6165 TLNNLSN
+6165 
-6172 LNTPQRQ
+6172 
-6179 ALENQINNAATRGE
+6179 
-6193 VAQKLTE
+6193 
-6200 AQALNQA
+6200 
-6207 MEALRNSIQDQQ
+6207 
-6219 QTEAGSKFI
+6219 
-6228 NEDKPQKDA
+6228 
-6237 YQAAV
+6237 
-6242 QNAKD
+6242 
-6247 LINQTN
+6247 
-6253 NPTLDKAQVEQLTQ
+6253 
-6267 AVNQAKDNL
+6267 
-6276 HGDQKLADD
+6276 
-6285 KQHAVTDLNQLN
+6285 
-6297 GLNNPQRQALE
+6297 
-6308 SQINNAATRDE
+6308 
-6319 VAQKLAEAKALDQAM
+6319 
-6334 QALRNSIQDQQQTES
+6334 
-6349 GSKFI
+6349 
-6354 NEDKP
+6354 
-6359 QKDAYQA
+6359 
-6366 AVQNA
+6366 
-6371 KDLINQTGN
+6371 
-6380 PTLDKSQVEQLTQ
+6380 
-6393 AVTTAKDNLHGDQ
+6393 
-6406 KLARDQ
+6406 
-6412 QQAVTTVNALPN
+6412 
-6424 LNHAQQQAL
+6424 
-6433 TDAINAAPTR
+6433 
-6443 TEVAQH
+6443 
-6449 VQTATELDHAMETL
+6449 
-6463 KNKVDQVNTDKAQ
+6463 
-6476 PNYTEASTDKKEAV
+6476 
-6490 DQALQAAQSITD
+6490 
-6502 PTNGSNA
+6502 
-6509 NKDAVEQALTK
+6509 
-6520 LQEKENELNGN
+6520 
-6531 ERVAEAKTQAK
+6531 
-6542 QTIDQLTHLNADQIA
+6542 
-6557 TAKQNIDQATKLQ
+6557 
-6570 PIAEL
+6570 
-6575 VDQATQLNQSMDQL
+6575 
-6589 QQAVNEHANVEQTVD
+6589 
-6604 YTQADSDKQNA
+6604 
-6615 YKQAIADAENVLKQN
+6615 
-6630 ANKQQVDQALQ
+6630 
-6641 NILNAKQA
+6641 
-6649 LNGDERVA
+6649 
-6657 LAKTNGKHDI
+6657 
-6667 DQLNALNNAQ
+6667 
-6677 QDGFKGRIDQSNDL
+6677 
-6691 NQIQQIVDEAKA
+6691 
-6703 LNRAMDQ
+6703 
-6710 LSQEITGNE
+6710 
-6719 GRTKGSTNYV
+6719 
-6729 NADTQVKQVY
+6729 
-6739 DEAVDKAKQ
+6739 
-6748 ALDKSTGQNLTA
+6748 
-6760 EQVIK
+6760 
-6765 LNDAITAA
+6765 
-6773 KKALNGEERLN
+6773 
-6784 NRKAE
+6784 
-6789 ALQRLDQLTHL
+6789 
-6800 NNAQRQLAIQQINNA
+6800 
-6815 ETLNKASRA
+6815 
-6824 INRATKLDNAMGAV
+6824 
-6838 QQYIDEQ
+6838 
-6845 HLGVISS
+6845 
-6852 TNYINAD
+6852 
-6859 DNLKANY
+6859 
-6866 DNAIANAAHELDK
+6866 
-6879 VQGNAIAKA
+6879 
-6888 EAEQLKQNIID
+6888 
-6899 AQNALNGDQNLANAK
+6899 
-6914 DKANAFVNSLNG
+6914 
-6926 LNQQQQDLAHKAINN
+6926 
-6941 ADTVS
+6941 
-6946 DVTDIVNNQ
+6946 
-6955 IDLNDAMETLKH
+6955 
-6967 LVDNEI
+6967 
-6973 PNAEQT
+6973 
-6979 VNYQNADDNA
+6979 
-6989 KTNFD
+6989 
-6994 DAKRLANTLLNSDN
+6994 
-7008 TNVNDINGAIQTVND
+7008 
-7023 AIHNLNGD
+7023 
-7031 QRLQDAKDKAIQ
+7031 
-7043 SINQALANKLKE
+7043 
-7055 IEASNATDQDKLIA
+7055 
-7069 KNKAEELANSIINNI
+7069 
-7084 NKATSNQAVSQ
+7084 
-7095 VQTAG
+7095 
-7100 NHAIEQVHANE
+7100 
-7111 IPKAKIDANKDV
+7111 
-7123 DKQVQSLID
+7123 
-7132 EIDRNPN
+7132 
-7139 LTDKE
+7139 
-7144 KQALKDRINQILQQG
+7144 
-7159 HNGIN
+7159 
-7164 NAMTKEEI
+7164 
-7172 EQAKAQLAQ
+7172 
-7181 ALQDIKDLVKAKEDA
+7181 
-7196 KQDVDKQVQAL
+7196 
-7207 IDEIDQNPNLT
+7207 
-7218 DKEKQALKDRINQIL
+7218 
-7233 QQGHNGI
+7233 
-7240 NNAMTKEEIEQA
+7240 
-7252 KAQLAQ
+7252 
-7258 ALQDIKDLVKA
+7258 
-7269 KENAK
+7269 
-7274 QDIDKRV
+7274 
-7281 QALIDEI
+7281 
-7288 DQNPN
+7288 
-7293 LTDKEKQAL
+7293 
-7302 KDRINQI
+7302 
-7309 LQQGHNDI
+7309 
-7317 NNALTKEEIEQAKAQ
+7317 
-7332 LAQAL
+7332 
-7337 QDIKDLVKAK
+7337 
-7347 EDAKNAIKALA
+7347 
-7358 NAKRDQINSNPDL
+7358 
-7371 TPEQKAKALKEID
+7371 
-7384 EAEKRALQNV
+7384 
-7394 ENAQTIDQLNRGLN
+7394 
-7408 LGLDDIRN
+7408 
-7416 THVWEVDEQPAV
+7416 
-7428 NEIFEATPEQILVNG
+7428 
-7443 ELIVHRDDIITEQ
+7443 
-7456 DILAHINLIDQLS
+7456 
-7469 AEVIDTPS
+7469 
-7477 TATISDSLTAKVEV
+7477 
-7491 TLLDGSKV
+7491 
-7499 IVNVPVKVVEKELS
+7499 
-7513 VVKQQA
+7513 
-7519 IESIENAA
+7519 
-7527 QQKIDEINNSVTLTL
+7527 
-7542 EQKEAAI
+7542 
-7549 AEVNKLK
+7549 
-7556 QQAIDYIN
+7556 
-7564 NAPDVHSVEEIQQ
+7564 
-7577 QEQAHIEQF
+7577 
-7586 YPEQFTI
+7586 
-7593 EQAKS
+7593 
-7598 NAIKSIED
+7598 
-7606 AIQHM
+7606 
-7611 IDEIKARTD
+7611 
-7620 LTDKEKQEA
+7620 
-7629 IAKLNQLKEQAIQA
+7629 
-7643 IQRAQS
+7643 
-7649 IDEISE
+7649 
-7655 QLEQFKAQMKA
+7655 
-7666 ANPTAKEL
+7666 
-7674 AKRKQEAISRIKDFS
+7674 
-7689 NEKINSIRNSEIGT
+7689 
-7703 TDEKQAAMNQINE
+7703 
-7716 IVLETIRD
+7716 
-7724 INNAHTLQQVEAAL
+7724 
-7738 NNGIA
+7738 
-7743 RISAVQIVISDRAKQ
+7743 
-7758 SSSTGN
+7758 
-7764 ESNSHLTIGY
+7764 
-7774 GTANHPFN
+7774 
-7782 SSTIGHKKK
+7782 
-7791 IDEDDDI
+7791 
-7798 DPLHMRHF
+7798 
-7806 SNNFGNV
+7806 
-7813 IKNAIG
+7813 
-7819 VVGISGLLAS
+7819 
-7829 FWFFIAKRRRKED
+7829 
-7842 EEEELEIRD
+7842 
-7851 NNKDSIK
+7851 
-7858 ETLDDTKHLPLLF
+7858 
-7871 AKRRR
+7871 
-7876 KEDEEDVTVEEK
+7876 
-7888 DTLNNG
+7888 
-7894 ESLDKV
+7894 
-7900 KHTPFFLPK
+7900 
-7909 RRRKEDEEDV
+7909 
-7919 EVTNENTDEK
+7919 
-7929 VLQDNEHSPILIA
+7929 
-7942 KRRKDKEVDVE
+7942 
-7953 TTTSIESNEDDA
+7953 
-7965 PLLLAKKKNQK
+7965 
-7976 DNQSKGKKS
+7976 
-7985 ASKNLLKS
+7985 

>member
-1 MGNGAEHSKTINVVR
+1 
-16 GQNNQWTIANKPDY
+16 
-30 VTLDAQTGKVTFNAN
+30 
-45 TIKPNSSITITP
+45 
-57 KAGTG
+57 
-62 HSVSSNPSTLTA
+62 
-74 PAAHTVN
+74 
-81 TTEIVKDYGSNVTAA
+81 
-96 EINNAVQVANKR
+96 
-108 TATIKNGTA
+108 
-117 MPTNLAGGS
+117 
-126 TTTIPVT
+126 
-133 VTYNDGS
+133 
-140 TEEVQ
+140 
-145 ESIFTKADKR
+145 
-155 ELITAKN
+155 
-162 HLDDPVSTE
+162 
-171 GKKPGTITQYNNAM
+171 
-185 HNAQQQINTAKTEAQ
+185 
-200 QVINNERATPQQVS
+200 
-214 DALTKV
+214 
-220 RAAQTKIDQ
+220 
-229 AKALLQNKED
+229 
-239 NSQLVTSKNNL
+239 
-250 QSSVNQVPSTAGM
+250 
-263 TQQSID
+263 
-269 NYNAKKREAETEITA
+269 
-284 AQRVIDNGDAT
+284 
-295 AQQISDEKHRVD
+295 
-307 NALTALNQ
+307 
-315 AKHDLTADTHAL
+315 
-327 EQAVQQLNRTGTT
+327 
-340 TGKKPASITAYNN
+340 
-353 SIRALQSDL
+353 
-362 TSAKNSANAIIQK
+362 
-375 PIRTVQEVQSAL
+375 
-387 TNVNRVNE
+387 
-395 RLTQAI
+395 
-401 NQLVPLADNSALRT
+401 
-415 AKTKLDEEINKSV
+415 
-428 TTDGMT
+428 
-434 QSSIQ
+434 
-439 AYENAKRAGQTESTN
+439 
-454 AQNVINNGDA
+454 
-464 TDQQIA
+464 
-470 AEKTKVEEK
+470 
-479 YNSLKQAIAG
+479 
-489 LTPDLA
+489 
-495 PLQTAKTQLQNDID
+495 
-509 QPTSTT
+509 
-515 GMTSTSVATFN
+515 
-526 EKLSAA
+526 
-532 RTKIQEI
+532 
-539 DRVLA
+539 
-544 SHPDVATIRQNVTA
+544 
-558 ANAAKTALDQAR
+558 
-570 NGLTVDKAP
+570 
-579 LENAKNQLQHSI
+579 
-591 DTQTST
+591 
-597 TGMTQDSI
+597 
-605 NAYNAKLTA
+605 
-614 ARNKI
+614 
-619 QQINQVLAGSPT
+619 
-631 VEQIN
+631 
-636 TNTSA
+636 
-641 ANQAKSDLDH
+641 
-651 ARQALTPDKA
+651 
-661 PLQNA
+661 
-666 KTQLEQSINQPTDT
+666 
-680 TGMTTASLNAYNQ
+680 
-693 KLQAARQKLTEINQV
+693 
-708 LNGNP
+708 
-713 TVQNINDKVTEA
+713 
-725 NQAKDQ
+725 
-731 LNTARQGLTLDRQPA
+731 
-746 LTTLHGASNL
+746 
-756 NQAQQNNFTQQIN
+756 
-769 AAQNHAALETIKSNI
+769 
-784 TALNTAMTKLK
+784 
-795 DSVADNNTIKSGQ
+795 
-808 NYTDATPA
+808 
-816 NKQAYDNAVNAAKG
+816 
-830 VIGETTNPTMDVN
+830 
-843 TVNQKAASVKSTK
+843 
-856 DALDGQQN
+856 
-864 LQRAKTEATNA
+864 
-875 ITHASD
+875 
-881 LNQAQKNALT
+881 
-891 QQVNSAQNVQA
+891 
-902 VNDIK
+902 
-907 QTTHSLNT
+907 
-915 AMTGLKRGVA
+915 
-925 NHNQVVQSD
+925 
-934 NYVNADT
+934 
-941 NKKNDYN
+941 
-948 NAYNHANDIINGN
+948 
-961 AQHPVITP
+961 
-969 SDVNNA
+969 
-975 LSNVTSKEH
+975 
-984 ALNGEAKLNAAKQ
+984 
-997 EANTALGHLNNLNNA
+997 
-1012 QRQNLQSQINGAH
+1012 
-1025 QIDAVNTIKQ
+1025 
-1035 NATNLNSAMGNLRQ
+1035 
-1049 AVADKDQVKRTED
+1049 
-1062 YADADTAK
+1062 
-1070 QNAYNSAVSSAETII
+1070 
-1085 NQTTNPT
+1085 
-1092 MSVDDVNRATSAVTS
+1092 
-1107 NKNALNGDEKLAQSK
+1107 
-1122 TDAARAI
+1122 
-1129 DALPHLN
+1129 
-1136 NAQKADVK
+1136 
-1144 SKINAA
+1144 
-1150 SNIAGVNTVKQ
+1150 
-1161 QGTDLNTAMGNLQ
+1161 
-1174 GAINDEQTTLNSQNY
+1174 
-1189 QDATPSKK
+1189 
-1197 TAYTNAV
+1197 
-1204 QAAKDILNKSNGQ
+1204 
-1217 NKTKDQVTEAM
+1217 
-1228 NQLNSAKNNLD
+1228 
-1239 GTRLLDQ
+1239 
-1246 AKQTAKQQL
+1246 
-1255 NNMTH
+1255 
-1260 LTTAQKTNLTNQIN
+1260 
-1274 SGTTVAGVHTVQSNA
+1274 
-1289 NTLDQAMNTL
+1289 
-1299 RQSIANKDATKASED
+1299 
-1314 YVDANND
+1314 
-1321 KQTAYNNAVAAA
+1321 
-1333 ETIINANSNPEMNP
+1333 
-1347 STITQKAEQVNSS
+1347 
-1360 KTALNGDENLAA
+1360 
-1372 AKQNAK
+1372 
-1378 TYLNTLTSITDAQK
+1378 
-1392 NNLISQ
+1392 
-1398 ISSATRV
+1398 
-1405 SGVDTVKQNAQHLDQ
+1405 
-1420 AMASLQSGIN
+1420 
-1430 NESQVKS
+1430 
-1437 SEKYRDADTNKQQ
+1437 
-1450 EYDNAIT
+1450 
-1457 AAKAILNKSTGP
+1457 
-1469 NTAQNA
+1469 
-1475 VEAALQRVNN
+1475 
-1485 AKDALNGDAKLIAA
+1485 
-1499 QNAAKQHL
+1499 
-1507 GTLTHITTAQ
+1507 
-1517 RNDLTNQISQA
+1517 
-1528 TNLAGVESVK
+1528 
-1538 QSANSLDGAMGNL
+1538 
-1551 QTAIND
+1551 
-1557 KSGTLASQNFLD
+1557 
-1569 ADEQKRNAYNQAVS
+1569 
-1583 AAETILNKQTGP
+1583 
-1595 NTAKTAVEQ
+1595 
-1604 ALNNVNNAKHALNG
+1604 
-1618 TQNLNNAKQAAIT
+1618 
-1631 AINGASDLNQ
+1631 
-1641 KQKDALKT
+1641 
-1649 QANGAQRVSNA
+1649 
-1660 QDVQRNAT
+1660 
-1668 ELNTAMGTLKHAI
+1668 
-1681 ADKTN
+1681 
-1686 TLASSKYVNA
+1686 
-1696 DSTKQNAYTTK
+1696 
-1707 VTNAEHIISGT
+1707 
-1718 PTVVTTPSEVT
+1718 
-1729 AAANQVNSAKQELN
+1729 
-1743 GDERLRVAKQNAN
+1743 
-1756 TAIDALTQLNTPQK
+1756 
-1770 AKLKE
+1770 
-1775 QVGQANRLEDV
+1775 
-1786 QTVQTNGQALNNAM
+1786 
-1800 KGLRDSIANETTVK
+1800 
-1814 ASQNYT
+1814 
-1820 DASSNNQSTYNSAV
+1820 
-1834 SNAKGIINQTNNPT
+1834 
-1848 MDTSAITQATTQVNN
+1848 
-1863 AKNGLNGAENLRNA
+1863 
-1877 QNTAK
+1877 
-1882 QNLNTLSHLTNNQK
+1882 
-1896 SAIST
+1896 
-1901 QIDRAGHVSEV
+1901 
-1912 TAAKNAATE
+1912 
-1921 LNTQMGNL
+1921 MGNL

-1937 TVKQSVKFTDADKAK
+1937 TVKQGVNFTDADKAK
-1952 RDAYTNAVSRAEAI
+1952 RDAYTNAVSRAETI

-1977 QDVEAAIQNVS
+1977 QDVEAAIQNVT

-2061 KTNTLASENY
+2061 KANTLASENY

-2099 NLDKT
+2099 NLDKA

-2110 SQVANAKGALNGNH
+2110 SQVTNAKGALNGNH

-2198 DATGSNKTNYNNAVD
+2198 DATERNKTNYNNAVD

-2383 AAKQNLGTLN
+2383 AARQNLGTLN
-2393 HITNAQRTDLEGQIN
+2393 HITNAQRTALEGQIN

-2433 QGSINDKDAT
+2433 QGAINDKDAT

-2538 VAGVNGVKDKGN
+2538 VVGVNGVKDKGN

-2608 AINGM
+2608 AINDM
-2613 ANQVNTTKAALNGV
+2613 ANQVNTTKAALNGA

-2635 NATNTINNAHDLNQK
+2635 NATNTINNAQDLNQK

-2738 ATSQVNAAKTA
+2738 AASQVNAAKTA

-2759 KENANNTIDGLAQL
+2759 KEHANNTIDGLAQL
-2773 NNAQKAKLKEQV
+2773 NNVQKAKLKEQV
-2785 QSATTLEGV
+2785 QSATTLDGV

-2821 KAGQNYTDASPTNRN
+2821 KAGQNYTDASPNNRN

-2899 NNAQKDALTRSI
+2899 NNAQKDALTRNI

-2934 HSLQNGINDEAQT
+2934 HSLQNGINDETQT
-2947 KQTQKYLDAEPIK
+2947 KQTQKYLDAEPSK

-3019 GTLTHINNAQRTALD
+3019 GTLTHINNAQRNALD

-3190 RAIADKAE
+3190 RAIADKAD

-3224 NIVSGTPTPTLT
+3224 HIVSGTPTPTLT
-3236 PADVTNAA
+3236 PSDVTNAA

-3303 NAQTLNSA
+3303 NAQTLNTA

-3327 GQNYTDASPNN
+3327 GQNYTDASQNKQNDYNN
-3338 RSEYDSAVTA
+3338 AVTA
-3348 AKAIIDQTT
+3348 AKAIIGQTT
-3357 SPSMN
+3357 SPSMI

-3394 QHLNGLSDLTDAQKD
+3394 QHLNGLSDLTNAQKD
-3409 AVKRQIEGATH
+3409 AAKRQIEGATH

-3484 PNTAKDN
+3484 PNTAKDG
-3491 VESALQNV
+3491 VETALQNV

-3504 ELNGNQNVANAKSTA
+3504 ELNGNQNVANAKTTA

-3530 NAQKEALK
+3530 NAQKAALK
-3538 TQIEGAST
+3538 SQIEGATT
-3546 VAGVNQVSTTA
+3546 VAGVNQVSTMA

-3562 AMSNLQSGI
+3562 AMSNLQRGI

-3579 AQKYTD
+3579 AQKYTE

-3611 NDNKA
+3611 NDNKV

-3678 IQANAGTLDQAM
+3678 IQANAGTLNQAM

-3699 KDTTKSSEDYQD
+3699 KDATKSSEDYQD
-3711 ANADLQNAYNR
+3711 ANADLQNAYND
-3722 AVSDA
+3722 AVTNA

-3772 TDIGRL
+3772 SDIGRL

-4094 TAFDNAIIQA
+4094 TAFDNAITQA
-4104 ESYLNKDHGANKDK
+4104 ESYLNKDHGTNKDK

-4136 GDANLQRAKTEAT
+4136 GDANLQCAKTEAT

-4155 THLNTPQ
+4155 TQLNTPQ

-4189 NNAMDQLKQAIAD
+4189 NNAMDQLKQAIGD

-4257 ETGLNGDT
+4257 ETSLNGDT

-4367 LNPSAVTQAANQVNT
+4367 LDPSAVTQAANQVNT

-4397 QETTANINQLSHLN
+4397 QETTANINRLSHLN

-4520 DAKNNANQRLST
+4520 DAKNNANQTLST

-4657 GLSHLTNAQKDA
+4657 GLSHLTNAQKEA

-4743 PTLDPTVI
+4743 PSLDPTVI

-4759 TTKNAL
+4759 TSKNAL

-4795 VTNQI
+4795 VT
-4800 NGAHTVD
+4800 
-4807 EANQIKQNAQNLNTA
+4807 NQIKQNAQNLNTA

-4874 TEVEQAIQQVNATK
+4874 TEVEQAIQQVNAAK

-4899 AKDEATALINS
+4899 AKDEATALINN

-4971 DPDKQNAYNQAVAKA
+4971 DSDKQNAYNQAVAKA

-5028 NVQQAID
+5028 NVQHAID

-5044 RDEYN
+5044 RDEYS

-5063 IQQAATTLNDA
+5063 IQQAATTLNDAMTQLKQGIANKAQIKGSENYHDADTDKQTAYDNAVTKAEELLKQTTNPTMDPNTIQQALTKVNDTNQALNGNQKLADAKQDAKTTLGTLDHLNDAQKQALTTQVEQAPDIATVNNVKQNAQNLNNAMTNLNNALQDKTETLNSINFTDADQAKKDDYTNAVSHAEGILSKANGSNASQTEVEQAMQRVNEAKQALNGNDNVQRAKDAAKQVITNANDLNQAQKDALKQQVDAAQTVANVNTIKQTAQDLNQA

-5249 LAPDTVTQAVTTMNQ
+5249 LAPDTVTKAVTTMNQ

-5875 TATLDNNAINQAAA
+5875 TATLDNNAINQVAA

-5946 TEAQALD
+5946 TEVQALD

-6063 TRDKVAEIIA
+6063 TRDKVAEIIS

-6219 QTEAGSKFI
+6219 QTESGSKFI

-6247 LINQTN
+6247 LINQTG
-6253 NPTLDKAQVEQLTQ
+6253 NPTLDKAQVEQLTH
-6267 AVNQAKDNL
+6267 AFKQAKDNL

-6308 SQINNAATRDE
+6308 SQINNAATRGE

-6334 QALRNSIQDQQQTES
+6334 QALRNSIQDQQQTEA

-6424 LNHAQQQAL
+6424 LNHAQQQTL

-6520 LQEKENELNGN
+6520 LQEKVNELNGN

-6557 TAKQNIDQATKLQ
+6557 TAKQNIDQVTKLQ

-6589 QQAVNEHANVEQTVD
+6589 QQAVNEHANVEQTID
-6604 YTQADSDKQNA
+6604 YTQADSDKQKA

-6748 ALDKSTGQNLTA
+6748 ALDKSSGQNLTA

-6765 LNDAITAA
+6765 LNDAVTAA
-6773 KKALNGEERLN
+6773 NKALNGEERLN

-7008 TNVNDINGAIQTVND
+7008 TNVNDINGAIQAVND

-7123 DKQVQSLID
+7123 DKQVQALID

-7159 HNGIN
+7159 HNDIN
-7164 NAMTKEEI
+7164 NALTKEEI

-7258 ALQDIKDLVKA
+7258 AL
-7269 KENAK
+7269 KE
-7274 QDIDKRV
+7274 
-7281 QALIDEI
+7281 
-7288 DQNPN
+7288 
-7293 LTDKEKQAL
+7293 
-7302 KDRINQI
+7302 
-7309 LQQGHNDI
+7309 
-7317 NNALTKEEIEQAKAQ
+7317 
-7332 LAQAL
+7332 
-7337 QDIKDLVKAK
+7337 IKDLVKAK

-7556 QQAIDYIN
+7556 QQAIDHVN

-7577 QEQAHIEQF
+7577 QEQAYIEQF
-7586 YPEQFTI
+7586 NPEQFTI

-7649 IDEISE
+7649 ISEITE

-7703 TDEKQAAMNQINE
+7703 ADEKQAAMNQINE

-7791 IDEDDDI
+7791 LDEDDDI

-7888 DTLNNG
+7888 DSLNNG

-7929 VLQDNEHSPILIA
+7929 VLKDNEHSPLLFA
-7942 KRRKDKEVDVE
+7942 KRRKDKEEDVE
-7953 TTTSIESNEDDA
+7953 TTTSIESKDEDV

-7976 DNQSKGKKS
+7976 DNQSKDKKS
-7985 ASKNLLKS
+7985 ASKNTSKKVAAKKKKKKSKKNKK

>member
-1 MGNGAEHSKTINVVR
+1 M
-16 GQNNQWTIANKPDY
+16 
-30 VTLDAQTGKVTFNAN
+30 
-45 TIKPNSSITITP
+45 
-57 KAGTG
+57 
-62 HSVSSNPSTLTA
+62 
-74 PAAHTVN
+74 
-81 TTEIVKDYGSNVTAA
+81 
-96 EINNAVQVANKR
+96 
-108 TATIKNGTA
+108 
-117 MPTNLAGGS
+117 
-126 TTTIPVT
+126 
-133 VTYNDGS
+133 
-140 TEEVQ
+140 
-145 ESIFTKADKR
+145 
-155 ELITAKN
+155 
-162 HLDDPVSTE
+162 
-171 GKKPGTITQYNNAM
+171 
-185 HNAQQQINTAKTEAQ
+185 
-200 QVINNERATPQQVS
+200 
-214 DALTKV
+214 
-220 RAAQTKIDQ
+220 
-229 AKALLQNKED
+229 
-239 NSQLVTSKNNL
+239 
-250 QSSVNQVPSTAGM
+250 
-263 TQQSID
+263 
-269 NYNAKKREAETEITA
+269 
-284 AQRVIDNGDAT
+284 
-295 AQQISDEKHRVD
+295 
-307 NALTALNQ
+307 
-315 AKHDLTADTHAL
+315 
-327 EQAVQQLNRTGTT
+327 
-340 TGKKPASITAYNN
+340 
-353 SIRALQSDL
+353 
-362 TSAKNSANAIIQK
+362 
-375 PIRTVQEVQSAL
+375 
-387 TNVNRVNE
+387 
-395 RLTQAI
+395 
-401 NQLVPLADNSALRT
+401 
-415 AKTKLDEEINKSV
+415 
-428 TTDGMT
+428 
-434 QSSIQ
+434 
-439 AYENAKRAGQTESTN
+439 
-454 AQNVINNGDA
+454 
-464 TDQQIA
+464 
-470 AEKTKVEEK
+470 
-479 YNSLKQAIAG
+479 
-489 LTPDLA
+489 
-495 PLQTAKTQLQNDID
+495 
-509 QPTSTT
+509 
-515 GMTSTSVATFN
+515 
-526 EKLSAA
+526 
-532 RTKIQEI
+532 
-539 DRVLA
+539 
-544 SHPDVATIRQNVTA
+544 
-558 ANAAKTALDQAR
+558 
-570 NGLTVDKAP
+570 
-579 LENAKNQLQHSI
+579 
-591 DTQTST
+591 
-597 TGMTQDSI
+597 
-605 NAYNAKLTA
+605 
-614 ARNKI
+614 
-619 QQINQVLAGSPT
+619 
-631 VEQIN
+631 
-636 TNTSA
+636 
-641 ANQAKSDLDH
+641 
-651 ARQALTPDKA
+651 
-661 PLQNA
+661 
-666 KTQLEQSINQPTDT
+666 
-680 TGMTTASLNAYNQ
+680 
-693 KLQAARQKLTEINQV
+693 
-708 LNGNP
+708 
-713 TVQNINDKVTEA
+713 
-725 NQAKDQ
+725 
-731 LNTARQGLTLDRQPA
+731 
-746 LTTLHGASNL
+746 
-756 NQAQQNNFTQQIN
+756 
-769 AAQNHAALETIKSNI
+769 
-784 TALNTAMTKLK
+784 
-795 DSVADNNTIKSGQ
+795 
-808 NYTDATPA
+808 
-816 NKQAYDNAVNAAKG
+816 
-830 VIGETTNPTMDVN
+830 
-843 TVNQKAASVKSTK
+843 
-856 DALDGQQN
+856 
-864 LQRAKTEATNA
+864 
-875 ITHASD
+875 
-881 LNQAQKNALT
+881 
-891 QQVNSAQNVQA
+891 
-902 VNDIK
+902 
-907 QTTHSLNT
+907 
-915 AMTGLKRGVA
+915 
-925 NHNQVVQSD
+925 
-934 NYVNADT
+934 
-941 NKKNDYN
+941 
-948 NAYNHANDIINGN
+948 
-961 AQHPVITP
+961 
-969 SDVNNA
+969 
-975 LSNVTSKEH
+975 
-984 ALNGEAKLNAAKQ
+984 
-997 EANTALGHLNNLNNA
+997 
-1012 QRQNLQSQINGAH
+1012 
-1025 QIDAVNTIKQ
+1025 
-1035 NATNLNSAMGNLRQ
+1035 
-1049 AVADKDQVKRTED
+1049 
-1062 YADADTAK
+1062 
-1070 QNAYNSAVSSAETII
+1070 
-1085 NQTTNPT
+1085 
-1092 MSVDDVNRATSAVTS
+1092 
-1107 NKNALNGDEKLAQSK
+1107 
-1122 TDAARAI
+1122 
-1129 DALPHLN
+1129 
-1136 NAQKADVK
+1136 
-1144 SKINAA
+1144 
-1150 SNIAGVNTVKQ
+1150 
-1161 QGTDLNTAMGNLQ
+1161 
-1174 GAINDEQTTLNSQNY
+1174 
-1189 QDATPSKK
+1189 
-1197 TAYTNAV
+1197 
-1204 QAAKDILNKSNGQ
+1204 
-1217 NKTKDQVTEAM
+1217 
-1228 NQLNSAKNNLD
+1228 
-1239 GTRLLDQ
+1239 
-1246 AKQTAKQQL
+1246 
-1255 NNMTH
+1255 
-1260 LTTAQKTNLTNQIN
+1260 
-1274 SGTTVAGVHTVQSNA
+1274 
-1289 NTLDQAMNTL
+1289 
-1299 RQSIANKDATKASED
+1299 
-1314 YVDANND
+1314 
-1321 KQTAYNNAVAAA
+1321 
-1333 ETIINANSNPEMNP
+1333 
-1347 STITQKAEQVNSS
+1347 
-1360 KTALNGDENLAA
+1360 
-1372 AKQNAK
+1372 
-1378 TYLNTLTSITDAQK
+1378 
-1392 NNLISQ
+1392 
-1398 ISSATRV
+1398 
-1405 SGVDTVKQNAQHLDQ
+1405 
-1420 AMASLQSGIN
+1420 
-1430 NESQVKS
+1430 
-1437 SEKYRDADTNKQQ
+1437 
-1450 EYDNAIT
+1450 
-1457 AAKAILNKSTGP
+1457 
-1469 NTAQNA
+1469 
-1475 VEAALQRVNN
+1475 
-1485 AKDALNGDAKLIAA
+1485 
-1499 QNAAKQHL
+1499 
-1507 GTLTHITTAQ
+1507 
-1517 RNDLTNQISQA
+1517 
-1528 TNLAGVESVK
+1528 
-1538 QSANSLDGAMGNL
+1538 
-1551 QTAIND
+1551 
-1557 KSGTLASQNFLD
+1557 
-1569 ADEQKRNAYNQAVS
+1569 
-1583 AAETILNKQTGP
+1583 
-1595 NTAKTAVEQ
+1595 
-1604 ALNNVNNAKHALNG
+1604 
-1618 TQNLNNAKQAAIT
+1618 
-1631 AINGASDLNQ
+1631 
-1641 KQKDALKT
+1641 
-1649 QANGAQRVSNA
+1649 
-1660 QDVQRNAT
+1660 
-1668 ELNTAMGTLKHAI
+1668 
-1681 ADKTN
+1681 
-1686 TLASSKYVNA
+1686 
-1696 DSTKQNAYTTK
+1696 
-1707 VTNAEHIISGT
+1707 
-1718 PTVVTTPSEVT
+1718 
-1729 AAANQVNSAKQELN
+1729 
-1743 GDERLRVAKQNAN
+1743 
-1756 TAIDALTQLNTPQK
+1756 
-1770 AKLKE
+1770 
-1775 QVGQANRLEDV
+1775 
-1786 QTVQTNGQALNNAM
+1786 
-1800 KGLRDSIANETTVK
+1800 
-1814 ASQNYT
+1814 
-1820 DASSNNQSTYNSAV
+1820 
-1834 SNAKGIINQTNNPT
+1834 
-1848 MDTSAITQATTQVNN
+1848 
-1863 AKNGLNGAENLRNA
+1863 
-1877 QNTAK
+1877 
-1882 QNLNTLSHLTNNQK
+1882 
-1896 SAIST
+1896 
-1901 QIDRAGHVSEV
+1901 SEV

-1921 LNTQMGNL
+1921 LNAQMGNL

-1937 TVKQSVKFTDADKAK
+1937 TVKQGVNFTDADKAK
-1952 RDAYTNAVSRAEAI
+1952 RDAYTNAVSRAETI

-1977 QDVEAAIQNVS
+1977 QDVEAAIQNVT

-2061 KTNTLASENY
+2061 KANTLASENY

-2099 NLDKT
+2099 NLDKA

-2110 SQVANAKGALNGNH
+2110 SQVTNAKGALNGNH

-2198 DATGSNKTNYNNAVD
+2198 DATERNKTNYNNAVD

-2383 AAKQNLGTLN
+2383 AARQNLGTLN
-2393 HITNAQRTDLEGQIN
+2393 HITNAQRTALEGQIN

-2433 QGSINDKDAT
+2433 QGAINDKDAT

-2538 VAGVNGVKDKGN
+2538 VVGVNGVKDKGN

-2608 AINGM
+2608 AINDM
-2613 ANQVNTTKAALNGV
+2613 ANQVNTTKAALNGA

-2635 NATNTINNAHDLNQK
+2635 NATNTINNAQDLNQK

-2738 ATSQVNAAKTA
+2738 AASQVNAAKTA

-2759 KENANNTIDGLAQL
+2759 KEHANNTIDGLAQL
-2773 NNAQKAKLKEQV
+2773 NNVQKAKLKEQV
-2785 QSATTLEGV
+2785 QSATTLDGV

-2821 KAGQNYTDASPTNRN
+2821 KAGQNYTDASPNNRN

-2853 NPTMEPNTIT
+2853 NPTMEPNTIM

-2899 NNAQKDALTRSI
+2899 NNAQKDALTRNI

-2934 HSLQNGINDEAQT
+2934 HSLQNGINDETQT
-2947 KQTQKYLDAEPIK
+2947 KQTQKYLDAEPSK

-3019 GTLTHINNAQRTALD
+3019 GTLTHINNAQRNALD

-3190 RAIADKAE
+3190 RAIADKAD

-3224 NIVSGTPTPTLT
+3224 HIVSGTPTPTLT
-3236 PADVTNAA
+3236 PSDVTNAA

-3303 NAQTLNSA
+3303 NAQTLNTA

-3327 GQNYTDASPNN
+3327 GQNYTDASQNKQNDYNN
-3338 RSEYDSAVTA
+3338 AVTA
-3348 AKAIIDQTT
+3348 AKAIIGQTT
-3357 SPSMN
+3357 SPSMI

-3394 QHLNGLSDLTDAQKD
+3394 QHLNGLSDLTNAQKD
-3409 AVKRQIEGATH
+3409 AAKRQIEGATH

-3484 PNTAKDN
+3484 PNTAKDG
-3491 VESALQNV
+3491 VETALQNV

-3504 ELNGNQNVANAKSTA
+3504 ELNGNQNVANAKTTA

-3530 NAQKEALK
+3530 NAQKAALK
-3538 TQIEGAST
+3538 SQIEGATT
-3546 VAGVNQVSTTA
+3546 VAGVNQVSTMA

-3562 AMSNLQSGI
+3562 AMSNLQRGI

-3579 AQKYTD
+3579 AQKYTE

-3611 NDNKA
+3611 NDNKV

-3678 IQANAGTLDQAM
+3678 IQANAGTLNQAM

-3699 KDTTKSSEDYQD
+3699 KDATKSSEDYQD
-3711 ANADLQNAYNR
+3711 ANADLQNAYND
-3722 AVSDA
+3722 AVTNA

-3772 TDIGRL
+3772 SDIGRL

-4094 TAFDNAIIQA
+4094 TAFDNAITQA
-4104 ESYLNKDHGANKDK
+4104 ESYLNKDHGTNKDK

-4155 THLNTPQ
+4155 TQLNTPQ

-4189 NNAMDQLKQAIAD
+4189 NNAMDQLKQAIGD

-4257 ETGLNGDT
+4257 ETSLNGDT

-4367 LNPSAVTQAANQVNT
+4367 LDPSAVTQAANQVNT

-4397 QETTANINQLSHLN
+4397 QETTANINRLSHLN

-4520 DAKNNANQRLST
+4520 DAKNNANQTLST

-4599 AYNEAVRNAENILN
+4599 AYNEAIRNAENILN

-4657 GLSHLTNAQKDA
+4657 GLSHLTNAQKEA

-4743 PTLDPTVI
+4743 PSLDPTVI

-4759 TTKNAL
+4759 TSKNAL

-4874 TEVEQAIQQVNATK
+4874 TEVEQAIQQVNAAK

-4899 AKDEATALINS
+4899 AKDEATALINN

-4971 DPDKQNAYNQAVAKA
+4971 DSDKQNAYNQAVAKA

-5010 TQAKN
+5010 TQA
-5015 DLNGNTNLATAKQ
+5015 
-5028 NVQQAID
+5028 
-5035 QLPNLNQAQ
+5035 
-5044 RDEYN
+5044 
-5049 KQITQATLVPNVNA
+5049 TLVPNVNA
-5063 IQQAATTLNDA
+5063 IQQAATTLNDAMTQLKQGIANKAQIKGSENYHDADTDKQTAYDNAVTKAEELLKQTTNPTMDPNTIQQALTKVNDTNQALNGNQKLADAKQDAKTTLGTLDHLNDAQKQALTTQVEQAPDIATVNNVKQNAQNLNNAMTNLNNALQDKTETLNSINFTDADQAKKDDYTNAVSHAEGILSKANGSNASQTEVEQAMQRVNEAKQALNGNDNVQRAKDAAKQVITNANDLNQAQKDALKQQVDAAQTVANVNTIKQTAQDLNQA

-5249 LAPDTVTQAVTTMNQ
+5249 LAPDTVTKAVTTMNQ

-5790 DALTSLNDPQKT
+5790 DDLTSLNDPQKT

-5875 TATLDNNAINQAAA
+5875 TATLDNNAINQVAA

-5946 TEAQALD
+5946 TEVQALD

-6219 QTEAGSKFI
+6219 QTESGSKFI

-6247 LINQTN
+6247 LINQTG
-6253 NPTLDKAQVEQLTQ
+6253 NPTLDKAQVEQLTH
-6267 AVNQAKDNL
+6267 AFKQAKDNL

-6308 SQINNAATRDE
+6308 SQINNAATRGE

-6334 QALRNSIQDQQQTES
+6334 QALRNSIQDQQQTEA

-6424 LNHAQQQAL
+6424 LNHAQQQTL

-6520 LQEKENELNGN
+6520 LQEKVNELNGN

-6589 QQAVNEHANVEQTVD
+6589 QQAVNEHANVEQTID
-6604 YTQADSDKQNA
+6604 YTQADSDKQKA

-6748 ALDKSTGQNLTA
+6748 ALDKSSGQNLTA

-6765 LNDAITAA
+6765 LNDAVTAA

-7008 TNVNDINGAIQTVND
+7008 TNVNDINGAIQAVND

-7123 DKQVQSLID
+7123 DKQVQALID

-7159 HNGIN
+7159 HNDIN
-7164 NAMTKEEI
+7164 NALTKEEI

-7258 ALQDIKDLVKA
+7258 ALKEIKDLVKA

-7274 QDIDKRV
+7274 QDVDKQV

-7317 NNALTKEEIEQAKAQ
+7317 NNAMTKEEIEQAKAQ

-7556 QQAIDYIN
+7556 QQAIDHVN

-7577 QEQAHIEQF
+7577 QEQAYIEQF
-7586 YPEQFTI
+7586 NPEQFTI

-7649 IDEISE
+7649 ISEITE

-7703 TDEKQAAMNQINE
+7703 ADEKQAAMNQINE

-7791 IDEDDDI
+7791 LDEDDDI

-7888 DTLNNG
+7888 DSLNNG

-7929 VLQDNEHSPILIA
+7929 VLKDNEHSPLLFA
-7942 KRRKDKEVDVE
+7942 KRRKDKEEDVE
-7953 TTTSIESNEDDA
+7953 TTTSIESKDEDV

-7976 DNQSKGKKS
+7976 DNQSKDKKS
-7985 ASKNLLKS
+7985 ASKNTSKKVAAKKKKKKSKKNKK